1 MGEVRKSSSRNAAI
15 AELLTDGE
23 KLKNFYRFA
32 AQNPHIELYDACQII
47 LARPDAGVC
56 FSFEDWNI
64 MGRRIQSG
72 SKGIPYCDREKNRL
86 FVFDAND
93 TYGEKRYIRESYP
106 IKRLFTGFGFLNN
119 KEPSE
124 EAGSNYE
131 KVLFKV
137 KLYLKRNTYI
147 VSDKGDDNLLAE
159 GIAYSLYCR
168 TGFPKPN
175 GIELHGLPWG
185 VKENADFFKQV
196 YITAAYI
203 LDAVEEANLIKQSEV
218 EEIDDTEEETIT
230 DELIIPPIEPTEV
243 EAVEDTKKEWEKS
256 PSPLYKLY
264 MMTQE
269 KYPNAVTLMRVGDF
283 YEVMGENAKIV
294 ADELD
299 IILTSRDVGLD
310 ERIPMCGFP
319 YHVADEYTE
328 KILKTHS
335 VVIVDGG
342 EEKYICSYA
351 EAVDQSEQESMM
363 PIVTDS
369 KPNKKISETQDKR
382 SIKETKEKQPSKDKP
397 ISQRKRKEKPQPTL
411 FDILSPQ
418 EKPREEQ
425 LIEWGLQYGSGV
437 AHGKYRIYEMY
448 QSNPSEGEFSEFLKK
463 EYGYSYGAHFVD
475 RELITSSKGLNL
487 SFLDGVRAEDN
498 VSVSLTWQQIAF
510 GISDLIDEEMYL
522 TIEEREAYN
531 RYYSERHGS
540 DEERIKAIADDAIHY
555 FTNRNKSGEQS
566 LFFSWL
572 YADYLYLVNHSEE
585 IAAEL
590 NTRTELESAKID
602 KDKIELK
609 FTNVFAVDR
618 FRELSSEDREFLE
631 GYQKRLMREP
641 ENSPWAEVQ
650 SCTIIA
656 NGIYSV
662 STAGH
667 GGIMISSELA
677 SYILS
682 SEALQA
688 SDRSC
693 GGYYCYEEDCDA
705 CIPLRELYDKGILN
719 NAHDYFSH
727 YRAQSDRPEAI
738 DGQVPLNLA
747 TEEERT
753 SFFEIWNKTIDE
765 SLSRWNREYWHAHER
780 GAAQPNAAEHESRAE
795 NTALNAVF
803 DQSELGGA
811 KSRFKGNMNAIKL
824 MNRLCLEKRAATD
837 EERKVLAKYVGWG
850 GLAQAFDETN
860 KQWSKEYAELKSLL
874 SSEDYEYAKRS
885 VLNAHY
891 TSKEVID
898 GMYAALERFGVKGNN
913 RILEPA
919 MGTGNFFG
927 CMPRCISDGAE
938 LYGVELDSLTGKI
951 AQKLYP
957 QANVQIKGFEETS
970 FPNDYFDIVVSNVPF
985 GGYGVYDSEYAQ
997 HKFLIHDYF
1006 IAKSIDKVRANGLVA
1021 VITSKGTLD
1030 KLNPTV
1036 RRYLAE
1042 RAELVG
1048 AIRLPNTAFKKSAN
1062 TEVVTDILFF
1072 HKRETKMEVTPEN
1085 TEWLTTG
1092 KTEEGYEVNNYF
1104 LCHPEMVLG
1113 RFAKEQGLYGGENI
1127 TVKSDG
1133 RELSEAIMKAV
1144 ATLPMGFYENPKHR
1158 SKATTAEIAV
1168 DHNVKPLCYK
1178 AENGRLYVRLG
1189 DQMKEQPVPD
1199 FPLNAYERICGM
1211 IEIREELHRILDM
1224 QTAGCTD
1231 EELLRGQSSLGR
1243 KYDLFVKRF
1252 GLLNSPI
1259 NVKLFRDD
1267 GDSALVFAC
1276 ETLTE
1281 DKKSAKKADIFTKR
1295 TIRPYTAVQETRDC
1309 LEALQICRNECGSV
1323 DIEYIE
1329 NLTKKDYATVL
1340 TELGNTVFRNPE
1352 KVTEGNRYSGFETS
1366 EEYLSGYVV
1375 KKLET
1380 ARRYAQENP
1389 AAYDRNV
1396 KALETIQPPP
1406 IPASDIYVNI
1416 GASWVESFYYRDF
1429 LGEILGIPRYYL
1441 KDLKITFN
1449 CYDGS
1454 WEVARSDDVR
1464 KYAGIK
1470 ATEVYGTHR
1479 ANAFRIF
1486 EDCLNQRDT
1495 TICDTVQTAEGQKKY
1510 VVNQSETLSARERQ
1524 HKMQDEFKDWIF
1536 STPDRREDLERTYN
1550 RLFNQIRLPKF
1561 DGSYLKFPN
1570 MNPYIQLYPH
1580 QVNAVQRILTNGS
1593 TLDPHRVGYGK
1604 TFTMVAAIMKLRQ
1617 YGLAKK
1623 PMIVV
1628 PNHLIGQWSGEFRQL
1643 YANAKLLIAEKEDL
1657 EQNRRKIFVSKAAM
1671 GDWDAIII
1679 AQSAF
1684 AKIPVSKERQRRK
1697 IEQEIEDIEN
1707 SIRDR
1712 KEKYDHTSVKN
1723 LERIKKSR
1731 EAALKRLMDD
1741 KTKDTVLT
1749 FENLGVDY
1757 LFVDESDAYKNL
1769 FLFTKMNNV
1778 SGLSNAASRRASD
1791 MKLKC
1796 EYLNELHGGDK
1807 GVVFATG
1814 TPISNSLCELY
1825 TLQRYLR
1832 QNALNELGLQY
1843 FDSWAANF
1851 AEKTTALELAPSGQG
1866 YRTRTRFS
1874 KFKNLPELM
1883 TLYAEFADLLPEG
1896 TVKLDIPE
1904 TEKKIITLKPSE
1916 SVIEL
1921 TQQIAARAD
1930 RVYQGGVDPHED
1942 NMLKITSD
1950 GKKLALDPRCLD
1962 LFAADEAGNKLNACA
1977 AQVYEYWKQTEKFQ
1991 GTQLVFCDLAT
2002 PKQMFES
2009 YECGKNFDAYNELKC
2024 KLVEKGIP
2032 QEQIAYIH
2040 EAKKDNEKLNLFN
2053 KVNAGKIRILL
2064 GSTEKCGA
2072 GTNVQK
2078 RLKAIHHLD
2087 APYRPRDLIQRNGR
2101 GVRQGNMN
2109 KSVAICTYV
2118 MERTFDSYSYQ
2129 ILENKQRF
2137 ISQIEHG
2144 EVTQREEEDIDEATL
2159 SYAEL
2164 KAITSANPKIKRKM
2178 EVDLEV
2184 SKLQTLEREYKKT
2197 LYSLQDRIRRDY
2209 PDEIDRQELYLSH
2222 IREDIKRIKANYT
2235 PETFLI
2241 NVQGKTYTDRTAGG
2255 RALMEALHGSDYKTE
2270 VAEYGGFTIRLNPPE
2285 MLETERTITLKGA
2298 GEYRL
2303 SIGLSESGNLTRLDN
2318 FLSGF
2323 SLREEQ
2329 VLEKLKQINDNLETA
2344 KLEVSKP
2351 FEHKE
2356 RLAELLHE
2364 QAELNAE
2371 LDLNKRE
2378 EIVLGGEEESETAGG
2393 EAYYR
2398 NLPEQTEIFK
2408 GSFLEEE
2415 FDETVS
2421 ESTKKIDKEE
2431 RMSKKKQEETEAYY
2445 INPLLKGQTNVEA
2458 HEFDKYFPHLK
2469 DGKKLYLEHY
2479 MDGWYVE
2486 TILGGQELI
2495 EELKKALQADNGQIL
2510 IRNLSWEYKT
2520 PVTSLDEINKGEIDG
2535 ISVTVPESEKQ
2546 DNDSAIPEL
2555 LPDYTLTQQDMY
2567 EYGYKWSKMLPLR
2580 KEKAEQLYKAGAT
2593 IYVLGEDNRERLARE
2608 NSDFLNKKGMYGIK
2622 KEDWRAF
2629 LKTDSAREYLY
2640 ARLLF
2645 LEATKKAVSDM
2656 LGGGL
2661 WQEKFGIEEK
2671 TLARYFSEEKVC
2683 SFERLK
2689 PYVSDLMDEFSDIDD
2704 KLLKRN
2710 GKTQDDFITDIKSF
2724 LPPIE
2729 ERIGNP
2735 MLTVIDRRESS
2746 FHKDNAAFLKGYTL
2760 LYSETFDNWY
2770 VLDDNEPKD
2779 EYGREMQ
2786 RGDKATKYAIL
2797 AYYTSME
2804 DKFHEFASENRAR
2817 IYYHEMEEKKRRL
2830 IEAEETDRDS
2840 QNKER
2845 ENGMNKDKEM
2855 EHGAIPAMS
2864 TKNIS
2869 YNPADDL
2876 VGIDE
2881 VRENMREVVERKA
2894 QARAPVY
2901 LKSIEY
2907 AINHHEYE
2915 GYQASL
2921 EESRNCVQDIS
2932 EKIRENYSN
2941 NILHTGY
2948 EMQIVNSYGLDRVRY
2963 VLATIIR
2970 NNDRDERYSREN
2982 KMWAKTI
2989 SIAEDEAER
2998 KMIYTSVHSGLLDLF
3013 TNHIRQLEKE
3023 LTDEKTGKYFTQ
3035 TAQGYKVLDME
3046 KDNEGRNI
3054 AIVQR
3059 RDDYFVAIR
3068 YDPKDGMWAQG
3079 IYNFP
3084 TREEAEQYRKE
3095 HYGRIELSKEIFEKS
3110 APPNLQV
3117 NRITINVAKSALIK
3131 RFEKHSYFR
3140 MPQNGEY
3147 VGYTYNVYNNKI
3159 RDAEKKSDKPEDFA
3173 GRGYEFSMRENE
3185 TIKLKNRDGE
3195 EKVITVEM
3203 FREIVGGATDK
3214 DYETRRDYEG
3224 KKWFGIS
3231 VPKEAMQTMYD
3242 KVTLFVLPNTMK
3254 TDPFGYYLHNEF
3266 IEEDTNSDDGR
3277 LFLRLPEDYKI
3288 SAKNKTTATKT
3299 ELTAFELYQI
3309 CHNTKAEDYHFKRKE
3324 EEKVVIDREKVSFL
3338 IPQRAKIA
3346 VYDKVTLLKLPKGE
3360 YTGFVCYVPNEYIQ
3374 TDGTGLR
3381 LTLPQDFILKLSNKQ
3396 TNEKIDLS
3404 TEQFKT
3410 EMNGKTDAEY
3420 GTSYQAPSETKS
3432 GKFAEQEYTF
3442 RKSIPDELKNR
3453 PNWTAVRTRKN
3464 EAGGTEEYI
3473 IDCHTGKPAGADNP
3487 ATWTDFESA
3496 CAYANENGCTTL
3508 AYALDGKDGICCIEL
3523 PLCKKK
3529 DGTYTELARNILQFA
3544 PKTYCEN
3551 TEDKQGLRVL
3561 GTTLGMDLRSFSKDG
3576 DLKFYQNSQF
3586 LVLTCDG
3593 AGYQRLYGFDTLQ
3606 MKEILESKCAKRSA
3620 WQGAGKGVEGLAI
3633 MSDRETVEKAIASKH
3648 GETFKVLY
3656 DGQNLYGE
3664 PSRNDM
3670 SFMRRLAF
3678 WCNGDQEKMLRIFA
3692 TSKLYCP
3699 EKVPDYYENMA
3710 ITATE
3715 KNKQI
3720 IRPKETVIK
3729 KTQNF
3734 PTNGK
3739 G

>member
-1 MGEVRKSSSRNAAI
+1 MGEVRKLASRKAAI
-15 AELLTDGE
+15 AELLADGE

-47 LARPDAGVC
+47 LARPDASVC
-56 FSFEDWNI
+56 FSFEDWNA

-86 FVFDAND
+86 FVFDADD

-106 IKRLFTGFGFLNN
+106 VKRLLTGFDFLNN
-119 KEPSE
+119 KEQSE
-124 EAGSNYE
+124 EAESNYE

-137 KLYLKRNTYI
+137 KLYLKRNPYI
-147 VSDKGDDNLLAE
+147 VSDKGDNNLFAE

-175 GIELHGLPWG
+175 GIELHGLPWS

-203 LDAVEEANLIKQSEV
+203 LDAVEEANLLKQSEV
-218 EEIDDTEEETIT
+218 KKIDDTEEETIT
-230 DELIIPPIEPTEV
+230 DEPVISPVEPTEE

-283 YEVMGENAKIV
+283 YEVMGENAKAV
-294 ADELD
+294 AAELD
-299 IILTSRDVGLD
+299 LILTSRDVGLD

-319 YHVADEYTE
+319 YHVTDEYTE
-328 KILKTHS
+328 KILKIHS
-335 VVIVDGG
+335 VVVMEDG
-342 EEKYICSYA
+342 EEKYICSCA
-351 EAVDQSEQESMM
+351 EAVDQSEQETMLSIATE
-363 PIVTDS
+363 PKPSKKVSEATDKQAS
-369 KPNKKISETQDKR
+369 AET
-382 SIKETKEKQPSKDKP
+382 EKNHPSKDKP

-418 EKPREEQ
+418 GKPREEQ

-437 AHGKYRIYEMY
+437 AHGKYRIYETY
-448 QSNPSEGEFSEFLKK
+448 QSDPSEGEFIEFLKQ
-463 EYGYSYGAHFVD
+463 EYGFSYGAHFVD
-475 RELITSSKGLNL
+475 RELTASSKGLTL
-487 SFLDGVRAEDN
+487 SSLDGERPEDT
-498 VSVSLTWQQIAF
+498 VSVTLTWKQVALGIA
-510 GISDLIDEEMYL
+510 DLIDEEKYF
-522 TIEEREAYN
+522 TAEEREEYK

-540 DEERIKAIADDAIHY
+540 DEERIEAIADDAIYY
-555 FTNRNKSGEQS
+555 FTSRNKSGEQS

-572 YADYLYLVNHSEE
+572 YADYLYFVNHGEA

-602 KDKIELK
+602 GDRIELK
-609 FTNVFAVDR
+609 FANGSAIDR
-618 FRELSSEDREFLE
+618 FRELSSEDKAFFER
-631 GYQKRLMREP
+631 YQARTLQEP
-641 ENSPWAEVQ
+641 RNSPWGEVQ
-650 SCTIIA
+650 TCRVIA
-656 NGIYSV
+656 DGIYEV

-667 GGIMISSELA
+667 GGIMISTELA
-677 SYILS
+677 SHILS
-682 SEALQA
+682 PEAL
-688 SDRSC
+688 RKGVC
-693 GGYYCYEEDCDA
+693 EGGYYCYEEDCDA
-705 CIPLRELYDKGILN
+705 CIPLRELYDKGILKQN
-719 NAHDYFSH
+719 NGYFAHYLVKSEN
-727 YRAQSDRPEAI
+727 PESKNGKIPFAK
-738 DGQVPLNLA
+738 A
-747 TEEERT
+747 TETEKT
-753 SFFEIWNKTIDE
+753 DFIQWWNKTIDE
-765 SLSRWNREYWHAHER
+765 SLAGWNGEYWRAHEH
-780 GAAQPNAAEHESRAE
+780 GEAQPNAAEHEAQAE
-795 NTALNAVF
+795 NTDLNAVF

-811 KSRFKGNMNAIKL
+811 KSRFKGNMDAIRL
-824 MNRLCLEKRAATD
+824 MNRLYLENRDATD

-860 KQWSKEYAELKSLL
+860 KQWSKEYTELKSLL
-874 SSEDYEYAKRS
+874 PAEDYEYAKRS

-927 CMPRCISDGAE
+927 YMPQSISDGAE

-957 QANVQIKGFEETS
+957 QVNVQIKGFEETS

-997 HKFLIHDYF
+997 YKFLIHDYF

-1048 AIRLPNTAFKKSAN
+1048 AIRLPKTAFKKSAN

-1072 HKRETKMEVTPEN
+1072 RKREAKIEVTPEN

-1092 KTEEGYEVNNYF
+1092 KTKEGYEVNNYF
-1104 LCHPEMVLG
+1104 LFHPEMVLG
-1113 RFAKEQGLYGGENI
+1113 TFAKEHGLYGGEDV

-1133 RELSEAIMKAV
+1133 RELSEAITEAV
-1144 ATLPMGFYENPKHR
+1144 TTLPMGFYENPEHR
-1158 SKATTAEIAV
+1158 TKASEAELAV
-1168 DHNVKPLCYK
+1168 DYNVKPLCYK
-1178 AENGRLYVRLG
+1178 AEAGKLYIRIG
-1189 DQMKEQPVPD
+1189 DKMEERKVPD
-1199 FPLNAYERICGM
+1199 SPTNAYERISGM

-1231 EELLRGQSSLGR
+1231 EELLRGQWSLGK

-1252 GLLNSPI
+1252 GFLNSPI

-1276 ETLTE
+1276 ETLSE

-1295 TIRPYTAVQETRDC
+1295 TIRPYTAVQETSDC

-1340 TELGNTVFRNPE
+1340 SDLGNTVFRNPE

-1389 AAYDRNV
+1389 AAYERNV
-1396 KALETIQPPP
+1396 KALEAVQPTP

-1416 GASWVESFYYRDF
+1416 GASWVDSAYYREF
-1429 LGEILGIPRYYL
+1429 IGEILGIPRYYL
-1441 KDLKITFN
+1441 KGLKITFN
-1449 CYDGS
+1449 RYDGA
-1454 WEVARSDDVR
+1454 WEVDRSDDVR

-1524 HKMQDEFKDWIF
+1524 HKMQDEFRVWIF
-1536 STPDRREDLERTYN
+1536 STPERREDLERTYN

-1604 TFTMVAAIMKLRQ
+1604 TFTIVAAIMKLRQ

-1657 EQNRRKIFVSKAAM
+1657 EQSRRKMFVSKAAM

-1778 SGLSNAASRRASD
+1778 SGISNAASRRASD

-1904 TEKKIITLKPSE
+1904 AEKKIITLKPSE

-1921 TQQIAARAD
+1921 TRQIAERAD
-1930 RVYQGGVDPHED
+1930 RVYQGIVDPHED
-1942 NMLKITSD
+1942 NMLKIASD

-1977 AQVYEYWKQTEKFQ
+1977 AEVYEYWKQTEEFQ

-2002 PKQMFES
+2002 PKQTFES

-2040 EAKKDNEKLNLFN
+2040 EAKNDNEKLNLFN

-2144 EVTQREEEDIDEATL
+2144 EVTQREGEDIDEATL

-2222 IREDIKRIKANYT
+2222 IREDIKRIKANYI

-2241 NVQGKTYTDRTAGG
+2241 NVQGKIYTDKTAGG
-2255 RALMEALHGSDYKTE
+2255 RALMEALHGSDCRTE

-2285 MLETERTITLKGA
+2285 LIETERTITLKGA

-2323 SLREEQ
+2323 SFREEQ

-2356 RLAELLHE
+2356 RLSELLRE

-2378 EIVLGGEEESETAGG
+2378 EIVLGGEEESEMVGG

-2408 GSFLEEE
+2408 ESFPEEE

-2421 ESTKKIDKEE
+2421 EITEETDKEE

-2445 INPLLKGQTNVEA
+2445 INPLLKGKTNVEV

-2486 TILGGQELI
+2486 TILSGQELI
-2495 EELKKALQADNGQIL
+2495 EELKKALQADNGQRL
-2510 IRNLSWEYKT
+2510 LRNLSWEYKT
-2520 PVTSLDEINKGEIDG
+2520 PTATLEEINKGEIAG
-2535 ISVTVPESEKQ
+2535 ISVTAPAAEKQ
-2546 DNDSAIPEL
+2546 DNDSAISEL

-2593 IYVLGEDNRERLARE
+2593 IYVLGEDNRERPARG
-2608 NSDFLNKKGMYGIK
+2608 NNDFLNKKGVYGIK

-2645 LEATKKAVSDM
+2645 LEATKKAVSEM

-2661 WQEKFGIEEK
+2661 GQDKFGVEEEAITK
-2671 TLARYFSEEKVC
+2671 YFSNGKVC
-2683 SFERLK
+2683 SLERLK
-2689 PYVSDLMDEFSDIDD
+2689 PYVSDLMDEFSDMDES
-2704 KLLKRN
+2704 LLKKY
-2710 GKTQDDFITDIKSF
+2710 GKTQDEFISDIKSF

-2729 ERIGNP
+2729 ERIENP

-2746 FHKDNAAFLKGYTL
+2746 FHKDNAAFPQGYTL
-2760 LYSETFDNWY
+2760 LHSETFDNWY
-2770 VLDDNEPKD
+2770 VLDDNAPKD

-2786 RGDKATKYAIL
+2786 KGDKATKYAIL
-2797 AYYTSME
+2797 AYYTSWE

-2817 IYYHEMEEKKRRL
+2817 IYYREMEEKKRRL
-2830 IEAEETDRDS
+2830 IEAEETDRTS

-2845 ENGMNKDKEM
+2845 EEGMNKDKDKEM
-2855 EHGAIPAMS
+2855 EHK
-2864 TKNIS
+2864 TT
-2869 YNPADDL
+2869 DDL

-2881 VRENMREVVERKA
+2881 IRENMREVVERKA
-2894 QARAPVY
+2894 QTRVPVY

-2915 GYQASL
+2915 GYRASL
-2921 EESRNCVQDIS
+2921 EESRNCVHDIA

-2948 EMQIVNSYGLDRVRY
+2948 ETQIVDNYGLARVKY
-2963 VLATIIR
+2963 VLATIIQ
-2970 NNDRDERYSREN
+2970 NNDWDERYSRTN
-2982 KMWAKTI
+2982 KAWAKTI
-2989 SIAEDEAER
+2989 PIAEDESER
-2998 KMIYTSVHSGLLDLF
+2998 KRIYTSVHSGLLDLF
-3013 TNHIRQLEKE
+3013 TKHIRQLEKE
-3023 LTDEKTGKYFTQ
+3023 LTAEKTGTYHTQ
-3035 TAQGYKVLDME
+3035 TAQGYKVLNME

-3054 AIVQR
+3054 AVVQR

-3068 YDPKDGMWAQG
+3068 YDPKDGTWAQG
-3079 IYNFP
+3079 IYDFP
-3084 TREEAEQYRKE
+3084 TREEAERYRKE
-3095 HYGRIELSKEIFEKS
+3095 HYGRGELSKGIFEKS

-3117 NRITINVAKSALIK
+3117 NHITISVAKSALIK

-3140 MPQNGEY
+3140 MPQTGEY
-3147 VGYTYNVYNNKI
+3147 AGYTYNVYNHKI
-3159 RDAEKKSDKPEDFA
+3159 REAEKRSDKPEDFA
-3173 GRGYEFSMRENE
+3173 GPGYEFSMRENE

-3195 EKVITVEM
+3195 EKIITAEA
-3203 FREIVGGATDK
+3203 FRELVGDATDK

-3231 VPKEAMQTMYD
+3231 LPKEAMQKMYE
-3242 KVTLFVLPNTMK
+3242 KVTLFVLPKTMK
-3254 TDPFGYYLHNEF
+3254 TEPFGYYLLNEF
-3266 IEEDTNSDDGR
+3266 IEEDSNSDDGR
-3277 LFLRLPEDYKI
+3277 IFIRLPEDYKI
-3288 SAKNKTTATKT
+3288 NAKNKTTGEKM
-3299 ELTAFELYQI
+3299 ELTAFELYQS
-3309 CHNTKAEDYHFKRKE
+3309 CRNTKAEDYHFKRKE
-3324 EEKVVIDREKVSFL
+3324 EEKAVIDGEKVSFL

-3346 VYDKVTLLKLPKGE
+3346 AYEKVTLLKLPKGE

-3374 TDGTGLR
+3374 TDGTGFR
-3381 LTLPQDFILKLSNKQ
+3381 LTLPQNFILKLSNKQ

-3404 TEQFKT
+3404 TEQFMT

-3432 GKFAEQEYTF
+3432 DKFAEQEYTF
-3442 RKSIPDELKNR
+3442 RKSIPDELKKR
-3453 PNWTAVRTRKN
+3453 PNWTAVRIRKN
-3464 EAGGTEEYI
+3464 DAVGTEEYI
-3473 IDCHTGKPAGADNP
+3473 IGCHTGKPAEAGNP

-3496 CAYANENGCTTL
+3496 CVYAKENGCAAL

-3523 PLCKKK
+3523 PLCKDK
-3529 DGTYTELARNILQFA
+3529 DGTYTELAQNIFRAA

-3551 TEDKQGLRVL
+3551 TGDKQGLRVL
-3561 GTTLGMDLRSFSKDG
+3561 GTTQGMDLRSFSKDG
-3576 DLKFYQNSQF
+3576 DLKFYRNAKF
-3586 LVLTCDG
+3586 LVLTCEG
-3593 AGYQRLYGFDTLQ
+3593 AGYQRLCSFDTPQ

-3620 WQGAGKGVEGLAI
+3620 WQGAGKGVEGLTV
-3633 MSDRETVEKAIASKH
+3633 MSDRETAEKAIASKH
-3648 GETFKVLY
+3648 GETFKALY

-3664 PSRNDM
+3664 PFRNDM

-3715 KNKQI
+3715 KNKQGI
-3720 IRPKETVIK
+3720 PPKAAEKSKSEENFYDGNEGNK
-3729 KTQNF
+3729 KRL
-3734 PTNGK
+3734 
-3739 G
+3739 

>member
-1 MGEVRKSSSRNAAI
+1 MGEVRKLASRKAAI
-15 AELLTDGE
+15 AELLADGE

-47 LARPDAGVC
+47 LARPDASVC
-56 FSFEDWNI
+56 FSFEDWNA

-86 FVFDAND
+86 FVFDADD

-106 IKRLFTGFGFLNN
+106 VKRLLTGFDFLNN
-119 KEPSE
+119 KEQSE
-124 EAGSNYE
+124 EAESNYE

-137 KLYLKRNTYI
+137 KLYLKRNPYI
-147 VSDKGDDNLLAE
+147 VSDKGDNNLFAE

-175 GIELHGLPWG
+175 GIELHGLPWS

-203 LDAVEEANLIKQSEV
+203 LDAVEEANLLKQSEV
-218 EEIDDTEEETIT
+218 KKIDDTEEETIT
-230 DELIIPPIEPTEV
+230 DEPVISPVEPTEE

-283 YEVMGENAKIV
+283 YEVMGENAKAV
-294 ADELD
+294 AAELD
-299 IILTSRDVGLD
+299 LILTSRDVGLD

-319 YHVADEYTE
+319 YHVTDEYTE
-328 KILKTHS
+328 KILKIHS
-335 VVIVDGG
+335 VVVMEDG
-342 EEKYICSYA
+342 EEKYICSCA
-351 EAVDQSEQESMM
+351 EAVDQSEQETMLSIATE
-363 PIVTDS
+363 PKPSKKVSEATDKQAS
-369 KPNKKISETQDKR
+369 AET
-382 SIKETKEKQPSKDKP
+382 EKNHPSKDKP

-418 EKPREEQ
+418 GKPREEQ

-437 AHGKYRIYEMY
+437 AHGKYRIYETY
-448 QSNPSEGEFSEFLKK
+448 QSDPSEGEFIEFLKQ
-463 EYGYSYGAHFVD
+463 EYGFSYGAHFVD
-475 RELITSSKGLNL
+475 RELTASSKGLTL
-487 SFLDGVRAEDN
+487 SSLDGERPEDT
-498 VSVSLTWQQIAF
+498 VSVTLTWKQVALGIA
-510 GISDLIDEEMYL
+510 DLIDEEKYF
-522 TIEEREAYN
+522 TAEEREEYK

-540 DEERIKAIADDAIHY
+540 DEERIEAIADDAIYY
-555 FTNRNKSGEQS
+555 FTSRNKSGEQS

-572 YADYLYLVNHSEE
+572 YADYLYFVNHGEA

-602 KDKIELK
+602 GDRIELK
-609 FTNVFAVDR
+609 FANGSAIDR
-618 FRELSSEDREFLE
+618 FRELSSEDKAFFER
-631 GYQKRLMREP
+631 YQARTLQEP
-641 ENSPWAEVQ
+641 RNSPWGEVQ
-650 SCTIIA
+650 TCRVIA
-656 NGIYSV
+656 DGIYEV

-667 GGIMISSELA
+667 GGIMISTELA
-677 SYILS
+677 SHILS
-682 SEALQA
+682 PEAL
-688 SDRSC
+688 RKGVC
-693 GGYYCYEEDCDA
+693 EGGYYCYEEDCDA
-705 CIPLRELYDKGILN
+705 CIPLRELYDKGILKQN
-719 NAHDYFSH
+719 NGYFAHYLVKSEN
-727 YRAQSDRPEAI
+727 PESKNGKIPFAK
-738 DGQVPLNLA
+738 A
-747 TEEERT
+747 TETEKT
-753 SFFEIWNKTIDE
+753 DFIQWWNKTIDE
-765 SLSRWNREYWHAHER
+765 SLAGWNGEYWRAHEH
-780 GAAQPNAAEHESRAE
+780 GEAQPNAAEHEAQAE
-795 NTALNAVF
+795 NTDLNAVF

-811 KSRFKGNMNAIKL
+811 KSRFKGNMDAIRL
-824 MNRLCLEKRAATD
+824 MNRLYLENRDATD

-860 KQWSKEYAELKSLL
+860 KQWSKEYTELKSLL
-874 SSEDYEYAKRS
+874 PAEDYEYAKRS

-927 CMPRCISDGAE
+927 YMPQSISDGAE

-957 QANVQIKGFEETS
+957 QVNVQIKGFEETS

-997 HKFLIHDYF
+997 YKFLIHDYF

-1048 AIRLPNTAFKKSAN
+1048 AIRLPKTAFKKSAN

-1072 HKRETKMEVTPEN
+1072 RKREAKIEVTPEN

-1092 KTEEGYEVNNYF
+1092 KTKEGYEVNNYF
-1104 LCHPEMVLG
+1104 LFHPEMVLG
-1113 RFAKEQGLYGGENI
+1113 TFAKEHGLYGGEDV

-1133 RELSEAIMKAV
+1133 RELSEAITEAV
-1144 ATLPMGFYENPKHR
+1144 TTLPMGFYENPEHR
-1158 SKATTAEIAV
+1158 TKASEAELAV
-1168 DHNVKPLCYK
+1168 DYNVKPLCYK
-1178 AENGRLYVRLG
+1178 AEAGKLYIRIG
-1189 DQMKEQPVPD
+1189 DKMEERKVPD
-1199 FPLNAYERICGM
+1199 SPTNAYERISGM

-1231 EELLRGQSSLGR
+1231 EELLRGQWSLGK

-1252 GLLNSPI
+1252 GFLNSPI

-1276 ETLTE
+1276 ETLSE

-1295 TIRPYTAVQETRDC
+1295 TIRPYTAVQETSDC

-1340 TELGNTVFRNPE
+1340 SDLGNTVFRNPE

-1389 AAYDRNV
+1389 AAYERNV
-1396 KALETIQPPP
+1396 KALEAVQPTP

-1416 GASWVESFYYRDF
+1416 GASWVDSAYYCDF
-1429 LGEILGIPRYYL
+1429 LGEKLGIPRYYL
-1441 KDLKITFN
+1441 KGLKITFN
-1449 CYDGS
+1449 RYDGS
-1454 WEVARSDDVR
+1454 WEVERSDDVR

-1495 TICDTVQTAEGQKKY
+1495 TICDTVQTADGQKKY

-1524 HKMQDEFKDWIF
+1524 HKMQDEFRDWIF
-1536 STPDRREDLERTYN
+1536 STPERREDLERTYN

-1604 TFTMVAAIMKLRQ
+1604 TFTIVAAIMKLRQ

-1657 EQNRRKIFVSKAAM
+1657 EQSRRKMFVSKAAM

-1778 SGLSNAASRRASD
+1778 SGISNAASRRASD

-1904 TEKKIITLKPSE
+1904 AEKKIITLKPSE

-1921 TQQIAARAD
+1921 TRQIAERAD
-1930 RVYQGGVDPHED
+1930 RVYQGIVDPHED
-1942 NMLKITSD
+1942 NMLKIASD

-1977 AQVYEYWKQTEKFQ
+1977 AEVYEYWKQTEEFQ

-2002 PKQMFES
+2002 PKQTFES

-2040 EAKKDNEKLNLFN
+2040 EAKNDNEKLNLFN

-2144 EVTQREEEDIDEATL
+2144 EVTQREGEDIDEATL

-2222 IREDIKRIKANYT
+2222 IREDIKRIKANYI

-2241 NVQGKTYTDRTAGG
+2241 NVQGKIYTDKTAGG
-2255 RALMEALHGSDYKTE
+2255 RALMEALHGSDCRTE

-2285 MLETERTITLKGA
+2285 LIETERTITLKGA

-2323 SLREEQ
+2323 SFREEQ

-2356 RLAELLHE
+2356 RLSELLRE

-2378 EIVLGGEEESETAGG
+2378 EIVLGGEEESEMVGG

-2408 GSFLEEE
+2408 ESFPEEE

-2421 ESTKKIDKEE
+2421 EITEETDKEE

-2445 INPLLKGQTNVEA
+2445 INPLLKGKTNVEV

-2486 TILGGQELI
+2486 TILSGQELI
-2495 EELKKALQADNGQIL
+2495 EELKKALQADNGQRL
-2510 IRNLSWEYKT
+2510 LRNLSWEYKT
-2520 PVTSLDEINKGEIDG
+2520 PTATLEEINKGEIAG
-2535 ISVTVPESEKQ
+2535 ISVTAPAAEKQ
-2546 DNDSAIPEL
+2546 DNDSAISEL

-2593 IYVLGEDNRERLARE
+2593 IYVLGEDNRERPARG
-2608 NSDFLNKKGMYGIK
+2608 NNDFLNKKGVYGIK

-2645 LEATKKAVSDM
+2645 LEATKKAVSEM

-2661 WQEKFGIEEK
+2661 GQDKFGVEEEAITK
-2671 TLARYFSEEKVC
+2671 YFSNGKVC
-2683 SFERLK
+2683 SLERLK
-2689 PYVSDLMDEFSDIDD
+2689 PYVSDLMDEFSDMDES
-2704 KLLKRN
+2704 LLKKY
-2710 GKTQDDFITDIKSF
+2710 GKTQDEFISDIKSF

-2729 ERIGNP
+2729 ERIENP

-2746 FHKDNAAFLKGYTL
+2746 FHKDNAAFPQGYTL
-2760 LYSETFDNWY
+2760 LHSETFDNWY
-2770 VLDDNEPKD
+2770 VLDDNAPKD

-2786 RGDKATKYAIL
+2786 KGDKATKYAIL
-2797 AYYTSME
+2797 AYYTSWE

-2817 IYYHEMEEKKRRL
+2817 IYYREMEEKKRRL
-2830 IEAEETDRDS
+2830 IEAEETDRTS

-2845 ENGMNKDKEM
+2845 EEGMNKDKDKEM
-2855 EHGAIPAMS
+2855 EHK
-2864 TKNIS
+2864 TT
-2869 YNPADDL
+2869 DDL

-2881 VRENMREVVERKA
+2881 IRENMREVVERKA
-2894 QARAPVY
+2894 QTRVPVY

-2915 GYQASL
+2915 GYRASL
-2921 EESRNCVQDIS
+2921 EESRNCVHDIA

-2948 EMQIVNSYGLDRVRY
+2948 ETQIVDNYGLARVKY
-2963 VLATIIR
+2963 VLATIIQ
-2970 NNDRDERYSREN
+2970 NNDWDERYSRTN
-2982 KMWAKTI
+2982 KAWAKTI
-2989 SIAEDEAER
+2989 PIAEDESER
-2998 KMIYTSVHSGLLDLF
+2998 KRIYTSVHSGLLDLF
-3013 TNHIRQLEKE
+3013 TKHIRQLEKE
-3023 LTDEKTGKYFTQ
+3023 LTAEKTGTYHTQ
-3035 TAQGYKVLDME
+3035 TAQGYKVLNME

-3054 AIVQR
+3054 AVVQR

-3068 YDPKDGMWAQG
+3068 YDPKDGTWAQG
-3079 IYNFP
+3079 IYDFP
-3084 TREEAEQYRKE
+3084 TREEAERYRKE
-3095 HYGRIELSKEIFEKS
+3095 HYGRGELSKGIFEKS

-3117 NRITINVAKSALIK
+3117 NHITISVAKSALIK

-3140 MPQNGEY
+3140 MPQTGEY
-3147 VGYTYNVYNNKI
+3147 AGYTYNVYNHKI
-3159 RDAEKKSDKPEDFA
+3159 REAEKRSDKPEDFA
-3173 GRGYEFSMRENE
+3173 GPGYEFSMRENE

-3195 EKVITVEM
+3195 EKIITAEA
-3203 FREIVGGATDK
+3203 FRELVGDATDK

-3231 VPKEAMQTMYD
+3231 LPKEAMQKMYE
-3242 KVTLFVLPNTMK
+3242 KVTLFVLPKTMK
-3254 TDPFGYYLHNEF
+3254 TEPFGYYLLNEF
-3266 IEEDTNSDDGR
+3266 IEEDSNSDDGR
-3277 LFLRLPEDYKI
+3277 IFIRLPEDYKI
-3288 SAKNKTTATKT
+3288 NAKNKTTGEKM
-3299 ELTAFELYQI
+3299 ELTAFELYQS
-3309 CHNTKAEDYHFKRKE
+3309 CRNTKAEDYHFKRKE
-3324 EEKVVIDREKVSFL
+3324 EEKAVIDGEKVSFL

-3346 VYDKVTLLKLPKGE
+3346 AYEKVTLLKLPKGE

-3374 TDGTGLR
+3374 TDGTGFR
-3381 LTLPQDFILKLSNKQ
+3381 LTLPQNFILKLSNKQ

-3404 TEQFKT
+3404 TEQFMT

-3432 GKFAEQEYTF
+3432 DKFAEQEYTF
-3442 RKSIPDELKNR
+3442 RKSIPDELKKR
-3453 PNWTAVRTRKN
+3453 PNWTAVRIRKN
-3464 EAGGTEEYI
+3464 DAVGTEEYI
-3473 IDCHTGKPAGADNP
+3473 IGCHTGKPAEAGNP

-3496 CAYANENGCTTL
+3496 CVYAKENGCAAL

-3523 PLCKKK
+3523 PLCKDK
-3529 DGTYTELARNILQFA
+3529 DGTYTELAQNIFRAA

-3551 TEDKQGLRVL
+3551 TGDKQGLRVL
-3561 GTTLGMDLRSFSKDG
+3561 GTTQGMDLRSFSKDG
-3576 DLKFYQNSQF
+3576 DLKFYRNAKF
-3586 LVLTCDG
+3586 LVLTCEG
-3593 AGYQRLYGFDTLQ
+3593 AGYQRLCSFDTPQ

-3620 WQGAGKGVEGLAI
+3620 WQGAGKGVEGLTV
-3633 MSDRETVEKAIASKH
+3633 MSDRETAEKAIASKH
-3648 GETFKVLY
+3648 GETFKALY

-3664 PSRNDM
+3664 PFRNDM

-3715 KNKQI
+3715 KNKQGI
-3720 IRPKETVIK
+3720 PPKAAEKSKSEENFYDGNEGNK
-3729 KTQNF
+3729 KRL
-3734 PTNGK
+3734 
-3739 G
+3739 

>member
-1 MGEVRKSSSRNAAI
+1 MGEVRKLASRKAAI
-15 AELLTDGE
+15 AELLADGE

-47 LARPDAGVC
+47 LARPDASVC
-56 FSFEDWNI
+56 FSFEDWNA

-86 FVFDAND
+86 FVFDADD

-106 IKRLFTGFGFLNN
+106 VKRLLTGFDFLNN
-119 KEPSE
+119 KEQSE
-124 EAGSNYE
+124 EAESNYE

-137 KLYLKRNTYI
+137 KLYLKRNPYI
-147 VSDKGDDNLLAE
+147 VSDKGDNNLFAE

-175 GIELHGLPWG
+175 GIELHGLPWS

-203 LDAVEEANLIKQSEV
+203 LDAVEEANLLKQSEV
-218 EEIDDTEEETIT
+218 KKIDDTEEETIT
-230 DELIIPPIEPTEV
+230 DEPVISPVEPTEE

-283 YEVMGENAKIV
+283 YEVMGENAKAV
-294 ADELD
+294 AAELD
-299 IILTSRDVGLD
+299 LILTSRDVGLD

-319 YHVADEYTE
+319 YHVTDEYTE
-328 KILKTHS
+328 KILKIHS
-335 VVIVDGG
+335 VVVMEDG
-342 EEKYICSYA
+342 EEKYICSCA
-351 EAVDQSEQESMM
+351 EAVDQSEQETMLSIATE
-363 PIVTDS
+363 PKPSKKVSEATDKQAS
-369 KPNKKISETQDKR
+369 AET
-382 SIKETKEKQPSKDKP
+382 EKNHPSKDKP

-418 EKPREEQ
+418 GKPREEQ

-437 AHGKYRIYEMY
+437 AHGKYRIYETY
-448 QSNPSEGEFSEFLKK
+448 QSDPSEGEFIEFLKQ
-463 EYGYSYGAHFVD
+463 EYGFSYGAHFVD
-475 RELITSSKGLNL
+475 RELTASSKGLTL
-487 SFLDGVRAEDN
+487 SSLDGERPEDT
-498 VSVSLTWQQIAF
+498 VSVTLTWKQVALGIA
-510 GISDLIDEEMYL
+510 DLIDEEKYF
-522 TIEEREAYN
+522 TAEEREEYK

-540 DEERIKAIADDAIHY
+540 DEERIEAIADDAIYY
-555 FTNRNKSGEQS
+555 FTSRNKSGEQS

-572 YADYLYLVNHSEE
+572 YADYLYFVNHGEA

-602 KDKIELK
+602 GDRIELK
-609 FTNVFAVDR
+609 FANGSAIDR
-618 FRELSSEDREFLE
+618 FRELSSEDKAFFER
-631 GYQKRLMREP
+631 YQARTLQEP
-641 ENSPWAEVQ
+641 RNSPWGEVQ
-650 SCTIIA
+650 TCRVIA
-656 NGIYSV
+656 DGIYEV

-667 GGIMISSELA
+667 GGIMISTELA
-677 SYILS
+677 SHILS
-682 SEALQA
+682 PEAL
-688 SDRSC
+688 RKGVC
-693 GGYYCYEEDCDA
+693 EGGYYCYEEDCDA
-705 CIPLRELYDKGILN
+705 CIPLRELYDKGILKQN
-719 NAHDYFSH
+719 NGYFAHYLVKSEN
-727 YRAQSDRPEAI
+727 PESKNGKIPFAK
-738 DGQVPLNLA
+738 A
-747 TEEERT
+747 TETEKT
-753 SFFEIWNKTIDE
+753 DFIQWWNKTIDE
-765 SLSRWNREYWHAHER
+765 SLAGWNGEYWRAHEH
-780 GAAQPNAAEHESRAE
+780 GEAQPNAAEHEAQAE
-795 NTALNAVF
+795 NTDLNAVF

-811 KSRFKGNMNAIKL
+811 KSRFKGNMDAIRL
-824 MNRLCLEKRAATD
+824 MNRLYLENRDATD

-860 KQWSKEYAELKSLL
+860 KQWSKEYTELKSLL
-874 SSEDYEYAKRS
+874 PAEDYEYAKRS

-927 CMPRCISDGAE
+927 YMPQSISDGAE

-957 QANVQIKGFEETS
+957 QVNVQIKGFEETS

-997 HKFLIHDYF
+997 YKFLIHDYF

-1048 AIRLPNTAFKKSAN
+1048 AIRLPKTAFKKSAN

-1072 HKRETKMEVTPEN
+1072 RKREAKIEVTPEN

-1092 KTEEGYEVNNYF
+1092 KTKEGYEVNNYF
-1104 LCHPEMVLG
+1104 LFHPEMVLG
-1113 RFAKEQGLYGGENI
+1113 TFAKEHGLYGGEDV

-1133 RELSEAIMKAV
+1133 RELSEAITEAV
-1144 ATLPMGFYENPKHR
+1144 TTLPMGFYENPEHR
-1158 SKATTAEIAV
+1158 TKASEAELAV
-1168 DHNVKPLCYK
+1168 DYNVKPLCYK
-1178 AENGRLYVRLG
+1178 AEAGKLYIRIG
-1189 DQMKEQPVPD
+1189 DKMEERKVPD
-1199 FPLNAYERICGM
+1199 SPTNAYERISGM

-1231 EELLRGQSSLGR
+1231 EELLRGQWSLGK

-1252 GLLNSPI
+1252 RFLNSPI

-1276 ETLTE
+1276 ETLSE

-1295 TIRPYTAVQETRDC
+1295 TIRPYTAVQETSDC

-1340 TELGNTVFRNPE
+1340 SDLGNTVFRNPE

-1389 AAYDRNV
+1389 AAYERNV
-1396 KALETIQPPP
+1396 KALEAVQPTP

-1416 GASWVESFYYRDF
+1416 GASWVDSAYYREF
-1429 LGEILGIPRYYL
+1429 IGEILGIPRYYL
-1441 KDLKITFN
+1441 KGLKITFN
-1449 CYDGS
+1449 RYDGA
-1454 WEVARSDDVR
+1454 WEVDRSDDVR

-1524 HKMQDEFKDWIF
+1524 HKMQDEFRVWIF
-1536 STPDRREDLERTYN
+1536 STPERREDLERTYN

-1604 TFTMVAAIMKLRQ
+1604 TFTIVAAIMKLRQ

-1657 EQNRRKIFVSKAAM
+1657 EQSRRKMFVSKAAM

-1778 SGLSNAASRRASD
+1778 SGISNAASRRASD

-1904 TEKKIITLKPSE
+1904 AEKKIITLKPSE

-1921 TQQIAARAD
+1921 TRQIAERAD
-1930 RVYQGGVDPHED
+1930 RVYQGIVDPHED
-1942 NMLKITSD
+1942 NMLKIASD

-1977 AQVYEYWKQTEKFQ
+1977 AEVYEYWKQTEEFQ

-2002 PKQMFES
+2002 PKQTFES

-2040 EAKKDNEKLNLFN
+2040 EAKNDNEKLNLFN

-2144 EVTQREEEDIDEATL
+2144 EVTQREGEDIDEATL

-2222 IREDIKRIKANYT
+2222 IREDIKRIKANYI

-2241 NVQGKTYTDRTAGG
+2241 NVQGKIYTDKTAGG
-2255 RALMEALHGSDYKTE
+2255 RALMEALHGSDCRTE

-2285 MLETERTITLKGA
+2285 LIETERTITLKGA

-2323 SLREEQ
+2323 SFREEQ

-2356 RLAELLHE
+2356 RLSELLRE

-2378 EIVLGGEEESETAGG
+2378 EIVLGGEEESEMVGG

-2408 GSFLEEE
+2408 ESFPEEE

-2421 ESTKKIDKEE
+2421 EITEETDKEE

-2445 INPLLKGQTNVEA
+2445 INPLLKGKTNVEV

-2486 TILGGQELI
+2486 TILSGQELI
-2495 EELKKALQADNGQIL
+2495 EELKKALQADNGQRL
-2510 IRNLSWEYKT
+2510 LRNLSWEYKT
-2520 PVTSLDEINKGEIDG
+2520 PTATLEEINKGEIAG
-2535 ISVTVPESEKQ
+2535 ISVTAPAAEKQ
-2546 DNDSAIPEL
+2546 DNDSAISEL

-2593 IYVLGEDNRERLARE
+2593 IYVLGEDNRERPARG
-2608 NSDFLNKKGMYGIK
+2608 NNDFLNKKGVYGIK

-2645 LEATKKAVSDM
+2645 LEATKKAVSEM

-2661 WQEKFGIEEK
+2661 GQDKFGVEEEAITK
-2671 TLARYFSEEKVC
+2671 YFSNGKVC
-2683 SFERLK
+2683 SLERLK
-2689 PYVSDLMDEFSDIDD
+2689 PYVSDLMDEFSDMDES
-2704 KLLKRN
+2704 LLKKY
-2710 GKTQDDFITDIKSF
+2710 GKTQDEFISDIKSF

-2729 ERIGNP
+2729 ERIENP

-2746 FHKDNAAFLKGYTL
+2746 FHKDNAAFPQGYTL
-2760 LYSETFDNWY
+2760 LHSETFDNWY
-2770 VLDDNEPKD
+2770 VLDDNAPKD

-2786 RGDKATKYAIL
+2786 KGDKATKYAIL
-2797 AYYTSME
+2797 AYYTSWE

-2817 IYYHEMEEKKRRL
+2817 IYYREMEEKKRRL
-2830 IEAEETDRDS
+2830 IEAEETDRTS

-2845 ENGMNKDKEM
+2845 EEGMNKDKDKEM
-2855 EHGAIPAMS
+2855 EHK
-2864 TKNIS
+2864 TT
-2869 YNPADDL
+2869 DDL

-2881 VRENMREVVERKA
+2881 IRENMREVVERKA
-2894 QARAPVY
+2894 QTRVPVY

-2915 GYQASL
+2915 GYRASL
-2921 EESRNCVQDIS
+2921 EESRNCVHDIA

-2948 EMQIVNSYGLDRVRY
+2948 ETQIVDNYGLARVKY
-2963 VLATIIR
+2963 VLATIIQ
-2970 NNDRDERYSREN
+2970 NNDWDERYSRTN
-2982 KMWAKTI
+2982 KAWAKTI
-2989 SIAEDEAER
+2989 PIAEDESER
-2998 KMIYTSVHSGLLDLF
+2998 KRIYTSVHSGLLDLF
-3013 TNHIRQLEKE
+3013 TKHIRQLEKE
-3023 LTDEKTGKYFTQ
+3023 LTAEKTGTYHTQ
-3035 TAQGYKVLDME
+3035 TAQGYKVLNME

-3054 AIVQR
+3054 AVVQR

-3068 YDPKDGMWAQG
+3068 YDPKDGTWAQG
-3079 IYNFP
+3079 IYDFP
-3084 TREEAEQYRKE
+3084 TREEAERYRKE
-3095 HYGRIELSKEIFEKS
+3095 HYGRGELSKGIFEKS

-3117 NRITINVAKSALIK
+3117 NHITISVAKSALIK

-3140 MPQNGEY
+3140 MPQTGEY
-3147 VGYTYNVYNNKI
+3147 AGYTYNVYNHKI
-3159 RDAEKKSDKPEDFA
+3159 REAEKRSDKPEDFA
-3173 GRGYEFSMRENE
+3173 GPGYEFSMRENE

-3195 EKVITVEM
+3195 EKIITAEA
-3203 FREIVGGATDK
+3203 FRELVGDATDK

-3231 VPKEAMQTMYD
+3231 LPKEAMQKMYE
-3242 KVTLFVLPNTMK
+3242 KVTLFVLPKTMK
-3254 TDPFGYYLHNEF
+3254 TEPFGYYLLNEF
-3266 IEEDTNSDDGR
+3266 IEEDSNSDDGR
-3277 LFLRLPEDYKI
+3277 IFIRLPEDYKI
-3288 SAKNKTTATKT
+3288 NAKNKTTGEKM
-3299 ELTAFELYQI
+3299 ELTAFELYQS
-3309 CHNTKAEDYHFKRKE
+3309 CRNTKAEDYHFKRKE
-3324 EEKVVIDREKVSFL
+3324 EEKAVIDGEKVSFL

-3346 VYDKVTLLKLPKGE
+3346 AYEKVTLLKLPKGE

-3374 TDGTGLR
+3374 TDGTGFR
-3381 LTLPQDFILKLSNKQ
+3381 LTLPQNFILKLSNKQ

-3404 TEQFKT
+3404 TEQFMT

-3432 GKFAEQEYTF
+3432 DKFAEQEYTF
-3442 RKSIPDELKNR
+3442 RKSIPDELKKR
-3453 PNWTAVRTRKN
+3453 PNWTAVRIRKN
-3464 EAGGTEEYI
+3464 DAVGTEEYI
-3473 IDCHTGKPAGADNP
+3473 IGCHTGKPAEAGNP

-3496 CAYANENGCTTL
+3496 CVYAKENGCAAL

-3523 PLCKKK
+3523 PLCKDK
-3529 DGTYTELARNILQFA
+3529 DGTYTELAQNIFRAA

-3551 TEDKQGLRVL
+3551 TGDKQGLRVL
-3561 GTTLGMDLRSFSKDG
+3561 GTTQGMDLRSFSKDG
-3576 DLKFYQNSQF
+3576 DLKFYRNAKF
-3586 LVLTCDG
+3586 LVLTCEG
-3593 AGYQRLYGFDTLQ
+3593 AGYQRLCSFDTPQ

-3620 WQGAGKGVEGLAI
+3620 WQGAGKGVEGLTV
-3633 MSDRETVEKAIASKH
+3633 MSDRETAEKAIDSKH
-3648 GETFKVLY
+3648 GETFKALY

-3664 PSRNDM
+3664 PFRNDM

-3715 KNKQI
+3715 KNKQGI
-3720 IRPKETVIK
+3720 PPKAAEKSKSEENFYDGNEGNK
-3729 KTQNF
+3729 KRL
-3734 PTNGK
+3734 
-3739 G
+3739 

>member
-1 MGEVRKSSSRNAAI
+1 MGEVRKLASRKAAI
-15 AELLTDGE
+15 AELLADGE

-47 LARPDAGVC
+47 LARPDASVC
-56 FSFEDWNI
+56 FSFEDWNA

-86 FVFDAND
+86 FVFDADD

-106 IKRLFTGFGFLNN
+106 VKRLLTGFDFLNN
-119 KEPSE
+119 KEQSE
-124 EAGSNYE
+124 EAESNYE

-137 KLYLKRNTYI
+137 KLYLKRNPYI
-147 VSDKGDDNLLAE
+147 VSDKGDNNLFAE

-175 GIELHGLPWG
+175 GIELHGLPWS

-203 LDAVEEANLIKQSEV
+203 LDAVEEANLLKQSEV
-218 EEIDDTEEETIT
+218 KKIDDTEEETIT
-230 DELIIPPIEPTEV
+230 DEPVISPVEPTEE

-283 YEVMGENAKIV
+283 YEVMGENAKAV
-294 ADELD
+294 AAELD
-299 IILTSRDVGLD
+299 LILTSRDVGLD

-319 YHVADEYTE
+319 YHVTDEYTE
-328 KILKTHS
+328 KILKIHS
-335 VVIVDGG
+335 VVVMEDG
-342 EEKYICSYA
+342 EEKYICSCA
-351 EAVDQSEQESMM
+351 EAVDQSEQETMLSIATE
-363 PIVTDS
+363 PKPSKKVSEATDKQAS
-369 KPNKKISETQDKR
+369 AET
-382 SIKETKEKQPSKDKP
+382 EKNHPSKDKP

-418 EKPREEQ
+418 GKPREEQ

-437 AHGKYRIYEMY
+437 AHGKYRIYETY
-448 QSNPSEGEFSEFLKK
+448 QSDPSEGEFIEFLKQ
-463 EYGYSYGAHFVD
+463 EYGFSYGAHFVD
-475 RELITSSKGLNL
+475 RELTASSKGLTL
-487 SFLDGVRAEDN
+487 SSLDGERPEDT
-498 VSVSLTWQQIAF
+498 VSVTLTWKQVALGIA
-510 GISDLIDEEMYL
+510 DLIDEEKYF
-522 TIEEREAYN
+522 TAEEREEYK

-540 DEERIKAIADDAIHY
+540 DEERIEAIADDAIYY
-555 FTNRNKSGEQS
+555 FTSRNKSGEQS

-572 YADYLYLVNHSEE
+572 YADYLYFVNHGEA

-602 KDKIELK
+602 GDRIELK
-609 FTNVFAVDR
+609 FANGSAIDR
-618 FRELSSEDREFLE
+618 FRELSSEDKAFFER
-631 GYQKRLMREP
+631 YQARTLQEP
-641 ENSPWAEVQ
+641 RNSPWGEVQ
-650 SCTIIA
+650 TCRVIA
-656 NGIYSV
+656 DGIYEV

-667 GGIMISSELA
+667 GGIMISTELA
-677 SYILS
+677 SHILS
-682 SEALQA
+682 PEAL
-688 SDRSC
+688 RKGVC
-693 GGYYCYEEDCDA
+693 EGGYYCYEEDCDA
-705 CIPLRELYDKGILN
+705 CIPLRELYDKGILKQN
-719 NAHDYFSH
+719 NGYFAHYLVKSEN
-727 YRAQSDRPEAI
+727 PESKNGKIPFAK
-738 DGQVPLNLA
+738 A
-747 TEEERT
+747 TETEKT
-753 SFFEIWNKTIDE
+753 DFIQWWNKTIDE
-765 SLSRWNREYWHAHER
+765 SLAGWNGEYWRAHEH
-780 GAAQPNAAEHESRAE
+780 GEAQPNAAEHEAQAE
-795 NTALNAVF
+795 NTDLNAVF

-811 KSRFKGNMNAIKL
+811 KSRFKGNMDAIRL
-824 MNRLCLEKRAATD
+824 MNRLYLENRDATD

-860 KQWSKEYAELKSLL
+860 KQWSKEYTELKSLL
-874 SSEDYEYAKRS
+874 PAEDYEYAKRS

-927 CMPRCISDGAE
+927 YMPQSISDGAE

-957 QANVQIKGFEETS
+957 QVNVQIKGFEETS

-997 HKFLIHDYF
+997 YKFLIHDYF

-1048 AIRLPNTAFKKSAN
+1048 AIRLPKTAFKKSAN

-1072 HKRETKMEVTPEN
+1072 RKREAKIEVTPEN

-1092 KTEEGYEVNNYF
+1092 KTKEGYEVNNYF
-1104 LCHPEMVLG
+1104 LFHPEMVLG
-1113 RFAKEQGLYGGENI
+1113 TFAKEHGLYGGEDV

-1133 RELSEAIMKAV
+1133 RELSEAITEAV
-1144 ATLPMGFYENPKHR
+1144 TTLPMGFYENPEHR
-1158 SKATTAEIAV
+1158 TKASEAELAV
-1168 DHNVKPLCYK
+1168 DYNVKPLCYK
-1178 AENGRLYVRLG
+1178 AEAGKLYIRIG
-1189 DQMKEQPVPD
+1189 DKMEERKVPD
-1199 FPLNAYERICGM
+1199 SPTNAYERISGM

-1231 EELLRGQSSLGR
+1231 EELLRGQWSLGK

-1252 GLLNSPI
+1252 GFLNSPI

-1276 ETLTE
+1276 ETLSE

-1295 TIRPYTAVQETRDC
+1295 TIRPYTAVQETSDC

-1340 TELGNTVFRNPE
+1340 SDLGNTVFRNPE

-1389 AAYDRNV
+1389 AAYERNV
-1396 KALETIQPPP
+1396 KALEAVQPTP

-1416 GASWVESFYYRDF
+1416 GASWVDSAYYREF
-1429 LGEILGIPRYYL
+1429 IGEILGIPRYYL
-1441 KDLKITFN
+1441 KGLKITFN
-1449 CYDGS
+1449 RYDGA
-1454 WEVARSDDVR
+1454 WEVDRSDDVR

-1524 HKMQDEFKDWIF
+1524 HKMQDEFRDWIF
-1536 STPDRREDLERTYN
+1536 STPERREDLERTYN

-1604 TFTMVAAIMKLRQ
+1604 TFTIVAAIMKLRQ

-1657 EQNRRKIFVSKAAM
+1657 EQSRRKIFVSKAAM

-1778 SGLSNAASRRASD
+1778 SGISNAASRRASD

-1904 TEKKIITLKPSE
+1904 AEKKIITLKPSE

-1921 TQQIAARAD
+1921 TRQIAERAD
-1930 RVYQGGVDPHED
+1930 RVYQGIVDPHED
-1942 NMLKITSD
+1942 NMLKIASD

-1977 AQVYEYWKQTEKFQ
+1977 AEVYEYWKQTEEFQ

-2002 PKQMFES
+2002 PKQTFES

-2040 EAKKDNEKLNLFN
+2040 EAKNDNEKLNLFN

-2144 EVTQREEEDIDEATL
+2144 EVTQREGEDIDEATL

-2222 IREDIKRIKANYT
+2222 IREDIKRIKANYI

-2241 NVQGKTYTDRTAGG
+2241 NVQGKIYTDKTAGG
-2255 RALMEALHGSDYKTE
+2255 RALMEALHGSDCRTE

-2285 MLETERTITLKGA
+2285 LIETERTITLKGA

-2323 SLREEQ
+2323 SFREEQ

-2356 RLAELLHE
+2356 RLSELLRE

-2378 EIVLGGEEESETAGG
+2378 EIVLGGEEESEMVGG

-2408 GSFLEEE
+2408 ESFPEEE

-2421 ESTKKIDKEE
+2421 EITEETDKEE

-2445 INPLLKGQTNVEA
+2445 INPLLKGKTNVEV

-2486 TILGGQELI
+2486 TILSGQELI
-2495 EELKKALQADNGQIL
+2495 EELKKALQADNGQRL
-2510 IRNLSWEYKT
+2510 LRNLSWEYKT
-2520 PVTSLDEINKGEIDG
+2520 PTATLEEINKGEIAG
-2535 ISVTVPESEKQ
+2535 ISVTAPAAEKQ
-2546 DNDSAIPEL
+2546 DNDSAISEL

-2608 NSDFLNKKGMYGIK
+2608 NNDFLNKKGVYGIK

-2645 LEATKKAVSDM
+2645 CEATKKAVSEM

-2661 WQEKFGIEEK
+2661 GQDKFGVEEEAITK
-2671 TLARYFSEEKVC
+2671 YFSNGKVC
-2683 SFERLK
+2683 SLERLK
-2689 PYVSDLMDEFSDIDD
+2689 PYVSDLMDEFSDMDES
-2704 KLLKRN
+2704 LLKKY
-2710 GKTQDDFITDIKSF
+2710 GKTQDEFISDIKSF

-2729 ERIGNP
+2729 ERIENP

-2746 FHKDNAAFLKGYTL
+2746 FHKDNAAFPQGYTL
-2760 LYSETFDNWY
+2760 LHSETFDNWY
-2770 VLDDNEPKD
+2770 VLDDNAPKD

-2786 RGDKATKYAIL
+2786 KGDKATKYAIL
-2797 AYYTSME
+2797 AYYTSWE

-2817 IYYHEMEEKKRRL
+2817 IYYREMEEKKRRL
-2830 IEAEETDRDS
+2830 IEAEETDRTS

-2845 ENGMNKDKEM
+2845 EEGMNKDKDKEM
-2855 EHGAIPAMS
+2855 EHK
-2864 TKNIS
+2864 TT
-2869 YNPADDL
+2869 DDL

-2881 VRENMREVVERKA
+2881 IRENMREVVERKA
-2894 QARAPVY
+2894 QTRVPVY

-2915 GYQASL
+2915 GYRASL
-2921 EESRNCVQDIS
+2921 EESRNCVHDIA

-2948 EMQIVNSYGLDRVRY
+2948 ETQIVDNYGLARVKY
-2963 VLATIIR
+2963 VLATIIQ
-2970 NNDRDERYSREN
+2970 NNDWDERYSRTN
-2982 KMWAKTI
+2982 KAWAKTI
-2989 SIAEDEAER
+2989 PIAEDESER
-2998 KMIYTSVHSGLLDLF
+2998 KRIYTSVHSGLLDLF
-3013 TNHIRQLEKE
+3013 TKHIRQLEKE
-3023 LTDEKTGKYFTQ
+3023 LTAEKTGTYHTQ
-3035 TAQGYKVLDME
+3035 TAQGYKVLNME

-3054 AIVQR
+3054 AVVQR

-3068 YDPKDGMWAQG
+3068 YDPKDGTWAQG
-3079 IYNFP
+3079 IYDFP
-3084 TREEAEQYRKE
+3084 TREEAERYRKE
-3095 HYGRIELSKEIFEKS
+3095 HYGRGELSKGIFEKS

-3117 NRITINVAKSALIK
+3117 NHITISVAKSALIK

-3140 MPQNGEY
+3140 MPQTGEY
-3147 VGYTYNVYNNKI
+3147 AGYTYNVYNHKI
-3159 RDAEKKSDKPEDFA
+3159 REAEKRSDKPEDFA
-3173 GRGYEFSMRENE
+3173 GPGYEFSMRENE

-3195 EKVITVEM
+3195 EKIITAEA
-3203 FREIVGGATDK
+3203 FRELVGDATDK

-3231 VPKEAMQTMYD
+3231 LPKEAMQKMYE
-3242 KVTLFVLPNTMK
+3242 KVTLFVLPKTMK
-3254 TDPFGYYLHNEF
+3254 TEPFGYYLLNEF
-3266 IEEDTNSDDGR
+3266 IEEDSNSDDGR
-3277 LFLRLPEDYKI
+3277 IFIRLPEDYKI
-3288 SAKNKTTATKT
+3288 NAKNKTTGEKM
-3299 ELTAFELYQI
+3299 ELTAFELYQS
-3309 CHNTKAEDYHFKRKE
+3309 CRNTKAEDYHFKRKE
-3324 EEKVVIDREKVSFL
+3324 EEKAVIDGEKVSFL

-3346 VYDKVTLLKLPKGE
+3346 AYEKVTLLKLPKGE

-3396 TNEKIDLS
+3396 TSEKIDLS
-3404 TEQFKT
+3404 TEQFMK

-3420 GTSYQAPSETKS
+3420 GISYQAPSETKS
-3432 GKFAEQEYTF
+3432 DKFAEQEYTF
-3442 RKSIPDELKNR
+3442 RKSIPDELKKR
-3453 PNWTAVRTRKN
+3453 PNWTAVRIRKN
-3464 EAGGTEEYI
+3464 DAVGTEEYI
-3473 IDCHTGKPAGADNP
+3473 IGCHTGKPAEAGNP

-3496 CAYANENGCTTL
+3496 CVYAKENGCAAL

-3523 PLCKKK
+3523 PLCKDK
-3529 DGTYTELARNILQFA
+3529 DGTYTELAQNIFRAA

-3551 TEDKQGLRVL
+3551 TGDKQGLRVL
-3561 GTTLGMDLRSFSKDG
+3561 GTTQGMDLRSFSKDG
-3576 DLKFYQNSQF
+3576 DLKFYRNAKF
-3586 LVLTCDG
+3586 LVLTCEG
-3593 AGYQRLYGFDTLQ
+3593 AGYQRLCSFDTPQ

-3620 WQGAGKGVEGLAI
+3620 WQGAGKGVEGLTV
-3633 MSDRETVEKAIASKH
+3633 MSDRETAEKAIASKH
-3648 GETFKVLY
+3648 GETFKALY

-3664 PSRNDM
+3664 PFRNDM

-3715 KNKQI
+3715 KNKQGI
-3720 IRPKETVIK
+3720 PPKAAEKSKSEENFYDGNEGNK
-3729 KTQNF
+3729 KRL
-3734 PTNGK
+3734 
-3739 G
+3739 

>member
-1 MGEVRKSSSRNAAI
+1 MGEVRKLASRKAAI
-15 AELLTDGE
+15 AELLADGE

-47 LARPDAGVC
+47 LARPDASVC
-56 FSFEDWNI
+56 FSFEDWNA

-86 FVFDAND
+86 FVFDADD

-106 IKRLFTGFGFLNN
+106 VKRLLTGFDFLNN
-119 KEPSE
+119 KEQSE
-124 EAGSNYE
+124 EAESNYE

-137 KLYLKRNTYI
+137 KLYLKRNPYI
-147 VSDKGDDNLLAE
+147 VSDKGDNNLFAE

-175 GIELHGLPWG
+175 GIELHGLPWS

-203 LDAVEEANLIKQSEV
+203 LDAVEEANLLKQSEV
-218 EEIDDTEEETIT
+218 KKIDDTEEETIT
-230 DELIIPPIEPTEV
+230 DEPVISPVEPTEE

-283 YEVMGENAKIV
+283 YEVMGENAKAV
-294 ADELD
+294 AAELD
-299 IILTSRDVGLD
+299 LILTSRDVGLD

-319 YHVADEYTE
+319 YHVTDEYTE
-328 KILKTHS
+328 KILKIHS
-335 VVIVDGG
+335 VVVMEDG
-342 EEKYICSYA
+342 EEKYICSCA
-351 EAVDQSEQESMM
+351 EAVDQSEQETMLSIATE
-363 PIVTDS
+363 PKPSKKVSEATDKQAS
-369 KPNKKISETQDKR
+369 AET
-382 SIKETKEKQPSKDKP
+382 EKNHPSKDKP

-418 EKPREEQ
+418 GKPREEQ

-437 AHGKYRIYEMY
+437 AHGKYRIYETY
-448 QSNPSEGEFSEFLKK
+448 QSDPSEGEFIEFLKQ
-463 EYGYSYGAHFVD
+463 EYGFSYGAHFVD
-475 RELITSSKGLNL
+475 RELTASSKGLTL
-487 SFLDGVRAEDN
+487 SSLDGERPEDT
-498 VSVSLTWQQIAF
+498 VSVTLTWKQVALGIA
-510 GISDLIDEEMYL
+510 DLIDEEKYF
-522 TIEEREAYN
+522 TAEEREEYK

-540 DEERIKAIADDAIHY
+540 DEERIEAIADDAIYY
-555 FTNRNKSGEQS
+555 FTSRNKSGEQS

-572 YADYLYLVNHSEE
+572 YADYLYFVNHGEA

-602 KDKIELK
+602 GDRIELK
-609 FTNVFAVDR
+609 FANGSAIDR
-618 FRELSSEDREFLE
+618 FRELSSEDKAFFER
-631 GYQKRLMREP
+631 YQARTLQEP
-641 ENSPWAEVQ
+641 RNSPWGEVQ
-650 SCTIIA
+650 TCRVIA
-656 NGIYSV
+656 DGIYEV

-667 GGIMISSELA
+667 GGIMISTELA
-677 SYILS
+677 SHILS
-682 SEALQA
+682 PEAL
-688 SDRSC
+688 RKGVC
-693 GGYYCYEEDCDA
+693 EGGYYCYEEDCDA
-705 CIPLRELYDKGILN
+705 CIPLRELYDKGILKQN
-719 NAHDYFSH
+719 NGYFAHYLVKSEN
-727 YRAQSDRPEAI
+727 PESKNGKIPFAK
-738 DGQVPLNLA
+738 A
-747 TEEERT
+747 TETEKT
-753 SFFEIWNKTIDE
+753 DFIQWWNKTIDE
-765 SLSRWNREYWHAHER
+765 SLAGWNGEYWRAHEH
-780 GAAQPNAAEHESRAE
+780 GEAQPNAAEHEAQAE
-795 NTALNAVF
+795 NTDLNAVF

-811 KSRFKGNMNAIKL
+811 KSRFKGNMDAIRL
-824 MNRLCLEKRAATD
+824 MNRLYLENRDATD

-860 KQWSKEYAELKSLL
+860 KQWSKEYTELKSLL
-874 SSEDYEYAKRS
+874 PAEDYEYAKRS

-927 CMPRCISDGAE
+927 YMPQSISDGAE

-957 QANVQIKGFEETS
+957 QVNVQIKGFEETS

-997 HKFLIHDYF
+997 YKFLIHDYF

-1048 AIRLPNTAFKKSAN
+1048 AIRLPKTAFKKSAN

-1072 HKRETKMEVTPEN
+1072 RKREAKIEVTPEN

-1092 KTEEGYEVNNYF
+1092 KTKEGYEVNNYF
-1104 LCHPEMVLG
+1104 LFHPEMVLG
-1113 RFAKEQGLYGGENI
+1113 TFAKEHGLYGGEDV

-1133 RELSEAIMKAV
+1133 RELSEAITEAV
-1144 ATLPMGFYENPKHR
+1144 TTLPMGFYENPEHR
-1158 SKATTAEIAV
+1158 TKASEAELAV
-1168 DHNVKPLCYK
+1168 DYNVKPLCYK
-1178 AENGRLYVRLG
+1178 AEAGKLYIRIG
-1189 DQMKEQPVPD
+1189 DKMEERKVPD
-1199 FPLNAYERICGM
+1199 SPTNAYERISGM

-1231 EELLRGQSSLGR
+1231 EELLRGQWSLGK

-1252 GLLNSPI
+1252 GFLNSPI

-1276 ETLTE
+1276 ETLSE

-1295 TIRPYTAVQETRDC
+1295 TIRPYTAVQETSDC

-1340 TELGNTVFRNPE
+1340 SDLGNTVFRNPE

-1389 AAYDRNV
+1389 AAYERNV
-1396 KALETIQPPP
+1396 KALEAVQPTP

-1416 GASWVESFYYRDF
+1416 GASWVDSAYYREF
-1429 LGEILGIPRYYL
+1429 IGEILGIPRYYL
-1441 KDLKITFN
+1441 KGLKITFN
-1449 CYDGS
+1449 RYDGA
-1454 WEVARSDDVR
+1454 WEVDRSDDVR

-1495 TICDTVQTAEGQKKY
+1495 TICDTVQTADGQKKY

-1524 HKMQDEFKDWIF
+1524 HKMQDEFRDWIF
-1536 STPDRREDLERTYN
+1536 STPERREDLERTYN

-1604 TFTMVAAIMKLRQ
+1604 TFTIVAAIMKLRQ

-1657 EQNRRKIFVSKAAM
+1657 EQSRRKIFVSKAAM

-1778 SGLSNAASRRASD
+1778 SGISNAASRRASD

-1796 EYLNELHGGDK
+1796 EYLNDLHGGDK

-1904 TEKKIITLKPSE
+1904 AEKKIITLKPSE

-1921 TQQIAARAD
+1921 TRQIAARAD
-1930 RVYQGGVDPHED
+1930 RVYQGIVDPHED

-1977 AQVYEYWKQTEKFQ
+1977 AEVYEYWKQTEEFQ

-2002 PKQMFES
+2002 PKQTFES

-2040 EAKKDNEKLNLFN
+2040 EAKNDNEKLNLFN

-2144 EVTQREEEDIDEATL
+2144 EVTQREGEDIDEATL

-2222 IREDIKRIKANYT
+2222 IREDIKRIKANYI

-2241 NVQGKTYTDRTAGG
+2241 NVQGKIYTDKTAGG
-2255 RALMEALHGSDYKTE
+2255 RALMEALHGSDCRTE

-2285 MLETERTITLKGA
+2285 LIETERTITLKGA

-2323 SLREEQ
+2323 SFREEQ

-2356 RLAELLHE
+2356 RLSELLRE

-2378 EIVLGGEEESETAGG
+2378 EIVLGGEEESEMVGG

-2408 GSFLEEE
+2408 ESFPEEE

-2421 ESTKKIDKEE
+2421 EITEETDKEE

-2445 INPLLKGQTNVEA
+2445 INPLLKGKTNVEV

-2486 TILGGQELI
+2486 TILSGQELI
-2495 EELKKALQADNGQIL
+2495 EELKKALQADNGQRL
-2510 IRNLSWEYKT
+2510 LRNLSWEYKT
-2520 PVTSLDEINKGEIDG
+2520 PTATLEEINKGEIAG
-2535 ISVTVPESEKQ
+2535 ISVTAPAAEKQ
-2546 DNDSAIPEL
+2546 DNDSAISEL

-2593 IYVLGEDNRERLARE
+2593 IYVLGEDNRERPARG
-2608 NSDFLNKKGMYGIK
+2608 NNDFLNKKGVYGIK

-2645 LEATKKAVSDM
+2645 LEATKKAVSEM

-2661 WQEKFGIEEK
+2661 GQDKFGVEEEAITK
-2671 TLARYFSEEKVC
+2671 YFSNGKVC
-2683 SFERLK
+2683 SLERLK
-2689 PYVSDLMDEFSDIDD
+2689 PYVSDLMDEFSDMDES
-2704 KLLKRN
+2704 LLKKY
-2710 GKTQDDFITDIKSF
+2710 GKTQDEFISDIKSF

-2729 ERIGNP
+2729 ERIENP

-2746 FHKDNAAFLKGYTL
+2746 FHKDNAAFPQGYTL
-2760 LYSETFDNWY
+2760 LHSETFDNWY
-2770 VLDDNEPKD
+2770 VLDDNAPKD

-2786 RGDKATKYAIL
+2786 KGDKATKYAIL
-2797 AYYTSME
+2797 AYYTSWE

-2817 IYYHEMEEKKRRL
+2817 IYYREMEEKKRRL
-2830 IEAEETDRDS
+2830 IEAEETDRTS

-2845 ENGMNKDKEM
+2845 EEGMNKDKDKEM
-2855 EHGAIPAMS
+2855 EHK
-2864 TKNIS
+2864 TT
-2869 YNPADDL
+2869 DDL

-2881 VRENMREVVERKA
+2881 IRENMREVVERKA
-2894 QARAPVY
+2894 QTRVPVY

-2915 GYQASL
+2915 GYRASL
-2921 EESRNCVQDIS
+2921 EESRNCVHDIA

-2948 EMQIVNSYGLDRVRY
+2948 ETQIVDNYGLARVKY
-2963 VLATIIR
+2963 VLATIIQ
-2970 NNDRDERYSREN
+2970 NNDWDERYSRTN
-2982 KMWAKTI
+2982 KAWAKTI
-2989 SIAEDEAER
+2989 PIAEDESER
-2998 KMIYTSVHSGLLDLF
+2998 KRIYTSVHSGLLDLF
-3013 TNHIRQLEKE
+3013 TKHIRQLEKE
-3023 LTDEKTGKYFTQ
+3023 LTAEKTGTYHTQ
-3035 TAQGYKVLDME
+3035 TAQGYKVLNME

-3054 AIVQR
+3054 AVVQR

-3068 YDPKDGMWAQG
+3068 YDPKDGTWAQG
-3079 IYNFP
+3079 IYDFP
-3084 TREEAEQYRKE
+3084 TREEAERYRKE
-3095 HYGRIELSKEIFEKS
+3095 HYGRGELSKGIFEKS

-3117 NRITINVAKSALIK
+3117 NHITISVAKSALIK

-3140 MPQNGEY
+3140 MPQTGEY
-3147 VGYTYNVYNNKI
+3147 AGYTYNVYNHKI
-3159 RDAEKKSDKPEDFA
+3159 REAEKRSDKPEDFA
-3173 GRGYEFSMRENE
+3173 GPGYEFSMRENE

-3195 EKVITVEM
+3195 EKIITAEA
-3203 FREIVGGATDK
+3203 FRELVGDATDK

-3231 VPKEAMQTMYD
+3231 LPKEAMQKMYE
-3242 KVTLFVLPNTMK
+3242 KVTLFVLPKTMK
-3254 TDPFGYYLHNEF
+3254 TEPFGYYLLNEF
-3266 IEEDTNSDDGR
+3266 IEEDSNSDDGR
-3277 LFLRLPEDYKI
+3277 IFIRLPEDYKI
-3288 SAKNKTTATKT
+3288 NAKNKTTGEKM
-3299 ELTAFELYQI
+3299 ELTAFELYQS
-3309 CHNTKAEDYHFKRKE
+3309 CRNTKAEDYHFKRKE
-3324 EEKVVIDREKVSFL
+3324 EEKAVIDGEKVSFL

-3346 VYDKVTLLKLPKGE
+3346 AYEKVTLLKLPKGE

-3374 TDGTGLR
+3374 TDGTGFR
-3381 LTLPQDFILKLSNKQ
+3381 LTLPQNFILKLSNKQ

-3404 TEQFKT
+3404 TEQFMT

-3432 GKFAEQEYTF
+3432 DKFAEQEYTF
-3442 RKSIPDELKNR
+3442 RKSIPDELKKR
-3453 PNWTAVRTRKN
+3453 PNWTAVRIRKN
-3464 EAGGTEEYI
+3464 DAVGTEEYI
-3473 IDCHTGKPAGADNP
+3473 IGCHTGKPAEAGNP

-3496 CAYANENGCTTL
+3496 CVYAKENGCAAL

-3523 PLCKKK
+3523 PLCKDK
-3529 DGTYTELARNILQFA
+3529 DGTYTELAQNIFRAA

-3551 TEDKQGLRVL
+3551 TGDKQGLRVL
-3561 GTTLGMDLRSFSKDG
+3561 GTTQGMDLRSFSKDG
-3576 DLKFYQNSQF
+3576 DLKFYRNAKF
-3586 LVLTCDG
+3586 LVLTCEG
-3593 AGYQRLYGFDTLQ
+3593 AGYQRLCSFDTPQ

-3620 WQGAGKGVEGLAI
+3620 WQGAGKGVEGLTV
-3633 MSDRETVEKAIASKH
+3633 MSDRETAEKAIASKH
-3648 GETFKVLY
+3648 GETFKALY

-3664 PSRNDM
+3664 PFRNDM

-3715 KNKQI
+3715 KNKQGI
-3720 IRPKETVIK
+3720 PPKAAEKSKSEENFYDGNEGNK
-3729 KTQNF
+3729 KRL
-3734 PTNGK
+3734 
-3739 G
+3739 

>member
-1 MGEVRKSSSRNAAI
+1 MGEVKKSASRNAAI
-15 AELLTDGE
+15 AELLADGE

-56 FSFEDWNI
+56 FSFEDWNA

-86 FVFDAND
+86 FVFDADD

-106 IKRLFTGFGFLNN
+106 VKRLLTGFDFLNN
-119 KEPSE
+119 KEQSE
-124 EAGSNYE
+124 EAESNYE
-131 KVLFKV
+131 KVLIKV
-137 KLYLKRNTYI
+137 KLYLKRNPYI
-147 VSDKGDDNLLAE
+147 VSDKGVDKLFAE

-175 GIELHGLPWG
+175 GIELHGLPWS

-196 YITAAYI
+196 YITSAYI
-203 LDAVEEANLIKQSEV
+203 LDSVEEANLIKQSEV
-218 EEIDDTEEETIT
+218 KEIDDTEEETIT
-230 DELIIPPIEPTEV
+230 DEPVIPPIEPTEA

-283 YEVMGENAKIV
+283 YEVMGENAKTV
-294 ADELD
+294 AAELD
-299 IILTSRDVGLD
+299 LILTSRDVGLD

-319 YHVADEYTE
+319 YHVTDEYIE
-328 KILKTHS
+328 KILENHS
-335 VVIVDGG
+335 VVVMEDG
-342 EEKYICSYA
+342 EEKHIRSHA
-351 EAVDQSEQESMM
+351 EVVDQSEKEPTLS
-363 PIVTDS
+363 IVAEPKPSKEVAEATDKQAS
-369 KPNKKISETQDKR
+369 AETEK
-382 SIKETKEKQPSKDKP
+382 KQPSKDKP
-397 ISQRKRKEKPQPTL
+397 ISRRKRKEKPQPTL

-425 LIEWGLQYGSGV
+425 LIEWGLQYGSGMS
-437 AHGKYRIYEMY
+437 HGKYRIYETY
-448 QSNPSEGEFSEFLKK
+448 QSNPSEGAFIEFLKQ
-463 EYGYSYGAHFVD
+463 EYGFSYGAHFVD
-475 RELITSSKGLNL
+475 RELTASSKGLTL
-487 SFLDGVRAEDN
+487 SFLDGERPEDT
-498 VSVSLTWQQIAF
+498 VSVTLTWKQVALGIA
-510 GISDLIDEEMYL
+510 DLIDEEKYF
-522 TIEEREAYN
+522 TAEEREEYN

-555 FTNRNKSGEQS
+555 FTSRNKSGEQS

-572 YADYLYLVNHSEE
+572 YADYLYFVNHSEE
-585 IAAEL
+585 ITAEL

-602 KDKIELK
+602 GDRIELK
-609 FTNVFAVDR
+609 FANGSAVDR
-618 FRELSSEDREFLE
+618 FRELSSEDKAFFER
-631 GYQKRLMREP
+631 YQARTLQEP
-641 ENSPWAEVQ
+641 RNSPWGEVQ
-650 SCTIIA
+650 TCRVIA
-656 NGIYSV
+656 NGIYEV

-667 GGIMISSELA
+667 GGIMISTELA
-677 SYILS
+677 PHILS
-682 SEALQA
+682 PEALQK
-688 SDRSC
+688 DIRE

-705 CIPLRELYDKGILN
+705 CIPLRELYDKGILKQN
-719 NAHDYFSH
+719 NGYFAHYLVKSEN
-727 YRAQSDRPEAI
+727 PESKN
-738 DGQVPLNLA
+738 GKVPFDKATA
-747 TEEERT
+747 TEKTE
-753 SFFEIWNKTIDE
+753 FIQWWNKSLDE
-765 SLSRWNREYWHAHER
+765 SLAGWNGEYWRAHEH
-780 GAAQPNAAEHESRAE
+780 GEAQPNAAEHEAQAE
-795 NTALNAVF
+795 NTDLNAVF

-811 KSRFKGNMNAIKL
+811 KSRFKGNMDAIRL
-824 MNRLCLEKRAATD
+824 MNRLYLENRDATD

-860 KQWSKEYAELKSLL
+860 KQWSKEYTELKSLL
-874 SSEDYEYAKRS
+874 PAEDYEYAKRS

-927 CMPRCISDGAE
+927 YMPQSISDGAE

-957 QANVQIKGFEETS
+957 QVNVQIKGFEETS

-997 HKFLIHDYF
+997 YKFLIHDYF

-1048 AIRLPNTAFKKSAN
+1048 AIRLPKTAFKKSAN

-1072 HKRETKMEVTPEN
+1072 RKREAKIEVTPEN

-1092 KTEEGYEVNNYF
+1092 KTKEGYEVNNYF
-1104 LCHPEMVLG
+1104 LFHPEMVLG
-1113 RFAKEQGLYGGENI
+1113 TFAKEHGLYGGEDV

-1133 RELSEAIMKAV
+1133 RELSEAITEAV
-1144 ATLPMGFYENPKHR
+1144 TTLPMGFYENPEHR
-1158 SKATTAEIAV
+1158 TKASEAELAV
-1168 DHNVKPLCYK
+1168 DYNVKPLCYK
-1178 AENGRLYVRLG
+1178 AEAGKLYIRIG
-1189 DQMKEQPVPD
+1189 DKMEERKVPD
-1199 FPLNAYERICGM
+1199 SPTNAYERISGM

-1231 EELLRGQSSLGR
+1231 EELLRGQWSLGK

-1252 GLLNSPI
+1252 GFLNSPI

-1276 ETLTE
+1276 ETLSE

-1295 TIRPYTAVQETRDC
+1295 TIRPYTAVQETSDC

-1340 TELGNTVFRNPE
+1340 SDLGNTVFRNPE

-1389 AAYDRNV
+1389 AAYERNV
-1396 KALETIQPPP
+1396 KALEAVQPTP

-1416 GASWVESFYYRDF
+1416 GASWVDSAYYCDF
-1429 LGEILGIPRYYL
+1429 LGEKLGIPRYYL
-1441 KDLKITFN
+1441 KGLKITFN
-1449 CYDGS
+1449 RYDGS
-1454 WEVARSDDVR
+1454 WEVERSDDVR

-1495 TICDTVQTAEGQKKY
+1495 TICDTVQTADGQKKY

-1524 HKMQDEFKDWIF
+1524 HKMQDEFRDWIF
-1536 STPDRREDLERTYN
+1536 STPERREDLERTYN

-1604 TFTMVAAIMKLRQ
+1604 TFTIVAAIMKLRQ

-1657 EQNRRKIFVSKAAM
+1657 EQSRRKIFVSKAAM

-1778 SGLSNAASRRASD
+1778 SGISNAASRRASD

-1796 EYLNELHGGDK
+1796 EYLNDLHGGDK

-1904 TEKKIITLKPSE
+1904 AEKKIITLKPSE

-1921 TQQIAARAD
+1921 TRQIAARAD
-1930 RVYQGGVDPHED
+1930 RVYQGIVDPHED

-1977 AQVYEYWKQTEKFQ
+1977 AEVYEYWKQTEEFQ

-2002 PKQMFES
+2002 PKQTFES

-2040 EAKKDNEKLNLFN
+2040 EAKNDNEKLNLFN

-2144 EVTQREEEDIDEATL
+2144 EVTQREGEDIDEATL

-2222 IREDIKRIKANYT
+2222 IREDIKRIKANYI

-2241 NVQGKTYTDRTAGG
+2241 NVQGKIYTDKTAGG
-2255 RALMEALHGSDYKTE
+2255 RALMEALHGSDCRTE

-2285 MLETERTITLKGA
+2285 LIETERTITLKGA

-2323 SLREEQ
+2323 SFREEQ

-2356 RLAELLHE
+2356 RLSELLRE

-2378 EIVLGGEEESETAGG
+2378 EIVLGGEEESEMVGG

-2408 GSFLEEE
+2408 ESFPEEE

-2421 ESTKKIDKEE
+2421 EITEETDKEE

-2445 INPLLKGQTNVEA
+2445 INPLLKGKTNVEV

-2486 TILGGQELI
+2486 TILSGQELI
-2495 EELKKALQADNGQIL
+2495 EELKKALQADNGQRL
-2510 IRNLSWEYKT
+2510 LRNLSWEYKT
-2520 PVTSLDEINKGEIDG
+2520 PTATLEEINKGEIAG
-2535 ISVTVPESEKQ
+2535 ISVTAPAAEKQ
-2546 DNDSAIPEL
+2546 DNDSAISEL

-2593 IYVLGEDNRERLARE
+2593 IYVLGEDNRERPARG
-2608 NSDFLNKKGMYGIK
+2608 NNDFLNKKGVYGIK

-2645 LEATKKAVSDM
+2645 LEATKKAVSEM

-2661 WQEKFGIEEK
+2661 GQDKFGVEEEAITK
-2671 TLARYFSEEKVC
+2671 YFSNGKVC
-2683 SFERLK
+2683 SLERLK
-2689 PYVSDLMDEFSDIDD
+2689 PYVSDLMDEFSDMDES
-2704 KLLKRN
+2704 LLKKY
-2710 GKTQDDFITDIKSF
+2710 GKTQDEFISDIKSF

-2729 ERIGNP
+2729 ERIENP

-2746 FHKDNAAFLKGYTL
+2746 FHKDNAAFPQGYTL
-2760 LYSETFDNWY
+2760 LHSETFDNWY
-2770 VLDDNEPKD
+2770 VLDDNAPKD

-2786 RGDKATKYAIL
+2786 KGDKATKYAIL
-2797 AYYTSME
+2797 AYYTSWE

-2817 IYYHEMEEKKRRL
+2817 IYYREMEEKKRRL
-2830 IEAEETDRDS
+2830 IEAEETDRTS

-2845 ENGMNKDKEM
+2845 EEGMNKDKDKEM
-2855 EHGAIPAMS
+2855 EHK
-2864 TKNIS
+2864 TT
-2869 YNPADDL
+2869 DDL

-2881 VRENMREVVERKA
+2881 IRENMREVVERKA
-2894 QARAPVY
+2894 QTRVPVY

-2915 GYQASL
+2915 GYRASL
-2921 EESRNCVQDIS
+2921 EESRNCVHDIA

-2948 EMQIVNSYGLDRVRY
+2948 ETQIVDNYGLARVKY
-2963 VLATIIR
+2963 VLATIIQ
-2970 NNDRDERYSREN
+2970 NNDWDERYSRTN
-2982 KMWAKTI
+2982 KAWAKTI
-2989 SIAEDEAER
+2989 PIAEDESER
-2998 KMIYTSVHSGLLDLF
+2998 KRIYTSVHSGLLDLF
-3013 TNHIRQLEKE
+3013 TKHIRQLEKE
-3023 LTDEKTGKYFTQ
+3023 LTAEKTGTYHTQ
-3035 TAQGYKVLDME
+3035 TAQGYKVLNME

-3054 AIVQR
+3054 AVVQR

-3068 YDPKDGMWAQG
+3068 YDPKDGTWAQG
-3079 IYNFP
+3079 IYDFP
-3084 TREEAEQYRKE
+3084 TREEAERYRKE
-3095 HYGRIELSKEIFEKS
+3095 HYGRGELSKGIFEKS

-3117 NRITINVAKSALIK
+3117 NHITISVAKSALIK

-3140 MPQNGEY
+3140 MPQTGEY
-3147 VGYTYNVYNNKI
+3147 AGYTYNVYNHKI
-3159 RDAEKKSDKPEDFA
+3159 REAEKRSDKPEDFA
-3173 GRGYEFSMRENE
+3173 GPGYEFSMRENE

-3195 EKVITVEM
+3195 EKIITAEA
-3203 FREIVGGATDK
+3203 FRELVGDATDK

-3231 VPKEAMQTMYD
+3231 LPKEAMQKMYE
-3242 KVTLFVLPNTMK
+3242 KVTLFVLPKTMK
-3254 TDPFGYYLHNEF
+3254 TEPFGYYLLNEF
-3266 IEEDTNSDDGR
+3266 IEEDSNSDDGR
-3277 LFLRLPEDYKI
+3277 IFIRLPEDYKI
-3288 SAKNKTTATKT
+3288 NAKNKTTGEKM
-3299 ELTAFELYQI
+3299 ELTAFELYQS
-3309 CHNTKAEDYHFKRKE
+3309 CRNTKAEDYHFKRKE
-3324 EEKVVIDREKVSFL
+3324 EEKAVIDGEKVSFL

-3346 VYDKVTLLKLPKGE
+3346 AYEKVTLLKLPKGE

-3374 TDGTGLR
+3374 TDGTGFR
-3381 LTLPQDFILKLSNKQ
+3381 LTLPQNFILKLSNKQ

-3404 TEQFKT
+3404 TEQFMT

-3432 GKFAEQEYTF
+3432 DKFAEQEYTF
-3442 RKSIPDELKNR
+3442 RKSIPDELKKR
-3453 PNWTAVRTRKN
+3453 PNWTAVRIRKN
-3464 EAGGTEEYI
+3464 DAVGTEEYI
-3473 IDCHTGKPAGADNP
+3473 IGCHTGKPAEAGNP

-3496 CAYANENGCTTL
+3496 CVYAKENGCAAL

-3523 PLCKKK
+3523 PLCKDK
-3529 DGTYTELARNILQFA
+3529 DGTYTELAQNIFRAA

-3551 TEDKQGLRVL
+3551 TGDKQGLRVL
-3561 GTTLGMDLRSFSKDG
+3561 GTTQGMDLRSFSKDG
-3576 DLKFYQNSQF
+3576 DLKFYRNAKF
-3586 LVLTCDG
+3586 LVLTCEG
-3593 AGYQRLYGFDTLQ
+3593 AGYQRLCSFDTPQ

-3620 WQGAGKGVEGLAI
+3620 WQGAGKGVEGLTV
-3633 MSDRETVEKAIASKH
+3633 MSDRETAEKAIASKH
-3648 GETFKVLY
+3648 GETFKALY

-3664 PSRNDM
+3664 PFRNDM

-3715 KNKQI
+3715 KNKQGI
-3720 IRPKETVIK
+3720 PPKAAEKSKSEENFYDGNEGNK
-3729 KTQNF
+3729 KRL
-3734 PTNGK
+3734 
-3739 G
+3739 

>member
-1 MGEVRKSSSRNAAI
+1 MGEVRKLASRKAAI
-15 AELLTDGE
+15 AELLADGE

-47 LARPDAGVC
+47 LARPDASVC
-56 FSFEDWNI
+56 FSFEDWNA

-86 FVFDAND
+86 FVFDADD

-106 IKRLFTGFGFLNN
+106 VKRLLTGFDFLNN
-119 KEPSE
+119 KEQSE
-124 EAGSNYE
+124 EAESNYE

-137 KLYLKRNTYI
+137 KLYLKRNPYI
-147 VSDKGDDNLLAE
+147 VSDKGDNNLFAE

-175 GIELHGLPWG
+175 GIELHGLPWS

-203 LDAVEEANLIKQSEV
+203 LDAVEEANLLKQSEV
-218 EEIDDTEEETIT
+218 KKIDDTEEETIT
-230 DELIIPPIEPTEV
+230 DEPVISPVEPTEE

-283 YEVMGENAKIV
+283 YEVMGENAKAV
-294 ADELD
+294 AAELD
-299 IILTSRDVGLD
+299 LILTSRDVGLD

-319 YHVADEYTE
+319 YHVTDEYTE
-328 KILKTHS
+328 KILKIHS
-335 VVIVDGG
+335 VVVMEDG
-342 EEKYICSYA
+342 EEKYICSCA
-351 EAVDQSEQESMM
+351 EAVDQSEQETMLSIATE
-363 PIVTDS
+363 PKPSKKVSEATDKQAS
-369 KPNKKISETQDKR
+369 AET
-382 SIKETKEKQPSKDKP
+382 EKNHPSKDKP

-418 EKPREEQ
+418 GKPREEQ

-437 AHGKYRIYEMY
+437 AHGKYRIYETY
-448 QSNPSEGEFSEFLKK
+448 QSDPSEGEFIEFLKQ
-463 EYGYSYGAHFVD
+463 EYGFSYGAHFVD
-475 RELITSSKGLNL
+475 RELTASSKGLTL
-487 SFLDGVRAEDN
+487 SSLDGERPEDT
-498 VSVSLTWQQIAF
+498 VSVTLTWKQVALGIA
-510 GISDLIDEEMYL
+510 DLIDEEKYF
-522 TIEEREAYN
+522 TAEEREEYK

-540 DEERIKAIADDAIHY
+540 DEERIEAIADDAIYY
-555 FTNRNKSGEQS
+555 FTSRNKSGEQS

-572 YADYLYLVNHSEE
+572 YADYLYFVNHGEA

-602 KDKIELK
+602 GDRIELK
-609 FTNVFAVDR
+609 FANGSAIDR
-618 FRELSSEDREFLE
+618 FRELSSEDKAFFER
-631 GYQKRLMREP
+631 YQARTLQEP
-641 ENSPWAEVQ
+641 RNSPWGEVQ
-650 SCTIIA
+650 TCRVIA
-656 NGIYSV
+656 DGIYEV

-667 GGIMISSELA
+667 GGIMISTELA
-677 SYILS
+677 SHILS
-682 SEALQA
+682 PEAL
-688 SDRSC
+688 RKGVC
-693 GGYYCYEEDCDA
+693 EGGYYCYEEDCDA
-705 CIPLRELYDKGILN
+705 CIPLRELYDKGILKQN
-719 NAHDYFSH
+719 NGYFAHYLVKSEN
-727 YRAQSDRPEAI
+727 PESKNGKIPFAK
-738 DGQVPLNLA
+738 A
-747 TEEERT
+747 TETEKT
-753 SFFEIWNKTIDE
+753 DFIQWWNKTIDE
-765 SLSRWNREYWHAHER
+765 SLAGWNGEYWRAHEH
-780 GAAQPNAAEHESRAE
+780 GEAQPNAAEHEAQAE
-795 NTALNAVF
+795 NTDLNAVF

-811 KSRFKGNMNAIKL
+811 KSRFKGNMDAIRL
-824 MNRLCLEKRAATD
+824 MNRLYLENRDATD

-860 KQWSKEYAELKSLL
+860 KQWSKEYTELKSLL
-874 SSEDYEYAKRS
+874 PAEDYEYAKRS

-927 CMPRCISDGAE
+927 YMPQSISDGAE

-957 QANVQIKGFEETS
+957 QVNVQIKGFEETS

-997 HKFLIHDYF
+997 YKFLIHDYF

-1048 AIRLPNTAFKKSAN
+1048 AIRLPKTAFKKSAN

-1072 HKRETKMEVTPEN
+1072 RKREAKIEVTPEN

-1092 KTEEGYEVNNYF
+1092 KTKEGYEVNNYF
-1104 LCHPEMVLG
+1104 LFHPEMVLG
-1113 RFAKEQGLYGGENI
+1113 TFAKEHGLYGGEDV

-1133 RELSEAIMKAV
+1133 RELSEAITEAV
-1144 ATLPMGFYENPKHR
+1144 TTLPMGFYENPEHR
-1158 SKATTAEIAV
+1158 TKASEAELAV
-1168 DHNVKPLCYK
+1168 DYNVKPLCYK
-1178 AENGRLYVRLG
+1178 AEAGKLYIRIG
-1189 DQMKEQPVPD
+1189 DKMEERKVPD
-1199 FPLNAYERICGM
+1199 SPTNAYERISGM

-1231 EELLRGQSSLGR
+1231 EELLRGQWSLGK

-1252 GLLNSPI
+1252 GFLNSPI

-1276 ETLTE
+1276 ETLSE

-1295 TIRPYTAVQETRDC
+1295 TIRPYTAVQETSDC

-1340 TELGNTVFRNPE
+1340 SDLGNTVFRNPE

-1389 AAYDRNV
+1389 AAYERNV
-1396 KALETIQPPP
+1396 KALEAVQPTP

-1416 GASWVESFYYRDF
+1416 GASWVDSAYYCDF
-1429 LGEILGIPRYYL
+1429 LGEKLGIPRYYL
-1441 KDLKITFN
+1441 KGLKITFN
-1449 CYDGS
+1449 RYDGS
-1454 WEVARSDDVR
+1454 WEVERSDDVR

-1495 TICDTVQTAEGQKKY
+1495 TICDTVQTADGQKKY

-1524 HKMQDEFKDWIF
+1524 HKMQDEFRVWIF
-1536 STPDRREDLERTYN
+1536 STPERREDLERTYN

-1604 TFTMVAAIMKLRQ
+1604 TFTIVAAIMKLRQ

-1657 EQNRRKIFVSKAAM
+1657 EQSRRKIFVSKAAM

-1778 SGLSNAASRRASD
+1778 SGISNAASRRASD

-1904 TEKKIITLKPSE
+1904 AEKKIITLKPSE

-1921 TQQIAARAD
+1921 TRQIAERAD
-1930 RVYQGGVDPHED
+1930 RVYQGIVDPHED
-1942 NMLKITSD
+1942 NMLKIASD

-1977 AQVYEYWKQTEKFQ
+1977 AEVYEYWKQTEEFQ

-2002 PKQMFES
+2002 PKQTFES

-2040 EAKKDNEKLNLFN
+2040 EAKNDNEKLNLFN

-2144 EVTQREEEDIDEATL
+2144 EVTQREGEDIDEATL

-2222 IREDIKRIKANYT
+2222 IREDIKRIKANYI

-2241 NVQGKTYTDRTAGG
+2241 NVQGKIYTDKTAGG
-2255 RALMEALHGSDYKTE
+2255 RALMEALHGSDCRTE

-2285 MLETERTITLKGA
+2285 LIETERTITLKGA

-2323 SLREEQ
+2323 SFREEQ

-2356 RLAELLHE
+2356 RLSELLRE

-2378 EIVLGGEEESETAGG
+2378 EIVLGGEEESEMVGG

-2408 GSFLEEE
+2408 ESFPEEE

-2421 ESTKKIDKEE
+2421 EITEETDKEE

-2445 INPLLKGQTNVEA
+2445 INPLLKGKTNVEV

-2486 TILGGQELI
+2486 TILSGQELI
-2495 EELKKALQADNGQIL
+2495 EELKKALQADNGQRL
-2510 IRNLSWEYKT
+2510 LRNLSWEYKT
-2520 PVTSLDEINKGEIDG
+2520 PTATLEEINKGEIAG
-2535 ISVTVPESEKQ
+2535 ISVTAPAAEKQ
-2546 DNDSAIPEL
+2546 DNDSAISEL

-2593 IYVLGEDNRERLARE
+2593 IYVLGEDNRERPARG
-2608 NSDFLNKKGMYGIK
+2608 NNDFLNKKGVYGIK

-2645 LEATKKAVSDM
+2645 LEATKKAVSEM

-2661 WQEKFGIEEK
+2661 GQDKFGVEEEAITK
-2671 TLARYFSEEKVC
+2671 YFSNGKVC
-2683 SFERLK
+2683 SLERLK
-2689 PYVSDLMDEFSDIDD
+2689 PYVSDLMDEFSDMDES
-2704 KLLKRN
+2704 LLKKY
-2710 GKTQDDFITDIKSF
+2710 GKTQDEFISDIKSF

-2729 ERIGNP
+2729 ERIENP

-2746 FHKDNAAFLKGYTL
+2746 FHKDNAAFPQGYTL
-2760 LYSETFDNWY
+2760 LHSETFDNWY
-2770 VLDDNEPKD
+2770 VLDDNAPKD

-2786 RGDKATKYAIL
+2786 KGDKATKYAIL
-2797 AYYTSME
+2797 AYYTSWE

-2817 IYYHEMEEKKRRL
+2817 IYYREMEEKKRRL
-2830 IEAEETDRDS
+2830 IEAEETDRTS

-2845 ENGMNKDKEM
+2845 EEGMNKDKDKEM
-2855 EHGAIPAMS
+2855 EHK
-2864 TKNIS
+2864 TT
-2869 YNPADDL
+2869 DDL

-2881 VRENMREVVERKA
+2881 IRENMREVVERKA
-2894 QARAPVY
+2894 QTRVPVY

-2915 GYQASL
+2915 GYRASL
-2921 EESRNCVQDIS
+2921 EESRNCVHDIA

-2948 EMQIVNSYGLDRVRY
+2948 ETQIVDNYGLARVKY
-2963 VLATIIR
+2963 VLATIIQ
-2970 NNDRDERYSREN
+2970 NNDWDERYSRTN
-2982 KMWAKTI
+2982 KAWAKTI
-2989 SIAEDEAER
+2989 PIAEDESER
-2998 KMIYTSVHSGLLDLF
+2998 KRIYTSVHSGLLDLF
-3013 TNHIRQLEKE
+3013 TKHIRQLEKE
-3023 LTDEKTGKYFTQ
+3023 LTAEKTGTYHTQ
-3035 TAQGYKVLDME
+3035 TAQGYKVLNME

-3054 AIVQR
+3054 AVVQR

-3068 YDPKDGMWAQG
+3068 YDPKDGTWAQG
-3079 IYNFP
+3079 IYDFP
-3084 TREEAEQYRKE
+3084 TREEAERYRKE
-3095 HYGRIELSKEIFEKS
+3095 HYGRGELSKGIFEKS

-3117 NRITINVAKSALIK
+3117 NHITISVAKSALIK

-3140 MPQNGEY
+3140 MPQTGEY
-3147 VGYTYNVYNNKI
+3147 AGYTYNVYNHKI
-3159 RDAEKKSDKPEDFA
+3159 REAEKRSDKPEDFA
-3173 GRGYEFSMRENE
+3173 GPGYEFSMRENE

-3195 EKVITVEM
+3195 EKIITAEA
-3203 FREIVGGATDK
+3203 FRELVGDATDK

-3231 VPKEAMQTMYD
+3231 LPKEAMQKMYE
-3242 KVTLFVLPNTMK
+3242 KVTLFVLPKTMK
-3254 TDPFGYYLHNEF
+3254 TEPFGYYLLNEF
-3266 IEEDTNSDDGR
+3266 IEEDSNSDDGR
-3277 LFLRLPEDYKI
+3277 IFIRLPEDYKI
-3288 SAKNKTTATKT
+3288 NAKNKTTGEKM
-3299 ELTAFELYQI
+3299 ELTAFELYQS
-3309 CHNTKAEDYHFKRKE
+3309 CRNTKAEDYHFKRKE
-3324 EEKVVIDREKVSFL
+3324 EEKAVIDGEKVSFL

-3346 VYDKVTLLKLPKGE
+3346 AYEKVTLLKLPKGE

-3374 TDGTGLR
+3374 TDGTGFR
-3381 LTLPQDFILKLSNKQ
+3381 LTLPQNFILKLSNKQ

-3404 TEQFKT
+3404 TEQFMT

-3432 GKFAEQEYTF
+3432 DKFAEQEYTF
-3442 RKSIPDELKNR
+3442 RKSIPDELKKR
-3453 PNWTAVRTRKN
+3453 PNWTAVRIRKN
-3464 EAGGTEEYI
+3464 DAVGTEEYI
-3473 IDCHTGKPAGADNP
+3473 IGCHTGKPAEAGNP

-3496 CAYANENGCTTL
+3496 CVYAKENGCAAL

-3523 PLCKKK
+3523 PLCKDK
-3529 DGTYTELARNILQFA
+3529 DGTYTELAQNIFRAA

-3551 TEDKQGLRVL
+3551 TGDKQGLRVL
-3561 GTTLGMDLRSFSKDG
+3561 GTTQGMDLRSFSKDG
-3576 DLKFYQNSQF
+3576 DLKFYRNAKF
-3586 LVLTCDG
+3586 LVLTCEG
-3593 AGYQRLYGFDTLQ
+3593 AGYQRLCSFDTPQ

-3620 WQGAGKGVEGLAI
+3620 WQGAGKGVEGLTV
-3633 MSDRETVEKAIASKH
+3633 MSDRETAEKAIASKH
-3648 GETFKVLY
+3648 GETFKALY

-3664 PSRNDM
+3664 PFRNDM

-3715 KNKQI
+3715 KNKQGI
-3720 IRPKETVIK
+3720 PPKAAEKSKSEENFYDGNEGNK
-3729 KTQNF
+3729 KRL
-3734 PTNGK
+3734 
-3739 G
+3739 

>member
-1 MGEVRKSSSRNAAI
+1 MGEVRKLASRKAAI
-15 AELLTDGE
+15 AELLADGE

-47 LARPDAGVC
+47 LARPDASVC
-56 FSFEDWNI
+56 FSFEDWNA

-86 FVFDAND
+86 FVFDADD

-106 IKRLFTGFGFLNN
+106 VKRLLTGFDFLNN
-119 KEPSE
+119 KEQSE
-124 EAGSNYE
+124 EAESNYE

-137 KLYLKRNTYI
+137 KLYLKRNPYI
-147 VSDKGDDNLLAE
+147 VSDKGDNNLFAE

-175 GIELHGLPWG
+175 GIELHGLPWS

-203 LDAVEEANLIKQSEV
+203 LDAVEEANLLKQSEV
-218 EEIDDTEEETIT
+218 KKIDDTEEETIT
-230 DELIIPPIEPTEV
+230 DEPVISPVEPTEE

-283 YEVMGENAKIV
+283 YEVMGENAKAV
-294 ADELD
+294 AAELD
-299 IILTSRDVGLD
+299 LILTSRDVGLD

-319 YHVADEYTE
+319 YHVTDEYTE
-328 KILKTHS
+328 KILKIHS
-335 VVIVDGG
+335 VVVMEDG
-342 EEKYICSYA
+342 EEKYICSCA
-351 EAVDQSEQESMM
+351 EAVDQSEQETMLSIATE
-363 PIVTDS
+363 PKPSKKVSEATDKQAS
-369 KPNKKISETQDKR
+369 AET
-382 SIKETKEKQPSKDKP
+382 EKNHPSKDKP

-418 EKPREEQ
+418 GKPREEQ

-437 AHGKYRIYEMY
+437 AHGKYRIYETY
-448 QSNPSEGEFSEFLKK
+448 QSDPSEGEFIEFLKQ
-463 EYGYSYGAHFVD
+463 EYGFSYGAHFVD
-475 RELITSSKGLNL
+475 RELTASSKGLTL
-487 SFLDGVRAEDN
+487 SSLDGERPEDT
-498 VSVSLTWQQIAF
+498 VSVTLTWKQVALGIA
-510 GISDLIDEEMYL
+510 DLIDEEKYF
-522 TIEEREAYN
+522 TAEEREEYK

-540 DEERIKAIADDAIHY
+540 DEERIKAIADDAIYY
-555 FTNRNKSGEQS
+555 FTSRNKSGEQS

-572 YADYLYLVNHSEE
+572 YADYLYFVNHGEA

-602 KDKIELK
+602 GDRIELK
-609 FTNVFAVDR
+609 FANGSAIDR
-618 FRELSSEDREFLE
+618 FRELSSEDKAFFER
-631 GYQKRLMREP
+631 YQARTLQEP
-641 ENSPWAEVQ
+641 RNSPWGEVQ
-650 SCTIIA
+650 TCRVIA
-656 NGIYSV
+656 DGIYEV

-667 GGIMISSELA
+667 GGIMISTELA
-677 SYILS
+677 SHILS
-682 SEALQA
+682 PEAL
-688 SDRSC
+688 RKGVC
-693 GGYYCYEEDCDA
+693 EGGYYCYEEDCDA
-705 CIPLRELYDKGILN
+705 CIPLRELYDKGILKQN
-719 NAHDYFSH
+719 NGYFAHYLVKSEN
-727 YRAQSDRPEAI
+727 PESKNGKIPFAK
-738 DGQVPLNLA
+738 A
-747 TEEERT
+747 TETEKT
-753 SFFEIWNKTIDE
+753 DFIQWWNKTIDE
-765 SLSRWNREYWHAHER
+765 SLAGWNGEYWRAHEH
-780 GAAQPNAAEHESRAE
+780 GEAQPNAAEHEAQAE
-795 NTALNAVF
+795 NTDLNAVF

-811 KSRFKGNMNAIKL
+811 KSRFKGNMDAIRL
-824 MNRLCLEKRAATD
+824 MNRLYLENRDATD

-860 KQWSKEYAELKSLL
+860 KQWSKEYTELKSLL
-874 SSEDYEYAKRS
+874 PAEDYEYAKRS

-927 CMPRCISDGAE
+927 YMPQSISDGAE

-957 QANVQIKGFEETS
+957 QVNVQIKGFEETS

-997 HKFLIHDYF
+997 YKFLIHDYF

-1048 AIRLPNTAFKKSAN
+1048 AIRLPKTAFKKSAN

-1072 HKRETKMEVTPEN
+1072 RKREAKIEVTPEN

-1092 KTEEGYEVNNYF
+1092 KTKEGYEVNNYF
-1104 LCHPEMVLG
+1104 LFHPEMVLG
-1113 RFAKEQGLYGGENI
+1113 TFAKEHGLYGGEDV

-1133 RELSEAIMKAV
+1133 RELSEAITEAV
-1144 ATLPMGFYENPKHR
+1144 TTLPMGFYENPEHR
-1158 SKATTAEIAV
+1158 TKASEAELAV
-1168 DHNVKPLCYK
+1168 DYNVKPLCYK
-1178 AENGRLYVRLG
+1178 AEAGKLYIRIG
-1189 DQMKEQPVPD
+1189 DKMEERKVPD
-1199 FPLNAYERICGM
+1199 SPTNAYERISGM

-1231 EELLRGQSSLGR
+1231 EELLRGQWSLGK

-1252 GLLNSPI
+1252 GFLNSPI

-1276 ETLTE
+1276 ETLSE

-1295 TIRPYTAVQETRDC
+1295 TIRPYTAVQETSDC

-1340 TELGNTVFRNPE
+1340 SDLGNTVFRNPE

-1389 AAYDRNV
+1389 AAYERNV
-1396 KALETIQPPP
+1396 KALEAVQPTP

-1416 GASWVESFYYRDF
+1416 GASWVDSAYYREF
-1429 LGEILGIPRYYL
+1429 IGEILGIPRYYL
-1441 KDLKITFN
+1441 KGLKITFN
-1449 CYDGS
+1449 RYDGA
-1454 WEVARSDDVR
+1454 WEVDRSDDVR

-1524 HKMQDEFKDWIF
+1524 HKMQDEFRVWIF
-1536 STPDRREDLERTYN
+1536 STPERREDLERTYN

-1570 MNPYIQLYPH
+1570 MNTYIQLYPH

-1604 TFTMVAAIMKLRQ
+1604 TFTIVAAIMKLRQ

-1657 EQNRRKIFVSKAAM
+1657 EQSRRKMFVSKAAM

-1778 SGLSNAASRRASD
+1778 SGISNAASRRASD

-1796 EYLNELHGGDK
+1796 EYLNELHVGDK

-1904 TEKKIITLKPSE
+1904 AEKKIITLKPSE

-1921 TQQIAARAD
+1921 TRQIAERAD
-1930 RVYQGGVDPHED
+1930 RVYQGIVDPHED
-1942 NMLKITSD
+1942 NMLKIASD

-1977 AQVYEYWKQTEKFQ
+1977 AEVYEYWKQTEEFQ

-2002 PKQMFES
+2002 PKQTFES

-2040 EAKKDNEKLNLFN
+2040 EAKNDNEKLNLFN

-2144 EVTQREEEDIDEATL
+2144 EVTQREGEDIDEATL

-2222 IREDIKRIKANYT
+2222 IREDIKRIKANYI

-2241 NVQGKTYTDRTAGG
+2241 NVQGKIYTDKTAGG
-2255 RALMEALHGSDYKTE
+2255 RALMEALHGSDCRTE

-2285 MLETERTITLKGA
+2285 LIETERTITLKGA

-2323 SLREEQ
+2323 SFREEQ

-2356 RLAELLHE
+2356 RLSELLRE

-2378 EIVLGGEEESETAGG
+2378 EIVLGGEEESEMVGG

-2408 GSFLEEE
+2408 ESFPEEE

-2421 ESTKKIDKEE
+2421 EITEETDKEE

-2445 INPLLKGQTNVEA
+2445 INPLLKGKTNVEV

-2486 TILGGQELI
+2486 TILSGQELI
-2495 EELKKALQADNGQIL
+2495 EELKKALQADNGQRL
-2510 IRNLSWEYKT
+2510 LRNLSWEYKT
-2520 PVTSLDEINKGEIDG
+2520 PTATLEEINKGEIAG
-2535 ISVTVPESEKQ
+2535 ISVTAPAAEKQ
-2546 DNDSAIPEL
+2546 DNDSAISEL

-2593 IYVLGEDNRERLARE
+2593 IYVLGEDNRERPARG
-2608 NSDFLNKKGMYGIK
+2608 NNDFLNKKGVYGIK

-2645 LEATKKAVSDM
+2645 LEATKKAVSEM

-2661 WQEKFGIEEK
+2661 GQDKFGVEEEAITK
-2671 TLARYFSEEKVC
+2671 YFSNGKVC
-2683 SFERLK
+2683 SLERLK
-2689 PYVSDLMDEFSDIDD
+2689 PYVSDLMDEFSDMDES
-2704 KLLKRN
+2704 LLKKY
-2710 GKTQDDFITDIKSF
+2710 GKTQDEFISDIKSF

-2729 ERIGNP
+2729 ERIENP

-2746 FHKDNAAFLKGYTL
+2746 FHKDNAAFPQGYTL
-2760 LYSETFDNWY
+2760 LHSETFDNWY
-2770 VLDDNEPKD
+2770 VLDDNAPKD

-2786 RGDKATKYAIL
+2786 KGDKATKYAIL
-2797 AYYTSME
+2797 AYYTSWE

-2817 IYYHEMEEKKRRL
+2817 IYYREMEEKKRRL
-2830 IEAEETDRDS
+2830 IEAEETDRTS

-2845 ENGMNKDKEM
+2845 EEGMNKDKDKEM
-2855 EHGAIPAMS
+2855 EHK
-2864 TKNIS
+2864 TT
-2869 YNPADDL
+2869 DDL

-2881 VRENMREVVERKA
+2881 IRENMREVVERKA
-2894 QARAPVY
+2894 QTRVPVY

-2915 GYQASL
+2915 GYRASL
-2921 EESRNCVQDIS
+2921 EESRNCVHDIA

-2948 EMQIVNSYGLDRVRY
+2948 EMQIVNSYGLERVRY

-2982 KMWAKTI
+2982 KAWAKTI
-2989 SIAEDEAER
+2989 SIAEDDEER
-2998 KMIYTSVHSGLLDLF
+2998 KEIYTSVHSGLLDLF
-3013 TNHIRQLEKE
+3013 TKHIRQLEKE
-3023 LTDEKTGKYFTQ
+3023 LTAEKTGTYHTQ
-3035 TAQGYKVLDME
+3035 TAQGYKVLNME

-3054 AIVQR
+3054 AVVQR

-3068 YDPKDGMWAQG
+3068 YDPKDGTWAQG
-3079 IYNFP
+3079 IYDFP
-3084 TREEAEQYRKE
+3084 TREEAERYRKE
-3095 HYGRIELSKEIFEKS
+3095 HYGRGELSKGIFEKS

-3117 NRITINVAKSALIK
+3117 NHITISVAKSALIK

-3140 MPQNGEY
+3140 MPQTGEY
-3147 VGYTYNVYNNKI
+3147 AGYTYNVYNHKI
-3159 RDAEKKSDKPEDFA
+3159 REAEKRSDKPEDFA
-3173 GRGYEFSMRENE
+3173 GPGYEFSMRENE

-3195 EKVITVEM
+3195 EKIITAEA
-3203 FREIVGGATDK
+3203 FRELVGDATDK

-3231 VPKEAMQTMYD
+3231 LPKEAMQKMYE
-3242 KVTLFVLPNTMK
+3242 KVTLFVLPKTMK
-3254 TDPFGYYLHNEF
+3254 TEPFGYYLLNEF
-3266 IEEDTNSDDGR
+3266 IEEDSNSDDGR
-3277 LFLRLPEDYKI
+3277 IFIRLPEDYKI
-3288 SAKNKTTATKT
+3288 NAKNKTTGEKM
-3299 ELTAFELYQI
+3299 ELTAFELYQS
-3309 CHNTKAEDYHFKRKE
+3309 CRNTKAEDYHFKRKE
-3324 EEKVVIDREKVSFL
+3324 EEKAVIDGEKVSFL

-3346 VYDKVTLLKLPKGE
+3346 AYEKVTLLKLPKGE

-3374 TDGTGLR
+3374 TDGTGFR
-3381 LTLPQDFILKLSNKQ
+3381 LTLPQNFILKLSNKQ

-3404 TEQFKT
+3404 TEQFMT

-3432 GKFAEQEYTF
+3432 DKFAEQEYTF
-3442 RKSIPDELKNR
+3442 RKSIPDELKKR
-3453 PNWTAVRTRKN
+3453 PNWTAVRIRKN
-3464 EAGGTEEYI
+3464 DAVGTEEYI
-3473 IDCHTGKPAGADNP
+3473 IGCHTGKPAEAGNP

-3496 CAYANENGCTTL
+3496 CVYAKENGCAAL

-3523 PLCKKK
+3523 PLCKDK
-3529 DGTYTELARNILQFA
+3529 DGTYTELAQNIFRAA

-3551 TEDKQGLRVL
+3551 TGDKQGLRVL
-3561 GTTLGMDLRSFSKDG
+3561 GTTQGMDLRSFSKDG
-3576 DLKFYQNSQF
+3576 DLKFYRNAKF
-3586 LVLTCDG
+3586 LVLTCEG
-3593 AGYQRLYGFDTLQ
+3593 AGYQRLCSFDTPQ

-3620 WQGAGKGVEGLAI
+3620 WQGAGKGVEGLTV
-3633 MSDRETVEKAIASKH
+3633 MSDRETAEKAIASKH
-3648 GETFKVLY
+3648 GETFKALY

-3664 PSRNDM
+3664 PFRNDM

-3715 KNKQI
+3715 KNKQGI
-3720 IRPKETVIK
+3720 PPKAAEKSKSEENFYDGNEGNK
-3729 KTQNF
+3729 KRL
-3734 PTNGK
+3734 
-3739 G
+3739 

>member
-1 MGEVRKSSSRNAAI
+1 MGEVRKLASRKAAI
-15 AELLTDGE
+15 AELLADGE

-47 LARPDAGVC
+47 LARPDASVC
-56 FSFEDWNI
+56 FSFEDWNA

-86 FVFDAND
+86 FVFDADD

-106 IKRLFTGFGFLNN
+106 VKRLLTGFDFLNN
-119 KEPSE
+119 KEQSE
-124 EAGSNYE
+124 EAESNYE

-137 KLYLKRNTYI
+137 KLYLKRNPYI
-147 VSDKGDDNLLAE
+147 VSDKGDNNLFAE

-175 GIELHGLPWG
+175 GIELHGLPWS

-203 LDAVEEANLIKQSEV
+203 LDAVEEANLLKQSEV
-218 EEIDDTEEETIT
+218 KKIDDTEEETIT
-230 DELIIPPIEPTEV
+230 DEPVISPVEPTEE

-283 YEVMGENAKIV
+283 YEVMGENAKAV
-294 ADELD
+294 AAELD
-299 IILTSRDVGLD
+299 LILTSRDVGLD

-319 YHVADEYTE
+319 YHVTDEYTE
-328 KILKTHS
+328 KILKIHS
-335 VVIVDGG
+335 VVVMEDG
-342 EEKYICSYA
+342 EEKYICSCA
-351 EAVDQSEQESMM
+351 EAVDQSEQETMLSIATE
-363 PIVTDS
+363 PKPSKKVSEATDKQAS
-369 KPNKKISETQDKR
+369 AET
-382 SIKETKEKQPSKDKP
+382 EKNHPSKDKP

-418 EKPREEQ
+418 GKPREEQ

-437 AHGKYRIYEMY
+437 AHGKYRIYETY
-448 QSNPSEGEFSEFLKK
+448 QSDPSEGEFIEFLKQ
-463 EYGYSYGAHFVD
+463 EYGFSYGAHFVD
-475 RELITSSKGLNL
+475 RELTASSKGLTL
-487 SFLDGVRAEDN
+487 SSLDGERPEDT
-498 VSVSLTWQQIAF
+498 VSVTLTWKQVALGIA
-510 GISDLIDEEMYL
+510 DLIDEEKYF
-522 TIEEREAYN
+522 TAEEREEYK

-540 DEERIKAIADDAIHY
+540 DEERIEAIADDAIYY
-555 FTNRNKSGEQS
+555 FTSRNKSGEQS

-572 YADYLYLVNHSEE
+572 YADYLYFVNHGEA

-602 KDKIELK
+602 GDRIELK
-609 FTNVFAVDR
+609 FANGSAIDR
-618 FRELSSEDREFLE
+618 FRELSSEDKAFFER
-631 GYQKRLMREP
+631 YQARTLQEP
-641 ENSPWAEVQ
+641 RNSPWGEVQ
-650 SCTIIA
+650 TCRVIA
-656 NGIYSV
+656 DGIYEV

-667 GGIMISSELA
+667 GGIMISTELA
-677 SYILS
+677 SHILS
-682 SEALQA
+682 PEAL
-688 SDRSC
+688 RKGVC
-693 GGYYCYEEDCDA
+693 EGGYYCYEEDCDA
-705 CIPLRELYDKGILN
+705 CIPLRELYDKGILKQN
-719 NAHDYFSH
+719 NGYFAHYLVKSEN
-727 YRAQSDRPEAI
+727 PESKNGKIPFAK
-738 DGQVPLNLA
+738 A
-747 TEEERT
+747 TETEKT
-753 SFFEIWNKTIDE
+753 DFIQWWNKTIDE
-765 SLSRWNREYWHAHER
+765 SLAGWNGEYWRAHEH
-780 GAAQPNAAEHESRAE
+780 GEAQPNAAEHEAQAE
-795 NTALNAVF
+795 NTDLNAVF

-811 KSRFKGNMNAIKL
+811 KSRFKGNMDAIRL
-824 MNRLCLEKRAATD
+824 MNRLYLENRDATD

-860 KQWSKEYAELKSLL
+860 KQWSKEYTELKSLL
-874 SSEDYEYAKRS
+874 PAEDYEYAKRS

-927 CMPRCISDGAE
+927 YMPQSISDGAE

-957 QANVQIKGFEETS
+957 QVNVQIKGFEETS

-997 HKFLIHDYF
+997 YKFLIHDYF

-1048 AIRLPNTAFKKSAN
+1048 AIRLPKTAFKKSAN

-1072 HKRETKMEVTPEN
+1072 RKREAKIEVTPEN

-1092 KTEEGYEVNNYF
+1092 KTKEGYEVNNYF
-1104 LCHPEMVLG
+1104 LFHPEMVLG
-1113 RFAKEQGLYGGENI
+1113 TFAKEHGLYGGEDV

-1133 RELSEAIMKAV
+1133 RELSEAITEAV
-1144 ATLPMGFYENPKHR
+1144 TTLPMGFYENPEHR
-1158 SKATTAEIAV
+1158 TKASEAELAV
-1168 DHNVKPLCYK
+1168 DYNVKPLCYK
-1178 AENGRLYVRLG
+1178 AEAGKLYIRIG
-1189 DQMKEQPVPD
+1189 DKMEERKVPD
-1199 FPLNAYERICGM
+1199 SPTNAYERISGM

-1231 EELLRGQSSLGR
+1231 EELLRGQWSLGK

-1252 GLLNSPI
+1252 GFLNSPI

-1276 ETLTE
+1276 ETLSE

-1295 TIRPYTAVQETRDC
+1295 TIRPYTAVQETSDC

-1340 TELGNTVFRNPE
+1340 SDLGNTVFRNPE

-1389 AAYDRNV
+1389 AAYERNV
-1396 KALETIQPPP
+1396 KALEAVQPTP

-1416 GASWVESFYYRDF
+1416 GASWVDSAYYCDF
-1429 LGEILGIPRYYL
+1429 LGEKLGIPRYYL
-1441 KDLKITFN
+1441 KGLKITFN
-1449 CYDGS
+1449 RYDGS
-1454 WEVARSDDVR
+1454 WEVERSDDVR

-1495 TICDTVQTAEGQKKY
+1495 TICDTVQTADGQKKY

-1524 HKMQDEFKDWIF
+1524 HKMQDEFRVWIF
-1536 STPDRREDLERTYN
+1536 STPERREDLERTYN

-1604 TFTMVAAIMKLRQ
+1604 TFTIVAAIMKLRQ

-1657 EQNRRKIFVSKAAM
+1657 EQSRRKIFVSKAAM

-1778 SGLSNAASRRASD
+1778 SGISNAASRRASD

-1796 EYLNELHGGDK
+1796 EYLNDLHGGDK

-1904 TEKKIITLKPSE
+1904 AEKKIITLKPSE

-1921 TQQIAARAD
+1921 TRQIAARAD
-1930 RVYQGGVDPHED
+1930 RVYQGIVDPHED

-1977 AQVYEYWKQTEKFQ
+1977 AEVYEYWKQTEEFQ

-2002 PKQMFES
+2002 PKQTFES

-2040 EAKKDNEKLNLFN
+2040 EAKNDNEKLNLFN

-2144 EVTQREEEDIDEATL
+2144 EVTQREGEDIDEATL

-2222 IREDIKRIKANYT
+2222 IREDIKRIKANYI

-2241 NVQGKTYTDRTAGG
+2241 NVQGKIYTDKTAGG
-2255 RALMEALHGSDYKTE
+2255 RALMEALHGSDCRTE

-2285 MLETERTITLKGA
+2285 LIETERTITLKGA

-2323 SLREEQ
+2323 SFREEQ

-2356 RLAELLHE
+2356 RLSELLRE

-2378 EIVLGGEEESETAGG
+2378 EIVLGGEEESEMVGG

-2408 GSFLEEE
+2408 ESFPEEE

-2421 ESTKKIDKEE
+2421 EITEETDKEE

-2445 INPLLKGQTNVEA
+2445 INPLLKGKTNVEV

-2486 TILGGQELI
+2486 TILSGQELI
-2495 EELKKALQADNGQIL
+2495 EELKKALQADNGQRL
-2510 IRNLSWEYKT
+2510 LRNLSWEYKT
-2520 PVTSLDEINKGEIDG
+2520 PTATLEEINKGEIAG
-2535 ISVTVPESEKQ
+2535 ISVTAPAAEKQ
-2546 DNDSAIPEL
+2546 DNDSAISEL

-2593 IYVLGEDNRERLARE
+2593 IYVLGEDNRERPARG
-2608 NSDFLNKKGMYGIK
+2608 NNDFLNKKGVYGIK

-2645 LEATKKAVSDM
+2645 LEATKKAVSEM

-2661 WQEKFGIEEK
+2661 GQDKFGVEEEAITK
-2671 TLARYFSEEKVC
+2671 YFSNGKVC
-2683 SFERLK
+2683 SLERLK
-2689 PYVSDLMDEFSDIDD
+2689 PYVSDLMDEFSDMDES
-2704 KLLKRN
+2704 LLKKY
-2710 GKTQDDFITDIKSF
+2710 GKTQDEFISDIKSF

-2729 ERIGNP
+2729 ERIENP

-2746 FHKDNAAFLKGYTL
+2746 FHKDNAAFPQGYTL
-2760 LYSETFDNWY
+2760 LHSETFDNWY
-2770 VLDDNEPKD
+2770 VLDDNAPKD

-2786 RGDKATKYAIL
+2786 KGDKATKYAIL
-2797 AYYTSME
+2797 AYYTSWE

-2817 IYYHEMEEKKRRL
+2817 IYYREMEEKKRRL
-2830 IEAEETDRDS
+2830 IEAEETDRTS

-2845 ENGMNKDKEM
+2845 EEGMNKDKDKEM
-2855 EHGAIPAMS
+2855 EHK
-2864 TKNIS
+2864 TT
-2869 YNPADDL
+2869 DDL

-2881 VRENMREVVERKA
+2881 IRENMREVVERKA
-2894 QARAPVY
+2894 QTRVPVY

-2915 GYQASL
+2915 GYRASL
-2921 EESRNCVQDIS
+2921 EESRNCVHDIA

-2948 EMQIVNSYGLDRVRY
+2948 ETQIVDNYGLARVKY
-2963 VLATIIR
+2963 VLATIIQ
-2970 NNDRDERYSREN
+2970 NNDWDERYSRTN
-2982 KMWAKTI
+2982 KAWAKTI
-2989 SIAEDEAER
+2989 PIAEDESER
-2998 KMIYTSVHSGLLDLF
+2998 KRIYTSVHSGLLDLF
-3013 TNHIRQLEKE
+3013 TKHIRQLEKE
-3023 LTDEKTGKYFTQ
+3023 LTAEKTGTYHTQ
-3035 TAQGYKVLDME
+3035 TAQGYKVLNME

-3054 AIVQR
+3054 AVVQR

-3068 YDPKDGMWAQG
+3068 YDPKDGTWAQG
-3079 IYNFP
+3079 IYDFP
-3084 TREEAEQYRKE
+3084 TREEAERYRKE
-3095 HYGRIELSKEIFEKS
+3095 HYGRGELSKGIFEKS

-3117 NRITINVAKSALIK
+3117 NHITISVAKSALIK

-3140 MPQNGEY
+3140 MPQTGEY
-3147 VGYTYNVYNNKI
+3147 AGYTYNVYNHKI
-3159 RDAEKKSDKPEDFA
+3159 REAEKRSDKPEDFA
-3173 GRGYEFSMRENE
+3173 GPGYEFSMRENE

-3195 EKVITVEM
+3195 EKIITAEA
-3203 FREIVGGATDK
+3203 FRELVGDATDK

-3231 VPKEAMQTMYD
+3231 LPKEAMQKMYE
-3242 KVTLFVLPNTMK
+3242 KVTLFVLPKTMK
-3254 TDPFGYYLHNEF
+3254 TEPFGYYLLNEF
-3266 IEEDTNSDDGR
+3266 IEEDSNSDDGR
-3277 LFLRLPEDYKI
+3277 IFIRLPEDYKI
-3288 SAKNKTTATKT
+3288 NAKNKTTGEKM
-3299 ELTAFELYQI
+3299 ELTAFELYQS
-3309 CHNTKAEDYHFKRKE
+3309 CRNTKAEDYHFKRKE
-3324 EEKVVIDREKVSFL
+3324 EEKAVIDGEKVSFL

-3346 VYDKVTLLKLPKGE
+3346 AYEKVTLLKLPKGE

-3374 TDGTGLR
+3374 TDGTGFR
-3381 LTLPQDFILKLSNKQ
+3381 LTLPQNFILKLSNKQ

-3404 TEQFKT
+3404 TEQFMT

-3432 GKFAEQEYTF
+3432 DKFAEQEYTF
-3442 RKSIPDELKNR
+3442 RKSIPDELKKR
-3453 PNWTAVRTRKN
+3453 PNWTAVRIRKN
-3464 EAGGTEEYI
+3464 DAVGTEEYI
-3473 IDCHTGKPAGADNP
+3473 IGCHTGKPAEAGNP

-3496 CAYANENGCTTL
+3496 CVYAKENGCAAL

-3523 PLCKKK
+3523 PLCKDK
-3529 DGTYTELARNILQFA
+3529 DGTYTELAQNIFRAA

-3551 TEDKQGLRVL
+3551 TGDKQGLRVL
-3561 GTTLGMDLRSFSKDG
+3561 GTTQGMDLRSFSKDG
-3576 DLKFYQNSQF
+3576 DLKFYRNAKF
-3586 LVLTCDG
+3586 LVLTCEG
-3593 AGYQRLYGFDTLQ
+3593 AGYQRLCSFDTPQ

-3620 WQGAGKGVEGLAI
+3620 WQGAGKGVEGLTV
-3633 MSDRETVEKAIASKH
+3633 MSDRETAEKAIASKH
-3648 GETFKVLY
+3648 GETFKALY

-3664 PSRNDM
+3664 PFRNDM

-3715 KNKQI
+3715 KNKQGI
-3720 IRPKETVIK
+3720 PPKAAEKSKSEENFYDGNEGNK
-3729 KTQNF
+3729 KRL
-3734 PTNGK
+3734 
-3739 G
+3739 

>member
-1 MGEVRKSSSRNAAI
+1 MGEVRKLASRKAAI
-15 AELLTDGE
+15 AELLADGE

-47 LARPDAGVC
+47 LARPDASVC
-56 FSFEDWNI
+56 FSFEDWNA

-86 FVFDAND
+86 FVFDADD

-106 IKRLFTGFGFLNN
+106 VKRLLTGFDFLNN
-119 KEPSE
+119 KEQSE
-124 EAGSNYE
+124 EAESNYE

-137 KLYLKRNTYI
+137 KLYLKRNPYI
-147 VSDKGDDNLLAE
+147 VSDKGDNNLFAE

-175 GIELHGLPWG
+175 GIELHGLPWS

-203 LDAVEEANLIKQSEV
+203 LDAVEEANLLKQSEV
-218 EEIDDTEEETIT
+218 KKIDDTEEETIT
-230 DELIIPPIEPTEV
+230 DEPVISPVEPTEE

-283 YEVMGENAKIV
+283 YEVMGENAKAV
-294 ADELD
+294 AAELD
-299 IILTSRDVGLD
+299 LILTSRDVGLD

-319 YHVADEYTE
+319 YHVTDEYTE
-328 KILKTHS
+328 KILKIHS
-335 VVIVDGG
+335 VVVMEDG
-342 EEKYICSYA
+342 EEKYICSCA
-351 EAVDQSEQESMM
+351 EAVDQSEQETMLSIATE
-363 PIVTDS
+363 PKPSKKVSEATDKQAS
-369 KPNKKISETQDKR
+369 AET
-382 SIKETKEKQPSKDKP
+382 EKNHPSKDKP

-418 EKPREEQ
+418 GKPREEQ

-437 AHGKYRIYEMY
+437 AHGKYRIYETY
-448 QSNPSEGEFSEFLKK
+448 QSDPSEGEFIEFLKQ
-463 EYGYSYGAHFVD
+463 EYGFSYGAHFVD
-475 RELITSSKGLNL
+475 RELTASSKGLTL
-487 SFLDGVRAEDN
+487 SSLDGERPEDT
-498 VSVSLTWQQIAF
+498 VSVTLTWKQVALGIA
-510 GISDLIDEEMYL
+510 DLIDEEKYF
-522 TIEEREAYN
+522 TAEEREEYK

-540 DEERIKAIADDAIHY
+540 DEERIEAIADDAIYY
-555 FTNRNKSGEQS
+555 FTSRNKSGEQS

-572 YADYLYLVNHSEE
+572 YADYLYFVNHGEA

-602 KDKIELK
+602 GDRIELK
-609 FTNVFAVDR
+609 FANGSAIDR
-618 FRELSSEDREFLE
+618 FRELSSEDKAFFER
-631 GYQKRLMREP
+631 YQARTLQEP
-641 ENSPWAEVQ
+641 RNSPWGEVQ
-650 SCTIIA
+650 TCRVIA
-656 NGIYSV
+656 DGIYEV

-667 GGIMISSELA
+667 GGIMISTELA
-677 SYILS
+677 SHILS
-682 SEALQA
+682 PEAL
-688 SDRSC
+688 RKGVC
-693 GGYYCYEEDCDA
+693 EGGYYCYEEDCDA
-705 CIPLRELYDKGILN
+705 CIPLRELYDKGILKQN
-719 NAHDYFSH
+719 NGYFAHYLVKSEN
-727 YRAQSDRPEAI
+727 PESKNGKIPFAK
-738 DGQVPLNLA
+738 A
-747 TEEERT
+747 TETEKT
-753 SFFEIWNKTIDE
+753 DFIQWWNKTIDE
-765 SLSRWNREYWHAHER
+765 SLAGWNGEYWRAHEH
-780 GAAQPNAAEHESRAE
+780 GEAQPNAAEHEAQAE
-795 NTALNAVF
+795 NTDLNAVF

-811 KSRFKGNMNAIKL
+811 KSRFKGNMDAIRL
-824 MNRLCLEKRAATD
+824 MNRLYLENRDATD

-860 KQWSKEYAELKSLL
+860 KQWSKEYTELKSLL
-874 SSEDYEYAKRS
+874 PAEDYEYAKRS

-927 CMPRCISDGAE
+927 YMPQSISDGAE

-957 QANVQIKGFEETS
+957 QVNVQIKGFEETS

-997 HKFLIHDYF
+997 YKFLIHDYF

-1048 AIRLPNTAFKKSAN
+1048 AIRLPKTAFKKSAN

-1072 HKRETKMEVTPEN
+1072 RKREAKIEVTPEN

-1092 KTEEGYEVNNYF
+1092 KTKEGYEVNNYF
-1104 LCHPEMVLG
+1104 LFHPEMVLG
-1113 RFAKEQGLYGGENI
+1113 TFAKEHGLYGGEDV

-1133 RELSEAIMKAV
+1133 RELSEAITEAV
-1144 ATLPMGFYENPKHR
+1144 TTLPMGFYENPEHR
-1158 SKATTAEIAV
+1158 TKASEAELAV
-1168 DHNVKPLCYK
+1168 DYNVKPLCYK
-1178 AENGRLYVRLG
+1178 AEAGKLYIRIG
-1189 DQMKEQPVPD
+1189 DKMEERKVPD
-1199 FPLNAYERICGM
+1199 SPTNAYERISGM

-1231 EELLRGQSSLGR
+1231 EELLRGQWSLGK

-1252 GLLNSPI
+1252 GFLNSPI

-1276 ETLTE
+1276 ETLSE

-1295 TIRPYTAVQETRDC
+1295 TIRPYTAVQETSDC

-1340 TELGNTVFRNPE
+1340 SDLGNTVFRNPE

-1389 AAYDRNV
+1389 AAYERNV
-1396 KALETIQPPP
+1396 KALEAVQPTP

-1416 GASWVESFYYRDF
+1416 GASWVDSAYYREF
-1429 LGEILGIPRYYL
+1429 IGEILGIPRYYL
-1441 KDLKITFN
+1441 KGLKITFN
-1449 CYDGS
+1449 RYDGA
-1454 WEVARSDDVR
+1454 WEVDRSDDVR

-1495 TICDTVQTAEGQKKY
+1495 TICDTVQTADGQKKY

-1524 HKMQDEFKDWIF
+1524 HKMQDEFRDWIF
-1536 STPDRREDLERTYN
+1536 STPERREDLERTYN

-1604 TFTMVAAIMKLRQ
+1604 TFTIVAAIMKLRQ

-1657 EQNRRKIFVSKAAM
+1657 EQSRRKIFVSKAAM

-1778 SGLSNAASRRASD
+1778 SGISNAASRRASD

-1904 TEKKIITLKPSE
+1904 AEKKIITLKPSE

-1921 TQQIAARAD
+1921 TRQIAERAD
-1930 RVYQGGVDPHED
+1930 RVYQGIVDPHED
-1942 NMLKITSD
+1942 NMLKIASD

-1977 AQVYEYWKQTEKFQ
+1977 AEVYEYWKQTEEFQ

-2002 PKQMFES
+2002 PKQTFES

-2040 EAKKDNEKLNLFN
+2040 EAKNDNEKLNLFN

-2144 EVTQREEEDIDEATL
+2144 EVTQREGEDIDEATL

-2222 IREDIKRIKANYT
+2222 IREDIKRIKANYI

-2241 NVQGKTYTDRTAGG
+2241 NVQGKIYTDKTAGG
-2255 RALMEALHGSDYKTE
+2255 RALMEALHGSDCRTE

-2285 MLETERTITLKGA
+2285 LIETERTITLKGA

-2323 SLREEQ
+2323 SFREEQ

-2356 RLAELLHE
+2356 RLSELLRE

-2378 EIVLGGEEESETAGG
+2378 EIVLGGEEESEMVGG

-2408 GSFLEEE
+2408 ESFPEEE

-2421 ESTKKIDKEE
+2421 EITEETDKEE

-2445 INPLLKGQTNVEA
+2445 INPLLKGKTNVEV

-2486 TILGGQELI
+2486 TILSGQELI
-2495 EELKKALQADNGQIL
+2495 EELKKALQADNGQRL
-2510 IRNLSWEYKT
+2510 LRNLSWEYKT
-2520 PVTSLDEINKGEIDG
+2520 PTATLEEINKGEIAG
-2535 ISVTVPESEKQ
+2535 ISVTAPAAEKQ
-2546 DNDSAIPEL
+2546 DNDSAISEL

-2593 IYVLGEDNRERLARE
+2593 IYVLGEDNRERPARG
-2608 NSDFLNKKGMYGIK
+2608 NNDFLNKKGVYGIK

-2645 LEATKKAVSDM
+2645 LEATKKAVSEM

-2661 WQEKFGIEEK
+2661 GQDKFGVEEEAITK
-2671 TLARYFSEEKVC
+2671 YFSNGKVC
-2683 SFERLK
+2683 SLERLK
-2689 PYVSDLMDEFSDIDD
+2689 PYVSDLMDEFSDMDES
-2704 KLLKRN
+2704 LLKKY
-2710 GKTQDDFITDIKSF
+2710 GKTQDEFISDIKSF

-2729 ERIGNP
+2729 ERIENP

-2746 FHKDNAAFLKGYTL
+2746 FHKDNAAFPQGYTL
-2760 LYSETFDNWY
+2760 LHSETFDNWY
-2770 VLDDNEPKD
+2770 VLDDNAPKD

-2786 RGDKATKYAIL
+2786 KGDKATKYAIL
-2797 AYYTSME
+2797 AYYTSWE

-2817 IYYHEMEEKKRRL
+2817 IYYREMEEKKRRL
-2830 IEAEETDRDS
+2830 IEAEETDRTS

-2845 ENGMNKDKEM
+2845 EEGMNKDKDKEM
-2855 EHGAIPAMS
+2855 EHK
-2864 TKNIS
+2864 TT
-2869 YNPADDL
+2869 DDL

-2881 VRENMREVVERKA
+2881 IRENMREVVERKA
-2894 QARAPVY
+2894 QTRVPVY

-2915 GYQASL
+2915 GYRASL
-2921 EESRNCVQDIS
+2921 EESRNCVHDIA

-2948 EMQIVNSYGLDRVRY
+2948 ETQIVDNYGLARVKY
-2963 VLATIIR
+2963 VLATIIQ
-2970 NNDRDERYSREN
+2970 NNDWDERYSRTN
-2982 KMWAKTI
+2982 KAWAKTI
-2989 SIAEDEAER
+2989 PIAEDESER
-2998 KMIYTSVHSGLLDLF
+2998 KRIYTSVHSGLLDLF
-3013 TNHIRQLEKE
+3013 TKHIRQLEKE
-3023 LTDEKTGKYFTQ
+3023 LTAEKTGTYHTQ
-3035 TAQGYKVLDME
+3035 TAQGYKVLNME

-3054 AIVQR
+3054 AVVQR

-3068 YDPKDGMWAQG
+3068 YDPKDGTWAQG
-3079 IYNFP
+3079 IYDFP
-3084 TREEAEQYRKE
+3084 TREEAERYRKE
-3095 HYGRIELSKEIFEKS
+3095 HYGRGELSKGIFEKS

-3117 NRITINVAKSALIK
+3117 NHITISVAKSALIK

-3140 MPQNGEY
+3140 MPQTGEY
-3147 VGYTYNVYNNKI
+3147 AGYTYNVYNHKI
-3159 RDAEKKSDKPEDFA
+3159 REAEKRSDKPEDFA
-3173 GRGYEFSMRENE
+3173 GPGYEFSMRENE

-3195 EKVITVEM
+3195 EKIITAEA
-3203 FREIVGGATDK
+3203 FRELVGDATDK

-3231 VPKEAMQTMYD
+3231 LPKEAMQKMYE
-3242 KVTLFVLPNTMK
+3242 KVTLFVLPKTMK
-3254 TDPFGYYLHNEF
+3254 TEPFGYYLLNEF
-3266 IEEDTNSDDGR
+3266 IEEDSNSDDGR
-3277 LFLRLPEDYKI
+3277 IFIRLPEDYKI
-3288 SAKNKTTATKT
+3288 NAKNKTTGEKM
-3299 ELTAFELYQI
+3299 ELTAFELYQS
-3309 CHNTKAEDYHFKRKE
+3309 CRNTKAEDYHFKRKE
-3324 EEKVVIDREKVSFL
+3324 EEKAVIDGEKVSFL

-3346 VYDKVTLLKLPKGE
+3346 AYEKVTLLKLPKGE

-3374 TDGTGLR
+3374 TDGTGFR
-3381 LTLPQDFILKLSNKQ
+3381 LTLPQNFILKLSNKQ

-3404 TEQFKT
+3404 TEQFMT

-3432 GKFAEQEYTF
+3432 DKFAEQEYTF
-3442 RKSIPDELKNR
+3442 RKSIPDELKKR
-3453 PNWTAVRTRKN
+3453 PNWTAVRIRKN
-3464 EAGGTEEYI
+3464 DAVGTEEYI
-3473 IDCHTGKPAGADNP
+3473 IGCHTGKPAEAGNP

-3496 CAYANENGCTTL
+3496 CVYAKENGCAAL

-3523 PLCKKK
+3523 PLCKDK
-3529 DGTYTELARNILQFA
+3529 DGTYTELAQNIFRAA

-3551 TEDKQGLRVL
+3551 TGDKQGLRVL
-3561 GTTLGMDLRSFSKDG
+3561 GTTQGMDLRSFSKDG
-3576 DLKFYQNSQF
+3576 DLKFYRNAKF
-3586 LVLTCDG
+3586 LVLTCEG
-3593 AGYQRLYGFDTLQ
+3593 AGYQRLCSFDTPQ

-3620 WQGAGKGVEGLAI
+3620 WQGAGKGVEGLTV
-3633 MSDRETVEKAIASKH
+3633 MSDRETAEKAIASKH
-3648 GETFKVLY
+3648 GETFKALY

-3664 PSRNDM
+3664 PFRNDM

-3715 KNKQI
+3715 KNKQGI
-3720 IRPKETVIK
+3720 PPKAAEKSKSEENFYDGNEGNK
-3729 KTQNF
+3729 KRL
-3734 PTNGK
+3734 
-3739 G
+3739 

>member
-1 MGEVRKSSSRNAAI
+1 MGEVRKLASRKAAI
-15 AELLTDGE
+15 AELLADGE

-47 LARPDAGVC
+47 LARPDASVC
-56 FSFEDWNI
+56 FSFEDWNA

-86 FVFDAND
+86 FVFDADD

-106 IKRLFTGFGFLNN
+106 VKRLLTGFDFLNN
-119 KEPSE
+119 KEQSE
-124 EAGSNYE
+124 EAESNYE

-137 KLYLKRNTYI
+137 KLYLKRNPYI
-147 VSDKGDDNLLAE
+147 VSDKGDNNLFAE

-175 GIELHGLPWG
+175 GIELHGLPWS

-203 LDAVEEANLIKQSEV
+203 LDAVEEANLLKQSEV
-218 EEIDDTEEETIT
+218 KKIDDTEEETIT
-230 DELIIPPIEPTEV
+230 DEPFISPVEPTEE

-283 YEVMGENAKIV
+283 YEVMGENAKAV
-294 ADELD
+294 AAELD
-299 IILTSRDVGLD
+299 LILTSRDVGLD

-319 YHVADEYTE
+319 YHVTDEYTE
-328 KILKTHS
+328 KILKIHS
-335 VVIVDGG
+335 VVVMEDG
-342 EEKYICSYA
+342 EEKYICSCA
-351 EAVDQSEQESMM
+351 EAVDQSEQETMLSIATE
-363 PIVTDS
+363 PKPSKKVSEATDKQAS
-369 KPNKKISETQDKR
+369 AET
-382 SIKETKEKQPSKDKP
+382 EKNHPSKDKP

-418 EKPREEQ
+418 GKPREEQ

-437 AHGKYRIYEMY
+437 AHGKYRIYETY
-448 QSNPSEGEFSEFLKK
+448 QSDPSEGEFIEFLKQ
-463 EYGYSYGAHFVD
+463 EYGFSYGAHFVD
-475 RELITSSKGLNL
+475 RELTASSKGLTL
-487 SFLDGVRAEDN
+487 SSLDGERPEDT
-498 VSVSLTWQQIAF
+498 VSVTLTWKQVALGIA
-510 GISDLIDEEMYL
+510 DLIDEEKYF
-522 TIEEREAYN
+522 TAEEREEYK

-540 DEERIKAIADDAIHY
+540 DEERIEAIADDAIYY
-555 FTNRNKSGEQS
+555 FTSRNKSGEQS

-572 YADYLYLVNHSEE
+572 YADYLYFVNHGEA

-602 KDKIELK
+602 GDRIELK
-609 FTNVFAVDR
+609 FANGSAIDR
-618 FRELSSEDREFLE
+618 FRELSSEDKAFFER
-631 GYQKRLMREP
+631 YQARTLQEP
-641 ENSPWAEVQ
+641 RNSPWGEVQ
-650 SCTIIA
+650 TCRVIA
-656 NGIYSV
+656 DGIYEV

-667 GGIMISSELA
+667 GGIMISTELA
-677 SYILS
+677 SHILS
-682 SEALQA
+682 PEAL
-688 SDRSC
+688 RKGVC
-693 GGYYCYEEDCDA
+693 EGGYYCYEEDCDA
-705 CIPLRELYDKGILN
+705 CIPLRELYDKGILKQN
-719 NAHDYFSH
+719 NGYFAHYLVKSEN
-727 YRAQSDRPEAI
+727 PESKNGKIPFAK
-738 DGQVPLNLA
+738 A
-747 TEEERT
+747 TETEKT
-753 SFFEIWNKTIDE
+753 DFIQWWNKTIDE
-765 SLSRWNREYWHAHER
+765 SLAGWNGEYWRAHEH
-780 GAAQPNAAEHESRAE
+780 GEAQPNAAEHEAQAE
-795 NTALNAVF
+795 NTDLNAVF

-811 KSRFKGNMNAIKL
+811 KSRFKGNMDAIRL
-824 MNRLCLEKRAATD
+824 MNRLYLENRDATD

-860 KQWSKEYAELKSLL
+860 KQWSKEYTELKSLL
-874 SSEDYEYAKRS
+874 PAEDYEYAKRS

-927 CMPRCISDGAE
+927 YMPQSISDGAE

-957 QANVQIKGFEETS
+957 QVNVQIKGFEETS

-997 HKFLIHDYF
+997 YKFLIHDYF

-1048 AIRLPNTAFKKSAN
+1048 AIRLPKTAFKKSAN

-1072 HKRETKMEVTPEN
+1072 RKREAKIEVTPEN

-1092 KTEEGYEVNNYF
+1092 KTKEGYEVNNYF
-1104 LCHPEMVLG
+1104 LFHPEMVLG
-1113 RFAKEQGLYGGENI
+1113 TFAKEHGLYGGEDV

-1133 RELSEAIMKAV
+1133 RELSEAITEAV
-1144 ATLPMGFYENPKHR
+1144 TTLPMGFYENPEHR
-1158 SKATTAEIAV
+1158 TKASEAELAV
-1168 DHNVKPLCYK
+1168 DYNVKPLCYK
-1178 AENGRLYVRLG
+1178 AEAGKLYIRIG
-1189 DQMKEQPVPD
+1189 DKMEERKVPD
-1199 FPLNAYERICGM
+1199 SPTNAYERISGM

-1231 EELLRGQSSLGR
+1231 EELLRGQWSLGK

-1252 GLLNSPI
+1252 GFLNSPI

-1276 ETLTE
+1276 ETLSE

-1295 TIRPYTAVQETRDC
+1295 TIRPYTAVQETSDC

-1340 TELGNTVFRNPE
+1340 SDLGNTVFRNPE

-1389 AAYDRNV
+1389 AAYERNV
-1396 KALETIQPPP
+1396 KALEAVQPTP

-1416 GASWVESFYYRDF
+1416 GASWVDSAYYREF
-1429 LGEILGIPRYYL
+1429 IGEILGIPRYYL
-1441 KDLKITFN
+1441 KGLKITFN
-1449 CYDGS
+1449 RYDGA
-1454 WEVARSDDVR
+1454 WEVDRSDDVR

-1524 HKMQDEFKDWIF
+1524 HKMQDEFRVWIF
-1536 STPDRREDLERTYN
+1536 STPERREDLERTYN

-1604 TFTMVAAIMKLRQ
+1604 TFTIVAAIMKLRQ

-1657 EQNRRKIFVSKAAM
+1657 EQSRRKMFVSKAAM

-1778 SGLSNAASRRASD
+1778 SGISNAASRRASD

-1904 TEKKIITLKPSE
+1904 AEKKIITLKPSE

-1921 TQQIAARAD
+1921 TRQIAERAD
-1930 RVYQGGVDPHED
+1930 RVYQGIVDPHED
-1942 NMLKITSD
+1942 NMLKIASD

-1977 AQVYEYWKQTEKFQ
+1977 AEVYEYWKQTEEFQ

-2002 PKQMFES
+2002 PKQTFES

-2040 EAKKDNEKLNLFN
+2040 EAKNDNEKLNLFN

-2144 EVTQREEEDIDEATL
+2144 EVTQREGEDIDEATL

-2222 IREDIKRIKANYT
+2222 IREDIKRIKANYI

-2241 NVQGKTYTDRTAGG
+2241 NVQGKIYTDKTAGG
-2255 RALMEALHGSDYKTE
+2255 RALMEALHGSDCRTE

-2285 MLETERTITLKGA
+2285 LIETERTITLKGA

-2323 SLREEQ
+2323 SFREEQ

-2356 RLAELLHE
+2356 RLSELLRE

-2378 EIVLGGEEESETAGG
+2378 EIVLGGEEESEMVGG

-2408 GSFLEEE
+2408 ESFPEEE

-2421 ESTKKIDKEE
+2421 EITEETDKEE

-2445 INPLLKGQTNVEA
+2445 INPLLKGKTNVEV

-2486 TILGGQELI
+2486 TILSGQELI
-2495 EELKKALQADNGQIL
+2495 EELKKALQADNGQRL
-2510 IRNLSWEYKT
+2510 LRNLSWEYKT
-2520 PVTSLDEINKGEIDG
+2520 PTATLEEINKGEIAG
-2535 ISVTVPESEKQ
+2535 ISVTAPAAEKQ
-2546 DNDSAIPEL
+2546 DNDSAISEL

-2593 IYVLGEDNRERLARE
+2593 IYVLGEDNRERPARG
-2608 NSDFLNKKGMYGIK
+2608 NNDFLNKKGVYGIK

-2645 LEATKKAVSDM
+2645 LEATKKAVSEM

-2661 WQEKFGIEEK
+2661 GQDKFGVEEEAITK
-2671 TLARYFSEEKVC
+2671 YFSNGKVC
-2683 SFERLK
+2683 SLERLK
-2689 PYVSDLMDEFSDIDD
+2689 PYVSDLMDEFSDMDES
-2704 KLLKRN
+2704 LLKKY
-2710 GKTQDDFITDIKSF
+2710 GKTQDEFISDIKSF

-2729 ERIGNP
+2729 ERIENP

-2746 FHKDNAAFLKGYTL
+2746 FHKDNAAFPQGYTL
-2760 LYSETFDNWY
+2760 LHSETFDNWY
-2770 VLDDNEPKD
+2770 VLDDNAPKD

-2786 RGDKATKYAIL
+2786 KGDKATKYAIL
-2797 AYYTSME
+2797 AYYTSWE

-2817 IYYHEMEEKKRRL
+2817 IYYREMEEKKRRL
-2830 IEAEETDRDS
+2830 IEAEETDRTS

-2845 ENGMNKDKEM
+2845 EEGMNKDKDKEM
-2855 EHGAIPAMS
+2855 EHK
-2864 TKNIS
+2864 TT
-2869 YNPADDL
+2869 DDL

-2881 VRENMREVVERKA
+2881 IRENMREVVERKA
-2894 QARAPVY
+2894 QTRVPVY

-2915 GYQASL
+2915 GYRASL
-2921 EESRNCVQDIS
+2921 EESRNCVHDIA

-2948 EMQIVNSYGLDRVRY
+2948 ETQIVDNYGLARVKY
-2963 VLATIIR
+2963 VLATIIQ
-2970 NNDRDERYSREN
+2970 NNDWDERYSRTN
-2982 KMWAKTI
+2982 KAWAKTI
-2989 SIAEDEAER
+2989 PIAEDESER
-2998 KMIYTSVHSGLLDLF
+2998 KRIYTSVHSGLLDLF
-3013 TNHIRQLEKE
+3013 TKHIRQLEKE
-3023 LTDEKTGKYFTQ
+3023 LTAEKTGTYHTQ
-3035 TAQGYKVLDME
+3035 TAQGYKVLNME

-3054 AIVQR
+3054 AVVQR

-3068 YDPKDGMWAQG
+3068 YDPKDGTWAQG
-3079 IYNFP
+3079 IYDFP
-3084 TREEAEQYRKE
+3084 TREEAERYRKE
-3095 HYGRIELSKEIFEKS
+3095 HYGRGELSKGIFEKS

-3117 NRITINVAKSALIK
+3117 NHITISVAKSALIK

-3140 MPQNGEY
+3140 MPQTGEY
-3147 VGYTYNVYNNKI
+3147 AGYTYNVYNHKI
-3159 RDAEKKSDKPEDFA
+3159 REAEKRSDKPEDFA
-3173 GRGYEFSMRENE
+3173 GPGYEFSMRENE

-3195 EKVITVEM
+3195 EKIITAEA
-3203 FREIVGGATDK
+3203 FRELVGDATDK

-3231 VPKEAMQTMYD
+3231 LPKEAMQKMYE
-3242 KVTLFVLPNTMK
+3242 KVTLFVLPKTMK
-3254 TDPFGYYLHNEF
+3254 TEPFGYYLLNEF
-3266 IEEDTNSDDGR
+3266 IEEDSNSDDGR
-3277 LFLRLPEDYKI
+3277 IFIRLPEDYKI
-3288 SAKNKTTATKT
+3288 NAKNKTTGEKM
-3299 ELTAFELYQI
+3299 ELTAFELYQS
-3309 CHNTKAEDYHFKRKE
+3309 CRNTKAEDYHFKRKE
-3324 EEKVVIDREKVSFL
+3324 EEKAVIDGEKVSFL

-3346 VYDKVTLLKLPKGE
+3346 AYEKVTLLKLPKGE

-3374 TDGTGLR
+3374 TDGTGFR
-3381 LTLPQDFILKLSNKQ
+3381 LTLPQNFILKLSNKQ

-3404 TEQFKT
+3404 TEQFMT

-3432 GKFAEQEYTF
+3432 DKFAEQEYTF
-3442 RKSIPDELKNR
+3442 RKSIPDELKKR
-3453 PNWTAVRTRKN
+3453 PNWTAVRIRKN
-3464 EAGGTEEYI
+3464 DAVGTEEYI
-3473 IDCHTGKPAGADNP
+3473 IGCHTGKPAEAGNP

-3496 CAYANENGCTTL
+3496 CVYAKENGCAAL

-3523 PLCKKK
+3523 PLCKDK
-3529 DGTYTELARNILQFA
+3529 DGTYTELAQNIFRAA

-3551 TEDKQGLRVL
+3551 TGDKQGLRVL
-3561 GTTLGMDLRSFSKDG
+3561 GTTQGMDLRSFSKDG
-3576 DLKFYQNSQF
+3576 DLKFYRNAKF
-3586 LVLTCDG
+3586 LVLTCEG
-3593 AGYQRLYGFDTLQ
+3593 AGYQRLCSFDTPQ

-3620 WQGAGKGVEGLAI
+3620 WQGAGKGVEGLTV
-3633 MSDRETVEKAIASKH
+3633 MSDRETAEKAIASKH
-3648 GETFKVLY
+3648 GETFKALY

-3664 PSRNDM
+3664 PFRNDM

-3715 KNKQI
+3715 KNKQGI
-3720 IRPKETVIK
+3720 PPKAAEKSKSEENFYDGNEGNK
-3729 KTQNF
+3729 KRL
-3734 PTNGK
+3734 
-3739 G
+3739 

>member
-1 MGEVRKSSSRNAAI
+1 MGEVRKLASRKAAI
-15 AELLTDGE
+15 AELLADGE

-47 LARPDAGVC
+47 LARPDASVC
-56 FSFEDWNI
+56 FSFEDWNA

-86 FVFDAND
+86 FVFDADD

-106 IKRLFTGFGFLNN
+106 VKRLLTGFDFLNN
-119 KEPSE
+119 KEQSE
-124 EAGSNYE
+124 EAESNYE

-137 KLYLKRNTYI
+137 KLYLKRNPYI
-147 VSDKGDDNLLAE
+147 VSDKGDNNLFAE

-175 GIELHGLPWG
+175 GIELHGLPWS

-203 LDAVEEANLIKQSEV
+203 LDAVEEANLLKQSEV
-218 EEIDDTEEETIT
+218 KKIDDTEEETIT
-230 DELIIPPIEPTEV
+230 DEPVISPVEPTEE

-283 YEVMGENAKIV
+283 YEVMGENAKAV
-294 ADELD
+294 AAELD
-299 IILTSRDVGLD
+299 LILTSRDVGLD

-319 YHVADEYTE
+319 YHVTDEYTE
-328 KILKTHS
+328 KILKIHS
-335 VVIVDGG
+335 VVVMEDG
-342 EEKYICSYA
+342 EEKYICSCA
-351 EAVDQSEQESMM
+351 EAVDQSEQETMLSIATE
-363 PIVTDS
+363 PKPSKKVSEATDKQAS
-369 KPNKKISETQDKR
+369 AET
-382 SIKETKEKQPSKDKP
+382 EKNHPSKDKP

-418 EKPREEQ
+418 GKPREEQ

-437 AHGKYRIYEMY
+437 AHGKYRIYETY
-448 QSNPSEGEFSEFLKK
+448 QSDPSEGEFIEFLKQ
-463 EYGYSYGAHFVD
+463 EYGFSYGAHFVD
-475 RELITSSKGLNL
+475 RELTASSKGLTL
-487 SFLDGVRAEDN
+487 SSLDGERPEDT
-498 VSVSLTWQQIAF
+498 VSVTLTWKQVALGIA
-510 GISDLIDEEMYL
+510 DLIDEEKYF
-522 TIEEREAYN
+522 TAEEREEYK

-540 DEERIKAIADDAIHY
+540 DEERIEAIADDAIYY
-555 FTNRNKSGEQS
+555 FTSRNKSGEQS

-572 YADYLYLVNHSEE
+572 YADYLYFVNHGEA

-602 KDKIELK
+602 GDRIELK
-609 FTNVFAVDR
+609 FANGSAIDR
-618 FRELSSEDREFLE
+618 FRELSSEDKAFFER
-631 GYQKRLMREP
+631 YQARTLQEP
-641 ENSPWAEVQ
+641 RNSPWGEVQ
-650 SCTIIA
+650 TCRVIA
-656 NGIYSV
+656 DGIYEV

-667 GGIMISSELA
+667 GGIMISTELA
-677 SYILS
+677 SHILS
-682 SEALQA
+682 PEAL
-688 SDRSC
+688 RKGVC
-693 GGYYCYEEDCDA
+693 EGGYYCYEEDCDA
-705 CIPLRELYDKGILN
+705 CIPLRELYDKGILKQN
-719 NAHDYFSH
+719 NGYFAHYLVKSEN
-727 YRAQSDRPEAI
+727 PESKNGKIPFAK
-738 DGQVPLNLA
+738 A
-747 TEEERT
+747 TETEKT
-753 SFFEIWNKTIDE
+753 DFIQWWNKTIDE
-765 SLSRWNREYWHAHER
+765 SLAGWNGEYWRAHEH
-780 GAAQPNAAEHESRAE
+780 GEAQPNAAEHEAQAE
-795 NTALNAVF
+795 NTDLNAVF

-811 KSRFKGNMNAIKL
+811 KSRFKGNMDAIRL
-824 MNRLCLEKRAATD
+824 MNRLYLENRDATD

-860 KQWSKEYAELKSLL
+860 KQWSKEYTELKSLL
-874 SSEDYEYAKRS
+874 PAEDYEYAKRS

-927 CMPRCISDGAE
+927 YMPQSISDGAE

-957 QANVQIKGFEETS
+957 QVNVQIKGFEETS

-997 HKFLIHDYF
+997 YKFLIHDYF

-1048 AIRLPNTAFKKSAN
+1048 AIRLPKTAFKKSAN

-1072 HKRETKMEVTPEN
+1072 RKREAKIEVTPEN

-1092 KTEEGYEVNNYF
+1092 KTKEGYEVNNYF
-1104 LCHPEMVLG
+1104 LFHPEMVLG
-1113 RFAKEQGLYGGENI
+1113 TFAKEHGLYGGEDV

-1133 RELSEAIMKAV
+1133 RELSEAITEAV
-1144 ATLPMGFYENPKHR
+1144 TTLPMGFYENPEHR
-1158 SKATTAEIAV
+1158 TKASEAELAV
-1168 DHNVKPLCYK
+1168 DYNVKPLCYK
-1178 AENGRLYVRLG
+1178 AEAGKLYIRIG
-1189 DQMKEQPVPD
+1189 DKMEERKVPD
-1199 FPLNAYERICGM
+1199 SPTNAYERISGM

-1231 EELLRGQSSLGR
+1231 EELLRGQWSLGK

-1252 GLLNSPI
+1252 GFLNSPI

-1276 ETLTE
+1276 ETLSE

-1295 TIRPYTAVQETRDC
+1295 TIRPYTAVQETSDC

-1340 TELGNTVFRNPE
+1340 SDLGNTVFRNPE

-1389 AAYDRNV
+1389 AAYERNV
-1396 KALETIQPPP
+1396 KALEAVQPTP

-1416 GASWVESFYYRDF
+1416 GASWVDSAYYREF
-1429 LGEILGIPRYYL
+1429 IGEILGIPRYYL
-1441 KDLKITFN
+1441 KGLKITFN
-1449 CYDGS
+1449 RYDGA
-1454 WEVARSDDVR
+1454 WEVERSDDVR

-1495 TICDTVQTAEGQKKY
+1495 TICDTVQTADGQKKY

-1524 HKMQDEFKDWIF
+1524 HKMQDEFRVWIF
-1536 STPDRREDLERTYN
+1536 STPERREDLERTYN

-1604 TFTMVAAIMKLRQ
+1604 TFTIVAAIMKLRQ

-1657 EQNRRKIFVSKAAM
+1657 EQSRRKMFVSKAAM

-1778 SGLSNAASRRASD
+1778 SGISNAASRRASD

-1904 TEKKIITLKPSE
+1904 AEKKIITLKPSE

-1921 TQQIAARAD
+1921 TRQIAERAD
-1930 RVYQGGVDPHED
+1930 RVYQGIVDPHED
-1942 NMLKITSD
+1942 NMLKIASD

-1977 AQVYEYWKQTEKFQ
+1977 AEVYEYWKQTEEFQ

-2002 PKQMFES
+2002 PKQTFES

-2040 EAKKDNEKLNLFN
+2040 EAKNDNEKLNLFN

-2144 EVTQREEEDIDEATL
+2144 EVTQREGEDIDEATL

-2222 IREDIKRIKANYT
+2222 IREDIKRIKANYI

-2241 NVQGKTYTDRTAGG
+2241 NVQGKIYTDKTAGG
-2255 RALMEALHGSDYKTE
+2255 RALMEALHGSDCRTE

-2285 MLETERTITLKGA
+2285 LIETERTITLKGA

-2323 SLREEQ
+2323 SFREEQ

-2356 RLAELLHE
+2356 RLSELLRE

-2378 EIVLGGEEESETAGG
+2378 EIVLGGEEESEMVGG

-2408 GSFLEEE
+2408 ESFPEEE

-2421 ESTKKIDKEE
+2421 EITEETDKEE

-2445 INPLLKGQTNVEA
+2445 INPLLKGKTNVEV

-2486 TILGGQELI
+2486 TILSGQELI
-2495 EELKKALQADNGQIL
+2495 EELKKALQADNGQRL
-2510 IRNLSWEYKT
+2510 LRNLSWEYKT
-2520 PVTSLDEINKGEIDG
+2520 PTATLEEINKGEIAG
-2535 ISVTVPESEKQ
+2535 ISVTAPAAEKQ
-2546 DNDSAIPEL
+2546 DNDSAISEL

-2593 IYVLGEDNRERLARE
+2593 IYVLGEDNRERPARG
-2608 NSDFLNKKGMYGIK
+2608 NNDFLNKKGVYGIK

-2645 LEATKKAVSDM
+2645 LEATKKAVSEM

-2661 WQEKFGIEEK
+2661 GQDKFGVEEEAITK
-2671 TLARYFSEEKVC
+2671 YFSNGKVC
-2683 SFERLK
+2683 SLERLK
-2689 PYVSDLMDEFSDIDD
+2689 PYVSDLMDEFSDMDES
-2704 KLLKRN
+2704 LLKKY
-2710 GKTQDDFITDIKSF
+2710 GKTQDEFISDIKSF

-2729 ERIGNP
+2729 ERIENP

-2746 FHKDNAAFLKGYTL
+2746 FHKDNAAFPQGYTL
-2760 LYSETFDNWY
+2760 LHSETFDNWY
-2770 VLDDNEPKD
+2770 VLDDNAPKD

-2786 RGDKATKYAIL
+2786 KGDKATKYAIL
-2797 AYYTSME
+2797 AYYTSWE

-2817 IYYHEMEEKKRRL
+2817 IYYREMEEKKRRL
-2830 IEAEETDRDS
+2830 IEAEETDRTS

-2845 ENGMNKDKEM
+2845 EEGMNKDKDKEM
-2855 EHGAIPAMS
+2855 EHK
-2864 TKNIS
+2864 TT
-2869 YNPADDL
+2869 DDL

-2881 VRENMREVVERKA
+2881 IRENMREVVERKA
-2894 QARAPVY
+2894 QTRVPVY

-2915 GYQASL
+2915 GYRASL
-2921 EESRNCVQDIS
+2921 EESRNCVHDIA

-2948 EMQIVNSYGLDRVRY
+2948 ETQIVDNYGLARVKY
-2963 VLATIIR
+2963 VLATIIQ
-2970 NNDRDERYSREN
+2970 NNDWDERYSRTN
-2982 KMWAKTI
+2982 KAWAKTI
-2989 SIAEDEAER
+2989 PIAEDESER
-2998 KMIYTSVHSGLLDLF
+2998 KRIYTSVHSGLLDLF
-3013 TNHIRQLEKE
+3013 TKHIRQLEKE
-3023 LTDEKTGKYFTQ
+3023 LTAEKTGTYHTQ
-3035 TAQGYKVLDME
+3035 TAQGYKVLNME

-3054 AIVQR
+3054 AVVQR

-3068 YDPKDGMWAQG
+3068 YDPKDGTWAQG
-3079 IYNFP
+3079 IYDFP
-3084 TREEAEQYRKE
+3084 TREEAERYRKE
-3095 HYGRIELSKEIFEKS
+3095 HYGRGELSKGIFEKS

-3117 NRITINVAKSALIK
+3117 NHITISVAKSALIK

-3140 MPQNGEY
+3140 MPQTGEY
-3147 VGYTYNVYNNKI
+3147 AGYTYNVYNHKI
-3159 RDAEKKSDKPEDFA
+3159 REAEKRSDKPEDFA
-3173 GRGYEFSMRENE
+3173 GPGYEFSMRENE

-3195 EKVITVEM
+3195 EKIITAEA
-3203 FREIVGGATDK
+3203 FRELVGDATDK

-3231 VPKEAMQTMYD
+3231 LPKEAMQKMYE
-3242 KVTLFVLPNTMK
+3242 KVTLFVLPKTMK
-3254 TDPFGYYLHNEF
+3254 TEPFGYYLLNEF
-3266 IEEDTNSDDGR
+3266 IEEDSNSDDGR
-3277 LFLRLPEDYKI
+3277 IFIRLPEDYKI
-3288 SAKNKTTATKT
+3288 NAKNKTTGEKM
-3299 ELTAFELYQI
+3299 ELTAFELYQS
-3309 CHNTKAEDYHFKRKE
+3309 CRNTKAEDYHFKRKE
-3324 EEKVVIDREKVSFL
+3324 EEKAVIDGEKVSFL

-3346 VYDKVTLLKLPKGE
+3346 AYEKVTLLKLPKGE

-3374 TDGTGLR
+3374 TDGTGFR
-3381 LTLPQDFILKLSNKQ
+3381 LTLPQNFILKLSNKQ

-3404 TEQFKT
+3404 TEQFMT

-3432 GKFAEQEYTF
+3432 DKFAEQEYTF
-3442 RKSIPDELKNR
+3442 RKSIPDELKKR
-3453 PNWTAVRTRKN
+3453 PNWTAVRIRKN
-3464 EAGGTEEYI
+3464 DAVGTEEYI
-3473 IDCHTGKPAGADNP
+3473 IGCHTGKPAEAGNP

-3496 CAYANENGCTTL
+3496 CVYAKENGCAAL

-3523 PLCKKK
+3523 PLCKDK
-3529 DGTYTELARNILQFA
+3529 DGTYTELAQNIFRAA

-3551 TEDKQGLRVL
+3551 TGDKQGLRVL
-3561 GTTLGMDLRSFSKDG
+3561 GTTQGMDLRSFSKDG
-3576 DLKFYQNSQF
+3576 DLKFYRNAKF
-3586 LVLTCDG
+3586 LVLTCEG
-3593 AGYQRLYGFDTLQ
+3593 AGYQRLCSFDTPQ

-3620 WQGAGKGVEGLAI
+3620 WQGAGKGVEGLTV
-3633 MSDRETVEKAIASKH
+3633 MSDRETAEKAIASKH
-3648 GETFKVLY
+3648 GETFKALY

-3664 PSRNDM
+3664 PFRNDM

-3715 KNKQI
+3715 KNKQGI
-3720 IRPKETVIK
+3720 PPKAAEKSKSEENFYDGNEGNK
-3729 KTQNF
+3729 KRL
-3734 PTNGK
+3734 
-3739 G
+3739 

>member
-1 MGEVRKSSSRNAAI
+1 MGEVRKLASRKAAI
-15 AELLTDGE
+15 AELLADGE

-47 LARPDAGVC
+47 LARPDASVC
-56 FSFEDWNI
+56 FSFEDWNA

-86 FVFDAND
+86 FVFDADD

-106 IKRLFTGFGFLNN
+106 VKRLLTGFDFLNN
-119 KEPSE
+119 KEQSE
-124 EAGSNYE
+124 EAESNYE

-137 KLYLKRNTYI
+137 KLYLKRNPYI
-147 VSDKGDDNLLAE
+147 VSDKGDNNLFAE

-175 GIELHGLPWG
+175 GIELHGLPWS

-203 LDAVEEANLIKQSEV
+203 LDAVEEANLLKQSEV
-218 EEIDDTEEETIT
+218 KKIDDTEEETIT
-230 DELIIPPIEPTEV
+230 DEPVISPVEPTEE

-283 YEVMGENAKIV
+283 YEVMGENAKAV
-294 ADELD
+294 AAELD
-299 IILTSRDVGLD
+299 LILTSRDVGLD

-319 YHVADEYTE
+319 YHVTDEYTE
-328 KILKTHS
+328 KILKIHS
-335 VVIVDGG
+335 VVVMEDG
-342 EEKYICSYA
+342 EEKYICSCA
-351 EAVDQSEQESMM
+351 EAVDQSEQETMLSIATE
-363 PIVTDS
+363 PKPSKKVSEATDKQAS
-369 KPNKKISETQDKR
+369 AET
-382 SIKETKEKQPSKDKP
+382 EKNHPSKDKP

-418 EKPREEQ
+418 GKPREEQ

-437 AHGKYRIYEMY
+437 AHGKYRIYETY
-448 QSNPSEGEFSEFLKK
+448 QSDPSEGEFIEFLKQ
-463 EYGYSYGAHFVD
+463 EYGFSYGAHFVD
-475 RELITSSKGLNL
+475 RELTASSKGLTL
-487 SFLDGVRAEDN
+487 SSLDGERPEDT
-498 VSVSLTWQQIAF
+498 VSVTLTWKQVALGIA
-510 GISDLIDEEMYL
+510 DLIDEEKYF
-522 TIEEREAYN
+522 TAEEREEYK

-540 DEERIKAIADDAIHY
+540 DEERIEAIADDAIYY
-555 FTNRNKSGEQS
+555 FTSRNKSGEQS

-572 YADYLYLVNHSEE
+572 YADYLYFVNHGEA

-602 KDKIELK
+602 GDRIELK
-609 FTNVFAVDR
+609 FANGSAIDR
-618 FRELSSEDREFLE
+618 FRELSSEDKAFFER
-631 GYQKRLMREP
+631 YQARTLQEP
-641 ENSPWAEVQ
+641 RNSPWGEVQ
-650 SCTIIA
+650 TCRVIA
-656 NGIYSV
+656 DGIYEV

-667 GGIMISSELA
+667 GGIMISTELA
-677 SYILS
+677 SHILS
-682 SEALQA
+682 PEAL
-688 SDRSC
+688 RKGVC
-693 GGYYCYEEDCDA
+693 EGGYYCYEEDCDA
-705 CIPLRELYDKGILN
+705 CIPLRELYDKGILKQN
-719 NAHDYFSH
+719 NGYFAHYLVKSEN
-727 YRAQSDRPEAI
+727 PESKNGKIPFAK
-738 DGQVPLNLA
+738 A
-747 TEEERT
+747 TETEKT
-753 SFFEIWNKTIDE
+753 DFIQWWNKTIDE
-765 SLSRWNREYWHAHER
+765 SLAGWNGEYWRAHEH
-780 GAAQPNAAEHESRAE
+780 GEAQPNAAEHEAQAE
-795 NTALNAVF
+795 NTDLNAVF

-811 KSRFKGNMNAIKL
+811 KSRFKGNMDAIRL
-824 MNRLCLEKRAATD
+824 MNRLYLENRDATD

-860 KQWSKEYAELKSLL
+860 KQWSKEYTELKSLL
-874 SSEDYEYAKRS
+874 PAEDYEYAKRS

-927 CMPRCISDGAE
+927 YMPQSISDGAE

-957 QANVQIKGFEETS
+957 QVNVQIKGFEETS

-997 HKFLIHDYF
+997 YKFLIHDYF

-1048 AIRLPNTAFKKSAN
+1048 AIRLPKTAFKKSAN

-1072 HKRETKMEVTPEN
+1072 RKREAKIEVTPEN

-1092 KTEEGYEVNNYF
+1092 KTKEGYEVNNYF
-1104 LCHPEMVLG
+1104 LFHPEMVLG
-1113 RFAKEQGLYGGENI
+1113 TFAKEHGLYGGEDV

-1133 RELSEAIMKAV
+1133 RELSEAITEAV
-1144 ATLPMGFYENPKHR
+1144 TTLPMGFYENPEHR
-1158 SKATTAEIAV
+1158 TKASEAELAV
-1168 DHNVKPLCYK
+1168 DYNVKPLCYK
-1178 AENGRLYVRLG
+1178 AEAGKLYIRIG
-1189 DQMKEQPVPD
+1189 DKMEERKVPD
-1199 FPLNAYERICGM
+1199 SPTNAYERISGM

-1231 EELLRGQSSLGR
+1231 EELLRGQWSLGK

-1252 GLLNSPI
+1252 GFLNSPI

-1276 ETLTE
+1276 ETLSE

-1295 TIRPYTAVQETRDC
+1295 TIRPYTAVQETSDC

-1340 TELGNTVFRNPE
+1340 SDLGNTVFRNPE

-1389 AAYDRNV
+1389 AAYERNV
-1396 KALETIQPPP
+1396 KALEAVQPTP

-1416 GASWVESFYYRDF
+1416 GASWVDSAYYCDF
-1429 LGEILGIPRYYL
+1429 LGEKLGIPRYYL
-1441 KDLKITFN
+1441 KGLKITFN
-1449 CYDGS
+1449 RYDGS
-1454 WEVARSDDVR
+1454 WEVERSDDVR

-1495 TICDTVQTAEGQKKY
+1495 TICDTVQTADGQKKY

-1524 HKMQDEFKDWIF
+1524 HKMQDEFRDWIF
-1536 STPDRREDLERTYN
+1536 STPERREDLERTYN

-1604 TFTMVAAIMKLRQ
+1604 TFTIVAAIMKLRQ

-1657 EQNRRKIFVSKAAM
+1657 EQSRRKIFVSKAAM

-1778 SGLSNAASRRASD
+1778 SGISNAASRRASD

-1796 EYLNELHGGDK
+1796 EYLNDLHGGDK

-1904 TEKKIITLKPSE
+1904 AEKKIITLKPSE

-1921 TQQIAARAD
+1921 TRQIAARAD
-1930 RVYQGGVDPHED
+1930 RVYQGIVDPHED

-1977 AQVYEYWKQTEKFQ
+1977 AEVYEYWKQTEEFQ

-2002 PKQMFES
+2002 PKQTFES

-2040 EAKKDNEKLNLFN
+2040 EAKNDNEKLNLFN

-2144 EVTQREEEDIDEATL
+2144 EVTQREGEDIDEATL

-2222 IREDIKRIKANYT
+2222 IREDIKRIKANYI

-2241 NVQGKTYTDRTAGG
+2241 NVQGKIYTDKTAGG
-2255 RALMEALHGSDYKTE
+2255 RALMEALHGSDCRTE

-2285 MLETERTITLKGA
+2285 LIETERTITLKGA

-2323 SLREEQ
+2323 SFREEQ

-2356 RLAELLHE
+2356 RLSELLRE

-2378 EIVLGGEEESETAGG
+2378 EIVLGGEEESEMVGG

-2408 GSFLEEE
+2408 ESFPEEE

-2421 ESTKKIDKEE
+2421 EITEETDKEE

-2445 INPLLKGQTNVEA
+2445 INPLLKGKTNVEV

-2486 TILGGQELI
+2486 TILSGQELI
-2495 EELKKALQADNGQIL
+2495 EELKKALQADNGQRL
-2510 IRNLSWEYKT
+2510 LRNLSWEYKT
-2520 PVTSLDEINKGEIDG
+2520 PTATLEEINKGEIAG
-2535 ISVTVPESEKQ
+2535 ISVTAPAAEKQ
-2546 DNDSAIPEL
+2546 DNDSAISEL

-2593 IYVLGEDNRERLARE
+2593 IYVLGEDNRERPARG
-2608 NSDFLNKKGMYGIK
+2608 NNDFLNKKGVYGIK

-2645 LEATKKAVSDM
+2645 LEATKKAVSEM

-2661 WQEKFGIEEK
+2661 GQDKFGVEEEAITK
-2671 TLARYFSEEKVC
+2671 YFSNGKVC
-2683 SFERLK
+2683 SLERLK
-2689 PYVSDLMDEFSDIDD
+2689 PYVSDLMDEFSDMDES
-2704 KLLKRN
+2704 LLKKY
-2710 GKTQDDFITDIKSF
+2710 GKTQDEFISDIKSF

-2729 ERIGNP
+2729 ERIENP

-2746 FHKDNAAFLKGYTL
+2746 FHKDNAAFPQGYTL
-2760 LYSETFDNWY
+2760 LHSETFDNWY
-2770 VLDDNEPKD
+2770 VLDDNAPKD

-2786 RGDKATKYAIL
+2786 KGDKATKYAIL
-2797 AYYTSME
+2797 AYYTSWE

-2817 IYYHEMEEKKRRL
+2817 IYYREMEEKKRRL
-2830 IEAEETDRDS
+2830 IEAEETDRTS

-2845 ENGMNKDKEM
+2845 EEGMNKDKDKEM
-2855 EHGAIPAMS
+2855 EHK
-2864 TKNIS
+2864 TT
-2869 YNPADDL
+2869 DDL

-2881 VRENMREVVERKA
+2881 IRENMREVVERKA
-2894 QARAPVY
+2894 QTRVPVY

-2915 GYQASL
+2915 GYRASL
-2921 EESRNCVQDIS
+2921 EESRNCVHDIA

-2948 EMQIVNSYGLDRVRY
+2948 ETQIVDNYGLARVKY
-2963 VLATIIR
+2963 VLATIIQ
-2970 NNDRDERYSREN
+2970 NNDWDERYSRTN
-2982 KMWAKTI
+2982 KAWAKTI
-2989 SIAEDEAER
+2989 PIAEDESER
-2998 KMIYTSVHSGLLDLF
+2998 KRIYTSVHSGLLDLF
-3013 TNHIRQLEKE
+3013 TKHIRQLEKE
-3023 LTDEKTGKYFTQ
+3023 LTAEKTGTYHTQ
-3035 TAQGYKVLDME
+3035 TAQGYKVLNME

-3054 AIVQR
+3054 AVVQR

-3068 YDPKDGMWAQG
+3068 YDPKDGTWAQG
-3079 IYNFP
+3079 IYDFP
-3084 TREEAEQYRKE
+3084 TREEAERYRKE
-3095 HYGRIELSKEIFEKS
+3095 HYGRGELSKGIFEKS

-3117 NRITINVAKSALIK
+3117 NHITISVAKSALIK

-3140 MPQNGEY
+3140 MPQTGEY
-3147 VGYTYNVYNNKI
+3147 AGYTYNVYNHKI
-3159 RDAEKKSDKPEDFA
+3159 REAEKRSDKPEDFA
-3173 GRGYEFSMRENE
+3173 GPGYEFSMRENE

-3195 EKVITVEM
+3195 EKIITAEA
-3203 FREIVGGATDK
+3203 FRELVGDATDK

-3231 VPKEAMQTMYD
+3231 LPKEAMQKMYE
-3242 KVTLFVLPNTMK
+3242 KVTLFVLPKTMK
-3254 TDPFGYYLHNEF
+3254 TEPFGYYLLNEF
-3266 IEEDTNSDDGR
+3266 IEEDSNSDDGR
-3277 LFLRLPEDYKI
+3277 IFIRLPEDYKI
-3288 SAKNKTTATKT
+3288 NAKNKTTGEKM
-3299 ELTAFELYQI
+3299 ELTAFELYQS
-3309 CHNTKAEDYHFKRKE
+3309 CRNTKAEDYHFKRKE
-3324 EEKVVIDREKVSFL
+3324 EEKAVIDGEKVSFL

-3346 VYDKVTLLKLPKGE
+3346 AYEKVTLLKLPKGE

-3374 TDGTGLR
+3374 TDGTGFR
-3381 LTLPQDFILKLSNKQ
+3381 LTLPQNFILKLSNKQ

-3404 TEQFKT
+3404 TEQFMT

-3432 GKFAEQEYTF
+3432 DKFAEQEYTF
-3442 RKSIPDELKNR
+3442 RKSIPDELKKR
-3453 PNWTAVRTRKN
+3453 PNWTAVRIRKN
-3464 EAGGTEEYI
+3464 DAVGTEEYI
-3473 IDCHTGKPAGADNP
+3473 IGCHTGKPAEAGNP

-3496 CAYANENGCTTL
+3496 CVYAKENGCAAL

-3523 PLCKKK
+3523 PLCKDK
-3529 DGTYTELARNILQFA
+3529 DGTYTELAQNIFRAA

-3551 TEDKQGLRVL
+3551 TGDKQGLRVL
-3561 GTTLGMDLRSFSKDG
+3561 GTTQGMDLRSFSKDG
-3576 DLKFYQNSQF
+3576 DLKFYRNAKF
-3586 LVLTCDG
+3586 LVLTCEG
-3593 AGYQRLYGFDTLQ
+3593 AGYQRLCSFDTPQ

-3620 WQGAGKGVEGLAI
+3620 WQGAGKGVEGLTV
-3633 MSDRETVEKAIASKH
+3633 MSDRETAEKAIASKH
-3648 GETFKVLY
+3648 GETFKALY

-3664 PSRNDM
+3664 PFRNDM

-3715 KNKQI
+3715 KNKQGI
-3720 IRPKETVIK
+3720 PPKAAEKSKSEENFYDGNEGNK
-3729 KTQNF
+3729 KRL
-3734 PTNGK
+3734 
-3739 G
+3739 

>member
-1 MGEVRKSSSRNAAI
+1 MGEVKKSASRNAAI
-15 AELLTDGE
+15 AELLADGE

-56 FSFEDWNI
+56 FSFEDWNA

-86 FVFDAND
+86 FVFDADD

-106 IKRLFTGFGFLNN
+106 VKRLLTGFDFLNN
-119 KEPSE
+119 KEQSE
-124 EAGSNYE
+124 EAESNYE

-137 KLYLKRNTYI
+137 KLYLKRNPYI
-147 VSDKGDDNLLAE
+147 VSDKGDNNLFAE

-175 GIELHGLPWG
+175 GIELHGLPWS

-203 LDAVEEANLIKQSEV
+203 LDAVEEANLLKQSEV
-218 EEIDDTEEETIT
+218 KKIDDTEEETIT
-230 DELIIPPIEPTEV
+230 DEPVISPVEPTEE

-283 YEVMGENAKIV
+283 YEVMGENAKAV
-294 ADELD
+294 AAELD
-299 IILTSRDVGLD
+299 LILTSRDVGLD

-319 YHVADEYTE
+319 YHVTDEYTE
-328 KILKTHS
+328 KILKIHS
-335 VVIVDGG
+335 VVVMEDG
-342 EEKYICSYA
+342 EEKYICSCA
-351 EAVDQSEQESMM
+351 EAVDQSEQETMLSIATE
-363 PIVTDS
+363 PKPSKKVSEATDKQAS
-369 KPNKKISETQDKR
+369 AET
-382 SIKETKEKQPSKDKP
+382 EKNHPSKDKP

-418 EKPREEQ
+418 GKPREEQ

-437 AHGKYRIYEMY
+437 AHGKYRIYETY
-448 QSNPSEGEFSEFLKK
+448 QSDPSEGEFIEFLKQ
-463 EYGYSYGAHFVD
+463 EYGFSYGAHFVD
-475 RELITSSKGLNL
+475 RELTASSKGLTL
-487 SFLDGVRAEDN
+487 SSLDGERPEDT
-498 VSVSLTWQQIAF
+498 VSVTLTWKQVALGIA
-510 GISDLIDEEMYL
+510 DLIDEEKYF
-522 TIEEREAYN
+522 TAEEREEYK

-540 DEERIKAIADDAIHY
+540 DEERIEAIADDAIYY
-555 FTNRNKSGEQS
+555 FTSRNKSGEQS

-572 YADYLYLVNHSEE
+572 YADYLYFVNHGEA

-602 KDKIELK
+602 GDRIELK
-609 FTNVFAVDR
+609 FANGSAIDR
-618 FRELSSEDREFLE
+618 FRELSSEDKAFFER
-631 GYQKRLMREP
+631 YQARTLQEP
-641 ENSPWAEVQ
+641 RNSPWGEVQ
-650 SCTIIA
+650 TCRVIA
-656 NGIYSV
+656 DGIYEV

-667 GGIMISSELA
+667 GGIMISTELA
-677 SYILS
+677 SHILS
-682 SEALQA
+682 PEAL
-688 SDRSC
+688 RKGVC
-693 GGYYCYEEDCDA
+693 EGGYYCYEEDCDA
-705 CIPLRELYDKGILN
+705 CIPLRELYDKGILKQN
-719 NAHDYFSH
+719 NGYFAHYLVKSEN
-727 YRAQSDRPEAI
+727 PESKNGKIPFAK
-738 DGQVPLNLA
+738 A
-747 TEEERT
+747 TETEKT
-753 SFFEIWNKTIDE
+753 DFIQWWNKTIDE
-765 SLSRWNREYWHAHER
+765 SLAGWNGEYWRAHEH
-780 GAAQPNAAEHESRAE
+780 GEAQPNAAEHEAQAE
-795 NTALNAVF
+795 NTDLNAVF

-811 KSRFKGNMNAIKL
+811 KSRFKGNMDAIRL
-824 MNRLCLEKRAATD
+824 MNRLYLENRDATD

-860 KQWSKEYAELKSLL
+860 KQWSKEYTELKSLL
-874 SSEDYEYAKRS
+874 PAEDYEYAKRS

-927 CMPRCISDGAE
+927 YMPQSISDGAE

-957 QANVQIKGFEETS
+957 QVNVQIKGFEETS

-997 HKFLIHDYF
+997 YKFLIHDYF

-1048 AIRLPNTAFKKSAN
+1048 AIRLPKTAFKKSAN

-1072 HKRETKMEVTPEN
+1072 RKREAKIEVTPEN

-1092 KTEEGYEVNNYF
+1092 KTKEGYEVNNYF
-1104 LCHPEMVLG
+1104 LFHPEMVLG
-1113 RFAKEQGLYGGENI
+1113 TFAKEHGLYGGEDV

-1133 RELSEAIMKAV
+1133 RELSEAITEAV
-1144 ATLPMGFYENPKHR
+1144 TTLPMGFYENPEHR
-1158 SKATTAEIAV
+1158 TKASEAELAV
-1168 DHNVKPLCYK
+1168 DYNVKPLCYK
-1178 AENGRLYVRLG
+1178 AEAGKLYIRIG
-1189 DQMKEQPVPD
+1189 DKMEERKVPD
-1199 FPLNAYERICGM
+1199 SPTNAYERISGM

-1231 EELLRGQSSLGR
+1231 EELLRGQWSLGK

-1252 GLLNSPI
+1252 GFLNSPI

-1276 ETLTE
+1276 ETLSE

-1295 TIRPYTAVQETRDC
+1295 TIRPYTAVQETSDC

-1340 TELGNTVFRNPE
+1340 SDLGNTVFRNPE

-1389 AAYDRNV
+1389 AAYERNV
-1396 KALETIQPPP
+1396 KALEAVQPTP

-1416 GASWVESFYYRDF
+1416 GASWVDSAYYREF
-1429 LGEILGIPRYYL
+1429 IGEILGIPRYYL
-1441 KDLKITFN
+1441 KGLKITFN
-1449 CYDGS
+1449 RYDGA
-1454 WEVARSDDVR
+1454 WEVDRSDDVR

-1524 HKMQDEFKDWIF
+1524 HKMQDEFRVWIF
-1536 STPDRREDLERTYN
+1536 STPERREDLERTYN

-1604 TFTMVAAIMKLRQ
+1604 TFTIVAAIMKLRQ

-1657 EQNRRKIFVSKAAM
+1657 EQSRRKMFVSKAAM

-1778 SGLSNAASRRASD
+1778 SGISNAASRRASD

-1904 TEKKIITLKPSE
+1904 AEKKIITLKPSE

-1921 TQQIAARAD
+1921 TRQIAERAD
-1930 RVYQGGVDPHED
+1930 RVYQGIVDPHED
-1942 NMLKITSD
+1942 NMLKIASD

-1977 AQVYEYWKQTEKFQ
+1977 AEVYEYWKQTEEFQ

-2002 PKQMFES
+2002 PKQTFES

-2040 EAKKDNEKLNLFN
+2040 EAKNDNEKLNLFN

-2144 EVTQREEEDIDEATL
+2144 EVTQREGEDIDEATL

-2222 IREDIKRIKANYT
+2222 IREDIKRIKANYI

-2241 NVQGKTYTDRTAGG
+2241 NVQGKIYTDKTAGG
-2255 RALMEALHGSDYKTE
+2255 RALMEALHGSDCRTE

-2285 MLETERTITLKGA
+2285 LIETERTITLKGA

-2323 SLREEQ
+2323 SFREEQ

-2356 RLAELLHE
+2356 RLSELLRE

-2378 EIVLGGEEESETAGG
+2378 EIVLGGEEESEMVGG

-2408 GSFLEEE
+2408 ESFPEEE

-2421 ESTKKIDKEE
+2421 EITEETDKEE

-2445 INPLLKGQTNVEA
+2445 INPLLKGKTNVEV

-2486 TILGGQELI
+2486 TILSGQELI
-2495 EELKKALQADNGQIL
+2495 EELKKALQADNGQRL
-2510 IRNLSWEYKT
+2510 LRNLSWEYKT
-2520 PVTSLDEINKGEIDG
+2520 PTATLEEINKGEIAG
-2535 ISVTVPESEKQ
+2535 ISVTAPAAEKQ
-2546 DNDSAIPEL
+2546 DNDSAISEL

-2593 IYVLGEDNRERLARE
+2593 IYVLGEDNRERPARG
-2608 NSDFLNKKGMYGIK
+2608 NNDFLNKKGVYGIK

-2645 LEATKKAVSDM
+2645 LEATKKAVSEM

-2661 WQEKFGIEEK
+2661 GQDKFGVEEEAITK
-2671 TLARYFSEEKVC
+2671 YFSNGKVC
-2683 SFERLK
+2683 SLERLK
-2689 PYVSDLMDEFSDIDD
+2689 PYVSDLMDEFSDMDES
-2704 KLLKRN
+2704 LLKKY
-2710 GKTQDDFITDIKSF
+2710 GKTQDEFISDIKSF

-2729 ERIGNP
+2729 ERIENP

-2746 FHKDNAAFLKGYTL
+2746 FHKDNAAFPQGYTL
-2760 LYSETFDNWY
+2760 LHSETFDNWY
-2770 VLDDNEPKD
+2770 VLDDNAPKD

-2786 RGDKATKYAIL
+2786 KGDKATKYAIL
-2797 AYYTSME
+2797 AYYTSWE

-2817 IYYHEMEEKKRRL
+2817 IYYREMEEKKRRL
-2830 IEAEETDRDS
+2830 IEAEETDRTS

-2845 ENGMNKDKEM
+2845 EEGMNKDKDKEM
-2855 EHGAIPAMS
+2855 EHK
-2864 TKNIS
+2864 TT
-2869 YNPADDL
+2869 DDL

-2881 VRENMREVVERKA
+2881 IRENMREVVERKA
-2894 QARAPVY
+2894 QTRVPVY

-2915 GYQASL
+2915 GYRASL
-2921 EESRNCVQDIS
+2921 EESRNCVHDIA

-2948 EMQIVNSYGLDRVRY
+2948 ETQIVDNYGLARVKY
-2963 VLATIIR
+2963 VLATIIQ
-2970 NNDRDERYSREN
+2970 NNDWDERYSRTN
-2982 KMWAKTI
+2982 KAWAKTI
-2989 SIAEDEAER
+2989 PIAEDESER
-2998 KMIYTSVHSGLLDLF
+2998 KRIYTSVHSGLLDLF
-3013 TNHIRQLEKE
+3013 TKHIRQLEKE
-3023 LTDEKTGKYFTQ
+3023 LTAEKTGTYHTQ
-3035 TAQGYKVLDME
+3035 TAQGYKVLNME

-3054 AIVQR
+3054 AVVQR

-3068 YDPKDGMWAQG
+3068 YDPKDGTWAQG
-3079 IYNFP
+3079 IYDFP
-3084 TREEAEQYRKE
+3084 TREEAERYRKE
-3095 HYGRIELSKEIFEKS
+3095 HYGRGELSKGIFEKS

-3117 NRITINVAKSALIK
+3117 NHITISVAKSALIK

-3140 MPQNGEY
+3140 MPQTGEY
-3147 VGYTYNVYNNKI
+3147 AGYTYNVYNHKI
-3159 RDAEKKSDKPEDFA
+3159 REAEKRSDKPEDFA
-3173 GRGYEFSMRENE
+3173 GPGYEFSMRENE

-3195 EKVITVEM
+3195 EKIITAEA
-3203 FREIVGGATDK
+3203 FRELVGDATDK

-3231 VPKEAMQTMYD
+3231 LPKEAMQKMYE
-3242 KVTLFVLPNTMK
+3242 KVTLFVLPKTMK
-3254 TDPFGYYLHNEF
+3254 TEPFGYYLLNEF
-3266 IEEDTNSDDGR
+3266 IEEDSNSDDGR
-3277 LFLRLPEDYKI
+3277 IFIRLPEDYKI
-3288 SAKNKTTATKT
+3288 NAKNKTTGEKM
-3299 ELTAFELYQI
+3299 ELTAFELYQS
-3309 CHNTKAEDYHFKRKE
+3309 CRNTKAEDYHFKRKE
-3324 EEKVVIDREKVSFL
+3324 EEKAVIDGEKVSFL

-3346 VYDKVTLLKLPKGE
+3346 AYEKVTLLKLPKGE

-3374 TDGTGLR
+3374 TDGTGFR
-3381 LTLPQDFILKLSNKQ
+3381 LTLPQNFILKLSNKQ

-3404 TEQFKT
+3404 TEQFMT

-3432 GKFAEQEYTF
+3432 DKFAEQEYTF
-3442 RKSIPDELKNR
+3442 RKSIPDELKKR
-3453 PNWTAVRTRKN
+3453 PNWTAVRIRKN
-3464 EAGGTEEYI
+3464 DAVGTEEYI
-3473 IDCHTGKPAGADNP
+3473 IGCHTGKPAEAGNP

-3496 CAYANENGCTTL
+3496 CVYAKENGCAAL

-3523 PLCKKK
+3523 PLCKDK
-3529 DGTYTELARNILQFA
+3529 DGTYTELAQNIFRAA

-3551 TEDKQGLRVL
+3551 TGDKQGLRVL
-3561 GTTLGMDLRSFSKDG
+3561 GTTQGMDLRSFSKDG
-3576 DLKFYQNSQF
+3576 DLKFYRNAKF
-3586 LVLTCDG
+3586 LVLTCEG
-3593 AGYQRLYGFDTLQ
+3593 AGYQRLCSFDTPQ

-3620 WQGAGKGVEGLAI
+3620 WQGAGKGVEGLTV
-3633 MSDRETVEKAIASKH
+3633 MSDRETAEKAIASKH
-3648 GETFKVLY
+3648 GETFKALY

-3664 PSRNDM
+3664 PFRNDM

-3715 KNKQI
+3715 KNKQGI
-3720 IRPKETVIK
+3720 PPKAAEKSKSEENFYDGNEGNK
-3729 KTQNF
+3729 KRL
-3734 PTNGK
+3734 
-3739 G
+3739 

>member
-1 MGEVRKSSSRNAAI
+1 
-15 AELLTDGE
+15 
-23 KLKNFYRFA
+23 
-32 AQNPHIELYDACQII
+32 
-47 LARPDAGVC
+47 
-56 FSFEDWNI
+56 
-64 MGRRIQSG
+64 
-72 SKGIPYCDREKNRL
+72 
-86 FVFDAND
+86 
-93 TYGEKRYIRESYP
+93 
-106 IKRLFTGFGFLNN
+106 
-119 KEPSE
+119 
-124 EAGSNYE
+124 
-131 KVLFKV
+131 
-137 KLYLKRNTYI
+137 
-147 VSDKGDDNLLAE
+147 
-159 GIAYSLYCR
+159 
-168 TGFPKPN
+168 
-175 GIELHGLPWG
+175 
-185 VKENADFFKQV
+185 
-196 YITAAYI
+196 
-203 LDAVEEANLIKQSEV
+203 
-218 EEIDDTEEETIT
+218 
-230 DELIIPPIEPTEV
+230 
-243 EAVEDTKKEWEKS
+243 
-256 PSPLYKLY
+256 
-264 MMTQE
+264 
-269 KYPNAVTLMRVGDF
+269 
-283 YEVMGENAKIV
+283 
-294 ADELD
+294 
-299 IILTSRDVGLD
+299 
-310 ERIPMCGFP
+310 
-319 YHVADEYTE
+319 
-328 KILKTHS
+328 
-335 VVIVDGG
+335 
-342 EEKYICSYA
+342 
-351 EAVDQSEQESMM
+351 
-363 PIVTDS
+363 
-369 KPNKKISETQDKR
+369 
-382 SIKETKEKQPSKDKP
+382 
-397 ISQRKRKEKPQPTL
+397 
-411 FDILSPQ
+411 
-418 EKPREEQ
+418 
-425 LIEWGLQYGSGV
+425 
-437 AHGKYRIYEMY
+437 
-448 QSNPSEGEFSEFLKK
+448 
-463 EYGYSYGAHFVD
+463 
-475 RELITSSKGLNL
+475 
-487 SFLDGVRAEDN
+487 
-498 VSVSLTWQQIAF
+498 
-510 GISDLIDEEMYL
+510 
-522 TIEEREAYN
+522 
-531 RYYSERHGS
+531 
-540 DEERIKAIADDAIHY
+540 
-555 FTNRNKSGEQS
+555 
-566 LFFSWL
+566 
-572 YADYLYLVNHSEE
+572 
-585 IAAEL
+585 
-590 NTRTELESAKID
+590 
-602 KDKIELK
+602 
-609 FTNVFAVDR
+609 
-618 FRELSSEDREFLE
+618 
-631 GYQKRLMREP
+631 
-641 ENSPWAEVQ
+641 
-650 SCTIIA
+650 
-656 NGIYSV
+656 
-662 STAGH
+662 
-667 GGIMISSELA
+667 
-677 SYILS
+677 
-682 SEALQA
+682 
-688 SDRSC
+688 
-693 GGYYCYEEDCDA
+693 
-705 CIPLRELYDKGILN
+705 
-719 NAHDYFSH
+719 
-727 YRAQSDRPEAI
+727 
-738 DGQVPLNLA
+738 
-747 TEEERT
+747 
-753 SFFEIWNKTIDE
+753 
-765 SLSRWNREYWHAHER
+765 
-780 GAAQPNAAEHESRAE
+780 
-795 NTALNAVF
+795 
-803 DQSELGGA
+803 
-811 KSRFKGNMNAIKL
+811 
-824 MNRLCLEKRAATD
+824 
-837 EERKVLAKYVGWG
+837 
-850 GLAQAFDETN
+850 
-860 KQWSKEYAELKSLL
+860 
-874 SSEDYEYAKRS
+874 
-885 VLNAHY
+885 
-891 TSKEVID
+891 
-898 GMYAALERFGVKGNN
+898 
-913 RILEPA
+913 
-919 MGTGNFFG
+919 
-927 CMPRCISDGAE
+927 
-938 LYGVELDSLTGKI
+938 
-951 AQKLYP
+951 
-957 QANVQIKGFEETS
+957 
-970 FPNDYFDIVVSNVPF
+970 
-985 GGYGVYDSEYAQ
+985 
-997 HKFLIHDYF
+997 
-1006 IAKSIDKVRANGLVA
+1006 
-1021 VITSKGTLD
+1021 
-1030 KLNPTV
+1030 
-1036 RRYLAE
+1036 
-1042 RAELVG
+1042 
-1048 AIRLPNTAFKKSAN
+1048 
-1062 TEVVTDILFF
+1062 
-1072 HKRETKMEVTPEN
+1072 
-1085 TEWLTTG
+1085 
-1092 KTEEGYEVNNYF
+1092 
-1104 LCHPEMVLG
+1104 
-1113 RFAKEQGLYGGENI
+1113 
-1127 TVKSDG
+1127 
-1133 RELSEAIMKAV
+1133 
-1144 ATLPMGFYENPKHR
+1144 
-1158 SKATTAEIAV
+1158 
-1168 DHNVKPLCYK
+1168 
-1178 AENGRLYVRLG
+1178 
-1189 DQMKEQPVPD
+1189 
-1199 FPLNAYERICGM
+1199 M

-1231 EELLRGQSSLGR
+1231 EELLRGQWSLGK

-1276 ETLTE
+1276 ETLSE

-1295 TIRPYTAVQETRDC
+1295 TIRPYTAVQETSDC

-1340 TELGNTVFRNPE
+1340 SELGNTVFRNPE

-1389 AAYDRNV
+1389 AAYERNV
-1396 KALETIQPPP
+1396 KALEAVQPLP

-1416 GASWVESFYYRDF
+1416 GASWVDSAYYCDF

-1441 KDLKITFN
+1441 KDLKIIFN
-1449 CYDGS
+1449 RYDGS
-1454 WEVARSDDVR
+1454 WEVTRSDDVR
-1464 KYAGIK
+1464 KHAGIK

-1495 TICDTVQTAEGQKKY
+1495 TICDTVQTADGQKKY

-1524 HKMQDEFKDWIF
+1524 HKMQDEFRDWIF
-1536 STPDRREDLERTYN
+1536 STPERREDLERTYN

-1604 TFTMVAAIMKLRQ
+1604 TFTIVAAIMKLRQ

-1657 EQNRRKIFVSKAAM
+1657 EQSRRKMFVSKAAM

-1778 SGLSNAASRRASD
+1778 SGISNAASRRASD

-1796 EYLNELHGGDK
+1796 EYLNDLHGGDK

-1904 TEKKIITLKPSE
+1904 AEKKIITLKPSE

-1921 TQQIAARAD
+1921 TRQIAARAD
-1930 RVYQGGVDPHED
+1930 RVYQGIVDPHED

-1977 AQVYEYWKQTEKFQ
+1977 AEVYEYWKQTEEFQ

-2002 PKQMFES
+2002 PKQTFES

-2040 EAKKDNEKLNLFN
+2040 EAKNDNEKLNLFN

-2144 EVTQREEEDIDEATL
+2144 EVTQREGEDIDEATL

-2197 LYSLQDRIRRDY
+2197 LYSLQDRIRRYY

-2222 IREDIKRIKANYT
+2222 IREDIKRIKANYI

-2241 NVQGKTYTDRTAGG
+2241 NVQGKIYTDKTAGG
-2255 RALMEALHGSDYKTE
+2255 RALMEALHGSDCRTE

-2285 MLETERTITLKGA
+2285 LIETERTITLKGA

-2323 SLREEQ
+2323 SFREEQ

-2356 RLAELLHE
+2356 RLSELLRE

-2378 EIVLGGEEESETAGG
+2378 EIVLGGEESETAGG

-2398 NLPEQTEIFK
+2398 NLPEQTEIFE

-2421 ESTKKIDKEE
+2421 EITEETDKEE

-2445 INPLLKGQTNVEA
+2445 INPLLKGKTNVEV

-2486 TILGGQELI
+2486 TILSGQELI
-2495 EELKKALQADNGQIL
+2495 EELKKALQADNGQRL
-2510 IRNLSWEYKT
+2510 LRNLSWEYKT
-2520 PVTSLDEINKGEIDG
+2520 PTTTLEEINKGEIAG
-2535 ISVTVPESEKQ
+2535 ISVTDPAAEKNERE
-2546 DNDSAIPEL
+2546 NDDTAIPEL

-2608 NSDFLNKKGMYGIK
+2608 NNDFLNKKGVYGIK

-2645 LEATKKAVSDM
+2645 CEATKKAVSEM

-2661 WQEKFGIEEK
+2661 GQDKFGVEEEAITK
-2671 TLARYFSEEKVC
+2671 YFSNGKVC
-2683 SFERLK
+2683 SLERLK
-2689 PYVSDLMDEFSDIDD
+2689 PYVSDLMDEFSDMDES
-2704 KLLKRN
+2704 LLKKY
-2710 GKTQDDFITDIKSF
+2710 GKTQDEFISDIKNF

-2735 MLTVIDRRESS
+2735 MLTIIDRRESS
-2746 FHKDNAAFLKGYTL
+2746 FHKDNVAFPQGYTL
-2760 LYSETFDNWY
+2760 LHSETFDNWY

-2786 RGDKATKYAIL
+2786 KGDKATKYAIL
-2797 AYYTSME
+2797 AYYTSWE

-2817 IYYHEMEEKKRRL
+2817 IYYREMEEKKRRL
-2830 IEAEETDRDS
+2830 KEAEETDRTS

-2845 ENGMNKDKEM
+2845 ELTTEQESNAQAQEEKIPYNPNNVFEYGGYRFIPYRNFTTEEKYDDAKEISRRVRSDPEMGLCASGGKESKCDYSNDSFYEKSPLKECDVFICLENGKLYVPARNELFEYPEDISRDQQIERLYSTLNYIAAPILEQIYQKKKEIVGKRVKMEFGAFINAQNKKSPAELLRKSEIDKSKFYIDLNEFF
-2855 EHGAIPAMS
+2855 EHGAKDFLGNNQYTALYEDETQILSRLYDDCLATDSVNLHNDEDILNIISDYNWKQHGQIMEWERGYVDDQARYFGKNENNTAFYYFPNLNRDSLFAIKERADKYIIAALTCTLPNEQLEEYHINLLTMDRDIMLDDLAS
-2864 TKNIS
+2864 TK
-2869 YNPADDL
+2869 
-2876 VGIDE
+2876 
-2881 VRENMREVVERKA
+2881 VRENMQAAVEKQA
-2894 QARAPVY
+2894 QIRCSTKTPIY

-2907 AINHHEYE
+2907 AVNHNEYE
-2915 GYQASL
+2915 SFRKSL
-2921 EESRNCVQDIS
+2921 EESRNCIHEIT
-2932 EKIRENYSN
+2932 EKIHENYSD

-2948 EMQIVNSYGLDRVRY
+2948 ETQIVDNYGLARVKY
-2963 VLATIIR
+2963 VLATIIQ
-2970 NNDRDERYSREN
+2970 NNDWDERYSRTN
-2982 KMWAKTI
+2982 KAWAKTI
-2989 SIAEDEAER
+2989 PIAEDESER
-2998 KMIYTSVHSGLLDLF
+2998 KRIYTSVHSGLLDLF
-3013 TNHIRQLEKE
+3013 THHIRQIEKE
-3023 LTDEKTGKYFTQ
+3023 LTDEKTGNYLTR
-3035 TAQGYKVLDME
+3035 TAQGYKVLDIE
-3046 KDNEGRNI
+3046 KDSEGRNI
-3054 AIVQR
+3054 AIIQR
-3059 RDDYFVAIR
+3059 QDDYFVGIR
-3068 YDPKDGMWAQG
+3068 YDPKNGTWAQG
-3079 IYNFP
+3079 LYAFP
-3084 TREEAEQYRKE
+3084 TREKAEQHRKE
-3095 HYGRIELSKEIFEKS
+3095 YYGRIELSKELLEKS
-3110 APPNLQV
+3110 PPSKPQAS
-3117 NRITINVAKSALIK
+3117 RITVSVAKSALIK

-3147 VGYTYNVYNNKI
+3147 AGYTYNVYNNKI
-3159 RDAEKKSDKPEDFA
+3159 REDAQKTDKPEGFA

-3195 EKVITVEM
+3195 EKVITAET
-3203 FREIVGGATDK
+3203 FRELVGGATDK
-3214 DYETRRDYEG
+3214 DYETRQDYEG

-3231 VPKEAMQTMYD
+3231 VPKEAMQKMYE

-3254 TDPFGYYLHNEF
+3254 TEPFGYYLLNEF
-3266 IEEDTNSDDGR
+3266 IEEDSNSDDGR
-3277 LFLRLPEDYKI
+3277 IFIRLPEDYKI
-3288 SAKNKTTATKT
+3288 NAKNKTTGEKT
-3299 ELTAFELYQI
+3299 ELTAFELYQS
-3309 CHNTKAEDYHFKRKE
+3309 CRNTKAEDYHFKRM
-3324 EEKVVIDREKVSFL
+3324 EEKALTDTEKVSFL
-3338 IPQRAKIA
+3338 IPKRAKIA
-3346 VYDKVTLLKLPKGE
+3346 AYDKVTLLKLPKGE

-3396 TNEKIDLS
+3396 TSEKIDLS
-3404 TEQFKT
+3404 TEQFMK

-3420 GTSYQAPSETKS
+3420 GISYQAPSETKS
-3432 GKFAEQEYTF
+3432 DKFAEQEYTF
-3442 RKSIPDELKNR
+3442 RKSIPEELKNR
-3453 PNWTAVRTRKN
+3453 PNWTAVRIRKN
-3464 EAGGTEEYI
+3464 EAVGTEEYI
-3473 IDCHTGKPAGADNP
+3473 IDCHTGKPAEADNP
-3487 ATWTDFESA
+3487 TTWTDFESA
-3496 CAYANENGCTTL
+3496 CVYAKENGCAAL

-3523 PLCKKK
+3523 PLCKDK
-3529 DGTYTELARNILQFA
+3529 DGTYTELAQNIFRAA

-3551 TEDKQGLRVL
+3551 IDDTHGLRLL
-3561 GTTLGMDLRSFSKDG
+3561 GTTQGMDLRSFSKDG

-3593 AGYQRLYGFDTLQ
+3593 VGFQRLCSFDVPQ

-3620 WQGAGKGVEGLAI
+3620 WQGAGKGVEGLAV

-3648 GETFKVLY
+3648 GETFKALY
-3656 DGQNLYGE
+3656 EGQDLYGE

-3692 TSKLYCP
+3692 TSKLYRL
-3699 EKVPDYYENMA
+3699 EKSPDYYENIA

-3715 KNKQI
+3715 KNKES

-3729 KTQNF
+3729 KPQNF
-3734 PTNGK
+3734 PTDGK
-3739 G
+3739 GKGGINMDNKDRWNIPEIYIPKGYELEDMLETDAQGYELGEPMETGEVRVRFEENGAERRNV

>member
-1 MGEVRKSSSRNAAI
+1 MGEVRKLASRKAAI
-15 AELLTDGE
+15 AELLADGE

-47 LARPDAGVC
+47 LARPDASVC
-56 FSFEDWNI
+56 FSFEDWNA

-86 FVFDAND
+86 FVFDADD

-106 IKRLFTGFGFLNN
+106 VKRLLTGFDFLNN
-119 KEPSE
+119 KEQSE
-124 EAGSNYE
+124 EAESNYE

-137 KLYLKRNTYI
+137 KLYLKRNPYI
-147 VSDKGDDNLLAE
+147 VSDKGDNNLFAE

-175 GIELHGLPWG
+175 GIELHGLPWS

-203 LDAVEEANLIKQSEV
+203 LDAVEEANLLKQSEV
-218 EEIDDTEEETIT
+218 KKIDDTEEETIT
-230 DELIIPPIEPTEV
+230 DEPVISPVEPTEE

-283 YEVMGENAKIV
+283 YEVMGENAKAV
-294 ADELD
+294 AAELD
-299 IILTSRDVGLD
+299 LILTSRDVGLD

-319 YHVADEYTE
+319 YHVTDEYTE
-328 KILKTHS
+328 KILKIHS
-335 VVIVDGG
+335 VVVMEDG
-342 EEKYICSYA
+342 EEKYICSCA
-351 EAVDQSEQESMM
+351 EAVDQSEQETMLSIATE
-363 PIVTDS
+363 PKPSKKVSEATDKQAS
-369 KPNKKISETQDKR
+369 AET
-382 SIKETKEKQPSKDKP
+382 EKNHPSKDKP

-418 EKPREEQ
+418 GKPREEQ

-437 AHGKYRIYEMY
+437 AHGKYRIYETY
-448 QSNPSEGEFSEFLKK
+448 QSDPSEGEFIEFLKQ
-463 EYGYSYGAHFVD
+463 EYGFSYGAHFVD
-475 RELITSSKGLNL
+475 RELTASSKGLTL
-487 SFLDGVRAEDN
+487 SSLDGERPEDT
-498 VSVSLTWQQIAF
+498 VSVTLTWKQVALGIA
-510 GISDLIDEEMYL
+510 DLIDEEKYF
-522 TIEEREAYN
+522 TAEEREEYK

-540 DEERIKAIADDAIHY
+540 DEERIEAIADDAIYY
-555 FTNRNKSGEQS
+555 FTSRNKSGEQS

-572 YADYLYLVNHSEE
+572 YADYLYFVNHGEA

-602 KDKIELK
+602 GDRIELK
-609 FTNVFAVDR
+609 FANGSAVDR
-618 FRELSSEDREFLE
+618 FRELSSEDKAFFER
-631 GYQKRLMREP
+631 YQARTLQEP
-641 ENSPWAEVQ
+641 RNSPWGEVQ
-650 SCTIIA
+650 TCRVIA
-656 NGIYSV
+656 NGIYEV

-667 GGIMISSELA
+667 GGIMISTELA
-677 SYILS
+677 PHILS
-682 SEALQA
+682 PEALQK
-688 SDRSC
+688 DIRE

-705 CIPLRELYDKGILN
+705 CIPLRELYDKGILKQN
-719 NAHDYFSH
+719 NGYFAHYLVKSEN
-727 YRAQSDRPEAI
+727 PESKNGKIPFAK
-738 DGQVPLNLA
+738 A
-747 TEEERT
+747 TETEKT
-753 SFFEIWNKTIDE
+753 DFIQWWNKTIDE
-765 SLSRWNREYWHAHER
+765 SLAGWNGEYWRAHEH
-780 GAAQPNAAEHESRAE
+780 GEAQPNAAEHEAQAE
-795 NTALNAVF
+795 NTDLNAVF

-811 KSRFKGNMNAIKL
+811 KSRFKGNMDAIRL
-824 MNRLCLEKRAATD
+824 MNRLYLENRDATD

-860 KQWSKEYAELKSLL
+860 KQWSKEYTELKSLL
-874 SSEDYEYAKRS
+874 PAEDYEYAKRS

-927 CMPRCISDGAE
+927 YMPQSISDGAE

-957 QANVQIKGFEETS
+957 QVNVQIKGFEETS

-997 HKFLIHDYF
+997 YKFLIHDYF

-1048 AIRLPNTAFKKSAN
+1048 AIRLPKTAFKKSAN

-1072 HKRETKMEVTPEN
+1072 RKREAKIEVTPEN

-1092 KTEEGYEVNNYF
+1092 KTKEGYEVNNYF
-1104 LCHPEMVLG
+1104 LFHPEMVLG
-1113 RFAKEQGLYGGENI
+1113 TFVQEQGLYGGENI

-1133 RELSEAIMKAV
+1133 RELSEAITEAV
-1144 ATLPMGFYENPKHR
+1144 ATLPMGFYENPEHR
-1158 SKATTAEIAV
+1158 TKASDAELAV
-1168 DHNVKPLCYK
+1168 DYNVKPLCYK
-1178 AENGRLYVRLG
+1178 AEAGKLYIRIG
-1189 DQMKEQPVPD
+1189 DKMEERKVPD
-1199 FPLNAYERICGM
+1199 SPTNAYERISGM

-1231 EELLRGQSSLGR
+1231 EELLRGQWSLGK

-1276 ETLTE
+1276 ETLSE

-1295 TIRPYTAVQETRDC
+1295 TIRPYTAVQETSDC

-1340 TELGNTVFRNPE
+1340 SDLGNTVFRNPE

-1389 AAYDRNV
+1389 AAYERNV
-1396 KALETIQPPP
+1396 KALEAVQPTP

-1416 GASWVESFYYRDF
+1416 GASWVDSAYYCDF

-1441 KDLKITFN
+1441 KGLKITFN
-1449 CYDGS
+1449 RYDGS
-1454 WEVARSDDVR
+1454 WEVERSDDVR

-1495 TICDTVQTAEGQKKY
+1495 TICDTVQTADGQKKY

-1524 HKMQDEFKDWIF
+1524 HKMQDEFRVWIF
-1536 STPDRREDLERTYN
+1536 STPERREDLERTYN

-1604 TFTMVAAIMKLRQ
+1604 TFTIVAAIMKLRQ

-1657 EQNRRKIFVSKAAM
+1657 EQSRRKMFVSKAAM

-1778 SGLSNAASRRASD
+1778 SGISNAASRRASD

-1796 EYLNELHGGDK
+1796 EYLNDLHGGDK

-1904 TEKKIITLKPSE
+1904 AEKKIITLKPSE

-1921 TQQIAARAD
+1921 TRQIAARAD
-1930 RVYQGGVDPHED
+1930 RVYQGIVDPHED

-1977 AQVYEYWKQTEKFQ
+1977 AEVYEYWKQTEEFQ

-2002 PKQMFES
+2002 PKQTFES

-2040 EAKKDNEKLNLFN
+2040 EAKNDNEKLNLFN

-2144 EVTQREEEDIDEATL
+2144 EVTQREGEDIDEATL

-2197 LYSLQDRIRRDY
+2197 LYSLQDRIRRYY

-2222 IREDIKRIKANYT
+2222 IREDIKRIKANYI

-2241 NVQGKTYTDRTAGG
+2241 NVQGKIYTDKTAGG
-2255 RALMEALHGSDYKTE
+2255 RALMEALHGSDCRTE

-2285 MLETERTITLKGA
+2285 LIETERTITLKGA

-2323 SLREEQ
+2323 SFREEQ

-2356 RLAELLHE
+2356 RLSELLRE

-2378 EIVLGGEEESETAGG
+2378 EIVLGGEEESEMVGG

-2408 GSFLEEE
+2408 ESFPEEE

-2421 ESTKKIDKEE
+2421 EITEETDKEE

-2445 INPLLKGQTNVEA
+2445 INPLLKGKTNVEV

-2486 TILGGQELI
+2486 TILSGQELI
-2495 EELKKALQADNGQIL
+2495 EELKKALQADNGQRL
-2510 IRNLSWEYKT
+2510 LRNLSWEYKT
-2520 PVTSLDEINKGEIDG
+2520 PTATLEEINKGEIAG
-2535 ISVTVPESEKQ
+2535 ISVTAPAAEKQ
-2546 DNDSAIPEL
+2546 DNDSAISEL

-2608 NSDFLNKKGMYGIK
+2608 NNDFLNKKGVYGIK

-2645 LEATKKAVSDM
+2645 CEATKKAVSEM

-2661 WQEKFGIEEK
+2661 GQDKFGVEEEAITK
-2671 TLARYFSEEKVC
+2671 YFSNGKVC
-2683 SFERLK
+2683 SLERLK
-2689 PYVSDLMDEFSDIDD
+2689 PYVSDLMDEFSDMDES
-2704 KLLKRN
+2704 LLKKY
-2710 GKTQDDFITDIKSF
+2710 GKTQDEFISDIKNF

-2735 MLTVIDRRESS
+2735 MLTIIDRRESS
-2746 FHKDNAAFLKGYTL
+2746 FHKDNVAFPQGYTL
-2760 LYSETFDNWY
+2760 LHSETFDNWY

-2786 RGDKATKYAIL
+2786 KGDKATKYAIL
-2797 AYYTSME
+2797 AYYTSWE

-2817 IYYHEMEEKKRRL
+2817 IYYREMEEKKRRL
-2830 IEAEETDRDS
+2830 IEAEETDRTS

-2845 ENGMNKDKEM
+2845 EEGMNKDKDKEM
-2855 EHGAIPAMS
+2855 EHK
-2864 TKNIS
+2864 TT
-2869 YNPADDL
+2869 DDL

-2881 VRENMREVVERKA
+2881 IRENMREVVERKA
-2894 QARAPVY
+2894 QTRVPVY

-2915 GYQASL
+2915 GYRASL
-2921 EESRNCVQDIS
+2921 EESRNCVHDIA

-2948 EMQIVNSYGLDRVRY
+2948 ETQIVDNYGLARVKY
-2963 VLATIIR
+2963 VLATIIQ
-2970 NNDRDERYSREN
+2970 NNDWDERYSRTN
-2982 KMWAKTI
+2982 KAWAKTI
-2989 SIAEDEAER
+2989 PIAEDESER
-2998 KMIYTSVHSGLLDLF
+2998 KRIYTSVHSGLLDLF
-3013 TNHIRQLEKE
+3013 TKHIRQLEKE
-3023 LTDEKTGKYFTQ
+3023 LTAEKTGTYHTQ
-3035 TAQGYKVLDME
+3035 TAQGYKVLNME

-3054 AIVQR
+3054 AVVQR

-3068 YDPKDGMWAQG
+3068 YDPKDGTWAQG
-3079 IYNFP
+3079 IYDFP
-3084 TREEAEQYRKE
+3084 TREEAERYRKE
-3095 HYGRIELSKEIFEKS
+3095 HYGRGELSKGIFEKS

-3117 NRITINVAKSALIK
+3117 NHITISVAKSALIK

-3140 MPQNGEY
+3140 MPQTGEY
-3147 VGYTYNVYNNKI
+3147 AGYTYNVYNHKI
-3159 RDAEKKSDKPEDFA
+3159 REAEKRSDKPEDFA
-3173 GRGYEFSMRENE
+3173 GPGYEFSMRENE

-3195 EKVITVEM
+3195 EKIITAEA
-3203 FREIVGGATDK
+3203 FRELVGDATDK

-3231 VPKEAMQTMYD
+3231 LPKEAMQKMYE
-3242 KVTLFVLPNTMK
+3242 KVTLFVLPKTMK
-3254 TDPFGYYLHNEF
+3254 TEPFGYYLLNEF
-3266 IEEDTNSDDGR
+3266 IEEDSNSDDGR
-3277 LFLRLPEDYKI
+3277 IFIRLPEDYKI
-3288 SAKNKTTATKT
+3288 NAKNKTTGEKT
-3299 ELTAFELYQI
+3299 ELTAFELYQS
-3309 CHNTKAEDYHFKRKE
+3309 CRNTKAEDYHFKRM
-3324 EEKVVIDREKVSFL
+3324 EEKALTDTEKVSFL
-3338 IPQRAKIA
+3338 IPKRAKIA
-3346 VYDKVTLLKLPKGE
+3346 AYDKVTLLKLPKGE

-3374 TDGTGLR
+3374 TDGTGFR
-3381 LTLPQDFILKLSNKQ
+3381 LTLPQNFILKLSNKQ

-3404 TEQFKT
+3404 TEQFMT

-3432 GKFAEQEYTF
+3432 DKFAEQEYTF
-3442 RKSIPDELKNR
+3442 RKSIPEELKNR
-3453 PNWTAVRTRKN
+3453 PNWTAVRIRKN
-3464 EAGGTEEYI
+3464 EAVGTEEYI
-3473 IDCHTGKPAGADNP
+3473 IDCHTGKPAEADNP
-3487 ATWTDFESA
+3487 TTWTDFESA
-3496 CAYANENGCTTL
+3496 CVYAKENGCAAL

-3523 PLCKKK
+3523 PLCKDK
-3529 DGTYTELARNILQFA
+3529 DGTYTELAQNIFRAA

-3551 TEDKQGLRVL
+3551 TGDKQGLRVL
-3561 GTTLGMDLRSFSKDG
+3561 GTTQGMDLRSFSKDG
-3576 DLKFYQNSQF
+3576 DLKFYRNAKF
-3586 LVLTCDG
+3586 LVLTCEG
-3593 AGYQRLYGFDTLQ
+3593 AGYQRLCSFDTPQ

-3620 WQGAGKGVEGLAI
+3620 WQGAGKGVEGLTV
-3633 MSDRETVEKAIASKH
+3633 MSDRETAEKAIASKH
-3648 GETFKVLY
+3648 GETFKALY

-3664 PSRNDM
+3664 PFRNDM

-3715 KNKQI
+3715 KNKQGI
-3720 IRPKETVIK
+3720 PPKAAEKSKSEENFYDGNEGNK
-3729 KTQNF
+3729 KRL
-3734 PTNGK
+3734 
-3739 G
+3739 

>member
-1 MGEVRKSSSRNAAI
+1 MGEVRKLASRKAAI
-15 AELLTDGE
+15 AELLADGE

-47 LARPDAGVC
+47 LARPDASVC
-56 FSFEDWNI
+56 FSFEDWNA

-86 FVFDAND
+86 FVFDADD

-106 IKRLFTGFGFLNN
+106 VKRLLTGFDFLNN
-119 KEPSE
+119 KEQSE
-124 EAGSNYE
+124 EAESNYE

-137 KLYLKRNTYI
+137 KLYLKRNPYI
-147 VSDKGDDNLLAE
+147 VSDKGDNNLFAE

-175 GIELHGLPWG
+175 GIELHGLPWS

-203 LDAVEEANLIKQSEV
+203 LDAVEEANLLKQSEV
-218 EEIDDTEEETIT
+218 KKIDDTEEETIT
-230 DELIIPPIEPTEV
+230 DEPVISPVEPTEE

-283 YEVMGENAKIV
+283 YEVMGENAKAV
-294 ADELD
+294 AAELD
-299 IILTSRDVGLD
+299 LILTSRDVGLD

-319 YHVADEYTE
+319 YHVTDEYTE
-328 KILKTHS
+328 KILKIHS
-335 VVIVDGG
+335 VVVMEDG
-342 EEKYICSYA
+342 EEKYICSCA
-351 EAVDQSEQESMM
+351 EAVDQSEQETMLSIATE
-363 PIVTDS
+363 PKPSKKVSEATDKQAS
-369 KPNKKISETQDKR
+369 AET
-382 SIKETKEKQPSKDKP
+382 EKNHPSKDKP

-418 EKPREEQ
+418 GKPREEQ

-437 AHGKYRIYEMY
+437 AHGKYRIYETY
-448 QSNPSEGEFSEFLKK
+448 QSDPSEGEFIEFLKQ
-463 EYGYSYGAHFVD
+463 EYGFSYGAHFVD
-475 RELITSSKGLNL
+475 RELTASSKGLTL
-487 SFLDGVRAEDN
+487 SSLDGERPEDT
-498 VSVSLTWQQIAF
+498 VSVTLTWKQVALGIA
-510 GISDLIDEEMYL
+510 DLIDEEKYF
-522 TIEEREAYN
+522 TAEEREEYK

-540 DEERIKAIADDAIHY
+540 DEERIEAIADDAIYY
-555 FTNRNKSGEQS
+555 FTSRNKSGEQS

-572 YADYLYLVNHSEE
+572 YADYLYFVNHGEA

-602 KDKIELK
+602 GDRIELK
-609 FTNVFAVDR
+609 FANGSAIDR
-618 FRELSSEDREFLE
+618 FRELSSEDKAFFER
-631 GYQKRLMREP
+631 YQARTLQEP
-641 ENSPWAEVQ
+641 RNSPWGEVQ
-650 SCTIIA
+650 TCRVIA
-656 NGIYSV
+656 DGIYEV

-667 GGIMISSELA
+667 GGIMISTELA
-677 SYILS
+677 SHILS
-682 SEALQA
+682 PEAL
-688 SDRSC
+688 RKGVC
-693 GGYYCYEEDCDA
+693 EGGYYCYEEDCDA
-705 CIPLRELYDKGILN
+705 CIPLRELYDKGILKQN
-719 NAHDYFSH
+719 NGYFAHYLVKSEN
-727 YRAQSDRPEAI
+727 PESKNGKIPFAK
-738 DGQVPLNLA
+738 A
-747 TEEERT
+747 TETEKT
-753 SFFEIWNKTIDE
+753 DFIQWWNKTIDE
-765 SLSRWNREYWHAHER
+765 SLAGWNGEYWRAHEH
-780 GAAQPNAAEHESRAE
+780 GEAQPNAAEHEAQAE
-795 NTALNAVF
+795 NTDLNAVF

-811 KSRFKGNMNAIKL
+811 KSRFKGNMDAIRL
-824 MNRLCLEKRAATD
+824 MNRLYLENRDATD

-860 KQWSKEYAELKSLL
+860 KQWSKEYTELKSLL
-874 SSEDYEYAKRS
+874 PAEDYEYAKRS

-927 CMPRCISDGAE
+927 YMPQSISDGAE

-957 QANVQIKGFEETS
+957 QVNVQIKGFEETS

-997 HKFLIHDYF
+997 YKFLIHDYF

-1048 AIRLPNTAFKKSAN
+1048 AIRLPKTAFKKSAN

-1072 HKRETKMEVTPEN
+1072 RKREAKIEVTPEN

-1092 KTEEGYEVNNYF
+1092 KTKEGYEVNNYF
-1104 LCHPEMVLG
+1104 LFHPEMVLG
-1113 RFAKEQGLYGGENI
+1113 TFAKEHGLYGGEDV

-1133 RELSEAIMKAV
+1133 RELSEAITEAV
-1144 ATLPMGFYENPKHR
+1144 TTLPMGFYENPEHR
-1158 SKATTAEIAV
+1158 TKASEAELAV
-1168 DHNVKPLCYK
+1168 DYNVKPLCYK
-1178 AENGRLYVRLG
+1178 AEAGKLYIRIG
-1189 DQMKEQPVPD
+1189 DKMEERKVPD
-1199 FPLNAYERICGM
+1199 SPTNAYERISGM

-1231 EELLRGQSSLGR
+1231 EELLRGQWSLGK

-1252 GLLNSPI
+1252 GFLNSPI

-1276 ETLTE
+1276 ETLSE

-1295 TIRPYTAVQETRDC
+1295 TIRPYTAVQETSDC

-1340 TELGNTVFRNPE
+1340 SDLGNTVFRNPE

-1389 AAYDRNV
+1389 AAYERNV
-1396 KALETIQPPP
+1396 KALEAVQPTP

-1416 GASWVESFYYRDF
+1416 GASWVDSAYYCDF
-1429 LGEILGIPRYYL
+1429 LGEKLGIPRYYL
-1441 KDLKITFN
+1441 KGLKITFN
-1449 CYDGS
+1449 RYDGS
-1454 WEVARSDDVR
+1454 WEVERSDDVR

-1495 TICDTVQTAEGQKKY
+1495 TICDTVQTADGQKKY

-1524 HKMQDEFKDWIF
+1524 HKMQDEFRDWIF
-1536 STPDRREDLERTYN
+1536 STPERREDLERTYN

-1604 TFTMVAAIMKLRQ
+1604 TFTIVAAIMKLRQ

-1657 EQNRRKIFVSKAAM
+1657 EQSRRKIFVSKAAM

-1778 SGLSNAASRRASD
+1778 SGISNAASRRASD

-1904 TEKKIITLKPSE
+1904 AEKKIITLKPSE

-1921 TQQIAARAD
+1921 TRQIAERAD
-1930 RVYQGGVDPHED
+1930 RVYQGIVDPHED
-1942 NMLKITSD
+1942 NMLKIASD

-1977 AQVYEYWKQTEKFQ
+1977 AEVYEYWKQTEEFQ

-2002 PKQMFES
+2002 PKQTFES

-2040 EAKKDNEKLNLFN
+2040 EAKNDNEKLNLFN

-2144 EVTQREEEDIDEATL
+2144 EVTQREGEDIDEATL

-2222 IREDIKRIKANYT
+2222 IREDIKRIKANYI

-2241 NVQGKTYTDRTAGG
+2241 NVQGKIYTDKTAGG
-2255 RALMEALHGSDYKTE
+2255 RALMEALHGSDCRTE

-2285 MLETERTITLKGA
+2285 LIETERTITLKGA

-2323 SLREEQ
+2323 SFREEQ

-2356 RLAELLHE
+2356 RLSELLRE

-2378 EIVLGGEEESETAGG
+2378 EIVLGGEEESEMVGG

-2408 GSFLEEE
+2408 ESFPEEE

-2421 ESTKKIDKEE
+2421 EITEETDKEE

-2445 INPLLKGQTNVEA
+2445 INPLLKGKTNVEV

-2486 TILGGQELI
+2486 TILSGQELI
-2495 EELKKALQADNGQIL
+2495 EELKKALQADNGQRL
-2510 IRNLSWEYKT
+2510 LRNLSWEYKT
-2520 PVTSLDEINKGEIDG
+2520 PTATLEEINKGEIAG
-2535 ISVTVPESEKQ
+2535 ISVTAPAAEKQ
-2546 DNDSAIPEL
+2546 DNDSAISEL

-2593 IYVLGEDNRERLARE
+2593 IYVLGEDNRERPARG
-2608 NSDFLNKKGMYGIK
+2608 NNDFLNKKGVYGIK

-2645 LEATKKAVSDM
+2645 LEATKKAVSEM

-2661 WQEKFGIEEK
+2661 GQDKFGVEEEAITK
-2671 TLARYFSEEKVC
+2671 YFSNGKVC
-2683 SFERLK
+2683 SLERLK
-2689 PYVSDLMDEFSDIDD
+2689 PYVSDLMDEFSDMDES
-2704 KLLKRN
+2704 LLKKY
-2710 GKTQDDFITDIKSF
+2710 GKTQDEFISDIKSF

-2729 ERIGNP
+2729 ERIENP

-2746 FHKDNAAFLKGYTL
+2746 FHKDNAAFPQGYTL
-2760 LYSETFDNWY
+2760 LHSETFDNWY
-2770 VLDDNEPKD
+2770 VLDDNAPKD

-2786 RGDKATKYAIL
+2786 KGDKATKYAIL
-2797 AYYTSME
+2797 AYYTSWE

-2817 IYYHEMEEKKRRL
+2817 IYYREMEEKKRRL
-2830 IEAEETDRDS
+2830 IEAEETDRTS

-2845 ENGMNKDKEM
+2845 EEGMNKDKDKEM
-2855 EHGAIPAMS
+2855 EHK
-2864 TKNIS
+2864 TT
-2869 YNPADDL
+2869 DDL

-2881 VRENMREVVERKA
+2881 IRENMREVVERKA
-2894 QARAPVY
+2894 QTRVPVY

-2915 GYQASL
+2915 GYRASL
-2921 EESRNCVQDIS
+2921 EESRNCVHDIA

-2948 EMQIVNSYGLDRVRY
+2948 EMQIVNSYGLERVRY

-2982 KMWAKTI
+2982 KAWAKTI
-2989 SIAEDEAER
+2989 SIAEDDEER
-2998 KMIYTSVHSGLLDLF
+2998 KEIYTSVHSGLLDLF
-3013 TNHIRQLEKE
+3013 TKHIRQLEKE
-3023 LTDEKTGKYFTQ
+3023 LTAEKTGTYHTQ
-3035 TAQGYKVLDME
+3035 TAQGYKVLNME

-3054 AIVQR
+3054 AVVQR

-3068 YDPKDGMWAQG
+3068 YDPKDGTWAQG
-3079 IYNFP
+3079 IYDFP
-3084 TREEAEQYRKE
+3084 TREEAERYRKE
-3095 HYGRIELSKEIFEKS
+3095 HYGRGELSKGIFEKS

-3117 NRITINVAKSALIK
+3117 NHITISVAKSALIK

-3140 MPQNGEY
+3140 MPQTGEY
-3147 VGYTYNVYNNKI
+3147 AGYTYNVYNHKI
-3159 RDAEKKSDKPEDFA
+3159 REAEKRSDKPEDFA
-3173 GRGYEFSMRENE
+3173 GPGYEFSMRENE

-3195 EKVITVEM
+3195 EKIITAEA
-3203 FREIVGGATDK
+3203 FRELVGDATDK

-3231 VPKEAMQTMYD
+3231 LPKEAMQKMYE
-3242 KVTLFVLPNTMK
+3242 KVTLFVLPKTMK
-3254 TDPFGYYLHNEF
+3254 TEPFGYYLLNEF
-3266 IEEDTNSDDGR
+3266 IEEDSNSDDGR
-3277 LFLRLPEDYKI
+3277 IFIRLPEDYKI
-3288 SAKNKTTATKT
+3288 NAKNKTTGEKM
-3299 ELTAFELYQI
+3299 ELTAFELYQS
-3309 CHNTKAEDYHFKRKE
+3309 CRNTKAEDYHFKRKE
-3324 EEKVVIDREKVSFL
+3324 EEKAVIDGEKVSFL

-3346 VYDKVTLLKLPKGE
+3346 AYEKVTLLKLPKGE

-3374 TDGTGLR
+3374 TDGTGFR
-3381 LTLPQDFILKLSNKQ
+3381 LTLPQNFILKLSNKQ

-3404 TEQFKT
+3404 TEQFMT

-3432 GKFAEQEYTF
+3432 DKFAEQEYTF
-3442 RKSIPDELKNR
+3442 RKSIPDELKKR
-3453 PNWTAVRTRKN
+3453 PNWTAVRIRKN
-3464 EAGGTEEYI
+3464 DAVGTEEYI
-3473 IDCHTGKPAGADNP
+3473 IGCHTGKPAEAGNP

-3496 CAYANENGCTTL
+3496 CVYAKENGCAAL

-3523 PLCKKK
+3523 PLCKDK
-3529 DGTYTELARNILQFA
+3529 DGTYTELAQNIFRAA

-3551 TEDKQGLRVL
+3551 TGDKQGLRVL
-3561 GTTLGMDLRSFSKDG
+3561 GTTQGMDLRSFSKDG
-3576 DLKFYQNSQF
+3576 DLKFYRNAKF
-3586 LVLTCDG
+3586 LVLTCEG
-3593 AGYQRLYGFDTLQ
+3593 AGYQRLCSFDTPQ

-3620 WQGAGKGVEGLAI
+3620 WQGAGKGVEGLTV
-3633 MSDRETVEKAIASKH
+3633 MSDRETAEKAIASKH
-3648 GETFKVLY
+3648 GETFKALY

-3664 PSRNDM
+3664 PFRNDM

-3715 KNKQI
+3715 KNKQGI
-3720 IRPKETVIK
+3720 PPKAAEKSKSEENFYDGNEGNK
-3729 KTQNF
+3729 KRL
-3734 PTNGK
+3734 
-3739 G
+3739 

>member
-1 MGEVRKSSSRNAAI
+1 MGEVRKLASRKAAI
-15 AELLTDGE
+15 AELLADGE

-47 LARPDAGVC
+47 LARPDASVC
-56 FSFEDWNI
+56 FSFEDWNA

-86 FVFDAND
+86 FVFDADD

-106 IKRLFTGFGFLNN
+106 VKRLLTGFDFLNN
-119 KEPSE
+119 KEQSE
-124 EAGSNYE
+124 EAESNYE

-137 KLYLKRNTYI
+137 KLYLKRNPYI
-147 VSDKGDDNLLAE
+147 VSDKGDNNLFAE

-175 GIELHGLPWG
+175 GIELHGLPWS

-203 LDAVEEANLIKQSEV
+203 LDAVEEANLLKQSEV
-218 EEIDDTEEETIT
+218 KKIDDTEEETIT
-230 DELIIPPIEPTEV
+230 DEPVISPVEPTEE

-283 YEVMGENAKIV
+283 YEVMGENAKAV
-294 ADELD
+294 AAELD
-299 IILTSRDVGLD
+299 LILTSRDVGLD

-319 YHVADEYTE
+319 YHVTDEYTE
-328 KILKTHS
+328 KILKIHS
-335 VVIVDGG
+335 VVVMEDG
-342 EEKYICSYA
+342 EEKYICSCA
-351 EAVDQSEQESMM
+351 EAVDQSEQETMLSIATE
-363 PIVTDS
+363 PKPSKKVSEATDKQAS
-369 KPNKKISETQDKR
+369 AET
-382 SIKETKEKQPSKDKP
+382 EKNHPSKDKP

-418 EKPREEQ
+418 GKPREEQ

-437 AHGKYRIYEMY
+437 AHGKYRIYETY
-448 QSNPSEGEFSEFLKK
+448 QSDPSEGEFIEFLKQ
-463 EYGYSYGAHFVD
+463 EYGFSYGAHFVD
-475 RELITSSKGLNL
+475 RELTASSKGLTL
-487 SFLDGVRAEDN
+487 SSLDGERPEDT
-498 VSVSLTWQQIAF
+498 VSVTLTWKQVALGIA
-510 GISDLIDEEMYL
+510 DLIDEEKYF
-522 TIEEREAYN
+522 TAEEREEYK

-540 DEERIKAIADDAIHY
+540 DEERIKAIADDAIYY
-555 FTNRNKSGEQS
+555 FTSRNKSGEQS

-572 YADYLYLVNHSEE
+572 YADYLYFVNHGEA

-602 KDKIELK
+602 GDRIELK
-609 FTNVFAVDR
+609 FANGSAIDR
-618 FRELSSEDREFLE
+618 FRELSSEDKAFFER
-631 GYQKRLMREP
+631 YQARTLQEP
-641 ENSPWAEVQ
+641 RNSPWGEVQ
-650 SCTIIA
+650 TCRVIA
-656 NGIYSV
+656 DGIYEV

-667 GGIMISSELA
+667 GGIMISTELA
-677 SYILS
+677 SHILS
-682 SEALQA
+682 PEAL
-688 SDRSC
+688 RKGVC
-693 GGYYCYEEDCDA
+693 EGGYYCYEEDCDA
-705 CIPLRELYDKGILN
+705 CIPLRELYDKGILKQN
-719 NAHDYFSH
+719 NGYFAHYLVKSEN
-727 YRAQSDRPEAI
+727 PESKNGKIPFAK
-738 DGQVPLNLA
+738 A
-747 TEEERT
+747 TETEKT
-753 SFFEIWNKTIDE
+753 DFIQWWNKTIDE
-765 SLSRWNREYWHAHER
+765 SLAGWNGEYWRAHEH
-780 GAAQPNAAEHESRAE
+780 GEAQPNAAEHEAQAE
-795 NTALNAVF
+795 NTDLNAVF

-811 KSRFKGNMNAIKL
+811 KSRFKGNMDAIRL
-824 MNRLCLEKRAATD
+824 MNRLYLENRDATD

-860 KQWSKEYAELKSLL
+860 KQWSKEYTELKSLL
-874 SSEDYEYAKRS
+874 PAEDYEYAKRS

-927 CMPRCISDGAE
+927 YMPQSISDGAE

-957 QANVQIKGFEETS
+957 QVNVQIKGFEETS

-997 HKFLIHDYF
+997 YKFLIHDYF

-1048 AIRLPNTAFKKSAN
+1048 AIRLPKTAFKKSAN

-1072 HKRETKMEVTPEN
+1072 RKREAKIEVTPEN

-1092 KTEEGYEVNNYF
+1092 KTKEGYEVNNYF
-1104 LCHPEMVLG
+1104 LFHPEMVLG
-1113 RFAKEQGLYGGENI
+1113 TFAKEHGLYGGEDV

-1133 RELSEAIMKAV
+1133 RELSEAITEAV
-1144 ATLPMGFYENPKHR
+1144 TTLPMGFYENPEHR
-1158 SKATTAEIAV
+1158 TKASEAELAV
-1168 DHNVKPLCYK
+1168 DYNVKPLCYK
-1178 AENGRLYVRLG
+1178 AEAGKLYIRIG
-1189 DQMKEQPVPD
+1189 DKMEERKVPD
-1199 FPLNAYERICGM
+1199 SPTNAYERISGM

-1231 EELLRGQSSLGR
+1231 EELLRGQWSLGK

-1252 GLLNSPI
+1252 GFLNSPI

-1276 ETLTE
+1276 ETLSE

-1295 TIRPYTAVQETRDC
+1295 TIRPYTAVQETSDC

-1340 TELGNTVFRNPE
+1340 SDLGNTVFRNPE

-1389 AAYDRNV
+1389 AAYERNV
-1396 KALETIQPPP
+1396 KALEAVQPTP

-1416 GASWVESFYYRDF
+1416 GASWVDSAYYREF
-1429 LGEILGIPRYYL
+1429 IGEILGIPRYYL
-1441 KDLKITFN
+1441 KGLKITFN
-1449 CYDGS
+1449 RYDGA
-1454 WEVARSDDVR
+1454 WEVDRSDDVR

-1524 HKMQDEFKDWIF
+1524 HKMQDEFRVWIF
-1536 STPDRREDLERTYN
+1536 STPERREDLERTYN

-1604 TFTMVAAIMKLRQ
+1604 TFTIVAAIMKLRQ

-1657 EQNRRKIFVSKAAM
+1657 EQSRRKMFVSKAAM

-1778 SGLSNAASRRASD
+1778 SGISNAASRRASD

-1904 TEKKIITLKPSE
+1904 AEKKIITLKPSE

-1921 TQQIAARAD
+1921 TRQIAERAD
-1930 RVYQGGVDPHED
+1930 RVYQGIVDPHED
-1942 NMLKITSD
+1942 NMLKIASD

-1977 AQVYEYWKQTEKFQ
+1977 AEVYEYWKQTEEFQ

-2002 PKQMFES
+2002 PKQTFES

-2040 EAKKDNEKLNLFN
+2040 EAKNDNEKLNLFN

-2144 EVTQREEEDIDEATL
+2144 EVTQREGEDIDEATL

-2222 IREDIKRIKANYT
+2222 IREDIKRIKANYI

-2241 NVQGKTYTDRTAGG
+2241 NVQGKIYTDKTAGG
-2255 RALMEALHGSDYKTE
+2255 RALMEALHGSDCRTE

-2285 MLETERTITLKGA
+2285 LIETERTITLKGA

-2323 SLREEQ
+2323 SFREEQ

-2356 RLAELLHE
+2356 RLSELLRE

-2378 EIVLGGEEESETAGG
+2378 EIVLGGEEESEMVGG

-2408 GSFLEEE
+2408 ESFPEEE

-2421 ESTKKIDKEE
+2421 EITEETDKEE

-2445 INPLLKGQTNVEA
+2445 INPLLKGKTNVEV

-2486 TILGGQELI
+2486 TILSGQELI
-2495 EELKKALQADNGQIL
+2495 EELKKALQADNGQRL
-2510 IRNLSWEYKT
+2510 LRNLSWEYKT
-2520 PVTSLDEINKGEIDG
+2520 PTATLEEINKGEIAG
-2535 ISVTVPESEKQ
+2535 ISVTAPAAEKQ
-2546 DNDSAIPEL
+2546 DNDSAISEL

-2593 IYVLGEDNRERLARE
+2593 IYVLGEDNRERPARG
-2608 NSDFLNKKGMYGIK
+2608 NNDFLNKKGVYGIK

-2645 LEATKKAVSDM
+2645 LEATKKAVSEM

-2661 WQEKFGIEEK
+2661 GQDKFGVEEEAITK
-2671 TLARYFSEEKVC
+2671 YFSNGKVC
-2683 SFERLK
+2683 SLERLK
-2689 PYVSDLMDEFSDIDD
+2689 PYVSDLMDEFSDMDES
-2704 KLLKRN
+2704 LLKKY
-2710 GKTQDDFITDIKSF
+2710 GKTQDEFISDIKSF

-2729 ERIGNP
+2729 ERIENP

-2746 FHKDNAAFLKGYTL
+2746 FHKDNAAFPQGYTL
-2760 LYSETFDNWY
+2760 LHSETFDNWY
-2770 VLDDNEPKD
+2770 VLDDNAPKD

-2786 RGDKATKYAIL
+2786 KGDKATKYAIL
-2797 AYYTSME
+2797 AYYTSWE

-2817 IYYHEMEEKKRRL
+2817 IYYREMEEKKRRL
-2830 IEAEETDRDS
+2830 IEAEETDRTS

-2845 ENGMNKDKEM
+2845 EEGMNKDKDKEM
-2855 EHGAIPAMS
+2855 EHK
-2864 TKNIS
+2864 TT
-2869 YNPADDL
+2869 DDL

-2881 VRENMREVVERKA
+2881 IRENMREVVERKA
-2894 QARAPVY
+2894 QTRVPVY

-2915 GYQASL
+2915 GYRASL
-2921 EESRNCVQDIS
+2921 EESRNCVHDIA

-2948 EMQIVNSYGLDRVRY
+2948 EMQIVNSYGLERVRY

-2982 KMWAKTI
+2982 KAWAKTI
-2989 SIAEDEAER
+2989 SIAEDDEER
-2998 KMIYTSVHSGLLDLF
+2998 KEIYTSVHSGLLDLF
-3013 TNHIRQLEKE
+3013 TKHIRQLEKE
-3023 LTDEKTGKYFTQ
+3023 LTAEKTGTYHTQ
-3035 TAQGYKVLDME
+3035 TAQGYKVLNME

-3054 AIVQR
+3054 AVVQR

-3068 YDPKDGMWAQG
+3068 YDPKDGTWAQG
-3079 IYNFP
+3079 IYDFP
-3084 TREEAEQYRKE
+3084 TREEAERYRKE
-3095 HYGRIELSKEIFEKS
+3095 HYGRGELSKGIFEKS

-3117 NRITINVAKSALIK
+3117 NHITISVAKSALIK

-3140 MPQNGEY
+3140 MPQTGEY
-3147 VGYTYNVYNNKI
+3147 AGYTYNVYNHKI
-3159 RDAEKKSDKPEDFA
+3159 REAEKRSDKPEDFA
-3173 GRGYEFSMRENE
+3173 GPGYEFSMRENE

-3195 EKVITVEM
+3195 EKIITAEA
-3203 FREIVGGATDK
+3203 FRELVGDATDK

-3231 VPKEAMQTMYD
+3231 LPKEAMQKMYE
-3242 KVTLFVLPNTMK
+3242 KVTLFVLPKTMK
-3254 TDPFGYYLHNEF
+3254 TEPFGYYLLNEF
-3266 IEEDTNSDDGR
+3266 IEEDSNSDDGR
-3277 LFLRLPEDYKI
+3277 IFIRLPEDYKI
-3288 SAKNKTTATKT
+3288 NAKNKTTGEKM
-3299 ELTAFELYQI
+3299 ELTAFELYQS
-3309 CHNTKAEDYHFKRKE
+3309 CRNTKAEDYHFKRKE
-3324 EEKVVIDREKVSFL
+3324 EEKAVIDGEKVSFL

-3346 VYDKVTLLKLPKGE
+3346 AYEKVTLLKLPKGE

-3374 TDGTGLR
+3374 TDGTGFR
-3381 LTLPQDFILKLSNKQ
+3381 LTLPQNFILKLSNKQ

-3404 TEQFKT
+3404 TEQFMT

-3432 GKFAEQEYTF
+3432 DKFAEQEYTF
-3442 RKSIPDELKNR
+3442 RKSIPDELKKR
-3453 PNWTAVRTRKN
+3453 PNWTAVRIRKN
-3464 EAGGTEEYI
+3464 DAVGTEEYI
-3473 IDCHTGKPAGADNP
+3473 IGCHTGKPAEAGNP

-3496 CAYANENGCTTL
+3496 CVYAKENGCAAL

-3523 PLCKKK
+3523 PLCKDK
-3529 DGTYTELARNILQFA
+3529 DGTYTELAQNIFRAA

-3551 TEDKQGLRVL
+3551 TGDKQGLRVL
-3561 GTTLGMDLRSFSKDG
+3561 GTTQGMDLRSFSKDG
-3576 DLKFYQNSQF
+3576 DLKFYRNAKF
-3586 LVLTCDG
+3586 LVLTCEG
-3593 AGYQRLYGFDTLQ
+3593 AGYQRLCSFDTPQ

-3620 WQGAGKGVEGLAI
+3620 WQGAGKGVEGLTV
-3633 MSDRETVEKAIASKH
+3633 MSDRETAEKAIASKH
-3648 GETFKVLY
+3648 GETFKALY

-3664 PSRNDM
+3664 PFRNDM

-3715 KNKQI
+3715 KNKQGI
-3720 IRPKETVIK
+3720 PPKAAEKSKSEENFYDGNEGNK
-3729 KTQNF
+3729 KRL
-3734 PTNGK
+3734 
-3739 G
+3739 

>member
-1 MGEVRKSSSRNAAI
+1 MGEVKKSASRNAAI
-15 AELLTDGE
+15 AELLADGE

-56 FSFEDWNI
+56 FSFEDWNA

-86 FVFDAND
+86 FVFDADD

-106 IKRLFTGFGFLNN
+106 VKRLLTGFDFLNN
-119 KEPSE
+119 KEQSE
-124 EAGSNYE
+124 EAESNYE
-131 KVLFKV
+131 KVLIKV
-137 KLYLKRNTYI
+137 KLYLKRNPYI
-147 VSDKGDDNLLAE
+147 VSDKGVDKLFAE

-175 GIELHGLPWG
+175 GIELHGLPWS

-196 YITAAYI
+196 YITSAYI
-203 LDAVEEANLIKQSEV
+203 LDSVEEANLIKQSEV
-218 EEIDDTEEETIT
+218 KEIDDTEEETIT
-230 DELIIPPIEPTEV
+230 DEPVIPPIEPTEA

-283 YEVMGENAKIV
+283 YEVMGENAKTV
-294 ADELD
+294 AAELD
-299 IILTSRDVGLD
+299 LILTSRDVGLD

-319 YHVADEYTE
+319 YHVTDEYIE
-328 KILKTHS
+328 KILENHS
-335 VVIVDGG
+335 VVVMEDG
-342 EEKYICSYA
+342 EEKHIRSHA
-351 EAVDQSEQESMM
+351 EVVDQSEKEPTLS
-363 PIVTDS
+363 IVAEPKPSKEVAEATDKQAS
-369 KPNKKISETQDKR
+369 AETEK
-382 SIKETKEKQPSKDKP
+382 KQPSKDKP
-397 ISQRKRKEKPQPTL
+397 ISRRKRKEKPQPTL

-425 LIEWGLQYGSGV
+425 LIEWGLQYGSGMS
-437 AHGKYRIYEMY
+437 HGKYRIYETY
-448 QSNPSEGEFSEFLKK
+448 QSNPSEGAFIEFLKQ
-463 EYGYSYGAHFVD
+463 EYGFSYGAHFVD
-475 RELITSSKGLNL
+475 RELTASSKGLTL
-487 SFLDGVRAEDN
+487 SFLDGERPEDT
-498 VSVSLTWQQIAF
+498 VSVTLTWKQVALGIA
-510 GISDLIDEEMYL
+510 DLIDEEKYF
-522 TIEEREAYN
+522 TAEEREEYN

-555 FTNRNKSGEQS
+555 FTSRNKSGEQS

-572 YADYLYLVNHSEE
+572 YADYLYFVNHSEE
-585 IAAEL
+585 ITAEL

-602 KDKIELK
+602 GDRIELK
-609 FTNVFAVDR
+609 FANGSAVDR
-618 FRELSSEDREFLE
+618 FRELSSEDKAFFER
-631 GYQKRLMREP
+631 YQARTLQEP
-641 ENSPWAEVQ
+641 RNSPWGEVQ
-650 SCTIIA
+650 TCRVIA
-656 NGIYSV
+656 NGIYEV

-667 GGIMISSELA
+667 GGIMISTELA
-677 SYILS
+677 PHILS
-682 SEALQA
+682 PEALQK
-688 SDRSC
+688 DIRE

-705 CIPLRELYDKGILN
+705 CIPLRELYDKGILKQN
-719 NAHDYFSH
+719 NGYFAHYLVKSEN
-727 YRAQSDRPEAI
+727 PESKN
-738 DGQVPLNLA
+738 GKVPFDKATA
-747 TEEERT
+747 TEKTE
-753 SFFEIWNKTIDE
+753 FIQWWNKSLDE
-765 SLSRWNREYWHAHER
+765 SLAGWNGEYWQAHER
-780 GAAQPNAAEHESRAE
+780 GEFQPNAADHESRAE
-795 NTALNAVF
+795 STDLNAVF

-811 KSRFKGNMNAIKL
+811 KSRFKGNMDAIRL
-824 MNRLCLEKRAATD
+824 MNRLYLENREAAA

-850 GLAQAFDETN
+850 GLAQVFDETN

-874 SSEDYEYAKRS
+874 SAKDYEYAKRS

-927 CMPRCISDGAE
+927 YMPRSISDGAE

-957 QANVQIKGFEETS
+957 KANVQIKGFEETS
-970 FPNDYFDIVVSNVPF
+970 FPNDYFDIVISNVPF
-985 GGYGVYDSEYAQ
+985 GGYSVYDSEYAQ
-997 HKFLIHDYF
+997 YKFLIHDYF

-1048 AIRLPNTAFKKSAN
+1048 AIRLPNAAFKKSAN

-1072 HKRETKMEVTPEN
+1072 HKREAKIEVTPEN

-1092 KTEEGYEVNNYF
+1092 KTKEGYEVNNYF
-1104 LCHPEMVLG
+1104 LFHPEMVLG
-1113 RFAKEQGLYGGENI
+1113 TFVQEQGLYGGENI

-1133 RELSEAIMKAV
+1133 RELSEAITEAV
-1144 ATLPMGFYENPKHR
+1144 ATLPMGFYENPEHR
-1158 SKATTAEIAV
+1158 TKASDAELAV
-1168 DHNVKPLCYK
+1168 DYNVKPLCYK
-1178 AENGRLYVRLG
+1178 AEAGKLYIRIG
-1189 DQMKEQPVPD
+1189 DKMEERKVPD
-1199 FPLNAYERICGM
+1199 SPTNAYERISGM

-1231 EELLRGQSSLGR
+1231 EELLRGQWSLGK

-1276 ETLTE
+1276 ETLSE

-1295 TIRPYTAVQETRDC
+1295 TIRPYTAVQETSDC

-1340 TELGNTVFRNPE
+1340 SELGNTVFRNPE

-1389 AAYDRNV
+1389 AAYERNV
-1396 KALETIQPPP
+1396 KALEAVQPLP

-1416 GASWVESFYYRDF
+1416 GASWVDSAYYCDF

-1441 KDLKITFN
+1441 KDLKIIFN
-1449 CYDGS
+1449 RYDGS
-1454 WEVARSDDVR
+1454 WEVTRSDDVR
-1464 KYAGIK
+1464 KHAGIK

-1495 TICDTVQTAEGQKKY
+1495 TICDTVQTADGQKKY

-1524 HKMQDEFKDWIF
+1524 HKMQDEFRDWIF
-1536 STPDRREDLERTYN
+1536 STPERREDLERTYN

-1604 TFTMVAAIMKLRQ
+1604 TFTIVAAIMKLRQ

-1657 EQNRRKIFVSKAAM
+1657 EQSRRKMFVSKAAM

-1778 SGLSNAASRRASD
+1778 SGISNAASRRASD

-1904 TEKKIITLKPSE
+1904 AEKKIITLKPSE

-1921 TQQIAARAD
+1921 TRQIAERAD
-1930 RVYQGGVDPHED
+1930 RVYQGIVDPHED
-1942 NMLKITSD
+1942 NMLKIASD

-1977 AQVYEYWKQTEKFQ
+1977 AEVYEYWKQTEEFQ

-2002 PKQMFES
+2002 PKQTFES

-2040 EAKKDNEKLNLFN
+2040 EAKNDNEKLNLFN

-2144 EVTQREEEDIDEATL
+2144 EVTQREGEDIDEATL

-2222 IREDIKRIKANYT
+2222 IREDIKRIKANYI

-2241 NVQGKTYTDRTAGG
+2241 NVQGKIYTDKTAGG
-2255 RALMEALHGSDYKTE
+2255 RALMEALHGSDCRTE

-2285 MLETERTITLKGA
+2285 LIETERTITLKGA

-2323 SLREEQ
+2323 SFREEQ

-2356 RLAELLHE
+2356 RLSELLRE

-2378 EIVLGGEEESETAGG
+2378 EIVLGGEEESEMVGG

-2408 GSFLEEE
+2408 ESFPEEE

-2421 ESTKKIDKEE
+2421 EITEETDKEE

-2445 INPLLKGQTNVEA
+2445 INPLLKGKTNVEV

-2486 TILGGQELI
+2486 TILSGQELI
-2495 EELKKALQADNGQIL
+2495 EELKKALQADNGQRL
-2510 IRNLSWEYKT
+2510 LRNLSWEYKT
-2520 PVTSLDEINKGEIDG
+2520 PTATLEEINKGEIAG
-2535 ISVTVPESEKQ
+2535 ISVTAPAAEKQ
-2546 DNDSAIPEL
+2546 DNDSAISEL

-2593 IYVLGEDNRERLARE
+2593 IYVLGEDNRERPARG
-2608 NSDFLNKKGMYGIK
+2608 NNDFLNKKGVYGIK

-2645 LEATKKAVSDM
+2645 LEATKKAVSEM

-2661 WQEKFGIEEK
+2661 GQDKFGVEEEAITK
-2671 TLARYFSEEKVC
+2671 YFSNGKVC
-2683 SFERLK
+2683 SLERLK
-2689 PYVSDLMDEFSDIDD
+2689 PYVSDLMDEFSDMDES
-2704 KLLKRN
+2704 LLKKY
-2710 GKTQDDFITDIKSF
+2710 GKTQDEFISDIKSF

-2729 ERIGNP
+2729 ERIENP

-2746 FHKDNAAFLKGYTL
+2746 FHKDNAAFPQGYTL
-2760 LYSETFDNWY
+2760 LHSETFDNWY
-2770 VLDDNEPKD
+2770 VLDDNAPKD

-2786 RGDKATKYAIL
+2786 KGDKATKYAIL
-2797 AYYTSME
+2797 AYYTSWE

-2817 IYYHEMEEKKRRL
+2817 IYYREMEEKKRRL
-2830 IEAEETDRDS
+2830 IEAEETDRTS

-2845 ENGMNKDKEM
+2845 EEGMNKDKDKEM
-2855 EHGAIPAMS
+2855 EHK
-2864 TKNIS
+2864 TT
-2869 YNPADDL
+2869 DDL

-2881 VRENMREVVERKA
+2881 IRENMREVVERKA
-2894 QARAPVY
+2894 QTRVPVY

-2915 GYQASL
+2915 GYRASL
-2921 EESRNCVQDIS
+2921 EESRNCVHDIA

-2948 EMQIVNSYGLDRVRY
+2948 ETQIVDNYGLARVKY
-2963 VLATIIR
+2963 VLATIIQ
-2970 NNDRDERYSREN
+2970 NNDWDERYSRTN
-2982 KMWAKTI
+2982 KAWAKTI
-2989 SIAEDEAER
+2989 PIAEDESER
-2998 KMIYTSVHSGLLDLF
+2998 KRIYTSVHSGLLDLF
-3013 TNHIRQLEKE
+3013 TKHIRQLEKE
-3023 LTDEKTGKYFTQ
+3023 LTAEKTGTYHTQ
-3035 TAQGYKVLDME
+3035 TAQGYKVLNME

-3054 AIVQR
+3054 AVVQR

-3068 YDPKDGMWAQG
+3068 YDPKDGTWAQG
-3079 IYNFP
+3079 IYDFP
-3084 TREEAEQYRKE
+3084 TREEAERYRKE
-3095 HYGRIELSKEIFEKS
+3095 HYGRGELSKGIFEKS

-3117 NRITINVAKSALIK
+3117 NHITISVAKSALIK

-3140 MPQNGEY
+3140 MPQTGEY
-3147 VGYTYNVYNNKI
+3147 AGYTYNVYNHKI
-3159 RDAEKKSDKPEDFA
+3159 REAEKRSDKPEDFA
-3173 GRGYEFSMRENE
+3173 GPGYEFSMRENE

-3195 EKVITVEM
+3195 EKIITAEA
-3203 FREIVGGATDK
+3203 FRELVGDATDK

-3231 VPKEAMQTMYD
+3231 LPKEAMQKMYE
-3242 KVTLFVLPNTMK
+3242 KVTLFVLPKTMK
-3254 TDPFGYYLHNEF
+3254 TEPFGYYLLNEF
-3266 IEEDTNSDDGR
+3266 IEEDSNSDDGR
-3277 LFLRLPEDYKI
+3277 IFIRLPEDYKI
-3288 SAKNKTTATKT
+3288 NAKNKTTGEKM
-3299 ELTAFELYQI
+3299 ELTAFELYQS
-3309 CHNTKAEDYHFKRKE
+3309 CRNTKAEDYHFKRKE
-3324 EEKVVIDREKVSFL
+3324 EEKAVIDGEKVSFL

-3346 VYDKVTLLKLPKGE
+3346 AYEKVTLLKLPKGE

-3374 TDGTGLR
+3374 TDGTGFR
-3381 LTLPQDFILKLSNKQ
+3381 LTLPQNFILKLSNKQ

-3404 TEQFKT
+3404 TEQFMT

-3432 GKFAEQEYTF
+3432 DKFAEQEYTF
-3442 RKSIPDELKNR
+3442 RKSIPDELKKR
-3453 PNWTAVRTRKN
+3453 PNWTAVRIRKN
-3464 EAGGTEEYI
+3464 DAVGTEEYI
-3473 IDCHTGKPAGADNP
+3473 IGCHTGKPAEAGNP

-3496 CAYANENGCTTL
+3496 CVYAKENGCAAL

-3523 PLCKKK
+3523 PLCKDK
-3529 DGTYTELARNILQFA
+3529 DGTYTELAQNIFRAA

-3551 TEDKQGLRVL
+3551 TGDKQGLRVL
-3561 GTTLGMDLRSFSKDG
+3561 GTTQGMDLRSFSKDG
-3576 DLKFYQNSQF
+3576 DLKFYRNAKF
-3586 LVLTCDG
+3586 LVLTCEG
-3593 AGYQRLYGFDTLQ
+3593 AGYQRLCSFDTPQ

-3620 WQGAGKGVEGLAI
+3620 WQGAGKGVEGLTV
-3633 MSDRETVEKAIASKH
+3633 MSDRETAEKAIASKH
-3648 GETFKVLY
+3648 GETFKALY

-3664 PSRNDM
+3664 PFRNDM

-3715 KNKQI
+3715 KNKQGI
-3720 IRPKETVIK
+3720 PPKAAEKSKSEENFYDGNEGNK
-3729 KTQNF
+3729 KRL
-3734 PTNGK
+3734 
-3739 G
+3739 

>member
-1 MGEVRKSSSRNAAI
+1 MGEVRKLASRKAAI
-15 AELLTDGE
+15 AELLADGE

-47 LARPDAGVC
+47 LARPDASVC
-56 FSFEDWNI
+56 FSFEDWNA

-86 FVFDAND
+86 FVFDADD

-106 IKRLFTGFGFLNN
+106 VKRLLTGFDFLNN
-119 KEPSE
+119 KEQSE
-124 EAGSNYE
+124 EAESNYE

-137 KLYLKRNTYI
+137 KLYLKRNPYI
-147 VSDKGDDNLLAE
+147 VSDKGDNNLFAE

-175 GIELHGLPWG
+175 GIELHGLPWS

-203 LDAVEEANLIKQSEV
+203 LDAVEEANLLKQSEV
-218 EEIDDTEEETIT
+218 KKIDDTEEETIT
-230 DELIIPPIEPTEV
+230 DEPVISPVEPTEE

-283 YEVMGENAKIV
+283 YEVMGENAKAV
-294 ADELD
+294 AAELD
-299 IILTSRDVGLD
+299 LILTSRDVGLD

-319 YHVADEYTE
+319 YHVTDEYTE
-328 KILKTHS
+328 KILKIHS
-335 VVIVDGG
+335 VVVMEDG
-342 EEKYICSYA
+342 EEKYICSCA
-351 EAVDQSEQESMM
+351 EAVDQSEQETMLSIATE
-363 PIVTDS
+363 PKPSKKVSEATDKQAS
-369 KPNKKISETQDKR
+369 AET
-382 SIKETKEKQPSKDKP
+382 EKNHPSKDKP

-418 EKPREEQ
+418 GKPREEQ

-437 AHGKYRIYEMY
+437 AHGKYRIYETY
-448 QSNPSEGEFSEFLKK
+448 QSDPSEGEFIEFLKQ
-463 EYGYSYGAHFVD
+463 EYGFSYGAHFVD
-475 RELITSSKGLNL
+475 RELTASSKGLTL
-487 SFLDGVRAEDN
+487 SFLDGERPEDT
-498 VSVSLTWQQIAF
+498 VSVTLTWKQVALGIA
-510 GISDLIDEEMYL
+510 DLIDEEKYF
-522 TIEEREAYN
+522 TAEEREEYN

-555 FTNRNKSGEQS
+555 FTSRNKSGEQS

-572 YADYLYLVNHSEE
+572 YADYLYFVNHSEE
-585 IAAEL
+585 ITAEL

-602 KDKIELK
+602 GDRIELK
-609 FTNVFAVDR
+609 FANGSAVDR
-618 FRELSSEDREFLE
+618 FRELSSEDKAFFER
-631 GYQKRLMREP
+631 YQARTLQEP
-641 ENSPWAEVQ
+641 RNSPWGEVQ
-650 SCTIIA
+650 TCRVIA
-656 NGIYSV
+656 NGIYEV

-667 GGIMISSELA
+667 GGIMISTELA
-677 SYILS
+677 PHILS
-682 SEALQA
+682 PEALQK
-688 SDRSC
+688 DIRE

-705 CIPLRELYDKGILN
+705 CIPLRELYDKGILKQN
-719 NAHDYFSH
+719 NGYFAHYLVKSEN
-727 YRAQSDRPEAI
+727 PESKN
-738 DGQVPLNLA
+738 GKVPFDKATA
-747 TEEERT
+747 TEKTE
-753 SFFEIWNKTIDE
+753 FIQWWNKSLDE
-765 SLSRWNREYWHAHER
+765 SLAGWNGEYWQAHER
-780 GAAQPNAAEHESRAE
+780 GEFQPNAADHESRAE
-795 NTALNAVF
+795 STDLNAVF

-811 KSRFKGNMNAIKL
+811 KSRFKGNMDAIRL
-824 MNRLCLEKRAATD
+824 MNRLYLENREAAA

-850 GLAQAFDETN
+850 GLAQVFDETN

-874 SSEDYEYAKRS
+874 SAKDYEYAKRS

-927 CMPRCISDGAE
+927 YMPRSISDGAE

-957 QANVQIKGFEETS
+957 KANVQIKGFEETS
-970 FPNDYFDIVVSNVPF
+970 FPNDYFDIVISNVPF
-985 GGYGVYDSEYAQ
+985 GGYSVYDSEYAQ
-997 HKFLIHDYF
+997 YKFLIHDYF

-1048 AIRLPNTAFKKSAN
+1048 AIRLPNAAFKKSAN

-1072 HKRETKMEVTPEN
+1072 HKREAKIEVTPEN

-1092 KTEEGYEVNNYF
+1092 KTKEGYEVNNYF
-1104 LCHPEMVLG
+1104 LFHPEMVLG
-1113 RFAKEQGLYGGENI
+1113 TFVQEQGLYGGENI

-1133 RELSEAIMKAV
+1133 RELSEAITEAV
-1144 ATLPMGFYENPKHR
+1144 ATLPMGFYENPEHR
-1158 SKATTAEIAV
+1158 TKASDAELAV
-1168 DHNVKPLCYK
+1168 DYNVKPLCYK
-1178 AENGRLYVRLG
+1178 AEAGKLYIRIG
-1189 DQMKEQPVPD
+1189 DKMEERKVPD
-1199 FPLNAYERICGM
+1199 SPTNAYERISGM

-1231 EELLRGQSSLGR
+1231 EELLRGQWSLGK

-1276 ETLTE
+1276 ETLSE

-1295 TIRPYTAVQETRDC
+1295 TIRPYTAVQETSDC

-1340 TELGNTVFRNPE
+1340 SELGNTVFRNPE

-1389 AAYDRNV
+1389 AAYERNV
-1396 KALETIQPPP
+1396 KALEAVQPLP

-1416 GASWVESFYYRDF
+1416 GASWVDSAYYREF
-1429 LGEILGIPRYYL
+1429 IGEILGIPRYYL
-1441 KDLKITFN
+1441 KGLKITFN
-1449 CYDGS
+1449 RYDGA
-1454 WEVARSDDVR
+1454 WEVDRSDDVR

-1524 HKMQDEFKDWIF
+1524 HKMQDEFRVWIF
-1536 STPDRREDLERTYN
+1536 STPERREDLERTYN

-1604 TFTMVAAIMKLRQ
+1604 TFTIVAAIMKLRQ

-1657 EQNRRKIFVSKAAM
+1657 EQSRRKMFVSKAAM

-1778 SGLSNAASRRASD
+1778 SGISNAASRRASD

-1904 TEKKIITLKPSE
+1904 AEKKIITLKPSE

-1921 TQQIAARAD
+1921 TRQIAERAD
-1930 RVYQGGVDPHED
+1930 RVYQGIVDPHED
-1942 NMLKITSD
+1942 NMLKIASD

-1977 AQVYEYWKQTEKFQ
+1977 AEVYEYWKQTEEFQ

-2002 PKQMFES
+2002 PKQTFES

-2040 EAKKDNEKLNLFN
+2040 EAKNDNEKLNLFN

-2144 EVTQREEEDIDEATL
+2144 EVTQREGEDIDEATL

-2222 IREDIKRIKANYT
+2222 IREDIKRIKANYI

-2241 NVQGKTYTDRTAGG
+2241 NVQGKIYTDKTAGG
-2255 RALMEALHGSDYKTE
+2255 RALMEALHGSDCRTE

-2285 MLETERTITLKGA
+2285 LIETERTITLKGA

-2323 SLREEQ
+2323 SFREEQ

-2356 RLAELLHE
+2356 RLSELLRE

-2378 EIVLGGEEESETAGG
+2378 EIVLGGEEESEMVGG

-2408 GSFLEEE
+2408 ESFPEEE

-2421 ESTKKIDKEE
+2421 EITEETDKEE

-2445 INPLLKGQTNVEA
+2445 INPLLKGKTNVEV

-2486 TILGGQELI
+2486 TILSGQELI
-2495 EELKKALQADNGQIL
+2495 EELKKALQADNGQRL
-2510 IRNLSWEYKT
+2510 LRNLSWEYKT
-2520 PVTSLDEINKGEIDG
+2520 PTATLEEINKGEIAG
-2535 ISVTVPESEKQ
+2535 ISVTAPAAEKQ
-2546 DNDSAIPEL
+2546 DNDSAISEL

-2593 IYVLGEDNRERLARE
+2593 IYVLGEDNRERPARG
-2608 NSDFLNKKGMYGIK
+2608 NNDFLNKKGVYGIK

-2645 LEATKKAVSDM
+2645 LEATKKAVSEM

-2661 WQEKFGIEEK
+2661 GQDKFGVEEEAITK
-2671 TLARYFSEEKVC
+2671 YFSNGKVC
-2683 SFERLK
+2683 SLERLK
-2689 PYVSDLMDEFSDIDD
+2689 PYVSDLMDEFSDMDES
-2704 KLLKRN
+2704 LLKKY
-2710 GKTQDDFITDIKSF
+2710 GKTQDEFISDIKSF

-2729 ERIGNP
+2729 ERIENP

-2746 FHKDNAAFLKGYTL
+2746 FHKDNAAFPQGYTL
-2760 LYSETFDNWY
+2760 LHSETFDNWY
-2770 VLDDNEPKD
+2770 VLDDNAPKD

-2786 RGDKATKYAIL
+2786 KGDKATKYAIL
-2797 AYYTSME
+2797 AYYTSWE

-2817 IYYHEMEEKKRRL
+2817 IYYREMEEKKRRL
-2830 IEAEETDRDS
+2830 IEAEETDRTS

-2845 ENGMNKDKEM
+2845 EEGMNKDKDKEM
-2855 EHGAIPAMS
+2855 EHK
-2864 TKNIS
+2864 TT
-2869 YNPADDL
+2869 DDL

-2881 VRENMREVVERKA
+2881 IRENMREVVERKA
-2894 QARAPVY
+2894 QTRVPVY

-2915 GYQASL
+2915 GYRASL
-2921 EESRNCVQDIS
+2921 EESRNCVHDIA

-2948 EMQIVNSYGLDRVRY
+2948 ETQIVDNYGLARVKY
-2963 VLATIIR
+2963 VLATIIQ
-2970 NNDRDERYSREN
+2970 NNDWDERYSRTN
-2982 KMWAKTI
+2982 KAWAKTI
-2989 SIAEDEAER
+2989 PIAEDESER
-2998 KMIYTSVHSGLLDLF
+2998 KRIYTSVHSGLLDLF
-3013 TNHIRQLEKE
+3013 TKHIRQLEKE
-3023 LTDEKTGKYFTQ
+3023 LTAEKTGTYHTQ
-3035 TAQGYKVLDME
+3035 TAQGYKVLNME

-3054 AIVQR
+3054 AVVQR

-3068 YDPKDGMWAQG
+3068 YDPKDGTWAQG
-3079 IYNFP
+3079 IYDFP
-3084 TREEAEQYRKE
+3084 TREEAERYRKE
-3095 HYGRIELSKEIFEKS
+3095 HYGRGELSKGIFEKS

-3117 NRITINVAKSALIK
+3117 NHITISVAKSALIK

-3140 MPQNGEY
+3140 MPQTGEY
-3147 VGYTYNVYNNKI
+3147 AGYTYNVYNHKI
-3159 RDAEKKSDKPEDFA
+3159 REAEKRSDKPEDFA
-3173 GRGYEFSMRENE
+3173 GPGYEFSMRENE

-3195 EKVITVEM
+3195 EKIITAEA
-3203 FREIVGGATDK
+3203 FRELVGDATDK

-3231 VPKEAMQTMYD
+3231 LPKEAMQKMYE
-3242 KVTLFVLPNTMK
+3242 KVTLFVLPKTMK
-3254 TDPFGYYLHNEF
+3254 TEPFGYYLLNEF
-3266 IEEDTNSDDGR
+3266 IEEDSNSDDGR
-3277 LFLRLPEDYKI
+3277 IFIRLPEDYKI
-3288 SAKNKTTATKT
+3288 NAKNKTTGEKM
-3299 ELTAFELYQI
+3299 ELTAFELYQS
-3309 CHNTKAEDYHFKRKE
+3309 CRNTKAEDYHFKRKE
-3324 EEKVVIDREKVSFL
+3324 EEKAVIDGEKVSFL

-3346 VYDKVTLLKLPKGE
+3346 AYEKVTLLKLPKGE

-3374 TDGTGLR
+3374 TDGTGFR
-3381 LTLPQDFILKLSNKQ
+3381 LTLPQNFILKLSNKQ

-3404 TEQFKT
+3404 TEQFMT

-3432 GKFAEQEYTF
+3432 DKFAEQEYTF
-3442 RKSIPDELKNR
+3442 RKSIPDELKKR
-3453 PNWTAVRTRKN
+3453 PNWTAVRIRKN
-3464 EAGGTEEYI
+3464 DAVGTEEYI
-3473 IDCHTGKPAGADNP
+3473 IGCHTGKPAEAGNP

-3496 CAYANENGCTTL
+3496 CVYAKENGCAAL

-3523 PLCKKK
+3523 PLCKDK
-3529 DGTYTELARNILQFA
+3529 DGTYTELAQNIFRAA

-3551 TEDKQGLRVL
+3551 TGDKQGLRVL
-3561 GTTLGMDLRSFSKDG
+3561 GTTQGMDLRSFSKDG
-3576 DLKFYQNSQF
+3576 DLKFYRNAKF
-3586 LVLTCDG
+3586 LVLTCEG
-3593 AGYQRLYGFDTLQ
+3593 AGYQRLCSFDTPQ

-3620 WQGAGKGVEGLAI
+3620 WQGAGKGVEGLTV
-3633 MSDRETVEKAIASKH
+3633 MSDRETAEKAIASKH
-3648 GETFKVLY
+3648 GETFKALY

-3664 PSRNDM
+3664 PFRNDM

-3715 KNKQI
+3715 KNKQGI
-3720 IRPKETVIK
+3720 PPKAAEKSKSEENFYDGNEGNK
-3729 KTQNF
+3729 KRL
-3734 PTNGK
+3734 
-3739 G
+3739 

>member
-1 MGEVRKSSSRNAAI
+1 MGEVRKLASRKAAI
-15 AELLTDGE
+15 AELLADGE

-47 LARPDAGVC
+47 LARPDASVC
-56 FSFEDWNI
+56 FSFEDWNA

-86 FVFDAND
+86 FVFDADD

-106 IKRLFTGFGFLNN
+106 VKRLLTGFDFLNN
-119 KEPSE
+119 KEQSE
-124 EAGSNYE
+124 EAESNYE

-137 KLYLKRNTYI
+137 KLYLKRNPYI
-147 VSDKGDDNLLAE
+147 VSDKGDNNLFAE

-175 GIELHGLPWG
+175 GIELHGLPWS

-203 LDAVEEANLIKQSEV
+203 LDAVEEANLLKQSEV
-218 EEIDDTEEETIT
+218 KKIDDTEEETIT
-230 DELIIPPIEPTEV
+230 DEPVISPVEPTEE

-283 YEVMGENAKIV
+283 YEVMGENAKAV
-294 ADELD
+294 AAELD
-299 IILTSRDVGLD
+299 LILTSRDVGLD

-319 YHVADEYTE
+319 YHVTDEYTE
-328 KILKTHS
+328 KILKIHS
-335 VVIVDGG
+335 VVVMEDG
-342 EEKYICSYA
+342 EEKYICSCA
-351 EAVDQSEQESMM
+351 EAVDQSEQETMLSIATE
-363 PIVTDS
+363 PKPSKKVSEATDKQAS
-369 KPNKKISETQDKR
+369 AET
-382 SIKETKEKQPSKDKP
+382 EKNHPSKDKP

-418 EKPREEQ
+418 GKPREEQ

-437 AHGKYRIYEMY
+437 AHGKYRIYETY
-448 QSNPSEGEFSEFLKK
+448 QSDPSEGEFIEFLKQ
-463 EYGYSYGAHFVD
+463 EYGFSYGAHFVD
-475 RELITSSKGLNL
+475 RELTASSKGLTL
-487 SFLDGVRAEDN
+487 SSLDGERPEDT
-498 VSVSLTWQQIAF
+498 VSVTLTWKQVALGIA
-510 GISDLIDEEMYL
+510 DLIDEEKYF
-522 TIEEREAYN
+522 TAEEREEYK

-540 DEERIKAIADDAIHY
+540 DEERIEAIADDAIYY
-555 FTNRNKSGEQS
+555 FTSRNKSGEQS

-572 YADYLYLVNHSEE
+572 YADYLYFVNHGEA

-602 KDKIELK
+602 GDRIELK
-609 FTNVFAVDR
+609 FANGSAIDR
-618 FRELSSEDREFLE
+618 FRELSSEDKAFFEH
-631 GYQKRLMREP
+631 YQARTLQEP
-641 ENSPWAEVQ
+641 RNSPWGEVQ
-650 SCTIIA
+650 TCRVIA
-656 NGIYSV
+656 DGIYEV

-667 GGIMISSELA
+667 GGIMILSELA
-677 SYILS
+677 PHILS
-682 SEALQA
+682 PEALQKGIRE
-688 SDRSC
+688 S
-693 GGYYCYEEDCDA
+693 GYYCYEEDCDA
-705 CIPLRELYDKGILN
+705 CIPLRELYDKGILKQN
-719 NAHDYFSH
+719 NGYFAHYLVKSEN
-727 YRAQSDRPEAI
+727 PESKNGKIPFAK
-738 DGQVPLNLA
+738 A
-747 TEEERT
+747 TETEKT
-753 SFFEIWNKTIDE
+753 DFIQWWNETIDE
-765 SLSRWNREYWHAHER
+765 SLAGWNGEYWQAHEH
-780 GAAQPNAAEHESRAE
+780 GKAQPNAADHESRAE
-795 NTALNAVF
+795 NTDLNAVF

-811 KSRFKGNMNAIKL
+811 KSRFKGNMDAIRL
-824 MNRLCLEKRAATD
+824 MNRLYLENREAAA

-860 KQWSKEYAELKSLL
+860 KQWSKEYAELKGLL
-874 SSEDYEYAKRS
+874 SVKDYEYAKRS

-927 CMPRCISDGAE
+927 YMPRSISDGAE

-957 QANVQIKGFEETS
+957 KANVQIKGFEETS
-970 FPNDYFDIVVSNVPF
+970 FPNDYFDIVISNVPF
-985 GGYGVYDSEYAQ
+985 GGYSVYDSEYAQ
-997 HKFLIHDYF
+997 YKFLIHDYF

-1048 AIRLPNTAFKKSAN
+1048 AIRLPNAAFKKSAN

-1072 HKRETKMEVTPEN
+1072 RKREAKIEVTPEN

-1092 KTEEGYEVNNYF
+1092 KTKEGYEVNNYF
-1104 LCHPEMVLG
+1104 LRHPEMVLG
-1113 RFAKEQGLYGGENI
+1113 TFAKEQGLYGGENI

-1133 RELSEAIMKAV
+1133 RELIEAITEAV
-1144 ATLPMGFYENPKHR
+1144 ATLPMGFYENPEHR
-1158 SKATTAEIAV
+1158 TKASDAELAV
-1168 DHNVKPLCYK
+1168 DYNVKPLCYK
-1178 AENGRLYVRLG
+1178 AEAGKLYIRIG
-1189 DQMKEQPVPD
+1189 DKMEERKVPD
-1199 FPLNAYERICGM
+1199 SPTNAYERISGM

-1231 EELLRGQSSLGR
+1231 EELLRGQWSLGK

-1252 GLLNSPI
+1252 GFLNSPI

-1276 ETLTE
+1276 ETLSE

-1295 TIRPYTAVQETRDC
+1295 TIRPYTAVQETSDC

-1340 TELGNTVFRNPE
+1340 SDLGNTVFRNPE

-1389 AAYDRNV
+1389 AAYERNV
-1396 KALETIQPPP
+1396 KALEAVQPTP

-1416 GASWVESFYYRDF
+1416 GASWVDSAYYCDF
-1429 LGEILGIPRYYL
+1429 LGEKLGIPRYYL
-1441 KDLKITFN
+1441 KGLKITFN
-1449 CYDGS
+1449 RYDGS
-1454 WEVARSDDVR
+1454 WEVERSDDVR

-1495 TICDTVQTAEGQKKY
+1495 TICDTVQTADGQKKY

-1524 HKMQDEFKDWIF
+1524 HKMQDEFRDWIF
-1536 STPDRREDLERTYN
+1536 STPERREDLERTYN

-1604 TFTMVAAIMKLRQ
+1604 TFTIVAAIMKLRQ

-1657 EQNRRKIFVSKAAM
+1657 EQSRRKMFVSKAAM

-1778 SGLSNAASRRASD
+1778 SGISNAASRRASD

-1904 TEKKIITLKPSE
+1904 AEKKIITLKPSE

-1921 TQQIAARAD
+1921 TRQIAERAD
-1930 RVYQGGVDPHED
+1930 RVYQGIVDPHED
-1942 NMLKITSD
+1942 NMLKIASD

-1977 AQVYEYWKQTEKFQ
+1977 AEVYEYWKQTEEFQ

-2002 PKQMFES
+2002 PKQTFES

-2040 EAKKDNEKLNLFN
+2040 EAKNDNEKLNLFN

-2144 EVTQREEEDIDEATL
+2144 EVTQREGEDIDEATL

-2222 IREDIKRIKANYT
+2222 IREDIKRIKANYI

-2241 NVQGKTYTDRTAGG
+2241 NVQGKIYTDKTAGG
-2255 RALMEALHGSDYKTE
+2255 RALMEALHGSDCRTE

-2285 MLETERTITLKGA
+2285 LIETERTITLKGA

-2323 SLREEQ
+2323 SFREEQ

-2356 RLAELLHE
+2356 RLSELLRE

-2378 EIVLGGEEESETAGG
+2378 EIVLGGEEESEMVGG

-2408 GSFLEEE
+2408 ESFPEEE

-2421 ESTKKIDKEE
+2421 EITEETDKEE

-2445 INPLLKGQTNVEA
+2445 INPLLKGKTNVEV

-2486 TILGGQELI
+2486 TILSGQELI
-2495 EELKKALQADNGQIL
+2495 EELKKALQADNGQRL
-2510 IRNLSWEYKT
+2510 LRNLSWEYKT
-2520 PVTSLDEINKGEIDG
+2520 PTATLEEINKGEIAG
-2535 ISVTVPESEKQ
+2535 ISVTAPAAEKQ
-2546 DNDSAIPEL
+2546 DNDSAISEL

-2593 IYVLGEDNRERLARE
+2593 IYVLGEDNRERPARG
-2608 NSDFLNKKGMYGIK
+2608 NNDFLNKKGVYGIK

-2645 LEATKKAVSDM
+2645 LEATKKAVSEM

-2661 WQEKFGIEEK
+2661 GQDKFGVEEEAITK
-2671 TLARYFSEEKVC
+2671 YFSNGKVC
-2683 SFERLK
+2683 SLERLK
-2689 PYVSDLMDEFSDIDD
+2689 PYVSDLMDEFSDMDES
-2704 KLLKRN
+2704 LLKKY
-2710 GKTQDDFITDIKSF
+2710 GKTQDEFISDIKSF

-2729 ERIGNP
+2729 ERIENP

-2746 FHKDNAAFLKGYTL
+2746 FHKDNAAFPQGYTL
-2760 LYSETFDNWY
+2760 LHSETFDNWY
-2770 VLDDNEPKD
+2770 VLDDNAPKD

-2786 RGDKATKYAIL
+2786 KGDKATKYAIL
-2797 AYYTSME
+2797 AYYTSWE

-2817 IYYHEMEEKKRRL
+2817 IYYREMEEKKRRL
-2830 IEAEETDRDS
+2830 IEAEETDRTS

-2845 ENGMNKDKEM
+2845 EEGMNKDKDKEM
-2855 EHGAIPAMS
+2855 EHK
-2864 TKNIS
+2864 TT
-2869 YNPADDL
+2869 DDL

-2881 VRENMREVVERKA
+2881 IRENMREVVERKA
-2894 QARAPVY
+2894 QTRVPVY

-2915 GYQASL
+2915 GYRASL
-2921 EESRNCVQDIS
+2921 EESRNCVHDIA

-2948 EMQIVNSYGLDRVRY
+2948 EMQIVNSYGLERVRY

-2982 KMWAKTI
+2982 KAWAKTI
-2989 SIAEDEAER
+2989 SIAEDDEER
-2998 KMIYTSVHSGLLDLF
+2998 KEIYTSVHSGLLDLF
-3013 TNHIRQLEKE
+3013 TKHIRQLEKE
-3023 LTDEKTGKYFTQ
+3023 LTAEKTGTYHTQ
-3035 TAQGYKVLDME
+3035 TAQGYKVLNME

-3054 AIVQR
+3054 AVVQR

-3068 YDPKDGMWAQG
+3068 YDPKDGTWAQG
-3079 IYNFP
+3079 IYDFP
-3084 TREEAEQYRKE
+3084 TREEAERYRKE
-3095 HYGRIELSKEIFEKS
+3095 HYGRGELSKGIFEKS

-3117 NRITINVAKSALIK
+3117 NHITISVAKSALIK

-3140 MPQNGEY
+3140 MPQTGEY
-3147 VGYTYNVYNNKI
+3147 AGYTYNVYNHKI
-3159 RDAEKKSDKPEDFA
+3159 REAEKRSDKPEDFA
-3173 GRGYEFSMRENE
+3173 GPGYEFSMRENE

-3195 EKVITVEM
+3195 EKIITAEA
-3203 FREIVGGATDK
+3203 FRELVGDATDK

-3231 VPKEAMQTMYD
+3231 LPKEAMQKMYE
-3242 KVTLFVLPNTMK
+3242 KVTLFVLPKTMK
-3254 TDPFGYYLHNEF
+3254 TEPFGYYLLNEF
-3266 IEEDTNSDDGR
+3266 IEEDSNSDDGR
-3277 LFLRLPEDYKI
+3277 IFIRLPEDYKI
-3288 SAKNKTTATKT
+3288 NAKNKTTGEKM
-3299 ELTAFELYQI
+3299 ELTAFELYQS
-3309 CHNTKAEDYHFKRKE
+3309 CRNTKAEDYHFKRKE
-3324 EEKVVIDREKVSFL
+3324 EEKAVIDGEKVSFL

-3346 VYDKVTLLKLPKGE
+3346 AYEKVTLLKLPKGE

-3374 TDGTGLR
+3374 TDGTGFR
-3381 LTLPQDFILKLSNKQ
+3381 LTLPQNFILKLSNKQ

-3404 TEQFKT
+3404 TEQFMT

-3432 GKFAEQEYTF
+3432 DKFAEQEYTF
-3442 RKSIPDELKNR
+3442 RKSIPDELKKR
-3453 PNWTAVRTRKN
+3453 PNWTAVRIRKN
-3464 EAGGTEEYI
+3464 DAVGTEEYI
-3473 IDCHTGKPAGADNP
+3473 IGCHTGKPAEAGNP

-3496 CAYANENGCTTL
+3496 CVYAKENGCAAL

-3523 PLCKKK
+3523 PLCKDK
-3529 DGTYTELARNILQFA
+3529 DGTYTELAQNIFRAA

-3551 TEDKQGLRVL
+3551 TGDKQGLRVL
-3561 GTTLGMDLRSFSKDG
+3561 GTTQGMDLRSFSKDG
-3576 DLKFYQNSQF
+3576 DLKFYRNAKF
-3586 LVLTCDG
+3586 LVLTCEG
-3593 AGYQRLYGFDTLQ
+3593 AGYQRLCSFDTPQ

-3620 WQGAGKGVEGLAI
+3620 WQGAGKGVEGLTV
-3633 MSDRETVEKAIASKH
+3633 MSDRETAEKAIASKH
-3648 GETFKVLY
+3648 GETFKALY

-3664 PSRNDM
+3664 PFRNDM

-3715 KNKQI
+3715 KNKQGI
-3720 IRPKETVIK
+3720 PPKAAEKSKSEENFYDGNEGNK
-3729 KTQNF
+3729 KRL
-3734 PTNGK
+3734 
-3739 G
+3739 

>member
-1 MGEVRKSSSRNAAI
+1 MGEVRKLASRKAAI
-15 AELLTDGE
+15 AELLADGE

-47 LARPDAGVC
+47 LARPDASVC
-56 FSFEDWNI
+56 FSFEDWNA

-86 FVFDAND
+86 FVFDADD

-106 IKRLFTGFGFLNN
+106 VKRLLTGFDFLNN
-119 KEPSE
+119 KEQSE
-124 EAGSNYE
+124 EAESNYE

-137 KLYLKRNTYI
+137 KLYLKRNPYI
-147 VSDKGDDNLLAE
+147 VSDKGDNNLFAE

-175 GIELHGLPWG
+175 GIELHGLPWS

-203 LDAVEEANLIKQSEV
+203 LDAVEEANLLKQSEV
-218 EEIDDTEEETIT
+218 KKIDDTEEETIT
-230 DELIIPPIEPTEV
+230 DEPVISPVEPTEE

-283 YEVMGENAKIV
+283 YEVMGENAKAV
-294 ADELD
+294 AAELD
-299 IILTSRDVGLD
+299 LILTSRDVGLD

-319 YHVADEYTE
+319 YHVTDEYTE
-328 KILKTHS
+328 KILKIHS
-335 VVIVDGG
+335 VVVMEDG
-342 EEKYICSYA
+342 EEKYICSCA
-351 EAVDQSEQESMM
+351 EAVDQSEQETMLSIATE
-363 PIVTDS
+363 PKPSKKVSEATDKQAS
-369 KPNKKISETQDKR
+369 AET
-382 SIKETKEKQPSKDKP
+382 EKNHPSKDKP

-418 EKPREEQ
+418 GKPREEQ

-437 AHGKYRIYEMY
+437 AHGKYRIYETY
-448 QSNPSEGEFSEFLKK
+448 QSDPSEGEFIEFLKQ
-463 EYGYSYGAHFVD
+463 EYGFSYGAHFVD
-475 RELITSSKGLNL
+475 RELTASSKGLTL
-487 SFLDGVRAEDN
+487 SSLDGERPEDT
-498 VSVSLTWQQIAF
+498 VSVTLTWKQVALGIA
-510 GISDLIDEEMYL
+510 DLIDEEKYF
-522 TIEEREAYN
+522 TAEEREEYK

-540 DEERIKAIADDAIHY
+540 DEERIEAIADDAIYY
-555 FTNRNKSGEQS
+555 FTSRNKSGEQS

-572 YADYLYLVNHSEE
+572 YADYLYFVNHGEA

-602 KDKIELK
+602 GDRIELK
-609 FTNVFAVDR
+609 FANGSAIDR
-618 FRELSSEDREFLE
+618 FRELSSEDKAFFER
-631 GYQKRLMREP
+631 YQARTLQEP
-641 ENSPWAEVQ
+641 RNSPWGEVQ
-650 SCTIIA
+650 TCRVIA
-656 NGIYSV
+656 DGIYEV

-667 GGIMISSELA
+667 GGIMISTELA
-677 SYILS
+677 SHILS
-682 SEALQA
+682 PEAL
-688 SDRSC
+688 RKGVC
-693 GGYYCYEEDCDA
+693 EGGYYCYEEDCDA
-705 CIPLRELYDKGILN
+705 CIPLRELYDKGILKQN
-719 NAHDYFSH
+719 NGYFAHYLVKSEN
-727 YRAQSDRPEAI
+727 PESKNGKIPFAK
-738 DGQVPLNLA
+738 A
-747 TEEERT
+747 TETEKT
-753 SFFEIWNKTIDE
+753 DFIQWWNKTIDE
-765 SLSRWNREYWHAHER
+765 SLAGWNGEYWRAHEH
-780 GAAQPNAAEHESRAE
+780 GEAQPNAAEHEAQAE
-795 NTALNAVF
+795 NTDLNAVF

-811 KSRFKGNMNAIKL
+811 KSRFKGNMDAIRL
-824 MNRLCLEKRAATD
+824 MNRLYLENRDATD

-860 KQWSKEYAELKSLL
+860 KQWSKEYTELKSLL
-874 SSEDYEYAKRS
+874 PAEDYEYAKRS

-927 CMPRCISDGAE
+927 YMPQSISDGAE

-957 QANVQIKGFEETS
+957 QVNVQIKGFEETS

-997 HKFLIHDYF
+997 YKFLIHDYF

-1048 AIRLPNTAFKKSAN
+1048 AIRLPKTAFKKSAN

-1072 HKRETKMEVTPEN
+1072 RKREAKIEVTPEN

-1092 KTEEGYEVNNYF
+1092 KTKEGYEVNNYF
-1104 LCHPEMVLG
+1104 LFHPEMVLG
-1113 RFAKEQGLYGGENI
+1113 TFAKEHGLYGGEDV

-1133 RELSEAIMKAV
+1133 RELSEAITEAV
-1144 ATLPMGFYENPKHR
+1144 TTLPMGFYENPEHR
-1158 SKATTAEIAV
+1158 TKASEAELAV
-1168 DHNVKPLCYK
+1168 DYNVKPLCYK
-1178 AENGRLYVRLG
+1178 AEAGKLYIRIG
-1189 DQMKEQPVPD
+1189 DKMEERKVPD
-1199 FPLNAYERICGM
+1199 SPTNAYERISGM

-1231 EELLRGQSSLGR
+1231 EELLRGQWSLGK

-1252 GLLNSPI
+1252 GFLNSPI

-1276 ETLTE
+1276 ETLSE

-1295 TIRPYTAVQETRDC
+1295 TIRPYTAVQETSDC

-1340 TELGNTVFRNPE
+1340 SDLGNTVFRNPE

-1389 AAYDRNV
+1389 AAYERNV
-1396 KALETIQPPP
+1396 KALEAVQPTP

-1416 GASWVESFYYRDF
+1416 GASWVDSAYYREF
-1429 LGEILGIPRYYL
+1429 IGEILGIPRYYL
-1441 KDLKITFN
+1441 KGLKITFN
-1449 CYDGS
+1449 RYDGA
-1454 WEVARSDDVR
+1454 WEVDRSDDVR

-1524 HKMQDEFKDWIF
+1524 HKMQDEFRDWIF
-1536 STPDRREDLERTYN
+1536 STPERREDLERTYN

-1604 TFTMVAAIMKLRQ
+1604 TFTIVAAIMKLRQ

-1657 EQNRRKIFVSKAAM
+1657 EQSRRKIFVSKAAM

-1778 SGLSNAASRRASD
+1778 SGISNAASRRASD

-1904 TEKKIITLKPSE
+1904 AEKKIITLKPSE

-1921 TQQIAARAD
+1921 TRQIAERAD
-1930 RVYQGGVDPHED
+1930 RVYQGIVDPHED
-1942 NMLKITSD
+1942 NMLKIASD

-1977 AQVYEYWKQTEKFQ
+1977 AEVYEYWKQTEEFQ

-2002 PKQMFES
+2002 PKQTFES

-2040 EAKKDNEKLNLFN
+2040 EAKNDNEKLNLFN

-2144 EVTQREEEDIDEATL
+2144 EVTQREGEDIDEATL

-2222 IREDIKRIKANYT
+2222 IREDIKRIKANYI

-2241 NVQGKTYTDRTAGG
+2241 NVQGKIYTDKTAGG
-2255 RALMEALHGSDYKTE
+2255 RALMEALHGSDCRTE

-2285 MLETERTITLKGA
+2285 LIETERTITLKGA

-2323 SLREEQ
+2323 SFREEQ

-2356 RLAELLHE
+2356 RLSELLRE

-2378 EIVLGGEEESETAGG
+2378 EIVLGGEEESEMVGG

-2408 GSFLEEE
+2408 ESFPEEE

-2421 ESTKKIDKEE
+2421 EITEETDKEE

-2445 INPLLKGQTNVEA
+2445 INPLLKGKTNVEV

-2486 TILGGQELI
+2486 TILSGQELI
-2495 EELKKALQADNGQIL
+2495 EELKKALQADNGQRL
-2510 IRNLSWEYKT
+2510 LRNLSWEYKT
-2520 PVTSLDEINKGEIDG
+2520 PTATLEEINKGEIAG
-2535 ISVTVPESEKQ
+2535 ISVTAPAAEKQ
-2546 DNDSAIPEL
+2546 DNDSAISEL

-2593 IYVLGEDNRERLARE
+2593 IYVLGEDNRERPARG
-2608 NSDFLNKKGMYGIK
+2608 NNDFLNKKGVYGIK

-2645 LEATKKAVSDM
+2645 LEATKKAVSEM

-2661 WQEKFGIEEK
+2661 GQDKFGVEEEAITK
-2671 TLARYFSEEKVC
+2671 YFSNGKVC
-2683 SFERLK
+2683 SLERLK
-2689 PYVSDLMDEFSDIDD
+2689 PYVSDLMDEFSDMDES
-2704 KLLKRN
+2704 LLKKY
-2710 GKTQDDFITDIKSF
+2710 GKTQDEFISDIKSF

-2729 ERIGNP
+2729 ERIENP

-2746 FHKDNAAFLKGYTL
+2746 FHKDNAAFPQGYTL
-2760 LYSETFDNWY
+2760 LHSETFDNWY
-2770 VLDDNEPKD
+2770 VLDDNAPKD

-2786 RGDKATKYAIL
+2786 KGDKATKYAIL
-2797 AYYTSME
+2797 AYYTSWE

-2817 IYYHEMEEKKRRL
+2817 IYYREMEEKKRRL
-2830 IEAEETDRDS
+2830 IEAEETDRTS

-2845 ENGMNKDKEM
+2845 EEGMNKDKDKEM
-2855 EHGAIPAMS
+2855 EHK
-2864 TKNIS
+2864 TT
-2869 YNPADDL
+2869 DDL

-2881 VRENMREVVERKA
+2881 IRENMREVVERKA
-2894 QARAPVY
+2894 QTRVPVY

-2915 GYQASL
+2915 GYRASL
-2921 EESRNCVQDIS
+2921 EESRNCVHDIA

-2948 EMQIVNSYGLDRVRY
+2948 ETQIVDNYGLARVKY
-2963 VLATIIR
+2963 VLATIIQ
-2970 NNDRDERYSREN
+2970 NNDWDERYSRTN
-2982 KMWAKTI
+2982 KAWAKTI
-2989 SIAEDEAER
+2989 PIAEDESER
-2998 KMIYTSVHSGLLDLF
+2998 KRIYTSVHSGLLDLF
-3013 TNHIRQLEKE
+3013 TKHIRQLEKE
-3023 LTDEKTGKYFTQ
+3023 LTAEKTGTYHTQ
-3035 TAQGYKVLDME
+3035 TAQGYKVLNME

-3054 AIVQR
+3054 AVVQR

-3068 YDPKDGMWAQG
+3068 YDPKDGTWAQG
-3079 IYNFP
+3079 IYDFP
-3084 TREEAEQYRKE
+3084 TREEAERYRKE
-3095 HYGRIELSKEIFEKS
+3095 HYGRGELSKGIFEKS

-3117 NRITINVAKSALIK
+3117 NHITISVAKSALIK

-3140 MPQNGEY
+3140 MPQTGEY
-3147 VGYTYNVYNNKI
+3147 AGYTYNVYNHKI
-3159 RDAEKKSDKPEDFA
+3159 REAEKRSDKPEDFA
-3173 GRGYEFSMRENE
+3173 GPGYEFSMRENE

-3195 EKVITVEM
+3195 EKIITAEA
-3203 FREIVGGATDK
+3203 FRELVGDATDK

-3231 VPKEAMQTMYD
+3231 LPKEAMQKMYE
-3242 KVTLFVLPNTMK
+3242 KVTLFVLPKTMK
-3254 TDPFGYYLHNEF
+3254 TEPFGYYLLNEF
-3266 IEEDTNSDDGR
+3266 IEEDSNSDDGR
-3277 LFLRLPEDYKI
+3277 IFIRLPEDYKI
-3288 SAKNKTTATKT
+3288 NAKNKTTGEKM
-3299 ELTAFELYQI
+3299 ELTAFELYQS
-3309 CHNTKAEDYHFKRKE
+3309 CRNTKAEDYHFKRKE
-3324 EEKVVIDREKVSFL
+3324 EEKAVIDGEKVSFL

-3346 VYDKVTLLKLPKGE
+3346 AYEKVTLLKLPKGE

-3374 TDGTGLR
+3374 TDGTGFR
-3381 LTLPQDFILKLSNKQ
+3381 LTLPQNFILKLSNKQ

-3404 TEQFKT
+3404 TEQFMT

-3432 GKFAEQEYTF
+3432 DKFAEQEYTF
-3442 RKSIPDELKNR
+3442 RKSIPDELKKR
-3453 PNWTAVRTRKN
+3453 PNWTAVRIRKN
-3464 EAGGTEEYI
+3464 DAVGTEEYI
-3473 IDCHTGKPAGADNP
+3473 IGCHTGKPAEAGNP

-3496 CAYANENGCTTL
+3496 CVYAKENGCAAL

-3523 PLCKKK
+3523 PLCKDK
-3529 DGTYTELARNILQFA
+3529 DGTYTELAQNIFRAA

-3551 TEDKQGLRVL
+3551 TGDKQGLRVL
-3561 GTTLGMDLRSFSKDG
+3561 GTTQGMDLRSFSKDG
-3576 DLKFYQNSQF
+3576 DLKFYRNAKF
-3586 LVLTCDG
+3586 LVLTCEG
-3593 AGYQRLYGFDTLQ
+3593 AGYQRLCSFDTPQ

-3620 WQGAGKGVEGLAI
+3620 WQGAGKGVEGLTV
-3633 MSDRETVEKAIASKH
+3633 MSDRETAEKAIASKH
-3648 GETFKVLY
+3648 GETFKALY

-3664 PSRNDM
+3664 PFRNDM

-3715 KNKQI
+3715 KNKQGI
-3720 IRPKETVIK
+3720 PPKAAEKSKSEENFYDGNEGNK
-3729 KTQNF
+3729 KRL
-3734 PTNGK
+3734 
-3739 G
+3739 

>member
-1 MGEVRKSSSRNAAI
+1 MGEVKKSASRNAAI
-15 AELLTDGE
+15 AELLADGE

-56 FSFEDWNI
+56 FSFEDWNA

-86 FVFDAND
+86 FVFDADD

-106 IKRLFTGFGFLNN
+106 VKRLLTGFDFLNN
-119 KEPSE
+119 KEQSE
-124 EAGSNYE
+124 EAESNYE
-131 KVLFKV
+131 KVLIKV
-137 KLYLKRNTYI
+137 KLYLKRNPYI
-147 VSDKGDDNLLAE
+147 VSDKGVDKLFAE

-175 GIELHGLPWG
+175 GIELHGLPWS

-196 YITAAYI
+196 YITSAYI
-203 LDAVEEANLIKQSEV
+203 LDSVEEANLIKQSEV
-218 EEIDDTEEETIT
+218 KEIDDTEEETIT
-230 DELIIPPIEPTEV
+230 DEPVIPPIEPTEA

-283 YEVMGENAKIV
+283 YEVMGENAKTV
-294 ADELD
+294 AAELD
-299 IILTSRDVGLD
+299 LILTSRDVGLD

-319 YHVADEYTE
+319 YHVTDEYIE
-328 KILKTHS
+328 KILENHS
-335 VVIVDGG
+335 VVVMEDG
-342 EEKYICSYA
+342 EEKHIRSHA
-351 EAVDQSEQESMM
+351 EVVDQSEKEPTLS
-363 PIVTDS
+363 IVAEPKPSKEVAEATDKQAS
-369 KPNKKISETQDKR
+369 AETEK
-382 SIKETKEKQPSKDKP
+382 KQPSKDKP
-397 ISQRKRKEKPQPTL
+397 ISRRKRKEKPQPTL

-425 LIEWGLQYGSGV
+425 LIEWGLQYGSGMS
-437 AHGKYRIYEMY
+437 HGKYRIYETY
-448 QSNPSEGEFSEFLKK
+448 QSNPSEGAFIEFLKQ
-463 EYGYSYGAHFVD
+463 EYGFSYGAHFVD
-475 RELITSSKGLNL
+475 RELTASSKGLTL
-487 SFLDGVRAEDN
+487 SFLDGERPEDT
-498 VSVSLTWQQIAF
+498 VSVTLTWKQVALGIA
-510 GISDLIDEEMYL
+510 DLIDEEKYF
-522 TIEEREAYN
+522 TAEEREEYN

-555 FTNRNKSGEQS
+555 FTSRNKSGEQS

-572 YADYLYLVNHSEE
+572 YADYLYFVNHSEE
-585 IAAEL
+585 ITAEL

-602 KDKIELK
+602 GDRIELK
-609 FTNVFAVDR
+609 FANGSAVDR
-618 FRELSSEDREFLE
+618 FRELSSEDKAFFER
-631 GYQKRLMREP
+631 YQARTLQEP
-641 ENSPWAEVQ
+641 RNSPWGEVQ
-650 SCTIIA
+650 TCRVIA
-656 NGIYSV
+656 NGIYEV

-667 GGIMISSELA
+667 GGIMISTELA
-677 SYILS
+677 PHILS
-682 SEALQA
+682 PEALQK
-688 SDRSC
+688 DIRE

-705 CIPLRELYDKGILN
+705 CIPLRELYDKGILKQN
-719 NAHDYFSH
+719 NGYFAHYLVKSEN
-727 YRAQSDRPEAI
+727 PESKN
-738 DGQVPLNLA
+738 GKVPFDKATA
-747 TEEERT
+747 TEKTE
-753 SFFEIWNKTIDE
+753 FIQWWNKSLDE
-765 SLSRWNREYWHAHER
+765 SLAGWNGEYWQAHER
-780 GAAQPNAAEHESRAE
+780 GEFQPNAADHESRAE
-795 NTALNAVF
+795 STDLNAVF

-811 KSRFKGNMNAIKL
+811 KSRFKGNMDAIRL
-824 MNRLCLEKRAATD
+824 MNRLYLENREAAA

-850 GLAQAFDETN
+850 GLAQVFDETN

-874 SSEDYEYAKRS
+874 SAKDYEYAKRS

-927 CMPRCISDGAE
+927 YMPQSISDGAE

-957 QANVQIKGFEETS
+957 QVNVQIKGFEETS

-997 HKFLIHDYF
+997 YKFLIHDYF

-1048 AIRLPNTAFKKSAN
+1048 AIRLPKTAFKKSAN

-1072 HKRETKMEVTPEN
+1072 RKREAKIEVTPEN

-1092 KTEEGYEVNNYF
+1092 KTKEGYEVNNYF
-1104 LCHPEMVLG
+1104 LFHPEMVLG
-1113 RFAKEQGLYGGENI
+1113 TFAKEHGLYGGEDV

-1133 RELSEAIMKAV
+1133 RELSEAITEAV
-1144 ATLPMGFYENPKHR
+1144 TTLPMGFYENPEHR
-1158 SKATTAEIAV
+1158 TKASEAELAV
-1168 DHNVKPLCYK
+1168 DYNVKPLCYK
-1178 AENGRLYVRLG
+1178 AEAGKLYIRIG
-1189 DQMKEQPVPD
+1189 DKMEERKVPD
-1199 FPLNAYERICGM
+1199 SPTNAYERISGM

-1231 EELLRGQSSLGR
+1231 EELLRGQWSLGK

-1252 GLLNSPI
+1252 GFLNSPI

-1276 ETLTE
+1276 ETLSE

-1295 TIRPYTAVQETRDC
+1295 TIRPYTAVQETSDC

-1340 TELGNTVFRNPE
+1340 SDLGNTVFRNPE

-1389 AAYDRNV
+1389 AAYERNV
-1396 KALETIQPPP
+1396 KALEAVQPTP

-1416 GASWVESFYYRDF
+1416 GASWVDSAYYREF
-1429 LGEILGIPRYYL
+1429 IGEILGIPRYYL
-1441 KDLKITFN
+1441 KGLKITFN
-1449 CYDGS
+1449 RYDGA
-1454 WEVARSDDVR
+1454 WEVDRSDDVR

-1524 HKMQDEFKDWIF
+1524 HKMQDEFRVWIF
-1536 STPDRREDLERTYN
+1536 STPERREDLERTYN

-1604 TFTMVAAIMKLRQ
+1604 TFTIVAAIMKLRQ

-1657 EQNRRKIFVSKAAM
+1657 EQSRRKMFVSKAAM

-1778 SGLSNAASRRASD
+1778 SGISNAASRRASD

-1796 EYLNELHGGDK
+1796 EYLNDLHGGDK

-1904 TEKKIITLKPSE
+1904 AEKKIITLKPSE

-1921 TQQIAARAD
+1921 TRQIAARAD
-1930 RVYQGGVDPHED
+1930 RVYQGIVDPHED

-1977 AQVYEYWKQTEKFQ
+1977 AEVYEYWKQTEEFQ

-2002 PKQMFES
+2002 PKQTFES

-2040 EAKKDNEKLNLFN
+2040 EAKNDNEKLNLFN

-2144 EVTQREEEDIDEATL
+2144 EVTQREGEDIDEATL

-2222 IREDIKRIKANYT
+2222 IREDIKRIKANYI

-2241 NVQGKTYTDRTAGG
+2241 NVQGKIYTDKTAGG
-2255 RALMEALHGSDYKTE
+2255 RALMEALHGSDCRTE

-2285 MLETERTITLKGA
+2285 LIETERTITLKGA

-2323 SLREEQ
+2323 SFREEQ

-2356 RLAELLHE
+2356 RLSELLRE

-2378 EIVLGGEEESETAGG
+2378 EIVLGGEEESEMVGG

-2408 GSFLEEE
+2408 ESFPEEE

-2421 ESTKKIDKEE
+2421 EITEETDKEE

-2445 INPLLKGQTNVEA
+2445 INPLLKGKTNVEV

-2486 TILGGQELI
+2486 TILSGQELI
-2495 EELKKALQADNGQIL
+2495 EELKKALQADNGQRL
-2510 IRNLSWEYKT
+2510 LRNLSWEYKT
-2520 PVTSLDEINKGEIDG
+2520 PTATLEEINKGEIAG
-2535 ISVTVPESEKQ
+2535 ISVTAPAAEKQ
-2546 DNDSAIPEL
+2546 DNDSAISEL

-2593 IYVLGEDNRERLARE
+2593 IYVLGEDNRERPARG
-2608 NSDFLNKKGMYGIK
+2608 NNDFLNKKGVYGIK

-2645 LEATKKAVSDM
+2645 LEATKKAVSEM

-2661 WQEKFGIEEK
+2661 GQDKFGVEEEAITK
-2671 TLARYFSEEKVC
+2671 YFSNGKVC
-2683 SFERLK
+2683 SLERLK
-2689 PYVSDLMDEFSDIDD
+2689 PYVSDLMDEFSDMDQT
-2704 KLLKRN
+2704 LLKKY
-2710 GKTQDDFITDIKSF
+2710 GKTQDEFISDIKSF

-2729 ERIGNP
+2729 ERIENP

-2746 FHKDNAAFLKGYTL
+2746 FHKDNAAFPQGYTL
-2760 LYSETFDNWY
+2760 LHSETFDNWY
-2770 VLDDNEPKD
+2770 VLDDNAPKD

-2786 RGDKATKYAIL
+2786 KGDKATKYAIL
-2797 AYYTSME
+2797 AYYTSWE

-2817 IYYHEMEEKKRRL
+2817 IYYREMEEKKRRL
-2830 IEAEETDRDS
+2830 IEAEETDRTS

-2845 ENGMNKDKEM
+2845 EEGMNKDKDKEM
-2855 EHGAIPAMS
+2855 EHK
-2864 TKNIS
+2864 TT
-2869 YNPADDL
+2869 DDL

-2881 VRENMREVVERKA
+2881 IRENMREVVERKA
-2894 QARAPVY
+2894 QTRVPVY

-2915 GYQASL
+2915 GYRASL
-2921 EESRNCVQDIS
+2921 EESRNCVHDIA

-2948 EMQIVNSYGLDRVRY
+2948 ETQIVDNYGLARVKY
-2963 VLATIIR
+2963 VLATIIQ
-2970 NNDRDERYSREN
+2970 NNDWDERYSRTN
-2982 KMWAKTI
+2982 KAWAKTI
-2989 SIAEDEAER
+2989 PIAEDESER
-2998 KMIYTSVHSGLLDLF
+2998 KRIYTSVHSGLLDLF
-3013 TNHIRQLEKE
+3013 TKHIRQLEKE
-3023 LTDEKTGKYFTQ
+3023 LTAEKTGTYHTQ
-3035 TAQGYKVLDME
+3035 TAQGYKVLNME

-3054 AIVQR
+3054 AVVQR

-3068 YDPKDGMWAQG
+3068 YDPKDGTWAQG
-3079 IYNFP
+3079 IYDFP
-3084 TREEAEQYRKE
+3084 TREEAERYRKE
-3095 HYGRIELSKEIFEKS
+3095 HYGRGELSKGIFEKS

-3117 NRITINVAKSALIK
+3117 NHITISVAKSALIK

-3140 MPQNGEY
+3140 MPQTGEY
-3147 VGYTYNVYNNKI
+3147 AGYTYNVYNHKI
-3159 RDAEKKSDKPEDFA
+3159 REAEKRSDKPEDFA
-3173 GRGYEFSMRENE
+3173 GPGYEFSMRENE

-3195 EKVITVEM
+3195 EKIITAEA
-3203 FREIVGGATDK
+3203 FRELVGDATDK

-3231 VPKEAMQTMYD
+3231 LPKEAMQKMYE
-3242 KVTLFVLPNTMK
+3242 KVTLFVLPKTMK
-3254 TDPFGYYLHNEF
+3254 TEPFGYYLLNEF
-3266 IEEDTNSDDGR
+3266 IEEDSNSDDGR
-3277 LFLRLPEDYKI
+3277 IFIRLPEDYKI
-3288 SAKNKTTATKT
+3288 NAKNKTTGEKM
-3299 ELTAFELYQI
+3299 ELTAFELYQS
-3309 CHNTKAEDYHFKRKE
+3309 CRNTKAEDYHFKRKE
-3324 EEKVVIDREKVSFL
+3324 EEKAVIDGEKVSFL

-3346 VYDKVTLLKLPKGE
+3346 AYEKVTLLKLPKGE

-3374 TDGTGLR
+3374 TDGTGFR
-3381 LTLPQDFILKLSNKQ
+3381 LTLPQNFILKLSNKQ

-3404 TEQFKT
+3404 TEQFMT

-3432 GKFAEQEYTF
+3432 DKFAEQEYTF
-3442 RKSIPDELKNR
+3442 RKSIPDELKKR
-3453 PNWTAVRTRKN
+3453 PNWTAVRIRKN
-3464 EAGGTEEYI
+3464 DAVGTEEYI
-3473 IDCHTGKPAGADNP
+3473 IGCHTGKPAEAGNP

-3496 CAYANENGCTTL
+3496 CVYAKENGCAAL

-3523 PLCKKK
+3523 PLCKDK
-3529 DGTYTELARNILQFA
+3529 DGTYTELAQNIFRAA

-3551 TEDKQGLRVL
+3551 TGDKQGLRVL
-3561 GTTLGMDLRSFSKDG
+3561 GTTQGMDLRSFSKDG
-3576 DLKFYQNSQF
+3576 DLKFYRNAKF
-3586 LVLTCDG
+3586 LVLTCEG
-3593 AGYQRLYGFDTLQ
+3593 AGYQRLCSFDTPQ

-3620 WQGAGKGVEGLAI
+3620 WQGAGKGVEGLTV
-3633 MSDRETVEKAIASKH
+3633 MSDRETAEKAIASKH
-3648 GETFKVLY
+3648 GETFKALY

-3664 PSRNDM
+3664 PFRNDM

-3715 KNKQI
+3715 KNKQGI
-3720 IRPKETVIK
+3720 PPKAAEKSKSEENFYDGNEGNK
-3729 KTQNF
+3729 KRL
-3734 PTNGK
+3734 
-3739 G
+3739 

>member
-1 MGEVRKSSSRNAAI
+1 MGEVRKLASRKAAI
-15 AELLTDGE
+15 AELLADGE

-47 LARPDAGVC
+47 LARPDASVC
-56 FSFEDWNI
+56 FSFEDWNA

-86 FVFDAND
+86 FVFDADD

-106 IKRLFTGFGFLNN
+106 VKRLLTGFDFLNN
-119 KEPSE
+119 KEQSE
-124 EAGSNYE
+124 EAESNYE

-137 KLYLKRNTYI
+137 KLYLKRNPYI
-147 VSDKGDDNLLAE
+147 VSDKGDNNLFAE

-175 GIELHGLPWG
+175 GIELHGLPWS

-203 LDAVEEANLIKQSEV
+203 LDAVEEANLLKQSEV
-218 EEIDDTEEETIT
+218 KKIDDTEEETIT
-230 DELIIPPIEPTEV
+230 DEPVISPVEPTEE

-283 YEVMGENAKIV
+283 YEVMGENAKAV
-294 ADELD
+294 AAELD
-299 IILTSRDVGLD
+299 LILTSRDVGLD

-319 YHVADEYTE
+319 YHVTDEYTE
-328 KILKTHS
+328 KILKIHS
-335 VVIVDGG
+335 VVVMEDG
-342 EEKYICSYA
+342 EEKYICSCA
-351 EAVDQSEQESMM
+351 EAVDQSEQETMLSIATE
-363 PIVTDS
+363 PKPSKKVSEATDKQAS
-369 KPNKKISETQDKR
+369 AET
-382 SIKETKEKQPSKDKP
+382 EKNHPSKDKP

-418 EKPREEQ
+418 GKPREEQ

-437 AHGKYRIYEMY
+437 AHGKYRIYETY
-448 QSNPSEGEFSEFLKK
+448 QSDPSEGEFIEFLKQ
-463 EYGYSYGAHFVD
+463 EYGFSYGAHFVD
-475 RELITSSKGLNL
+475 RELTASSKGLTL
-487 SFLDGVRAEDN
+487 SSLDGERPEDT
-498 VSVSLTWQQIAF
+498 VSVTLTWKQVALGIA
-510 GISDLIDEEMYL
+510 DLIDEEKYF
-522 TIEEREAYN
+522 TAEEREEYK

-540 DEERIKAIADDAIHY
+540 DEERIEAIADDAIYY
-555 FTNRNKSGEQS
+555 FTSRNKSGEQS

-572 YADYLYLVNHSEE
+572 YADYLYFVNHGEA

-602 KDKIELK
+602 GDRIELK
-609 FTNVFAVDR
+609 FANGSAIDR
-618 FRELSSEDREFLE
+618 FRELSSEDKAFFER
-631 GYQKRLMREP
+631 YQARTLQEP
-641 ENSPWAEVQ
+641 RNSPWGEVQ
-650 SCTIIA
+650 TCRVIA
-656 NGIYSV
+656 DGIYEV

-667 GGIMISSELA
+667 GGIMISTELA
-677 SYILS
+677 SHILS
-682 SEALQA
+682 PEAL
-688 SDRSC
+688 RKGVC
-693 GGYYCYEEDCDA
+693 EGGYYCYEEDCDA
-705 CIPLRELYDKGILN
+705 CIPLRELYDKGILKQN
-719 NAHDYFSH
+719 NGYFAHYLVKSEN
-727 YRAQSDRPEAI
+727 PESKNGKIPFAK
-738 DGQVPLNLA
+738 A
-747 TEEERT
+747 TETEKT
-753 SFFEIWNKTIDE
+753 DFIQWWNKTIDE
-765 SLSRWNREYWHAHER
+765 SLAGWNGEYWRAHEH
-780 GAAQPNAAEHESRAE
+780 GEAQPNAAEHEAQAE
-795 NTALNAVF
+795 NTDLNAVF

-811 KSRFKGNMNAIKL
+811 KSRFKGNMDAIRL
-824 MNRLCLEKRAATD
+824 MNRLYLENRDATD

-860 KQWSKEYAELKSLL
+860 KQWSKEYTELKSLL
-874 SSEDYEYAKRS
+874 PAEDYEYAKRS

-927 CMPRCISDGAE
+927 YMPQSISDGAE

-957 QANVQIKGFEETS
+957 QVNVQIKGFEETS

-997 HKFLIHDYF
+997 YKFLIHDYF

-1048 AIRLPNTAFKKSAN
+1048 AIRLPKTAFKKSAN

-1072 HKRETKMEVTPEN
+1072 RKREAKIEVTPEN

-1092 KTEEGYEVNNYF
+1092 KTKEGYEVNNYF
-1104 LCHPEMVLG
+1104 LFHPEMVLG
-1113 RFAKEQGLYGGENI
+1113 TFAKEHGLYGGEDV

-1133 RELSEAIMKAV
+1133 RELSEAITEAV
-1144 ATLPMGFYENPKHR
+1144 TTLPMGFYENPEHR
-1158 SKATTAEIAV
+1158 TKASEAELAV
-1168 DHNVKPLCYK
+1168 DYNVKPLCYK
-1178 AENGRLYVRLG
+1178 AEAGKLYIRIG
-1189 DQMKEQPVPD
+1189 DKMEERKVPD
-1199 FPLNAYERICGM
+1199 SPTNAYERISGM

-1231 EELLRGQSSLGR
+1231 EELLRGQWSLGK

-1252 GLLNSPI
+1252 GFLNSPI

-1276 ETLTE
+1276 ETLSE

-1295 TIRPYTAVQETRDC
+1295 TIRPYTAVQETSDC

-1340 TELGNTVFRNPE
+1340 SDLGNTVFRNPE

-1389 AAYDRNV
+1389 AAYERNV
-1396 KALETIQPPP
+1396 KALEAVQPTP

-1416 GASWVESFYYRDF
+1416 GASWVDSAYYREF
-1429 LGEILGIPRYYL
+1429 IGEILGIPRYYL
-1441 KDLKITFN
+1441 KGLKITFN
-1449 CYDGS
+1449 RYDGA
-1454 WEVARSDDVR
+1454 WEVDRSDDVR

-1524 HKMQDEFKDWIF
+1524 HKMQDEFRVWIF
-1536 STPDRREDLERTYN
+1536 STPERREDLERTYN

-1604 TFTMVAAIMKLRQ
+1604 TFTIVAAIMKLRQ

-1657 EQNRRKIFVSKAAM
+1657 EQSRRKMFVSKAAM

-1778 SGLSNAASRRASD
+1778 SGISNAASRRASD

-1904 TEKKIITLKPSE
+1904 AEKKIITLKPSE

-1921 TQQIAARAD
+1921 TRQIAERAD
-1930 RVYQGGVDPHED
+1930 RVYQGIVDPHED
-1942 NMLKITSD
+1942 NMLKIASD

-1977 AQVYEYWKQTEKFQ
+1977 AEVYEYWKQTEEFQ

-2002 PKQMFES
+2002 PKQTFES

-2040 EAKKDNEKLNLFN
+2040 EAKNDNEKLNLFN

-2144 EVTQREEEDIDEATL
+2144 EVTQREGEDIDEATL

-2222 IREDIKRIKANYT
+2222 IREDIKRIKANYI

-2241 NVQGKTYTDRTAGG
+2241 NVQGKIYTDKTAGG
-2255 RALMEALHGSDYKTE
+2255 RALMEALHGSDCRTE

-2285 MLETERTITLKGA
+2285 LIETERTITLKGA

-2323 SLREEQ
+2323 SFREEQ

-2356 RLAELLHE
+2356 RLSELLRE

-2378 EIVLGGEEESETAGG
+2378 EIVLGGEEESEMVGG

-2408 GSFLEEE
+2408 ESFPEEE

-2421 ESTKKIDKEE
+2421 EITEETDKEE

-2445 INPLLKGQTNVEA
+2445 INPLLKGKTNVEV

-2486 TILGGQELI
+2486 TILSGQELI
-2495 EELKKALQADNGQIL
+2495 EELKKALQADNGQRL
-2510 IRNLSWEYKT
+2510 LRNLSWEYKT
-2520 PVTSLDEINKGEIDG
+2520 PTATLEEINKGEIAG
-2535 ISVTVPESEKQ
+2535 ISVTAPAAEKQ
-2546 DNDSAIPEL
+2546 DNDSAISEL

-2593 IYVLGEDNRERLARE
+2593 IYVLGEDNRERPARG
-2608 NSDFLNKKGMYGIK
+2608 NNDFLNKKGVYGIK

-2645 LEATKKAVSDM
+2645 LEATKKAVSEM

-2661 WQEKFGIEEK
+2661 GQDKFGVEEEAITK
-2671 TLARYFSEEKVC
+2671 YFSNGKVC
-2683 SFERLK
+2683 SLERLK
-2689 PYVSDLMDEFSDIDD
+2689 PYVSDLMDEFSDMDES
-2704 KLLKRN
+2704 LLKKY
-2710 GKTQDDFITDIKSF
+2710 GKTQDEFISDIKSF

-2729 ERIGNP
+2729 ERIENP

-2746 FHKDNAAFLKGYTL
+2746 FHKDNAAFPQGYTL
-2760 LYSETFDNWY
+2760 LHSETFDNWY
-2770 VLDDNEPKD
+2770 VLDDNAPKD

-2786 RGDKATKYAIL
+2786 KGDKATKYAIL
-2797 AYYTSME
+2797 AYYTSWE

-2817 IYYHEMEEKKRRL
+2817 IYYREMEEKKRRL
-2830 IEAEETDRDS
+2830 IEAEETDRTS

-2845 ENGMNKDKEM
+2845 EEGMNKDKDKEM
-2855 EHGAIPAMS
+2855 EHK
-2864 TKNIS
+2864 TT
-2869 YNPADDL
+2869 DDL

-2881 VRENMREVVERKA
+2881 IRENMREVVERKA
-2894 QARAPVY
+2894 QTRVPVY

-2915 GYQASL
+2915 GYRASL
-2921 EESRNCVQDIS
+2921 EESRNCVHDIA

-2948 EMQIVNSYGLDRVRY
+2948 ETQIVDNYGLARVKY
-2963 VLATIIR
+2963 VLATIIQ
-2970 NNDRDERYSREN
+2970 NNDWDERYSRTN
-2982 KMWAKTI
+2982 KAWAKTI
-2989 SIAEDEAER
+2989 PIAEDESER
-2998 KMIYTSVHSGLLDLF
+2998 KRIYTSVHSGLLDLF
-3013 TNHIRQLEKE
+3013 TKHIRQLEKE
-3023 LTDEKTGKYFTQ
+3023 LTAEKTGTYHTQ
-3035 TAQGYKVLDME
+3035 TAQGYKVLNME

-3054 AIVQR
+3054 AVVQR

-3068 YDPKDGMWAQG
+3068 YDPKDGTWAQG
-3079 IYNFP
+3079 IYDFP
-3084 TREEAEQYRKE
+3084 TREEAERYRKE
-3095 HYGRIELSKEIFEKS
+3095 HYGRGELSKGIFEKS

-3117 NRITINVAKSALIK
+3117 NHITISVAKSALIK

-3140 MPQNGEY
+3140 MPQTGEY
-3147 VGYTYNVYNNKI
+3147 AGYTYNVYNHKI
-3159 RDAEKKSDKPEDFA
+3159 REAEKRSDKPEDFA
-3173 GRGYEFSMRENE
+3173 GPGYEFSMRENE

-3195 EKVITVEM
+3195 EKIITAEA
-3203 FREIVGGATDK
+3203 FRELVGDATDK

-3231 VPKEAMQTMYD
+3231 LPKEAMQKMYE
-3242 KVTLFVLPNTMK
+3242 KVTLFVLPKTMK
-3254 TDPFGYYLHNEF
+3254 TEPFGYYLLNEF
-3266 IEEDTNSDDGR
+3266 IEEDSNSDDGR
-3277 LFLRLPEDYKI
+3277 IFIRLPEDYKI
-3288 SAKNKTTATKT
+3288 NAKNKTTGEKM
-3299 ELTAFELYQI
+3299 ELTAFELYQR
-3309 CHNTKAEDYHFKRKE
+3309 CRNTKAEDYHFKRKE
-3324 EEKVVIDREKVSFL
+3324 EEKAVIDGEKVSFL

-3346 VYDKVTLLKLPKGE
+3346 AYEKVTLLKLPKGE

-3374 TDGTGLR
+3374 TDGTGFR
-3381 LTLPQDFILKLSNKQ
+3381 LTLPQNFILKLSNKQ

-3404 TEQFKT
+3404 TEQFMT

-3432 GKFAEQEYTF
+3432 DKFAEQEYTF
-3442 RKSIPDELKNR
+3442 RKSIPDELKKR
-3453 PNWTAVRTRKN
+3453 PNWTAVRIRKN
-3464 EAGGTEEYI
+3464 DAVGTEEYI
-3473 IDCHTGKPAGADNP
+3473 IGCHTGKPAEAGNP

-3496 CAYANENGCTTL
+3496 CVYAKENGCAAL

-3523 PLCKKK
+3523 PLCKDK
-3529 DGTYTELARNILQFA
+3529 DGTYTELAQNIFRAA

-3551 TEDKQGLRVL
+3551 TGDKQGLRVL
-3561 GTTLGMDLRSFSKDG
+3561 GTTQGMDLRSFSKDG
-3576 DLKFYQNSQF
+3576 DLKFYRNAKF
-3586 LVLTCDG
+3586 LVLTCEG
-3593 AGYQRLYGFDTLQ
+3593 AGYQRLCSFDTPQ

-3620 WQGAGKGVEGLAI
+3620 WQGAGKGVEGLTV
-3633 MSDRETVEKAIASKH
+3633 MSDRETAEKAIASKH
-3648 GETFKVLY
+3648 GETFKALY

-3664 PSRNDM
+3664 PFRNDM

-3715 KNKQI
+3715 KNKQGI
-3720 IRPKETVIK
+3720 PPKAAEKSKSEENFYDGNEGNK
-3729 KTQNF
+3729 KRL
-3734 PTNGK
+3734 
-3739 G
+3739 

>member
-1 MGEVRKSSSRNAAI
+1 MGEVRKLASRKAAI
-15 AELLTDGE
+15 AELLADGE

-47 LARPDAGVC
+47 LARPDASVC
-56 FSFEDWNI
+56 FSFEDWNA

-86 FVFDAND
+86 FVFDADD

-106 IKRLFTGFGFLNN
+106 VKRLLTGFDFLNN
-119 KEPSE
+119 KEQSE
-124 EAGSNYE
+124 EAESNYE

-137 KLYLKRNTYI
+137 KLYLKRNPYI
-147 VSDKGDDNLLAE
+147 VSDKGDNNLFAE

-175 GIELHGLPWG
+175 GIELHGLPWS

-203 LDAVEEANLIKQSEV
+203 LDAVEEANLLKQSEV
-218 EEIDDTEEETIT
+218 KKIDDTEEETIT
-230 DELIIPPIEPTEV
+230 DEPVISPVEPTEE

-283 YEVMGENAKIV
+283 YEVMGENAKAV
-294 ADELD
+294 AAELD
-299 IILTSRDVGLD
+299 LILTSRDVGLD

-319 YHVADEYTE
+319 YHVTDEYTE
-328 KILKTHS
+328 KILKIHS
-335 VVIVDGG
+335 VVVMEDG
-342 EEKYICSYA
+342 EEKYICSCA
-351 EAVDQSEQESMM
+351 EAVDQSEQETMLSIATE
-363 PIVTDS
+363 PKPSKKVSEATDKQAS
-369 KPNKKISETQDKR
+369 AET
-382 SIKETKEKQPSKDKP
+382 EKNHPSKDKP

-418 EKPREEQ
+418 GKPREEQ

-437 AHGKYRIYEMY
+437 AHGKYRIYETY
-448 QSNPSEGEFSEFLKK
+448 QSDPSEGEFIEFLKQ
-463 EYGYSYGAHFVD
+463 EYGFSYGAHFVD
-475 RELITSSKGLNL
+475 RELTASSKGLTL
-487 SFLDGVRAEDN
+487 SSLDGERPEDT
-498 VSVSLTWQQIAF
+498 VSVTLTWKQVALGIA
-510 GISDLIDEEMYL
+510 DLIDEEKYF
-522 TIEEREAYN
+522 TAEEREEYK

-540 DEERIKAIADDAIHY
+540 DEERIEAIADDAIYY
-555 FTNRNKSGEQS
+555 FTSRNKSGEQS

-572 YADYLYLVNHSEE
+572 YADYLYFVNHGEA

-602 KDKIELK
+602 GDRIELK
-609 FTNVFAVDR
+609 FANGSAIDR
-618 FRELSSEDREFLE
+618 FRELSSEDKAFFER
-631 GYQKRLMREP
+631 YQARTLQEP
-641 ENSPWAEVQ
+641 RNSPWGEVQ
-650 SCTIIA
+650 TCRVIA
-656 NGIYSV
+656 DGIYEV

-667 GGIMISSELA
+667 GGIMISTELA
-677 SYILS
+677 SHILS
-682 SEALQA
+682 PEAL
-688 SDRSC
+688 RKGVC
-693 GGYYCYEEDCDA
+693 EGGYYCYEEDCDA
-705 CIPLRELYDKGILN
+705 CIPLRELYDKGILKQN
-719 NAHDYFSH
+719 NGYFAHYLVKSEN
-727 YRAQSDRPEAI
+727 PESKNGKIPFAK
-738 DGQVPLNLA
+738 A
-747 TEEERT
+747 TETEKT
-753 SFFEIWNKTIDE
+753 DFIQWWNKTIDE
-765 SLSRWNREYWHAHER
+765 SLAGWNGEYWRAHEH
-780 GAAQPNAAEHESRAE
+780 GEAQPNAAEHEAQAE
-795 NTALNAVF
+795 NTDLNAVF

-811 KSRFKGNMNAIKL
+811 KSRFKGNMDAIRL
-824 MNRLCLEKRAATD
+824 MNRLYLENRDATD

-860 KQWSKEYAELKSLL
+860 KQWSKEYTELKSLL
-874 SSEDYEYAKRS
+874 PAEDYEYAKRS

-927 CMPRCISDGAE
+927 YMPQSISDGAE

-957 QANVQIKGFEETS
+957 QVNVQIKGFEETS

-997 HKFLIHDYF
+997 YKFLIHDYF

-1048 AIRLPNTAFKKSAN
+1048 AIRLPKTAFKKSAN

-1072 HKRETKMEVTPEN
+1072 RKREAKIEVTPEN

-1092 KTEEGYEVNNYF
+1092 KTKEGYEVNNYF
-1104 LCHPEMVLG
+1104 LFHPEMVLG
-1113 RFAKEQGLYGGENI
+1113 TFAKEHGLYGGEDV

-1133 RELSEAIMKAV
+1133 RELSEAITEAV
-1144 ATLPMGFYENPKHR
+1144 TTLPMGFYENPEHR
-1158 SKATTAEIAV
+1158 TKASEAELAV
-1168 DHNVKPLCYK
+1168 DYNVKPLCYK
-1178 AENGRLYVRLG
+1178 AEAGKLYIRIG
-1189 DQMKEQPVPD
+1189 DKMEERKVPD
-1199 FPLNAYERICGM
+1199 SPTNAYERISGM

-1231 EELLRGQSSLGR
+1231 EELLRGQWSLGK

-1252 GLLNSPI
+1252 GFLNSPI

-1276 ETLTE
+1276 ETLSE

-1295 TIRPYTAVQETRDC
+1295 TIRPYTAVQETSDC

-1340 TELGNTVFRNPE
+1340 SDLGNTVFRNPE

-1389 AAYDRNV
+1389 AAYERNV
-1396 KALETIQPPP
+1396 KALEAVQPTP

-1416 GASWVESFYYRDF
+1416 GASWVDSAYYCDF
-1429 LGEILGIPRYYL
+1429 LGEKLGIPRYYL
-1441 KDLKITFN
+1441 KGLKITFN
-1449 CYDGS
+1449 RYDGS
-1454 WEVARSDDVR
+1454 WEVERSDDVR

-1524 HKMQDEFKDWIF
+1524 HKMQDEFRDWIF
-1536 STPDRREDLERTYN
+1536 STPERREDLERTYN

-1604 TFTMVAAIMKLRQ
+1604 TFTIVAAIMKLRQ

-1657 EQNRRKIFVSKAAM
+1657 EQSRRKIFVSKAAM

-1778 SGLSNAASRRASD
+1778 SGISNAASRRASD

-1904 TEKKIITLKPSE
+1904 AEKKIITLKPSE

-1921 TQQIAARAD
+1921 TRQIAERAD
-1930 RVYQGGVDPHED
+1930 RVYQGIVDPHED
-1942 NMLKITSD
+1942 NMLKIASD

-1977 AQVYEYWKQTEKFQ
+1977 AEVYEYWKQTEEFQ

-2002 PKQMFES
+2002 PKQTFES

-2040 EAKKDNEKLNLFN
+2040 EAKNDNEKLNLFN

-2144 EVTQREEEDIDEATL
+2144 EVTQREGEDIDEATL

-2222 IREDIKRIKANYT
+2222 IREDIKRIKANYI

-2241 NVQGKTYTDRTAGG
+2241 NVQGKIYTDKTAGG
-2255 RALMEALHGSDYKTE
+2255 RALMEALHGSDCRTE

-2285 MLETERTITLKGA
+2285 LIETERTITLKGA

-2323 SLREEQ
+2323 SFREEQ

-2356 RLAELLHE
+2356 RLSELLRE

-2378 EIVLGGEEESETAGG
+2378 EIVLGGEEESEMVGG

-2408 GSFLEEE
+2408 ESFPEEE

-2421 ESTKKIDKEE
+2421 EITEETDKEE

-2445 INPLLKGQTNVEA
+2445 INPLLKGKTNVEV

-2486 TILGGQELI
+2486 TILSGQELI
-2495 EELKKALQADNGQIL
+2495 EELKKALQADNGQRL
-2510 IRNLSWEYKT
+2510 LRNLSWEYKT
-2520 PVTSLDEINKGEIDG
+2520 PTATLEEINKGEIAG
-2535 ISVTVPESEKQ
+2535 ISVTAPAAEKQ
-2546 DNDSAIPEL
+2546 DNDSAISEL

-2593 IYVLGEDNRERLARE
+2593 IYVLGEDNRERPARG
-2608 NSDFLNKKGMYGIK
+2608 NNDFLNKKGVYGIK

-2645 LEATKKAVSDM
+2645 LEATKKAVSEM

-2661 WQEKFGIEEK
+2661 GQDKFGVEEEAITK
-2671 TLARYFSEEKVC
+2671 YFSNGKVC
-2683 SFERLK
+2683 SLERLK
-2689 PYVSDLMDEFSDIDD
+2689 PYVSDLMDEFSDMDES
-2704 KLLKRN
+2704 LLKKY
-2710 GKTQDDFITDIKSF
+2710 GKTQDEFISDIKSF

-2729 ERIGNP
+2729 ERIENP

-2746 FHKDNAAFLKGYTL
+2746 FHKDNAAFPQGYTL
-2760 LYSETFDNWY
+2760 LHSETFDNWY
-2770 VLDDNEPKD
+2770 VLDDNAPKD

-2786 RGDKATKYAIL
+2786 KGDKATKYAIL
-2797 AYYTSME
+2797 AYYTSWE

-2817 IYYHEMEEKKRRL
+2817 IYYREMEEKKRRL
-2830 IEAEETDRDS
+2830 IEAEETDRTS

-2845 ENGMNKDKEM
+2845 EEGMNKDKDKEM
-2855 EHGAIPAMS
+2855 EHK
-2864 TKNIS
+2864 TT
-2869 YNPADDL
+2869 DDL

-2881 VRENMREVVERKA
+2881 IRENMREVVERKA
-2894 QARAPVY
+2894 QTRVPVY

-2915 GYQASL
+2915 GYRASL
-2921 EESRNCVQDIS
+2921 EESRNCVHDIA

-2948 EMQIVNSYGLDRVRY
+2948 ETQIVDNYGLARVKY
-2963 VLATIIR
+2963 VLATIIQ
-2970 NNDRDERYSREN
+2970 NNDWDERYSRTN
-2982 KMWAKTI
+2982 KAWAKTI
-2989 SIAEDEAER
+2989 PIAEDESER
-2998 KMIYTSVHSGLLDLF
+2998 KRIYTSVHSGLLDLF
-3013 TNHIRQLEKE
+3013 TKHIRQLEKE
-3023 LTDEKTGKYFTQ
+3023 LTAEKTGTYHTQ
-3035 TAQGYKVLDME
+3035 TAQGYKVLNME

-3054 AIVQR
+3054 AVVQR

-3068 YDPKDGMWAQG
+3068 YDPKDGTWAQG
-3079 IYNFP
+3079 IYDFP
-3084 TREEAEQYRKE
+3084 TREEAERYRKE
-3095 HYGRIELSKEIFEKS
+3095 HYGRGELSKGIFEKS

-3117 NRITINVAKSALIK
+3117 NHITISVAKSALIK

-3140 MPQNGEY
+3140 MPQTGEY
-3147 VGYTYNVYNNKI
+3147 AGYTYNVYNHKI
-3159 RDAEKKSDKPEDFA
+3159 REAEKRSDKPEDFA
-3173 GRGYEFSMRENE
+3173 GPGYEFSMRENE

-3195 EKVITVEM
+3195 EKIITAEA
-3203 FREIVGGATDK
+3203 FRELVGDATDK

-3231 VPKEAMQTMYD
+3231 LPKEAMQKMYE
-3242 KVTLFVLPNTMK
+3242 KVTLFVLPKTMK
-3254 TDPFGYYLHNEF
+3254 TEPFGYYLLNEF
-3266 IEEDTNSDDGR
+3266 IEEDSNSDDGR
-3277 LFLRLPEDYKI
+3277 IFIRLPEDYKI
-3288 SAKNKTTATKT
+3288 NAKNKTTGEKM
-3299 ELTAFELYQI
+3299 ELTAFELYQS
-3309 CHNTKAEDYHFKRKE
+3309 CRNTKAEDYHFKRKE
-3324 EEKVVIDREKVSFL
+3324 EEKAVIDGEKVSFL

-3346 VYDKVTLLKLPKGE
+3346 AYEKVTLLKLPKGE

-3374 TDGTGLR
+3374 TDGTGFR
-3381 LTLPQDFILKLSNKQ
+3381 LTLPQNFILKLSNKQ

-3404 TEQFKT
+3404 TEQFMT

-3432 GKFAEQEYTF
+3432 DKFAEQEYTF
-3442 RKSIPDELKNR
+3442 RKSIPDELKKR
-3453 PNWTAVRTRKN
+3453 PNWTAVRIRKN
-3464 EAGGTEEYI
+3464 DAVGTEEYI
-3473 IDCHTGKPAGADNP
+3473 IGCHTGKPAEAGNP

-3496 CAYANENGCTTL
+3496 CVYAKENGCAAL

-3523 PLCKKK
+3523 PLCKDK
-3529 DGTYTELARNILQFA
+3529 DGTYTELAQNIFRAA

-3551 TEDKQGLRVL
+3551 TGDKQGLRVL
-3561 GTTLGMDLRSFSKDG
+3561 GTTQGMDLRSFSKDG
-3576 DLKFYQNSQF
+3576 DLKFYRNAKF
-3586 LVLTCDG
+3586 LVLTCEG
-3593 AGYQRLYGFDTLQ
+3593 AGYQRLCSFDTPQ

-3620 WQGAGKGVEGLAI
+3620 WQGAGKGVEGLTV
-3633 MSDRETVEKAIASKH
+3633 MSDRETAEKAIASKH
-3648 GETFKVLY
+3648 GETFKALY

-3664 PSRNDM
+3664 PFRNDM

-3715 KNKQI
+3715 KNKQGI
-3720 IRPKETVIK
+3720 PPKAAEKSKSEENFYDGNEGNK
-3729 KTQNF
+3729 KRL
-3734 PTNGK
+3734 
-3739 G
+3739 

>member
-1 MGEVRKSSSRNAAI
+1 MGEVRKLASRKAAI
-15 AELLTDGE
+15 AELLADGE

-47 LARPDAGVC
+47 LARPDASVC
-56 FSFEDWNI
+56 FSFEDWNA

-86 FVFDAND
+86 FVFDADD

-106 IKRLFTGFGFLNN
+106 VKRLLTGFDFLNN
-119 KEPSE
+119 KEQSE
-124 EAGSNYE
+124 EAESNYE

-137 KLYLKRNTYI
+137 KLYLKRNPYI
-147 VSDKGDDNLLAE
+147 VSDKGDNNLFAE

-175 GIELHGLPWG
+175 GIELHGLPWS

-203 LDAVEEANLIKQSEV
+203 LDAVEEANLLKQSEV
-218 EEIDDTEEETIT
+218 KKIDDTEEETIT
-230 DELIIPPIEPTEV
+230 DEPVISPVEPTEE

-283 YEVMGENAKIV
+283 YEVMGENAKAV
-294 ADELD
+294 AAELD
-299 IILTSRDVGLD
+299 LILTSRDVGLD

-319 YHVADEYTE
+319 YHVTDEYTE
-328 KILKTHS
+328 KILKIHS
-335 VVIVDGG
+335 VVVMEDG
-342 EEKYICSYA
+342 EEKYICSCA
-351 EAVDQSEQESMM
+351 EAVDQSEQETMLSIATE
-363 PIVTDS
+363 PKPSKKVSEATDKQAS
-369 KPNKKISETQDKR
+369 AET
-382 SIKETKEKQPSKDKP
+382 EKNHPSKDKP

-418 EKPREEQ
+418 GKPREEQ

-437 AHGKYRIYEMY
+437 AHGKYRIYETY
-448 QSNPSEGEFSEFLKK
+448 QSDPSEGEFIEFLKQ
-463 EYGYSYGAHFVD
+463 EYGFSYGAHFVD
-475 RELITSSKGLNL
+475 RELTASSKGLTL
-487 SFLDGVRAEDN
+487 SSLDGERPEDT
-498 VSVSLTWQQIAF
+498 VSVTLTWKQVALGIA
-510 GISDLIDEEMYL
+510 DLIDEEKYF
-522 TIEEREAYN
+522 TAEEREEYK

-540 DEERIKAIADDAIHY
+540 DEERIEAIADDAIYY
-555 FTNRNKSGEQS
+555 FTSRNKSGEQS

-572 YADYLYLVNHSEE
+572 YADYLYFVNHGEA

-602 KDKIELK
+602 GDRIELK
-609 FTNVFAVDR
+609 FANGSAIDR
-618 FRELSSEDREFLE
+618 FRELSSEDKAFFER
-631 GYQKRLMREP
+631 YQARTLQEP
-641 ENSPWAEVQ
+641 RNSPWGEVQ
-650 SCTIIA
+650 TCRVIA
-656 NGIYSV
+656 DGIYEV

-667 GGIMISSELA
+667 GGIMISTELA
-677 SYILS
+677 SHILS
-682 SEALQA
+682 PEAL
-688 SDRSC
+688 RKGVC
-693 GGYYCYEEDCDA
+693 EGGYYCYEEDCDA
-705 CIPLRELYDKGILN
+705 CIPLRELYDKGILKQN
-719 NAHDYFSH
+719 NGYFAHYLVKSEN
-727 YRAQSDRPEAI
+727 PESKNGKIPFAK
-738 DGQVPLNLA
+738 A
-747 TEEERT
+747 TETEKT
-753 SFFEIWNKTIDE
+753 DFIQWWNKTIDE
-765 SLSRWNREYWHAHER
+765 SLAGWNGEYWRAHEH
-780 GAAQPNAAEHESRAE
+780 GEAQPNAAEHEAQAE
-795 NTALNAVF
+795 NTDLNAVF

-811 KSRFKGNMNAIKL
+811 KSRFKGNMDAIRL
-824 MNRLCLEKRAATD
+824 MNRLYLENRDATD

-860 KQWSKEYAELKSLL
+860 KQWSKEYTELKSLL
-874 SSEDYEYAKRS
+874 PAEDYEYAKRS

-927 CMPRCISDGAE
+927 YMPQSISDGAE

-957 QANVQIKGFEETS
+957 QVNVQIKGFEETS

-997 HKFLIHDYF
+997 YKFLIHDYF

-1048 AIRLPNTAFKKSAN
+1048 AIRLPKTAFKKSAN

-1072 HKRETKMEVTPEN
+1072 RKREAKIEVTPEN

-1092 KTEEGYEVNNYF
+1092 KTKEGYEVNNYF
-1104 LCHPEMVLG
+1104 LFHPEMVLG
-1113 RFAKEQGLYGGENI
+1113 TFAKEHGLYGGEDV

-1133 RELSEAIMKAV
+1133 RELSEAITEAV
-1144 ATLPMGFYENPKHR
+1144 TTLPMGFYENPEHR
-1158 SKATTAEIAV
+1158 TKASEAELAV
-1168 DHNVKPLCYK
+1168 DYNVKPLCYK
-1178 AENGRLYVRLG
+1178 AEAGKLYIRIG
-1189 DQMKEQPVPD
+1189 DKMEERKVPD
-1199 FPLNAYERICGM
+1199 SPTNAYERISGM

-1231 EELLRGQSSLGR
+1231 EELLRGQWSLGK

-1252 GLLNSPI
+1252 GFLNSPI

-1276 ETLTE
+1276 ETLSE

-1295 TIRPYTAVQETRDC
+1295 TIRPYTAVQETSDC

-1340 TELGNTVFRNPE
+1340 SDLGNTVFRNPE

-1389 AAYDRNV
+1389 AAYERNV
-1396 KALETIQPPP
+1396 KALEAVQPTP

-1416 GASWVESFYYRDF
+1416 GASWVDSAYYREF
-1429 LGEILGIPRYYL
+1429 IGEILGIPRYYL
-1441 KDLKITFN
+1441 KGLKITFN
-1449 CYDGS
+1449 RYDGA
-1454 WEVARSDDVR
+1454 WEVERSDDVR

-1524 HKMQDEFKDWIF
+1524 HKMQDEFRVWIF
-1536 STPDRREDLERTYN
+1536 STPERREDLERTYN

-1604 TFTMVAAIMKLRQ
+1604 TFTIVAAIMKLRQ

-1657 EQNRRKIFVSKAAM
+1657 EQSRRKMFVSKAAM

-1778 SGLSNAASRRASD
+1778 SGISNAASRRASD

-1904 TEKKIITLKPSE
+1904 AEKKIITLKPSE

-1921 TQQIAARAD
+1921 TRQIAERAD
-1930 RVYQGGVDPHED
+1930 RVYQGIVDPHED
-1942 NMLKITSD
+1942 NMLKIASD

-1977 AQVYEYWKQTEKFQ
+1977 AEVYEYWKQTEEFQ

-2002 PKQMFES
+2002 PKQTFES

-2040 EAKKDNEKLNLFN
+2040 EAKNDNEKLNLFN

-2144 EVTQREEEDIDEATL
+2144 EVTQREGEDIDEATL

-2222 IREDIKRIKANYT
+2222 IREDIKRIKANYI

-2241 NVQGKTYTDRTAGG
+2241 NVQGKIYTDKTAGG
-2255 RALMEALHGSDYKTE
+2255 RALMEALHGSDCRTE

-2285 MLETERTITLKGA
+2285 LIETERTITLKGA

-2323 SLREEQ
+2323 SFREEQ

-2356 RLAELLHE
+2356 RLSELLRE

-2378 EIVLGGEEESETAGG
+2378 EIVLGGEEESEMVGG

-2408 GSFLEEE
+2408 ESFPEEE

-2421 ESTKKIDKEE
+2421 EITEETDKEE

-2445 INPLLKGQTNVEA
+2445 INPLLKGKTNVEV

-2486 TILGGQELI
+2486 TILSGQELI
-2495 EELKKALQADNGQIL
+2495 EELKKALQADNGQRL
-2510 IRNLSWEYKT
+2510 LRNLSWEYKT
-2520 PVTSLDEINKGEIDG
+2520 PTATLEEINKGEIAG
-2535 ISVTVPESEKQ
+2535 ISVTAPAAEKQ
-2546 DNDSAIPEL
+2546 DNDSAISEL

-2593 IYVLGEDNRERLARE
+2593 IYVLGEDNRERPARG
-2608 NSDFLNKKGMYGIK
+2608 NNDFLNKKGVYGIK

-2645 LEATKKAVSDM
+2645 LEATKKAVSEM

-2661 WQEKFGIEEK
+2661 GQDKFGVEEEAITK
-2671 TLARYFSEEKVC
+2671 YFSNGKVC
-2683 SFERLK
+2683 SLERLK
-2689 PYVSDLMDEFSDIDD
+2689 PYVSDLMDEFSDMDES
-2704 KLLKRN
+2704 LLKKY
-2710 GKTQDDFITDIKSF
+2710 GKTQDEFISDIKSF

-2729 ERIGNP
+2729 ERIENP

-2746 FHKDNAAFLKGYTL
+2746 FHKDNAAFPQGYTL
-2760 LYSETFDNWY
+2760 LHSETFDNWY
-2770 VLDDNEPKD
+2770 VLDDNAPKD

-2786 RGDKATKYAIL
+2786 KGDKATKYAIL
-2797 AYYTSME
+2797 AYYTSWE

-2817 IYYHEMEEKKRRL
+2817 IYYREMEEKKRRL
-2830 IEAEETDRDS
+2830 IEAEETDRTS

-2845 ENGMNKDKEM
+2845 EEGMNKDKDKEM
-2855 EHGAIPAMS
+2855 EHK
-2864 TKNIS
+2864 TT
-2869 YNPADDL
+2869 DDL

-2881 VRENMREVVERKA
+2881 IRENMREVVERKA
-2894 QARAPVY
+2894 QTRVPVY

-2915 GYQASL
+2915 GYRASL
-2921 EESRNCVQDIS
+2921 EESRNCVHDIA

-2948 EMQIVNSYGLDRVRY
+2948 ETQIVDNYGLARVKY
-2963 VLATIIR
+2963 VLATIIQ
-2970 NNDRDERYSREN
+2970 NNDWDERYSRTN
-2982 KMWAKTI
+2982 KAWAKTI
-2989 SIAEDEAER
+2989 PIAEDESER
-2998 KMIYTSVHSGLLDLF
+2998 KRIYTSVHSGLLDLF
-3013 TNHIRQLEKE
+3013 TKHIRQLEKE
-3023 LTDEKTGKYFTQ
+3023 LTAEKTGTYHTQ
-3035 TAQGYKVLDME
+3035 TAQGYKVLNME

-3054 AIVQR
+3054 AVVQR

-3068 YDPKDGMWAQG
+3068 YDPKDGTWAQG
-3079 IYNFP
+3079 IYDFP
-3084 TREEAEQYRKE
+3084 TREEAERYRKE
-3095 HYGRIELSKEIFEKS
+3095 HYGRGELSKGIFEKS

-3117 NRITINVAKSALIK
+3117 NHITISVAKSALIK

-3140 MPQNGEY
+3140 MPQTGEY
-3147 VGYTYNVYNNKI
+3147 AGYTYNVYNHKI
-3159 RDAEKKSDKPEDFA
+3159 REAEKRSDKPEDFA
-3173 GRGYEFSMRENE
+3173 GPGYEFSMRENE

-3195 EKVITVEM
+3195 EKIITAEA
-3203 FREIVGGATDK
+3203 FRELVGDATDK

-3231 VPKEAMQTMYD
+3231 LPKEAMQKMYE
-3242 KVTLFVLPNTMK
+3242 KVTLFVLPKTMK
-3254 TDPFGYYLHNEF
+3254 TEPFGYYLLNEF
-3266 IEEDTNSDDGR
+3266 IEEDSNSDDGR
-3277 LFLRLPEDYKI
+3277 IFIRLPEDYKI
-3288 SAKNKTTATKT
+3288 NAKNKTTGEKM
-3299 ELTAFELYQI
+3299 ELTAFELYQS
-3309 CHNTKAEDYHFKRKE
+3309 CRNTKAEDYHFKRKE
-3324 EEKVVIDREKVSFL
+3324 EEKAVIDGEKVSFL

-3346 VYDKVTLLKLPKGE
+3346 AYEKVTLLKLPKGE

-3374 TDGTGLR
+3374 TDGTGFR
-3381 LTLPQDFILKLSNKQ
+3381 LTLPQNFILKLSNKQ

-3404 TEQFKT
+3404 TEQFMT

-3432 GKFAEQEYTF
+3432 DKFAEQEYTF
-3442 RKSIPDELKNR
+3442 RKSIPDELKKR
-3453 PNWTAVRTRKN
+3453 PNWTAVRIRKN
-3464 EAGGTEEYI
+3464 DAVGTEEYI
-3473 IDCHTGKPAGADNP
+3473 IGCHTGKPAEAGNP

-3496 CAYANENGCTTL
+3496 CVYAKENGCAAL

-3523 PLCKKK
+3523 PLCKDK
-3529 DGTYTELARNILQFA
+3529 DGTYTELAQNIFRAA

-3551 TEDKQGLRVL
+3551 TGDKQGLRVL
-3561 GTTLGMDLRSFSKDG
+3561 GTTQGMDLRSFSKDG
-3576 DLKFYQNSQF
+3576 DLKFYRNAKF
-3586 LVLTCDG
+3586 LVLTCEG
-3593 AGYQRLYGFDTLQ
+3593 AGYQRLCSFDTPQ

-3620 WQGAGKGVEGLAI
+3620 WQGAGKGVEGLTV
-3633 MSDRETVEKAIASKH
+3633 MSDRETAEKAIASKH
-3648 GETFKVLY
+3648 GETFKALY

-3664 PSRNDM
+3664 PFRNDM

-3715 KNKQI
+3715 KNKQGI
-3720 IRPKETVIK
+3720 PPKAAEKSKSEENFYDGNEGNK
-3729 KTQNF
+3729 KRL
-3734 PTNGK
+3734 
-3739 G
+3739 

>member
-1 MGEVRKSSSRNAAI
+1 MGEVRKLASRKAAI
-15 AELLTDGE
+15 AELLADGE

-47 LARPDAGVC
+47 LARPDASVC
-56 FSFEDWNI
+56 FSFEDWNA

-86 FVFDAND
+86 FVFDADD

-106 IKRLFTGFGFLNN
+106 VKRLLTGFDFLNN
-119 KEPSE
+119 KEQSE
-124 EAGSNYE
+124 EAESNYE

-137 KLYLKRNTYI
+137 KLYLKRNPYI
-147 VSDKGDDNLLAE
+147 VSDKGDNNLFAE

-175 GIELHGLPWG
+175 GIELHGLPWS

-203 LDAVEEANLIKQSEV
+203 LDAVEEANLLKQSEV
-218 EEIDDTEEETIT
+218 KKIDDTEEETIT
-230 DELIIPPIEPTEV
+230 DEPVISPVEPTEE

-283 YEVMGENAKIV
+283 YEVMGENAKAV
-294 ADELD
+294 AAELD
-299 IILTSRDVGLD
+299 LILTSRDVGLD

-319 YHVADEYTE
+319 YHVTDEYTE
-328 KILKTHS
+328 KILKIHS
-335 VVIVDGG
+335 VVVMEDG
-342 EEKYICSYA
+342 EEKYICSCA
-351 EAVDQSEQESMM
+351 EAVDQSEQETMLSIATE
-363 PIVTDS
+363 PKPSKKVSEATDKQAS
-369 KPNKKISETQDKR
+369 AET
-382 SIKETKEKQPSKDKP
+382 EKNHPSKDKP

-418 EKPREEQ
+418 GKPREEQ

-437 AHGKYRIYEMY
+437 AHGKYRIYETY
-448 QSNPSEGEFSEFLKK
+448 QSDPSEGEFIEFLKQ
-463 EYGYSYGAHFVD
+463 EYGFSYGAHFVD
-475 RELITSSKGLNL
+475 RELTASSKGLTL
-487 SFLDGVRAEDN
+487 SSLDGERPEDT
-498 VSVSLTWQQIAF
+498 VSVTLTWKQVALGIA
-510 GISDLIDEEMYL
+510 DLIDEEKYF
-522 TIEEREAYN
+522 TAEEREEYK

-540 DEERIKAIADDAIHY
+540 DEERIEAIADDAIYY
-555 FTNRNKSGEQS
+555 FTSRNKSGEQS

-572 YADYLYLVNHSEE
+572 YADYLYFVNHGEA

-590 NTRTELESAKID
+590 NTRTERESAKID
-602 KDKIELK
+602 GDRIELK
-609 FTNVFAVDR
+609 FANGSAIDR
-618 FRELSSEDREFLE
+618 FRELSSEDKAFFER
-631 GYQKRLMREP
+631 YQARTLQEP
-641 ENSPWAEVQ
+641 RNSPWGEVQ
-650 SCTIIA
+650 TCRVIA
-656 NGIYSV
+656 DGIYEV

-667 GGIMISSELA
+667 GGIMISTELA
-677 SYILS
+677 SHILS
-682 SEALQA
+682 PEAL
-688 SDRSC
+688 RKGVC
-693 GGYYCYEEDCDA
+693 EGGYYCYEEDCDA
-705 CIPLRELYDKGILN
+705 CIPLRELYDKGILKQN
-719 NAHDYFSH
+719 NGYFAHYLVKSEN
-727 YRAQSDRPEAI
+727 PESKNGKIPFAK
-738 DGQVPLNLA
+738 A
-747 TEEERT
+747 TETEKT
-753 SFFEIWNKTIDE
+753 DFIQWWNKTIDE
-765 SLSRWNREYWHAHER
+765 SLAGWNGEYWRAHEH
-780 GAAQPNAAEHESRAE
+780 GEAQPNAAEHEAQAE
-795 NTALNAVF
+795 NTDLNAVF

-811 KSRFKGNMNAIKL
+811 KSRFKGNMDAIRL
-824 MNRLCLEKRAATD
+824 MNRLYLENRDATD

-860 KQWSKEYAELKSLL
+860 KQWSKEYTELKSLL
-874 SSEDYEYAKRS
+874 PAEDYEYAKRS

-927 CMPRCISDGAE
+927 YMPQSISDGAE

-957 QANVQIKGFEETS
+957 QVNVQIKGFEETS

-997 HKFLIHDYF
+997 YKFLIHDYF

-1048 AIRLPNTAFKKSAN
+1048 AIRLPKTAFKKSAN

-1072 HKRETKMEVTPEN
+1072 RKREAKIEVTPEN

-1092 KTEEGYEVNNYF
+1092 KTKEGYEVNNYF
-1104 LCHPEMVLG
+1104 LFHPEMVLG
-1113 RFAKEQGLYGGENI
+1113 TFAKEHGLYGGEDV

-1133 RELSEAIMKAV
+1133 RELSEAITEAV
-1144 ATLPMGFYENPKHR
+1144 TTLPMGFYENPEHR
-1158 SKATTAEIAV
+1158 TKASEAELAV
-1168 DHNVKPLCYK
+1168 DYNVKPLCYK
-1178 AENGRLYVRLG
+1178 AEAGKLYIRIG
-1189 DQMKEQPVPD
+1189 DKMEERKVPD
-1199 FPLNAYERICGM
+1199 SPTNAYERISGM

-1231 EELLRGQSSLGR
+1231 EELLRGQWSLGK

-1252 GLLNSPI
+1252 GFLNSPI

-1276 ETLTE
+1276 ETLSE

-1295 TIRPYTAVQETRDC
+1295 TIRPYTAVQETSDC

-1340 TELGNTVFRNPE
+1340 SDLGNTVFRNPE

-1389 AAYDRNV
+1389 AAYERNV
-1396 KALETIQPPP
+1396 KALEAVQPTP

-1416 GASWVESFYYRDF
+1416 GASWVDSAYYREF
-1429 LGEILGIPRYYL
+1429 IGEILGIPRYYL
-1441 KDLKITFN
+1441 KGLKITFN
-1449 CYDGS
+1449 RYDGA
-1454 WEVARSDDVR
+1454 WEVDRSDDVR

-1524 HKMQDEFKDWIF
+1524 HKMQDEFRVWIF
-1536 STPDRREDLERTYN
+1536 STPERREDLERTYN

-1604 TFTMVAAIMKLRQ
+1604 TFTIVAAIMKLRQ

-1657 EQNRRKIFVSKAAM
+1657 EQSRRKMFVSKAAM

-1778 SGLSNAASRRASD
+1778 SGISNAASRRASD

-1796 EYLNELHGGDK
+1796 EYLNDLHGGDK

-1904 TEKKIITLKPSE
+1904 AEKKIITLKPSE

-1921 TQQIAARAD
+1921 TRQIAARAD
-1930 RVYQGGVDPHED
+1930 RVYQGIVDPHED

-1977 AQVYEYWKQTEKFQ
+1977 AEVYEYWKQTEEFQ

-2002 PKQMFES
+2002 PKQTFES

-2040 EAKKDNEKLNLFN
+2040 EAKNDNEKLNLFN

-2144 EVTQREEEDIDEATL
+2144 EVTQREGEDIDEATL

-2222 IREDIKRIKANYT
+2222 IREDIKRIKANYI

-2241 NVQGKTYTDRTAGG
+2241 NVQGKIYTDKTAGG
-2255 RALMEALHGSDYKTE
+2255 RALMEALHGSDCRTE

-2285 MLETERTITLKGA
+2285 LIETERTITLKGA

-2323 SLREEQ
+2323 SFREEQ

-2356 RLAELLHE
+2356 RLSELLRE

-2378 EIVLGGEEESETAGG
+2378 EIVLGGEEESEMVGG

-2408 GSFLEEE
+2408 ESFPEEE

-2421 ESTKKIDKEE
+2421 EITEETDKEE

-2445 INPLLKGQTNVEA
+2445 INPLLKGKTNVEV

-2486 TILGGQELI
+2486 TILSGQELI
-2495 EELKKALQADNGQIL
+2495 EELKKALQADNGQRL
-2510 IRNLSWEYKT
+2510 LRNLSWEYKT
-2520 PVTSLDEINKGEIDG
+2520 PTATLEEINKGEIAG
-2535 ISVTVPESEKQ
+2535 ISVTAPAAEKQ
-2546 DNDSAIPEL
+2546 DNDSAISEL

-2593 IYVLGEDNRERLARE
+2593 IYVLGEDNRERPARG
-2608 NSDFLNKKGMYGIK
+2608 NNDFLNKKGVYGIK

-2645 LEATKKAVSDM
+2645 LEATKKAVSEM

-2661 WQEKFGIEEK
+2661 GQDKFGVEEEAITK
-2671 TLARYFSEEKVC
+2671 YFSNGKVC
-2683 SFERLK
+2683 SLERLK
-2689 PYVSDLMDEFSDIDD
+2689 PYVSDLMDEFSDMDES
-2704 KLLKRN
+2704 LLKKY
-2710 GKTQDDFITDIKSF
+2710 GKTQDEFISDIKSF

-2729 ERIGNP
+2729 ERIENP

-2746 FHKDNAAFLKGYTL
+2746 FHKDNAAFPQGYTL
-2760 LYSETFDNWY
+2760 LHSETFDNWY
-2770 VLDDNEPKD
+2770 VLDDNAPKD

-2786 RGDKATKYAIL
+2786 KGDKATKYAIL
-2797 AYYTSME
+2797 AYYTSWE

-2817 IYYHEMEEKKRRL
+2817 IYYREMEEKKRRL
-2830 IEAEETDRDS
+2830 IEAEETDRTS

-2845 ENGMNKDKEM
+2845 EEGMNKDKDKEM
-2855 EHGAIPAMS
+2855 EHK
-2864 TKNIS
+2864 TT
-2869 YNPADDL
+2869 DDL

-2881 VRENMREVVERKA
+2881 IRENMREVVERKA
-2894 QARAPVY
+2894 QTRVPVY

-2915 GYQASL
+2915 GYRASL
-2921 EESRNCVQDIS
+2921 EESRNCVHDIA

-2948 EMQIVNSYGLDRVRY
+2948 ETQIVDNYGLARVKY
-2963 VLATIIR
+2963 VLATIIQ
-2970 NNDRDERYSREN
+2970 NNDWDERYSRTN
-2982 KMWAKTI
+2982 KAWAKTI
-2989 SIAEDEAER
+2989 PIAEDESER
-2998 KMIYTSVHSGLLDLF
+2998 KRIYTSVHSGLLDLF
-3013 TNHIRQLEKE
+3013 TKHIRQLEKE
-3023 LTDEKTGKYFTQ
+3023 LTAEKTGTYHTQ
-3035 TAQGYKVLDME
+3035 TAQGYKVLNME

-3054 AIVQR
+3054 AVVQR

-3068 YDPKDGMWAQG
+3068 YDPKDGTWAQG
-3079 IYNFP
+3079 IYDFP
-3084 TREEAEQYRKE
+3084 TREEAERYRKE
-3095 HYGRIELSKEIFEKS
+3095 HYGRGELSKGIFEKS

-3117 NRITINVAKSALIK
+3117 NHITISVAKSALIK

-3140 MPQNGEY
+3140 MPQTGEY
-3147 VGYTYNVYNNKI
+3147 AGYTYNVYNHKI
-3159 RDAEKKSDKPEDFA
+3159 REAEKRSDKPEDFA
-3173 GRGYEFSMRENE
+3173 GPGYEFSMRENE

-3195 EKVITVEM
+3195 EKIITAEA
-3203 FREIVGGATDK
+3203 FRELVGDATDK

-3231 VPKEAMQTMYD
+3231 LPKEAMQKMYE
-3242 KVTLFVLPNTMK
+3242 KVTLFVLPKTMK
-3254 TDPFGYYLHNEF
+3254 TEPFGYYLLNEF
-3266 IEEDTNSDDGR
+3266 IEEDSNSDDGR
-3277 LFLRLPEDYKI
+3277 IFIRLPEDYKI
-3288 SAKNKTTATKT
+3288 NAKNKTTGEKM
-3299 ELTAFELYQI
+3299 ELTAFELYQS
-3309 CHNTKAEDYHFKRKE
+3309 CRNTKAEDYHFKRKE
-3324 EEKVVIDREKVSFL
+3324 EEKAVIDGEKVSFL

-3346 VYDKVTLLKLPKGE
+3346 AYEKVTLLKLPKGE

-3374 TDGTGLR
+3374 TDGTGFR
-3381 LTLPQDFILKLSNKQ
+3381 LTLPQNFILKLSNKQ

-3404 TEQFKT
+3404 TEQFMT

-3432 GKFAEQEYTF
+3432 DKFAEQEYTF
-3442 RKSIPDELKNR
+3442 RKSIPDELKKR
-3453 PNWTAVRTRKN
+3453 PNWTAVRIRKN
-3464 EAGGTEEYI
+3464 DAVGTEEYI
-3473 IDCHTGKPAGADNP
+3473 IGCHTGKPAEAGNP

-3496 CAYANENGCTTL
+3496 CVYAKENGCAAL

-3523 PLCKKK
+3523 PLCKDK
-3529 DGTYTELARNILQFA
+3529 DGTYTELAQNIFRAA

-3551 TEDKQGLRVL
+3551 TGDKQGLRVL
-3561 GTTLGMDLRSFSKDG
+3561 GTTQGMDLRSFSKDG
-3576 DLKFYQNSQF
+3576 DLKFYRNAKF
-3586 LVLTCDG
+3586 LVLTCEG
-3593 AGYQRLYGFDTLQ
+3593 AGYQRLCSFDTPQ

-3620 WQGAGKGVEGLAI
+3620 WQGAGKGVEGLTV
-3633 MSDRETVEKAIASKH
+3633 MSDRETAEKAIASKH
-3648 GETFKVLY
+3648 GETFKALY

-3664 PSRNDM
+3664 PFRNDM

-3715 KNKQI
+3715 KNKQGI
-3720 IRPKETVIK
+3720 PPKAAEKSKSEENFYDGNEGNK
-3729 KTQNF
+3729 KRL
-3734 PTNGK
+3734 
-3739 G
+3739 

>member
-1 MGEVRKSSSRNAAI
+1 MGEVRKLASRKAAI
-15 AELLTDGE
+15 AELLADGE

-47 LARPDAGVC
+47 LARPDASVC
-56 FSFEDWNI
+56 FSFEDWNA

-86 FVFDAND
+86 FVFDADD

-106 IKRLFTGFGFLNN
+106 VKRLLTGFDFLNN
-119 KEPSE
+119 KEQSE
-124 EAGSNYE
+124 EAESNYE

-137 KLYLKRNTYI
+137 KLYLKRNPYI
-147 VSDKGDDNLLAE
+147 VSDKGDNNLFAE

-175 GIELHGLPWG
+175 GIELHGLPWS

-203 LDAVEEANLIKQSEV
+203 LDAVEEANLLKQSEV
-218 EEIDDTEEETIT
+218 KKIDDTEEETIT
-230 DELIIPPIEPTEV
+230 DEPVISPVEPTEE

-283 YEVMGENAKIV
+283 YEVMGENAKAV
-294 ADELD
+294 AAELD
-299 IILTSRDVGLD
+299 LILTSRDVGLD

-319 YHVADEYTE
+319 YHVTDEYTE
-328 KILKTHS
+328 KILKIHS
-335 VVIVDGG
+335 VVVMEDG
-342 EEKYICSYA
+342 EEKYICSCA
-351 EAVDQSEQESMM
+351 EAVDQSEQETMLSIATE
-363 PIVTDS
+363 PKPSKKVSEATDKQAS
-369 KPNKKISETQDKR
+369 AET
-382 SIKETKEKQPSKDKP
+382 EKNHPSKDKP

-418 EKPREEQ
+418 GKPREEQ

-437 AHGKYRIYEMY
+437 AHGKYRIYETY
-448 QSNPSEGEFSEFLKK
+448 QSDPSEGEFIEFLKQ
-463 EYGYSYGAHFVD
+463 EYGFSYGAHFVD
-475 RELITSSKGLNL
+475 RELTASSKGLTL
-487 SFLDGVRAEDN
+487 SSLDGERPEDT
-498 VSVSLTWQQIAF
+498 VSVTLTWKQVALGIA
-510 GISDLIDEEMYL
+510 DLIDEEKYF
-522 TIEEREAYN
+522 TAEEREEYK

-540 DEERIKAIADDAIHY
+540 DEERIKAIADDAIYY
-555 FTNRNKSGEQS
+555 FTSRNKSGEQS

-572 YADYLYLVNHSEE
+572 YADYLYFVNHGEA

-602 KDKIELK
+602 GDRIELK
-609 FTNVFAVDR
+609 FANGSAIDR
-618 FRELSSEDREFLE
+618 FRELSSEDKAFFER
-631 GYQKRLMREP
+631 YQARTLQEP
-641 ENSPWAEVQ
+641 RNSPWGEVQ
-650 SCTIIA
+650 TCRVIA
-656 NGIYSV
+656 DGIYEV

-667 GGIMISSELA
+667 GGIMILSELA
-677 SYILS
+677 SHILS
-682 SEALQA
+682 PEAL
-688 SDRSC
+688 RKGVC
-693 GGYYCYEEDCDA
+693 EGGYYCYEEDCDA
-705 CIPLRELYDKGILN
+705 CIPLRELYDKGILKQN
-719 NAHDYFSH
+719 NGYFAHYLVKSEN
-727 YRAQSDRPEAI
+727 PESKNGKIPFAK
-738 DGQVPLNLA
+738 A
-747 TEEERT
+747 TETEKT
-753 SFFEIWNKTIDE
+753 DFIQWWNKTIDE
-765 SLSRWNREYWHAHER
+765 SLAGWNGEYWRAHEH
-780 GAAQPNAAEHESRAE
+780 GEAQPNAAEHEAQAE
-795 NTALNAVF
+795 NTDLNAVF

-811 KSRFKGNMNAIKL
+811 KSRFKGNMDAIRL
-824 MNRLCLEKRAATD
+824 MNRLYLENRDATD

-860 KQWSKEYAELKSLL
+860 KQWSKEYTELKSLL
-874 SSEDYEYAKRS
+874 PAEDYEYAKRS

-927 CMPRCISDGAE
+927 YMPQSISDGAE

-957 QANVQIKGFEETS
+957 QVNVQIKGFEETS

-997 HKFLIHDYF
+997 YKFLIHDYF

-1048 AIRLPNTAFKKSAN
+1048 AIRLPKTAFKKSAN

-1072 HKRETKMEVTPEN
+1072 RKREAKIEVTPEN

-1092 KTEEGYEVNNYF
+1092 KTKEGYEVNNYF
-1104 LCHPEMVLG
+1104 LFHPEMVLG
-1113 RFAKEQGLYGGENI
+1113 TFAKEHGLYGGEDV

-1133 RELSEAIMKAV
+1133 RELSEAITEAV
-1144 ATLPMGFYENPKHR
+1144 TTLPMGFYENPEHR
-1158 SKATTAEIAV
+1158 TKASEAELAV
-1168 DHNVKPLCYK
+1168 DYNVKPLCYK
-1178 AENGRLYVRLG
+1178 AEAGKLYIRIG
-1189 DQMKEQPVPD
+1189 DKMEERKVPD
-1199 FPLNAYERICGM
+1199 SPTNAYERISGM

-1231 EELLRGQSSLGR
+1231 EELLRGQWSLGK

-1252 GLLNSPI
+1252 GFLNSPI

-1276 ETLTE
+1276 ETLSE

-1295 TIRPYTAVQETRDC
+1295 TIRPYTAVQETSDC

-1340 TELGNTVFRNPE
+1340 SDLGNTVFRNPE

-1389 AAYDRNV
+1389 AAYERNV
-1396 KALETIQPPP
+1396 KALEAVQPTP

-1416 GASWVESFYYRDF
+1416 GASWVDSAYYREF
-1429 LGEILGIPRYYL
+1429 IGEILGIPRYYL
-1441 KDLKITFN
+1441 KGLKITFN
-1449 CYDGS
+1449 RYDGA
-1454 WEVARSDDVR
+1454 WEVDRSDDVR

-1524 HKMQDEFKDWIF
+1524 HKMQDEFRVWIF
-1536 STPDRREDLERTYN
+1536 STPERREDLERTYN

-1604 TFTMVAAIMKLRQ
+1604 TFTIVAAIMKLRQ

-1657 EQNRRKIFVSKAAM
+1657 EQSRRKMFVSKAAM

-1778 SGLSNAASRRASD
+1778 SGISNAASRRASD

-1904 TEKKIITLKPSE
+1904 AEKKIITLKPSE

-1921 TQQIAARAD
+1921 TRQIAERAD
-1930 RVYQGGVDPHED
+1930 RVYQGIVDPHED
-1942 NMLKITSD
+1942 NMLKIASD

-1977 AQVYEYWKQTEKFQ
+1977 AEVYEYWKQTEEFQ

-2002 PKQMFES
+2002 PKQTFES

-2040 EAKKDNEKLNLFN
+2040 EAKNDNEKLNLFN

-2144 EVTQREEEDIDEATL
+2144 EVTQREGEDIDEATL

-2222 IREDIKRIKANYT
+2222 IREDIKRIKANYI

-2241 NVQGKTYTDRTAGG
+2241 NVQGKIYTDKTAGG
-2255 RALMEALHGSDYKTE
+2255 RALMEALHGSDCRTE

-2285 MLETERTITLKGA
+2285 LIETERTITLKGA

-2323 SLREEQ
+2323 SFREEQ

-2356 RLAELLHE
+2356 RLSELLRE

-2378 EIVLGGEEESETAGG
+2378 EIVLGGEEESEMVGG

-2408 GSFLEEE
+2408 ESFPEEE

-2421 ESTKKIDKEE
+2421 EITEETDKEE

-2445 INPLLKGQTNVEA
+2445 INPLLKGKTNVEV

-2486 TILGGQELI
+2486 TILSGQELI
-2495 EELKKALQADNGQIL
+2495 EELKKALQADNGQRL
-2510 IRNLSWEYKT
+2510 LRNLSWEYKT
-2520 PVTSLDEINKGEIDG
+2520 PTATLEEINKGEIAG
-2535 ISVTVPESEKQ
+2535 ISVTAPAAEKQ
-2546 DNDSAIPEL
+2546 DNDSAISEL

-2593 IYVLGEDNRERLARE
+2593 IYVLGEDNRERPARG
-2608 NSDFLNKKGMYGIK
+2608 NNDFLNKKGVYGIK

-2645 LEATKKAVSDM
+2645 LEATKKAVSEM

-2661 WQEKFGIEEK
+2661 GQDKFGVEEEAITK
-2671 TLARYFSEEKVC
+2671 YFSNGKVC
-2683 SFERLK
+2683 SLERLK
-2689 PYVSDLMDEFSDIDD
+2689 PYVSDLMDEFSDMDES
-2704 KLLKRN
+2704 LLKKY
-2710 GKTQDDFITDIKSF
+2710 GKTQDEFISDIKSF

-2729 ERIGNP
+2729 ERIENP

-2746 FHKDNAAFLKGYTL
+2746 FHKDNAAFPQGYTL
-2760 LYSETFDNWY
+2760 LHSETFDNWY
-2770 VLDDNEPKD
+2770 VLDDNAPKD

-2786 RGDKATKYAIL
+2786 KGDKATKYAIL
-2797 AYYTSME
+2797 AYYTSWE

-2817 IYYHEMEEKKRRL
+2817 IYYREMEEKKRRL
-2830 IEAEETDRDS
+2830 IEAEETDRTS

-2845 ENGMNKDKEM
+2845 EEGMNKDKEM
-2855 EHGAIPAMS
+2855 EHK
-2864 TKNIS
+2864 TT
-2869 YNPADDL
+2869 DDL

-2881 VRENMREVVERKA
+2881 IRENMREVVERKA
-2894 QARAPVY
+2894 QTRVPVY

-2915 GYQASL
+2915 GYRASL
-2921 EESRNCVQDIS
+2921 EESRNCVHDIA

-2948 EMQIVNSYGLDRVRY
+2948 EMQIVNSYGLERVRY

-2982 KMWAKTI
+2982 KAWAKTI
-2989 SIAEDEAER
+2989 SIAEDDEER
-2998 KMIYTSVHSGLLDLF
+2998 KEIYTSVHSGLLDLF
-3013 TNHIRQLEKE
+3013 TKHIRQLEKE
-3023 LTDEKTGKYFTQ
+3023 LTAEKTGTYHTQ
-3035 TAQGYKVLDME
+3035 TAQGYKVLNME

-3054 AIVQR
+3054 AVVQR

-3068 YDPKDGMWAQG
+3068 YDPKDGTWAQG
-3079 IYNFP
+3079 IYDFP
-3084 TREEAEQYRKE
+3084 TREEAERYRKE
-3095 HYGRIELSKEIFEKS
+3095 HYGRGELSKGIFEKS

-3117 NRITINVAKSALIK
+3117 NHITISVAKSALIK

-3140 MPQNGEY
+3140 MPQTGEY
-3147 VGYTYNVYNNKI
+3147 AGYTYNVYNHKI
-3159 RDAEKKSDKPEDFA
+3159 REAEKRSDKPEDFA
-3173 GRGYEFSMRENE
+3173 GPGYEFSMRENE

-3195 EKVITVEM
+3195 EKIITAEA
-3203 FREIVGGATDK
+3203 FRELVGDATDK

-3231 VPKEAMQTMYD
+3231 LPKEAMQKMYE
-3242 KVTLFVLPNTMK
+3242 KVTLFVLPKTMK
-3254 TDPFGYYLHNEF
+3254 TEPFGYYLLNEF
-3266 IEEDTNSDDGR
+3266 IEEDSNSDDGR
-3277 LFLRLPEDYKI
+3277 IFIRLPEDYKI
-3288 SAKNKTTATKT
+3288 NAKNKTTGEKM
-3299 ELTAFELYQI
+3299 ELTAFELYQS
-3309 CHNTKAEDYHFKRKE
+3309 CRNTKAEDYHFKRKE
-3324 EEKVVIDREKVSFL
+3324 EEKAVIDGEKVSFL

-3346 VYDKVTLLKLPKGE
+3346 AYEKVTLLKLPKGE

-3374 TDGTGLR
+3374 TDGTGFR
-3381 LTLPQDFILKLSNKQ
+3381 LTLPQNFILKLSNKQ

-3404 TEQFKT
+3404 TEQFMT

-3432 GKFAEQEYTF
+3432 DKFAEQEYTF
-3442 RKSIPDELKNR
+3442 RKSIPDELKKR
-3453 PNWTAVRTRKN
+3453 PNWTAVRIRKN
-3464 EAGGTEEYI
+3464 DAVGTEEYI
-3473 IDCHTGKPAGADNP
+3473 IGCHTGKPAEAGNP

-3496 CAYANENGCTTL
+3496 CVYAKENGCAAL

-3523 PLCKKK
+3523 PLCKDK
-3529 DGTYTELARNILQFA
+3529 DGTYTELAQNIFRAA

-3551 TEDKQGLRVL
+3551 TGDKQGLRVL
-3561 GTTLGMDLRSFSKDG
+3561 GTTQGMDLRSFSKDG
-3576 DLKFYQNSQF
+3576 DLKFYRNAKF
-3586 LVLTCDG
+3586 LVLTCEG
-3593 AGYQRLYGFDTLQ
+3593 AGYQRLCSFDTPQ

-3620 WQGAGKGVEGLAI
+3620 WQGAGKGVEGLTV
-3633 MSDRETVEKAIASKH
+3633 MSDRETAEKAIASKH
-3648 GETFKVLY
+3648 GETFKALY

-3664 PSRNDM
+3664 PFRNDM

-3715 KNKQI
+3715 KNKQGI
-3720 IRPKETVIK
+3720 PPKAAEKSKSEENFYDGNEGNK
-3729 KTQNF
+3729 KRL
-3734 PTNGK
+3734 
-3739 G
+3739 

>member
-1 MGEVRKSSSRNAAI
+1 MGEVKKSASRNAAI
-15 AELLTDGE
+15 AELLADGE

-56 FSFEDWNI
+56 FSFEDWNA

-86 FVFDAND
+86 FVFDADD

-106 IKRLFTGFGFLNN
+106 VKRLLTGFDFLNN
-119 KEPSE
+119 KEQSE
-124 EAGSNYE
+124 EAESNYE
-131 KVLFKV
+131 KVLIKV
-137 KLYLKRNTYI
+137 KLYLKRNPYI
-147 VSDKGDDNLLAE
+147 VSDKGVDKLFAE

-175 GIELHGLPWG
+175 GIELHGLPWS

-196 YITAAYI
+196 YITSAYI
-203 LDAVEEANLIKQSEV
+203 LDSVEEANLIKQSEV
-218 EEIDDTEEETIT
+218 KEIDDTEEETIT
-230 DELIIPPIEPTEV
+230 DEPVIPPIEPTEA

-283 YEVMGENAKIV
+283 YEVMGENAKTV
-294 ADELD
+294 AAELD
-299 IILTSRDVGLD
+299 LILTSRDVGLD

-319 YHVADEYTE
+319 YHVTDEYIE
-328 KILKTHS
+328 KILENHS
-335 VVIVDGG
+335 VVVMEDG
-342 EEKYICSYA
+342 EEKHIRSHA
-351 EAVDQSEQESMM
+351 EVVDQSEKEPTLS
-363 PIVTDS
+363 IVAEPKPSKEVAEATDKQAS
-369 KPNKKISETQDKR
+369 AETEK
-382 SIKETKEKQPSKDKP
+382 KQPSKDKP
-397 ISQRKRKEKPQPTL
+397 ISRRKRKEKPQPTL

-425 LIEWGLQYGSGV
+425 LIEWGLQYGSGMS
-437 AHGKYRIYEMY
+437 HGKYRIYETY
-448 QSNPSEGEFSEFLKK
+448 QSNPSEGAFIEFLKQ
-463 EYGYSYGAHFVD
+463 EYGFSYGAHFVD
-475 RELITSSKGLNL
+475 RELTASSKGLTL
-487 SFLDGVRAEDN
+487 SFLDGERPEDT
-498 VSVSLTWQQIAF
+498 VSVTLTWKQVALGIA
-510 GISDLIDEEMYL
+510 DLIDEEKYF
-522 TIEEREAYN
+522 TAEEREEYN

-555 FTNRNKSGEQS
+555 FTSRNKSGEQS

-572 YADYLYLVNHSEE
+572 YADYLYFVNHSEE
-585 IAAEL
+585 ITAEL

-602 KDKIELK
+602 GDRIELK
-609 FTNVFAVDR
+609 FANGSAVDR
-618 FRELSSEDREFLE
+618 FRELSSEDKAFFER
-631 GYQKRLMREP
+631 YQARTLQEP
-641 ENSPWAEVQ
+641 RNSPWGEVQ
-650 SCTIIA
+650 TCRVIA
-656 NGIYSV
+656 NGIYEV

-667 GGIMISSELA
+667 GGIMISTELA
-677 SYILS
+677 PHILS
-682 SEALQA
+682 PEALQK
-688 SDRSC
+688 DIRE

-705 CIPLRELYDKGILN
+705 CIPLRELYDKGILKQN
-719 NAHDYFSH
+719 NGYFAHYLVKSEN
-727 YRAQSDRPEAI
+727 PESKN
-738 DGQVPLNLA
+738 GKVPFDKATA
-747 TEEERT
+747 TEKTE
-753 SFFEIWNKTIDE
+753 FIQWWNKSLDE
-765 SLSRWNREYWHAHER
+765 SLAGWNGEYWQAHER
-780 GAAQPNAAEHESRAE
+780 GEFQPNAADHESRAE
-795 NTALNAVF
+795 STDLNAVF

-811 KSRFKGNMNAIKL
+811 KSRFKGNMDAIRL
-824 MNRLCLEKRAATD
+824 MNRLYLENREAAA

-850 GLAQAFDETN
+850 GLAQVFDETN

-874 SSEDYEYAKRS
+874 SAKDYEYAKRS

-927 CMPRCISDGAE
+927 YMPRSISDGAE

-957 QANVQIKGFEETS
+957 KANVQIKGFEETS
-970 FPNDYFDIVVSNVPF
+970 FPNDYFDIVISNVPF
-985 GGYGVYDSEYAQ
+985 GGYSVYDSEYAQ
-997 HKFLIHDYF
+997 YKFLIHDYF

-1048 AIRLPNTAFKKSAN
+1048 AIRLPNEAFKKSAN

-1072 HKRETKMEVTPEN
+1072 HKREAKIEVTPEN

-1092 KTEEGYEVNNYF
+1092 KTKEGYEVNNYF
-1104 LCHPEMVLG
+1104 LFHPEMVLG
-1113 RFAKEQGLYGGENI
+1113 TFVQEQGLYGGENI

-1133 RELSEAIMKAV
+1133 RELSEAITEAV
-1144 ATLPMGFYENPKHR
+1144 ATLPMGFYENPEHR
-1158 SKATTAEIAV
+1158 TKASDAELAV
-1168 DHNVKPLCYK
+1168 DYNVKPLCYK
-1178 AENGRLYVRLG
+1178 AEAGKLYIRIG
-1189 DQMKEQPVPD
+1189 DKMEERKVPD
-1199 FPLNAYERICGM
+1199 SPTNAYERISGM

-1231 EELLRGQSSLGR
+1231 EELLRGQWSLGK

-1276 ETLTE
+1276 ETLSE

-1295 TIRPYTAVQETRDC
+1295 TIRPYTAVQETSDC

-1340 TELGNTVFRNPE
+1340 SELGNTVFRNPE

-1389 AAYDRNV
+1389 AAYERNV
-1396 KALETIQPPP
+1396 KALEAVQPLP

-1416 GASWVESFYYRDF
+1416 GASWVDSAYYCDF

-1441 KDLKITFN
+1441 KDLKIIFN
-1449 CYDGS
+1449 RYDGS
-1454 WEVARSDDVR
+1454 WEVTRSDDVR
-1464 KYAGIK
+1464 KHAGIK

-1495 TICDTVQTAEGQKKY
+1495 TICDTVQTADGQKKY

-1524 HKMQDEFKDWIF
+1524 HKMQDEFRDWIF
-1536 STPDRREDLERTYN
+1536 STPERREDLERTYN

-1604 TFTMVAAIMKLRQ
+1604 TFTIVAAIMKLRQ

-1657 EQNRRKIFVSKAAM
+1657 EQSRRKMFVSKAAM

-1778 SGLSNAASRRASD
+1778 SGISNAASRRASD

-1796 EYLNELHGGDK
+1796 EYLNDLHGGDK

-1904 TEKKIITLKPSE
+1904 AEKKIITLKPSE
-1916 SVIEL
+1916 SVVQL
-1921 TQQIAARAD
+1921 TRQIAARAD
-1930 RVYQGGVDPHED
+1930 RVYQGIVDPHED

-1977 AQVYEYWKQTEKFQ
+1977 AEMYEYWKQTEEFQ

-2002 PKQMFES
+2002 PKQTFES

-2040 EAKKDNEKLNLFN
+2040 EAKNDNEKLNLFN

-2144 EVTQREEEDIDEATL
+2144 EVTQREGEDIDEATL

-2222 IREDIKRIKANYT
+2222 IREDIKRIKANYI

-2241 NVQGKTYTDRTAGG
+2241 NVQGKIYTDKTAGG
-2255 RALMEALHGSDYKTE
+2255 RALMEALHGSDCRTE

-2285 MLETERTITLKGA
+2285 LIETERTITLKGA

-2323 SLREEQ
+2323 SFREEQ

-2356 RLAELLHE
+2356 RLSELLRE

-2378 EIVLGGEEESETAGG
+2378 EIVLGGEESETAGG

-2398 NLPEQTEIFK
+2398 NLPEQTEIFE

-2421 ESTKKIDKEE
+2421 EITEETDKEE

-2445 INPLLKGQTNVEA
+2445 INPLLKGKTNVEV

-2486 TILGGQELI
+2486 TILSGQELI
-2495 EELKKALQADNGQIL
+2495 EELKKALQADNGQRL
-2510 IRNLSWEYKT
+2510 LRNLSWEYKT
-2520 PVTSLDEINKGEIDG
+2520 PTTTLEEINKGEIAG
-2535 ISVTVPESEKQ
+2535 ISVTDPAAEKNERE
-2546 DNDSAIPEL
+2546 NDDTAIPEL

-2608 NSDFLNKKGMYGIK
+2608 NNDFLNKKGVYGIK

-2645 LEATKKAVSDM
+2645 CEATKKAVSEM

-2661 WQEKFGIEEK
+2661 GQDKFGVEEEAITK
-2671 TLARYFSEEKVC
+2671 YFSNGKVC
-2683 SFERLK
+2683 SLERLK
-2689 PYVSDLMDEFSDIDD
+2689 PYVSDLMDEFSDMDES
-2704 KLLKRN
+2704 LLKKY
-2710 GKTQDDFITDIKSF
+2710 GKTQDEFISDIKNF

-2746 FHKDNAAFLKGYTL
+2746 FHKDNAAFPQGYTL
-2760 LYSETFDNWY
+2760 LHSETFDNWY
-2770 VLDDNEPKD
+2770 VLDDNAPKD

-2786 RGDKATKYAIL
+2786 KGDKATKYAIL
-2797 AYYTSME
+2797 AYYTSWE

-2817 IYYHEMEEKKRRL
+2817 IYYREMEEKKRRL
-2830 IEAEETDRDS
+2830 IEAEETDRTS

-2845 ENGMNKDKEM
+2845 EEGMNKDKDKEM
-2855 EHGAIPAMS
+2855 EHK
-2864 TKNIS
+2864 TT
-2869 YNPADDL
+2869 DDL

-2881 VRENMREVVERKA
+2881 IRENMREVVERKA
-2894 QARAPVY
+2894 QTRVPVY

-2915 GYQASL
+2915 GYRASL
-2921 EESRNCVQDIS
+2921 EESRNCVHDIA

-2948 EMQIVNSYGLDRVRY
+2948 ETQIVDNYGLARVKY
-2963 VLATIIR
+2963 VLATIIQ
-2970 NNDRDERYSREN
+2970 NNDWDERYSRTN
-2982 KMWAKTI
+2982 KAWAKTI
-2989 SIAEDEAER
+2989 PIAEDESER
-2998 KMIYTSVHSGLLDLF
+2998 KRIYTSVHSGLLDLF
-3013 TNHIRQLEKE
+3013 TKHIRQLEKE
-3023 LTDEKTGKYFTQ
+3023 LTAEKTGTYHTQ
-3035 TAQGYKVLDME
+3035 TAQGYKVLNME

-3054 AIVQR
+3054 AVVQR

-3068 YDPKDGMWAQG
+3068 YDPKDGTWAQG
-3079 IYNFP
+3079 IYDFP
-3084 TREEAEQYRKE
+3084 TREEAERYRKE
-3095 HYGRIELSKEIFEKS
+3095 HYGRGELSKGIFEKS

-3117 NRITINVAKSALIK
+3117 NHITISVAKSALIK

-3140 MPQNGEY
+3140 MPQTGEY
-3147 VGYTYNVYNNKI
+3147 AGYTYNVYNHKI
-3159 RDAEKKSDKPEDFA
+3159 REAEKRSDKPEDFA
-3173 GRGYEFSMRENE
+3173 GPGYEFSMRENE

-3195 EKVITVEM
+3195 EKIITAEA
-3203 FREIVGGATDK
+3203 FRELVGDATDK

-3231 VPKEAMQTMYD
+3231 LPKEAMQKMYE
-3242 KVTLFVLPNTMK
+3242 KVTLFVLPKTMK
-3254 TDPFGYYLHNEF
+3254 TEPFGYYLLNEF
-3266 IEEDTNSDDGR
+3266 IEEDSNSDDGR
-3277 LFLRLPEDYKI
+3277 IFIRLPEDYKI
-3288 SAKNKTTATKT
+3288 NAKNKTTGEKM
-3299 ELTAFELYQI
+3299 ELTAFELYQS
-3309 CHNTKAEDYHFKRKE
+3309 CRNTKAEDYHFKRKE
-3324 EEKVVIDREKVSFL
+3324 EEKAVIDGEKVSFL

-3346 VYDKVTLLKLPKGE
+3346 AYEKVTLLKLPKGE

-3374 TDGTGLR
+3374 TDGTGFR
-3381 LTLPQDFILKLSNKQ
+3381 LTLPQNFILKLSNKQ

-3404 TEQFKT
+3404 TEQFMT

-3432 GKFAEQEYTF
+3432 DKFAEQEYTF
-3442 RKSIPDELKNR
+3442 RKSIPDELKKR
-3453 PNWTAVRTRKN
+3453 PNWTAVRIRKN
-3464 EAGGTEEYI
+3464 DAVGTEEYI
-3473 IDCHTGKPAGADNP
+3473 IGCHTGKPAEAGNP

-3496 CAYANENGCTTL
+3496 CVYAKENGCAAL

-3523 PLCKKK
+3523 PLCKDK
-3529 DGTYTELARNILQFA
+3529 DGTYTELAQNIFRAA

-3551 TEDKQGLRVL
+3551 TGDKQGLRVL
-3561 GTTLGMDLRSFSKDG
+3561 GTTQGMDLRSFSKDG
-3576 DLKFYQNSQF
+3576 DLKFYRNAKF
-3586 LVLTCDG
+3586 LVLTCEG
-3593 AGYQRLYGFDTLQ
+3593 AGYQRLCSFDTPQ

-3620 WQGAGKGVEGLAI
+3620 WQGAGKGVEGLTV
-3633 MSDRETVEKAIASKH
+3633 MSDRETAEKAIASKH
-3648 GETFKVLY
+3648 GETFKALY

-3664 PSRNDM
+3664 PFRNDM

-3715 KNKQI
+3715 KNKQGI
-3720 IRPKETVIK
+3720 PPKAAEKSKSEENFYDGNEGNK
-3729 KTQNF
+3729 KRL
-3734 PTNGK
+3734 
-3739 G
+3739 

>member
-1 MGEVRKSSSRNAAI
+1 MGEVRKLASRKAAI
-15 AELLTDGE
+15 AELLADGE

-47 LARPDAGVC
+47 LARPDASVC
-56 FSFEDWNI
+56 FSFEDWNA

-86 FVFDAND
+86 FVFDADD

-106 IKRLFTGFGFLNN
+106 VKRLLTGFDFLNN
-119 KEPSE
+119 KEQSE
-124 EAGSNYE
+124 EAESNYE

-137 KLYLKRNTYI
+137 KLYLKRNPYI
-147 VSDKGDDNLLAE
+147 VSDKGDNNLFAE

-175 GIELHGLPWG
+175 GIELHGLPWS

-203 LDAVEEANLIKQSEV
+203 LDAVEEANLLKQSEV
-218 EEIDDTEEETIT
+218 KKIDDTEEETIT
-230 DELIIPPIEPTEV
+230 DEPVISPVEPTEE

-283 YEVMGENAKIV
+283 YEVMGENAKAV
-294 ADELD
+294 AAELD
-299 IILTSRDVGLD
+299 LILTSRDVGLD

-319 YHVADEYTE
+319 YHVTDEYTE
-328 KILKTHS
+328 KILKIHS
-335 VVIVDGG
+335 VVVMEDG
-342 EEKYICSYA
+342 EEKYICSCA
-351 EAVDQSEQESMM
+351 EAVDQSEQETMLSIATE
-363 PIVTDS
+363 PKPSKKVSEATDKQAS
-369 KPNKKISETQDKR
+369 AET
-382 SIKETKEKQPSKDKP
+382 EKNHPSKDKP

-418 EKPREEQ
+418 GKPREEQ

-437 AHGKYRIYEMY
+437 AHGKYRIYETY
-448 QSNPSEGEFSEFLKK
+448 QSDPSEGEFIEFLKQ
-463 EYGYSYGAHFVD
+463 EYGFSYGAHFVD
-475 RELITSSKGLNL
+475 RELTASSKGLTL
-487 SFLDGVRAEDN
+487 SSLDGERPEDT
-498 VSVSLTWQQIAF
+498 VSVTLTWKQVALGIA
-510 GISDLIDEEMYL
+510 DLIDEEKYF
-522 TIEEREAYN
+522 TAEEREEYK

-540 DEERIKAIADDAIHY
+540 DEERIKAIADDAIYY
-555 FTNRNKSGEQS
+555 FTSRNKSGEQS

-572 YADYLYLVNHSEE
+572 YADYLYFVNHGEA

-602 KDKIELK
+602 GDRIELK
-609 FTNVFAVDR
+609 FANGSAIDR
-618 FRELSSEDREFLE
+618 FRELSSEDKAFFER
-631 GYQKRLMREP
+631 YQARTLQEP
-641 ENSPWAEVQ
+641 RNSPWGEVQ
-650 SCTIIA
+650 TCRVIA
-656 NGIYSV
+656 DGIYEV

-667 GGIMISSELA
+667 GGIMISTELA
-677 SYILS
+677 SHILS
-682 SEALQA
+682 PEAL
-688 SDRSC
+688 RKGVC
-693 GGYYCYEEDCDA
+693 EGGYYCYEEDCDA
-705 CIPLRELYDKGILN
+705 CIPLRELYDKGILKQN
-719 NAHDYFSH
+719 NGYFAHYLVKSEN
-727 YRAQSDRPEAI
+727 PESKNGKIPFAK
-738 DGQVPLNLA
+738 A
-747 TEEERT
+747 TETEKT
-753 SFFEIWNKTIDE
+753 DFIQWWNKTIDE
-765 SLSRWNREYWHAHER
+765 SLAGWNGEYWRAHEH
-780 GAAQPNAAEHESRAE
+780 GEAQPNAAEHEAQAE
-795 NTALNAVF
+795 NTDLNAVF

-811 KSRFKGNMNAIKL
+811 KSRFKGNMDAIRL
-824 MNRLCLEKRAATD
+824 MNRLYLENRDATD

-860 KQWSKEYAELKSLL
+860 KQWSKEYTELKSLL
-874 SSEDYEYAKRS
+874 PAEDYEYAKRS

-927 CMPRCISDGAE
+927 YMPQSISDGAE

-957 QANVQIKGFEETS
+957 QVNVQIKGFEETS

-997 HKFLIHDYF
+997 YKFLIHDYF

-1048 AIRLPNTAFKKSAN
+1048 AIRLPKTAFKKSAN

-1072 HKRETKMEVTPEN
+1072 RKREAKIEVTPEN

-1092 KTEEGYEVNNYF
+1092 KTKEGYEVNNYF
-1104 LCHPEMVLG
+1104 LFHPEMVLG
-1113 RFAKEQGLYGGENI
+1113 TFAKEHGLYGGEDV

-1133 RELSEAIMKAV
+1133 RELSEAITEAV
-1144 ATLPMGFYENPKHR
+1144 TTLPMGFYENPEHR
-1158 SKATTAEIAV
+1158 TKASEAELAV
-1168 DHNVKPLCYK
+1168 DYNVKPLCYK
-1178 AENGRLYVRLG
+1178 AEAGKLYIRIG
-1189 DQMKEQPVPD
+1189 DKMEERKVPD
-1199 FPLNAYERICGM
+1199 SPTNAYERISGM

-1231 EELLRGQSSLGR
+1231 EELLRGQWSLGK

-1252 GLLNSPI
+1252 GFLNSPI

-1276 ETLTE
+1276 ETLSE

-1295 TIRPYTAVQETRDC
+1295 TIRPYTAVQETSDC

-1340 TELGNTVFRNPE
+1340 SDLGNTVFRNPE

-1389 AAYDRNV
+1389 AAYERNV
-1396 KALETIQPPP
+1396 KALEAVQPTP

-1416 GASWVESFYYRDF
+1416 GASWVDSAYYREF
-1429 LGEILGIPRYYL
+1429 IGEILGIPRYYL
-1441 KDLKITFN
+1441 KGLKITFN
-1449 CYDGS
+1449 RYDGA
-1454 WEVARSDDVR
+1454 WEVDRSDDVR

-1524 HKMQDEFKDWIF
+1524 HKMQDEFRVWIF
-1536 STPDRREDLERTYN
+1536 STPERREDLERTYN

-1604 TFTMVAAIMKLRQ
+1604 TFTIVAAIMKLRQ

-1657 EQNRRKIFVSKAAM
+1657 EQSRRKMFVSKAAM

-1778 SGLSNAASRRASD
+1778 SGISNAASRRASD

-1904 TEKKIITLKPSE
+1904 AEKKIITLKPSE

-1921 TQQIAARAD
+1921 TRQIAERAD
-1930 RVYQGGVDPHED
+1930 RVYQGIVDPHED
-1942 NMLKITSD
+1942 NMLKIASD

-1977 AQVYEYWKQTEKFQ
+1977 AEVYEYWKQTEEFQ

-2002 PKQMFES
+2002 PKQTFES

-2040 EAKKDNEKLNLFN
+2040 EAKNDNEKLNLFN

-2144 EVTQREEEDIDEATL
+2144 EVTQREGEDIDEATL

-2222 IREDIKRIKANYT
+2222 IREDIKRIKANYI

-2241 NVQGKTYTDRTAGG
+2241 NVQGKIYTDKTAGG
-2255 RALMEALHGSDYKTE
+2255 RALMEALHGSDCRTE

-2285 MLETERTITLKGA
+2285 LIETERTITLKGA

-2323 SLREEQ
+2323 SFREEQ

-2356 RLAELLHE
+2356 RLSELLRE

-2378 EIVLGGEEESETAGG
+2378 EIVLGGEEESEMVGG

-2408 GSFLEEE
+2408 ESFPEEE

-2421 ESTKKIDKEE
+2421 EITEETDKEE

-2445 INPLLKGQTNVEA
+2445 INPLLKGKTNVEV

-2486 TILGGQELI
+2486 TILSGQELI
-2495 EELKKALQADNGQIL
+2495 EELKKALQADNGQRL
-2510 IRNLSWEYKT
+2510 LRNLSWEYKT
-2520 PVTSLDEINKGEIDG
+2520 PTATLEEINKGEIAG
-2535 ISVTVPESEKQ
+2535 ISVTAPAAEKQ
-2546 DNDSAIPEL
+2546 DNDSAISEL

-2593 IYVLGEDNRERLARE
+2593 IYVLGEDNRERPARG
-2608 NSDFLNKKGMYGIK
+2608 NNDFLNKKGVYGIK

-2645 LEATKKAVSDM
+2645 LEATKKAVSEM

-2661 WQEKFGIEEK
+2661 GQDKFGVEEEAITK
-2671 TLARYFSEEKVC
+2671 YFSNGKVC
-2683 SFERLK
+2683 SLERLK
-2689 PYVSDLMDEFSDIDD
+2689 PYVSDLMDEFSDMDES
-2704 KLLKRN
+2704 LLKKY
-2710 GKTQDDFITDIKSF
+2710 GKTQDEFISDIKSF

-2729 ERIGNP
+2729 ERIENP

-2746 FHKDNAAFLKGYTL
+2746 FHKDNAAFPQGYTL
-2760 LYSETFDNWY
+2760 LHSETFDNWY
-2770 VLDDNEPKD
+2770 VLDDNAPKD

-2786 RGDKATKYAIL
+2786 KGDKATKYAIL
-2797 AYYTSME
+2797 AYYTSWE

-2817 IYYHEMEEKKRRL
+2817 IYYREMEEKKRRL
-2830 IEAEETDRDS
+2830 IEAEETDRTS

-2845 ENGMNKDKEM
+2845 KEGMNKDKDKEM
-2855 EHGAIPAMS
+2855 EHK
-2864 TKNIS
+2864 TT
-2869 YNPADDL
+2869 DDL

-2881 VRENMREVVERKA
+2881 IRENMREVVERKA
-2894 QARAPVY
+2894 QTRVPVY

-2915 GYQASL
+2915 GYRASL
-2921 EESRNCVQDIS
+2921 EESRNCVHDIA

-2948 EMQIVNSYGLDRVRY
+2948 EMQIVNSYGLERVRY

-2982 KMWAKTI
+2982 KAWAKTI
-2989 SIAEDEAER
+2989 SIAEDDEER
-2998 KMIYTSVHSGLLDLF
+2998 KEIYTSVHSGLLDLF
-3013 TNHIRQLEKE
+3013 TKHIRQLEKE
-3023 LTDEKTGKYFTQ
+3023 LTAEKTGTYHTQ
-3035 TAQGYKVLDME
+3035 TAQGYKVLNME

-3054 AIVQR
+3054 AVVQR

-3068 YDPKDGMWAQG
+3068 YDPKDGTWAQG
-3079 IYNFP
+3079 IYDFP
-3084 TREEAEQYRKE
+3084 TREEAERYRKE
-3095 HYGRIELSKEIFEKS
+3095 HYGRGELSKGIFEKS

-3117 NRITINVAKSALIK
+3117 NHITISVAKSALIK

-3140 MPQNGEY
+3140 MPQTGEY
-3147 VGYTYNVYNNKI
+3147 AGYTYNVYNHKI
-3159 RDAEKKSDKPEDFA
+3159 REAEKRSDKPEDFA
-3173 GRGYEFSMRENE
+3173 GPGYEFSMRENE

-3195 EKVITVEM
+3195 EKIITAEA
-3203 FREIVGGATDK
+3203 FRELVGDATDK

-3231 VPKEAMQTMYD
+3231 LPKEAMQKMYE
-3242 KVTLFVLPNTMK
+3242 KVTLFVLPKTMK
-3254 TDPFGYYLHNEF
+3254 TEPFGYYLLNEF
-3266 IEEDTNSDDGR
+3266 IEEDSNSDDGR
-3277 LFLRLPEDYKI
+3277 IFIRLPEDYKI
-3288 SAKNKTTATKT
+3288 NAKNKTTGEKM
-3299 ELTAFELYQI
+3299 ELTAFELYQS
-3309 CHNTKAEDYHFKRKE
+3309 CRNTKAEDYHFKRKE
-3324 EEKVVIDREKVSFL
+3324 EEKAVIDGEKVSFL

-3346 VYDKVTLLKLPKGE
+3346 AYEKVTLLKLPKGE

-3374 TDGTGLR
+3374 TDGTGFR
-3381 LTLPQDFILKLSNKQ
+3381 LTLPQNFILKLSNKQ

-3404 TEQFKT
+3404 TEQFMT

-3432 GKFAEQEYTF
+3432 DKFAEQEYTF
-3442 RKSIPDELKNR
+3442 RKSIPDELKKR
-3453 PNWTAVRTRKN
+3453 PNWTAVRIRKN
-3464 EAGGTEEYI
+3464 DAVGTEEYI
-3473 IDCHTGKPAGADNP
+3473 IGCHTGKPAEAGNP

-3496 CAYANENGCTTL
+3496 CVYAKENGCAAL

-3523 PLCKKK
+3523 PLCKDK
-3529 DGTYTELARNILQFA
+3529 DGTYTELAQNIFRAA

-3551 TEDKQGLRVL
+3551 TGDKQGLRVL
-3561 GTTLGMDLRSFSKDG
+3561 GTTQGMDLRSFSKDG
-3576 DLKFYQNSQF
+3576 DLKFYRNAKF
-3586 LVLTCDG
+3586 LVLTCEG
-3593 AGYQRLYGFDTLQ
+3593 AGYQRLCSFDTPQ

-3620 WQGAGKGVEGLAI
+3620 WQGAGKGVEGLTV
-3633 MSDRETVEKAIASKH
+3633 MSDRETAEKAIASKH
-3648 GETFKVLY
+3648 GETFKALY

-3664 PSRNDM
+3664 PFRNDM

-3715 KNKQI
+3715 KNKQGI
-3720 IRPKETVIK
+3720 PPKAAEKSKSEENFYDGNEGNK
-3729 KTQNF
+3729 KRL
-3734 PTNGK
+3734 
-3739 G
+3739 

>member
-1 MGEVRKSSSRNAAI
+1 MGEVRKLASRKAAI
-15 AELLTDGE
+15 AELLADGE

-47 LARPDAGVC
+47 LARPDASVC
-56 FSFEDWNI
+56 FSFEDWNA

-86 FVFDAND
+86 FVFDADD

-106 IKRLFTGFGFLNN
+106 VKRLLTGFDFLNN
-119 KEPSE
+119 KEQSE
-124 EAGSNYE
+124 EAESNYE

-137 KLYLKRNTYI
+137 KLYLKRNPYI
-147 VSDKGDDNLLAE
+147 VSDKGDNNLFAE

-175 GIELHGLPWG
+175 GIELHGLPWS

-203 LDAVEEANLIKQSEV
+203 LDAVEEANLLKQSEV
-218 EEIDDTEEETIT
+218 KKIDDTEEETIT
-230 DELIIPPIEPTEV
+230 DEPVISPVEPTEE

-283 YEVMGENAKIV
+283 YEVMGENAKAV
-294 ADELD
+294 AAELD
-299 IILTSRDVGLD
+299 LILTSRDVGLD

-319 YHVADEYTE
+319 YHVTDEYTE
-328 KILKTHS
+328 KILKIHS
-335 VVIVDGG
+335 VVVMEDG
-342 EEKYICSYA
+342 EEKYICSCA
-351 EAVDQSEQESMM
+351 EAVDQSEQETMLSIATE
-363 PIVTDS
+363 PKPSKKVSEATDKQAS
-369 KPNKKISETQDKR
+369 AET
-382 SIKETKEKQPSKDKP
+382 EKNHPSKDKP

-418 EKPREEQ
+418 GKPREEQ

-437 AHGKYRIYEMY
+437 AHGKYRIYETY
-448 QSNPSEGEFSEFLKK
+448 QSDPSEGEFIEFLKQ
-463 EYGYSYGAHFVD
+463 EYGFSYGAHFVD
-475 RELITSSKGLNL
+475 RELTASSKGLTL
-487 SFLDGVRAEDN
+487 SSLDGERPEDT
-498 VSVSLTWQQIAF
+498 VSVTLTWKQVALGIA
-510 GISDLIDEEMYL
+510 DLIDEEKYF
-522 TIEEREAYN
+522 TAEEREEYK

-540 DEERIKAIADDAIHY
+540 DEERIEAIADDAIYY
-555 FTNRNKSGEQS
+555 FTSRNKSGEQS

-572 YADYLYLVNHSEE
+572 YADYLYFVNHGEA

-602 KDKIELK
+602 GDRIELK
-609 FTNVFAVDR
+609 FANGSAIDR
-618 FRELSSEDREFLE
+618 FRELSSEDKAFFER
-631 GYQKRLMREP
+631 YQARTLQEP
-641 ENSPWAEVQ
+641 RNSPWGEVQ
-650 SCTIIA
+650 TCRVIA
-656 NGIYSV
+656 DGIYEV

-667 GGIMISSELA
+667 GGIMISTELA
-677 SYILS
+677 SHILS
-682 SEALQA
+682 PEAL
-688 SDRSC
+688 RKGVC
-693 GGYYCYEEDCDA
+693 EGGYYCYEEDCDA
-705 CIPLRELYDKGILN
+705 CIPLRELYDKGILKQN
-719 NAHDYFSH
+719 NGYFAHYLVKSEN
-727 YRAQSDRPEAI
+727 PESKNGKIPFAK
-738 DGQVPLNLA
+738 A
-747 TEEERT
+747 TETEKT
-753 SFFEIWNKTIDE
+753 DFIQWWNKTIDE
-765 SLSRWNREYWHAHER
+765 SLAGWNGEYWRAHEH
-780 GAAQPNAAEHESRAE
+780 GEAQPNAAEHEAQAE
-795 NTALNAVF
+795 NTDLNAVF

-811 KSRFKGNMNAIKL
+811 KSRFKGNMDAIRL
-824 MNRLCLEKRAATD
+824 MNRLYLENRDATD

-860 KQWSKEYAELKSLL
+860 KQWSKEYTELKSLL
-874 SSEDYEYAKRS
+874 PAEDYEYAKRS

-927 CMPRCISDGAE
+927 YMPQSISDGAE

-957 QANVQIKGFEETS
+957 QVNVQIKGFEETS

-997 HKFLIHDYF
+997 YKFLIHDYF

-1048 AIRLPNTAFKKSAN
+1048 AIRLPKTAFKKSAN

-1072 HKRETKMEVTPEN
+1072 RKREAKIEVTPEN

-1092 KTEEGYEVNNYF
+1092 KTKEGYEVNNYF
-1104 LCHPEMVLG
+1104 LFHPEMVLG
-1113 RFAKEQGLYGGENI
+1113 TFAKEHGLYGGEDV

-1133 RELSEAIMKAV
+1133 RELSEAITEAV
-1144 ATLPMGFYENPKHR
+1144 TTLPMGFYENPEHR
-1158 SKATTAEIAV
+1158 TKASEAELAV
-1168 DHNVKPLCYK
+1168 DYNVKPLCYK
-1178 AENGRLYVRLG
+1178 AEAGKLYIRIG
-1189 DQMKEQPVPD
+1189 DKMEERKVPD
-1199 FPLNAYERICGM
+1199 SPTNAYERISGM

-1231 EELLRGQSSLGR
+1231 EELLRGQWSLGK

-1252 GLLNSPI
+1252 GFLNSPI

-1276 ETLTE
+1276 ETLSE

-1295 TIRPYTAVQETRDC
+1295 TIRPYTAVQETSDC

-1340 TELGNTVFRNPE
+1340 SDLGNTVFRNPE

-1389 AAYDRNV
+1389 AAYERNV
-1396 KALETIQPPP
+1396 KALEAVQPTP

-1416 GASWVESFYYRDF
+1416 GASWVDSAYYREF
-1429 LGEILGIPRYYL
+1429 IGEILGIPRYYL
-1441 KDLKITFN
+1441 KGLKITFN
-1449 CYDGS
+1449 RYDGA
-1454 WEVARSDDVR
+1454 WEVDRSDDVR

-1524 HKMQDEFKDWIF
+1524 HKMQDEFRVWIF
-1536 STPDRREDLERTYN
+1536 STPERREDLERTYN

-1604 TFTMVAAIMKLRQ
+1604 TFTIVAAIMKLRQ

-1657 EQNRRKIFVSKAAM
+1657 EQSRRKMFVSKAAM

-1778 SGLSNAASRRASD
+1778 SGISNAASRRASD

-1796 EYLNELHGGDK
+1796 EYLNDLHGGDK

-1904 TEKKIITLKPSE
+1904 AEKKIITLKPSE

-1921 TQQIAARAD
+1921 TRQIAARAD
-1930 RVYQGGVDPHED
+1930 RVYQGIVDPHED

-1977 AQVYEYWKQTEKFQ
+1977 AEVYEYWKQTEEFQ

-2002 PKQMFES
+2002 PKQTFES

-2040 EAKKDNEKLNLFN
+2040 EAKNDNEKLNLFN

-2144 EVTQREEEDIDEATL
+2144 EVTQREGEDIDEATL

-2222 IREDIKRIKANYT
+2222 IREDIKRIKANYI

-2241 NVQGKTYTDRTAGG
+2241 NVQGKIYTDKTAGG
-2255 RALMEALHGSDYKTE
+2255 RALMEALHGSDCRTE

-2285 MLETERTITLKGA
+2285 LIETERTITLKGA

-2323 SLREEQ
+2323 SFREEQ

-2356 RLAELLHE
+2356 RLSELLRE

-2378 EIVLGGEEESETAGG
+2378 EIVLGGEEESEMVGG

-2408 GSFLEEE
+2408 ESFPEEE

-2421 ESTKKIDKEE
+2421 EITEETDKEE

-2445 INPLLKGQTNVEA
+2445 INPLLKGKTNVEV

-2486 TILGGQELI
+2486 TILSGQELI
-2495 EELKKALQADNGQIL
+2495 EELKKALQADNGQRL
-2510 IRNLSWEYKT
+2510 LRNLSWEYKT
-2520 PVTSLDEINKGEIDG
+2520 PTATLEEINKGEIAG
-2535 ISVTVPESEKQ
+2535 ISVTAPAAEKQ
-2546 DNDSAIPEL
+2546 DNDSAISEL

-2593 IYVLGEDNRERLARE
+2593 IYVLGEDNRERPARG
-2608 NSDFLNKKGMYGIK
+2608 NNDFLNKKGVYGIK

-2645 LEATKKAVSDM
+2645 LEATKKAVSEM

-2661 WQEKFGIEEK
+2661 GQDKFGVEEEAITK
-2671 TLARYFSEEKVC
+2671 YFSNGKVC
-2683 SFERLK
+2683 SLERLK
-2689 PYVSDLMDEFSDIDD
+2689 PYVSDLMDEFSDMDES
-2704 KLLKRN
+2704 LLKKY
-2710 GKTQDDFITDIKSF
+2710 GKTQDEFISDIKSF

-2729 ERIGNP
+2729 ERIENP

-2746 FHKDNAAFLKGYTL
+2746 FHKDNAAFPQGYTL
-2760 LYSETFDNWY
+2760 LHSETFDNWY
-2770 VLDDNEPKD
+2770 VLDDNAPKD

-2786 RGDKATKYAIL
+2786 KGDKATKYAIL
-2797 AYYTSME
+2797 AYYTSWE

-2817 IYYHEMEEKKRRL
+2817 IYYREMEEKKRRL
-2830 IEAEETDRDS
+2830 IEAEETDRTS

-2845 ENGMNKDKEM
+2845 EEGMNKDKDKEM
-2855 EHGAIPAMS
+2855 EHK
-2864 TKNIS
+2864 TT
-2869 YNPADDL
+2869 DDL

-2881 VRENMREVVERKA
+2881 IRENMREVVERKA
-2894 QARAPVY
+2894 QTRVPVY

-2915 GYQASL
+2915 GYRASL
-2921 EESRNCVQDIS
+2921 EESRNCVHDIA

-2948 EMQIVNSYGLDRVRY
+2948 ETQIVDNYGLARVKY
-2963 VLATIIR
+2963 VLATIIQ
-2970 NNDRDERYSREN
+2970 NNDWDERYSRTN
-2982 KMWAKTI
+2982 KAWAKTI
-2989 SIAEDEAER
+2989 PIAEDESER
-2998 KMIYTSVHSGLLDLF
+2998 KRIYTSVHSGLLDLF
-3013 TNHIRQLEKE
+3013 TKHIRQLEKE
-3023 LTDEKTGKYFTQ
+3023 LTAEKTGTYHTQ
-3035 TAQGYKVLDME
+3035 TAQGYKVLNME

-3054 AIVQR
+3054 AVVQR

-3068 YDPKDGMWAQG
+3068 YDPKDGTWAQG
-3079 IYNFP
+3079 IYDFP
-3084 TREEAEQYRKE
+3084 TREEAERYRKE
-3095 HYGRIELSKEIFEKS
+3095 HYGRGELSKGIFEKS

-3117 NRITINVAKSALIK
+3117 NHITISVAKSALIK

-3140 MPQNGEY
+3140 MPQTGEY
-3147 VGYTYNVYNNKI
+3147 AGYTYNVYNHKI
-3159 RDAEKKSDKPEDFA
+3159 REAEKRSDKPEDFA
-3173 GRGYEFSMRENE
+3173 GPGYEFSMRENE

-3195 EKVITVEM
+3195 EKIITAEA
-3203 FREIVGGATDK
+3203 FRELVGDATDK

-3231 VPKEAMQTMYD
+3231 LPKEAMQKMYE
-3242 KVTLFVLPNTMK
+3242 KVTLFVLPKTMK
-3254 TDPFGYYLHNEF
+3254 TEPFGYYLLNEF
-3266 IEEDTNSDDGR
+3266 IEEDSNSDDGR
-3277 LFLRLPEDYKI
+3277 IFIRLPEDYKI
-3288 SAKNKTTATKT
+3288 NAKNKTTGEKM
-3299 ELTAFELYQI
+3299 ELTAFELYQS
-3309 CHNTKAEDYHFKRKE
+3309 CRNTKAEDYHFKRKE
-3324 EEKVVIDREKVSFL
+3324 EEKAVIDGEKVSFL

-3346 VYDKVTLLKLPKGE
+3346 AYEKVTLLKLPKGE

-3374 TDGTGLR
+3374 TDGTGFR
-3381 LTLPQDFILKLSNKQ
+3381 LTLPQNFILKLSNKQ

-3404 TEQFKT
+3404 TEQFMT

-3432 GKFAEQEYTF
+3432 DKFAEQEYTF
-3442 RKSIPDELKNR
+3442 RKSIPDELKKR
-3453 PNWTAVRTRKN
+3453 PNWTAVRIRKN
-3464 EAGGTEEYI
+3464 DAVGTEEYI
-3473 IDCHTGKPAGADNP
+3473 IGCHTGKPAEAGNP

-3496 CAYANENGCTTL
+3496 CVYAKENGCAAL

-3523 PLCKKK
+3523 PLCKDK
-3529 DGTYTELARNILQFA
+3529 DGTYTELAQNIFRAA

-3551 TEDKQGLRVL
+3551 TGDKQGLRVL
-3561 GTTLGMDLRSFSKDG
+3561 GTTQGMDLRSFSKDG
-3576 DLKFYQNSQF
+3576 DLKFYRNAKF
-3586 LVLTCDG
+3586 LVLTCEG
-3593 AGYQRLYGFDTLQ
+3593 AGYQRLCSFDTPQ

-3620 WQGAGKGVEGLAI
+3620 WQGAGKGVEGLTV
-3633 MSDRETVEKAIASKH
+3633 MSDRETAEKAIASKH
-3648 GETFKVLY
+3648 GETFKALY

-3664 PSRNDM
+3664 PFRNDM

-3715 KNKQI
+3715 KNKQGI
-3720 IRPKETVIK
+3720 PPKAAEKSKSEENFYDGNEGNK
-3729 KTQNF
+3729 KRL
-3734 PTNGK
+3734 
-3739 G
+3739 

>member
-1 MGEVRKSSSRNAAI
+1 MGEVRKLASRKAAI
-15 AELLTDGE
+15 AELLADGE

-47 LARPDAGVC
+47 LARPDASVC
-56 FSFEDWNI
+56 FSFEDWNA

-86 FVFDAND
+86 FVFDADD

-106 IKRLFTGFGFLNN
+106 VKRLLTGFDFLNN
-119 KEPSE
+119 KEQSE
-124 EAGSNYE
+124 EAESNYE

-137 KLYLKRNTYI
+137 KLYLKRNPYI
-147 VSDKGDDNLLAE
+147 VSDKGDNNLFAE

-175 GIELHGLPWG
+175 GIELHGLPWS

-203 LDAVEEANLIKQSEV
+203 LDAVEEANLLKQSEV
-218 EEIDDTEEETIT
+218 KKIDDTEEETIT
-230 DELIIPPIEPTEV
+230 DEPVISPVEPTEE

-283 YEVMGENAKIV
+283 YEVMGENAKAV
-294 ADELD
+294 AAELD
-299 IILTSRDVGLD
+299 LILTSRDVGLD

-319 YHVADEYTE
+319 YHVTDEYTE
-328 KILKTHS
+328 KILKIHS
-335 VVIVDGG
+335 VVVMEDG
-342 EEKYICSYA
+342 EEKYICSCA
-351 EAVDQSEQESMM
+351 EAVDQSEQETMLSIATE
-363 PIVTDS
+363 PKPSKKVSEATDKQAS
-369 KPNKKISETQDKR
+369 AET
-382 SIKETKEKQPSKDKP
+382 EKNHPSKDKP

-418 EKPREEQ
+418 GKPREEQ

-437 AHGKYRIYEMY
+437 AHGKYRIYETY
-448 QSNPSEGEFSEFLKK
+448 QSDPSEGEFIEFLKQ
-463 EYGYSYGAHFVD
+463 EYGFSYGAHFVD
-475 RELITSSKGLNL
+475 RELTASSKGLTL
-487 SFLDGVRAEDN
+487 SSLDGERPEDT
-498 VSVSLTWQQIAF
+498 VSVTLTWKQVALGIA
-510 GISDLIDEEMYL
+510 DLIDEEKYF
-522 TIEEREAYN
+522 TAEEREEYK

-540 DEERIKAIADDAIHY
+540 DEERIEAIADDAIYY
-555 FTNRNKSGEQS
+555 FTSRNKSGEQS

-572 YADYLYLVNHSEE
+572 YADYLYFVNHGEA

-602 KDKIELK
+602 GDRIELK
-609 FTNVFAVDR
+609 FANGSAIDR
-618 FRELSSEDREFLE
+618 FRELSSEDKAFFER
-631 GYQKRLMREP
+631 YQARTLQEP
-641 ENSPWAEVQ
+641 RNSPWGEVQ
-650 SCTIIA
+650 TCRVIA
-656 NGIYSV
+656 DGIYEV

-667 GGIMISSELA
+667 GGIMISTELA
-677 SYILS
+677 SHILS
-682 SEALQA
+682 PEAL
-688 SDRSC
+688 RKGVC
-693 GGYYCYEEDCDA
+693 EGGYYCYEEDCDA
-705 CIPLRELYDKGILN
+705 CIPLRELYDKGILKQN
-719 NAHDYFSH
+719 NGYFAHYLVKSEN
-727 YRAQSDRPEAI
+727 PESKNGKIPFAK
-738 DGQVPLNLA
+738 A
-747 TEEERT
+747 TETEKT
-753 SFFEIWNKTIDE
+753 DFIQWWNKTIDE
-765 SLSRWNREYWHAHER
+765 SLAGWNGEYWRAHEH
-780 GAAQPNAAEHESRAE
+780 GEAQPNAAEHEAQAE
-795 NTALNAVF
+795 NTDLNAVF

-811 KSRFKGNMNAIKL
+811 KSRFKGNMDAIRL
-824 MNRLCLEKRAATD
+824 MNRLYLENRDATD

-860 KQWSKEYAELKSLL
+860 KQWSKEYTELKSLL
-874 SSEDYEYAKRS
+874 PAEDYEYAKRS

-927 CMPRCISDGAE
+927 YMPQSISDGAE

-957 QANVQIKGFEETS
+957 QVNVQIKGFEETS

-997 HKFLIHDYF
+997 YKFLIHDYF

-1048 AIRLPNTAFKKSAN
+1048 AIRLPKTAFKKSAN

-1072 HKRETKMEVTPEN
+1072 RKREAKIEVTPEN

-1092 KTEEGYEVNNYF
+1092 KTKEGYEVNNYF
-1104 LCHPEMVLG
+1104 LFHPEMVLG
-1113 RFAKEQGLYGGENI
+1113 TFAKEHGLYGGEDV

-1133 RELSEAIMKAV
+1133 RELSEAITEAV
-1144 ATLPMGFYENPKHR
+1144 TTLPMGFYENPEHR
-1158 SKATTAEIAV
+1158 TKASEAELAV
-1168 DHNVKPLCYK
+1168 DYNVKPLCYK
-1178 AENGRLYVRLG
+1178 AEAGKLYIRIG
-1189 DQMKEQPVPD
+1189 DKMEERKVPD
-1199 FPLNAYERICGM
+1199 SPTNAYERISGM

-1231 EELLRGQSSLGR
+1231 EELLRGQWSLGK

-1252 GLLNSPI
+1252 GFLNSPI

-1276 ETLTE
+1276 ETLSE

-1295 TIRPYTAVQETRDC
+1295 TIRPYTAVQETSDC

-1340 TELGNTVFRNPE
+1340 SDLGNTVFRNPE

-1389 AAYDRNV
+1389 AAYERNV
-1396 KALETIQPPP
+1396 KALEAVQPTP

-1416 GASWVESFYYRDF
+1416 GASWVDSAYYREF
-1429 LGEILGIPRYYL
+1429 IGEILGIPRYYL
-1441 KDLKITFN
+1441 KGLKITFN
-1449 CYDGS
+1449 RYDGA
-1454 WEVARSDDVR
+1454 WEVDRSDDVR

-1524 HKMQDEFKDWIF
+1524 HKMQDEFRVWIF
-1536 STPDRREDLERTYN
+1536 STPERREDLERTYN

-1604 TFTMVAAIMKLRQ
+1604 TFTIVAAIMKLRQ

-1657 EQNRRKIFVSKAAM
+1657 EQSRRKMFVSKAAM

-1778 SGLSNAASRRASD
+1778 SGISNAASRRASD

-1796 EYLNELHGGDK
+1796 EYLNDLHGGDK

-1904 TEKKIITLKPSE
+1904 AEKKIITLKPSE

-1921 TQQIAARAD
+1921 TRQIAARAD
-1930 RVYQGGVDPHED
+1930 RVYQGIVDPHED

-1977 AQVYEYWKQTEKFQ
+1977 AEVYEYWKQTEEFQ

-2002 PKQMFES
+2002 PKQTFES

-2040 EAKKDNEKLNLFN
+2040 EAKNDNEKLNLFN

-2144 EVTQREEEDIDEATL
+2144 EVTQREGEDIDEATL

-2222 IREDIKRIKANYT
+2222 IREDIKRIKANYI

-2241 NVQGKTYTDRTAGG
+2241 NVQGKIYTDKTAGG
-2255 RALMEALHGSDYKTE
+2255 RALMEALHGSDCRTE

-2285 MLETERTITLKGA
+2285 LIETERTITLKGA

-2323 SLREEQ
+2323 SFREEQ

-2356 RLAELLHE
+2356 RLSELLRE

-2378 EIVLGGEEESETAGG
+2378 EIVLGGEEESEMVGG

-2408 GSFLEEE
+2408 ESFPEEE

-2421 ESTKKIDKEE
+2421 EITEETDKEE

-2445 INPLLKGQTNVEA
+2445 INPLLKGKTNVEV

-2486 TILGGQELI
+2486 TILSGQELI
-2495 EELKKALQADNGQIL
+2495 EELKKALQADNGQRL
-2510 IRNLSWEYKT
+2510 LRNLSWEYKT
-2520 PVTSLDEINKGEIDG
+2520 PTATLEEINKGEIAG
-2535 ISVTVPESEKQ
+2535 ISVTAPAAEKQ
-2546 DNDSAIPEL
+2546 DNDSAISEL

-2593 IYVLGEDNRERLARE
+2593 IYVLGEDNRERPARG
-2608 NSDFLNKKGMYGIK
+2608 NNDFLNKKGVYGIK

-2645 LEATKKAVSDM
+2645 LEATKKAVSEM

-2661 WQEKFGIEEK
+2661 GQDKFGVEEEAITK
-2671 TLARYFSEEKVC
+2671 YFSNGKVC
-2683 SFERLK
+2683 SLERLK
-2689 PYVSDLMDEFSDIDD
+2689 PYVSDLMDEFSDMDES
-2704 KLLKRN
+2704 LLKKY
-2710 GKTQDDFITDIKSF
+2710 GKTQDEFISDIKSF

-2729 ERIGNP
+2729 ERIENP

-2746 FHKDNAAFLKGYTL
+2746 FHKDNAAFPQGYTL
-2760 LYSETFDNWY
+2760 LHSETFDNWY
-2770 VLDDNEPKD
+2770 VLDDNAPKD

-2786 RGDKATKYAIL
+2786 KGDKATKYAIL
-2797 AYYTSME
+2797 AYYTSWE

-2817 IYYHEMEEKKRRL
+2817 IYYREMEEKKRRL
-2830 IEAEETDRDS
+2830 IEAEETDRTS

-2845 ENGMNKDKEM
+2845 EEGMNKDKDKEM
-2855 EHGAIPAMS
+2855 EHK
-2864 TKNIS
+2864 TT
-2869 YNPADDL
+2869 DDL

-2881 VRENMREVVERKA
+2881 IRENMREVVERKA
-2894 QARAPVY
+2894 QTRVPVY

-2915 GYQASL
+2915 GYRASL
-2921 EESRNCVQDIS
+2921 EESRNCVHDIA

-2948 EMQIVNSYGLDRVRY
+2948 ETQIVDNYGLARVKY
-2963 VLATIIR
+2963 VLATIIQ
-2970 NNDRDERYSREN
+2970 NNDWDERYSRTN
-2982 KMWAKTI
+2982 KAWAKTI
-2989 SIAEDEAER
+2989 PIAEDESER
-2998 KMIYTSVHSGLLDLF
+2998 KRIYTSVHSGLLDLF
-3013 TNHIRQLEKE
+3013 TKHIRQLEKE
-3023 LTDEKTGKYFTQ
+3023 LTAEKTGTYHTQ
-3035 TAQGYKVLDME
+3035 TAQGYKVLNME

-3054 AIVQR
+3054 AVVQR

-3068 YDPKDGMWAQG
+3068 YDPKDGTWAQG
-3079 IYNFP
+3079 IYDFP
-3084 TREEAEQYRKE
+3084 TREEAERYRKE
-3095 HYGRIELSKEIFEKS
+3095 HYGRGELSKGIFEKS

-3117 NRITINVAKSALIK
+3117 NHITISVAKSALIK

-3140 MPQNGEY
+3140 MPQTGEY
-3147 VGYTYNVYNNKI
+3147 AGYTYNVYNHKI
-3159 RDAEKKSDKPEDFA
+3159 REAEKRSDKPEDFA
-3173 GRGYEFSMRENE
+3173 GPGYEFSMRENE

-3195 EKVITVEM
+3195 EKIITAEA
-3203 FREIVGGATDK
+3203 FRELVGDATDK

-3231 VPKEAMQTMYD
+3231 LPKEAMQKMYE
-3242 KVTLFVLPNTMK
+3242 KVTLFVLPKTMK
-3254 TDPFGYYLHNEF
+3254 TEPFGYYLLNEF
-3266 IEEDTNSDDGR
+3266 IEEDSNSDDGR
-3277 LFLRLPEDYKI
+3277 IFIRLPEDYKI
-3288 SAKNKTTATKT
+3288 NAKNKTTGEKM
-3299 ELTAFELYQI
+3299 ELTAFELYQS
-3309 CHNTKAEDYHFKRKE
+3309 CRNTKAENYHFKRKE
-3324 EEKVVIDREKVSFL
+3324 EEKAVIDGEKVSFL

-3346 VYDKVTLLKLPKGE
+3346 AYEKVTLLKLPKGE

-3374 TDGTGLR
+3374 TDGTGFR
-3381 LTLPQDFILKLSNKQ
+3381 LTLPQNFILKLSNKQ

-3404 TEQFKT
+3404 TEQFMT

-3432 GKFAEQEYTF
+3432 DKFAEQEYTF
-3442 RKSIPDELKNR
+3442 RKSIPDELKKR
-3453 PNWTAVRTRKN
+3453 PNWTAVRIRKN
-3464 EAGGTEEYI
+3464 DAVGTEEYI
-3473 IDCHTGKPAGADNP
+3473 IGCHTGKPAEAGNP

-3496 CAYANENGCTTL
+3496 CVYAKENGCAAL

-3523 PLCKKK
+3523 PLCKDK
-3529 DGTYTELARNILQFA
+3529 DGTYTELAQNIFRAA

-3551 TEDKQGLRVL
+3551 TGDKQGLRVL
-3561 GTTLGMDLRSFSKDG
+3561 GTTQGMDLRSFSKDG
-3576 DLKFYQNSQF
+3576 DLKFYRNAKF
-3586 LVLTCDG
+3586 LVLTCEG
-3593 AGYQRLYGFDTLQ
+3593 AGYQRLCSFDTPQ

-3620 WQGAGKGVEGLAI
+3620 WQGAGKGVEGLTV
-3633 MSDRETVEKAIASKH
+3633 MSDRETAEKAIASKH
-3648 GETFKVLY
+3648 GETFKALY

-3664 PSRNDM
+3664 PFRNDM

-3715 KNKQI
+3715 KNKQGI
-3720 IRPKETVIK
+3720 PPKAAEKSKSEENFYDGNEGNK
-3729 KTQNF
+3729 KRL
-3734 PTNGK
+3734 
-3739 G
+3739 

>member
-1 MGEVRKSSSRNAAI
+1 MGEVRKLASRKAAI
-15 AELLTDGE
+15 AELLADGE

-47 LARPDAGVC
+47 LARPDASVC
-56 FSFEDWNI
+56 FSFEDWNA

-86 FVFDAND
+86 FVFDADD

-106 IKRLFTGFGFLNN
+106 VKRLLTGFDFLNN
-119 KEPSE
+119 KEQSE
-124 EAGSNYE
+124 EAESNYE

-137 KLYLKRNTYI
+137 KLYLKRNPYI
-147 VSDKGDDNLLAE
+147 VSDKGDNNLFAE

-175 GIELHGLPWG
+175 GIELHGLPWS

-203 LDAVEEANLIKQSEV
+203 LDAVEEANLLKQSEV
-218 EEIDDTEEETIT
+218 KKIDDTEEETIT
-230 DELIIPPIEPTEV
+230 DEPVISPVEPTEE

-283 YEVMGENAKIV
+283 YEVMGENAKAV
-294 ADELD
+294 AAELD
-299 IILTSRDVGLD
+299 LILTSRDVGLD

-319 YHVADEYTE
+319 YHVTDEYTE
-328 KILKTHS
+328 KILKIHS
-335 VVIVDGG
+335 VVVMEDG
-342 EEKYICSYA
+342 EEKYICSCA
-351 EAVDQSEQESMM
+351 EAVDQSEQETMLSIATE
-363 PIVTDS
+363 PKPSKKVSEATDKQAS
-369 KPNKKISETQDKR
+369 AET
-382 SIKETKEKQPSKDKP
+382 EKNHPSKDKP

-418 EKPREEQ
+418 GKPREEQ

-437 AHGKYRIYEMY
+437 AHGKYRIYETY
-448 QSNPSEGEFSEFLKK
+448 QSDPSEGEFIEFLKQ
-463 EYGYSYGAHFVD
+463 EYGFSYGAHFVD
-475 RELITSSKGLNL
+475 RELTASSKGLTL
-487 SFLDGVRAEDN
+487 SSLDGERPEDT
-498 VSVSLTWQQIAF
+498 VSVTLTWKQVALGIA
-510 GISDLIDEEMYL
+510 DLIDEEKYF
-522 TIEEREAYN
+522 TAEEREEYK

-540 DEERIKAIADDAIHY
+540 DEERIKAIADDAIYY
-555 FTNRNKSGEQS
+555 FTSRNKSGEQS

-572 YADYLYLVNHSEE
+572 YADYLYFVNHGEA

-602 KDKIELK
+602 GDRIELK
-609 FTNVFAVDR
+609 FANGSAIDR
-618 FRELSSEDREFLE
+618 FRELSSEDKAFFER
-631 GYQKRLMREP
+631 YQARTLQEP
-641 ENSPWAEVQ
+641 RNSPWGEVQ
-650 SCTIIA
+650 TCRVIA
-656 NGIYSV
+656 DGIYEV

-667 GGIMISSELA
+667 GGIMISTELA
-677 SYILS
+677 SHILS
-682 SEALQA
+682 PEAL
-688 SDRSC
+688 RKGVC
-693 GGYYCYEEDCDA
+693 EGGYYCYEEDCDA
-705 CIPLRELYDKGILN
+705 CIPLRELYDKGILKQN
-719 NAHDYFSH
+719 NGYFAHYLVKSEN
-727 YRAQSDRPEAI
+727 PESKNGKIPFAK
-738 DGQVPLNLA
+738 A
-747 TEEERT
+747 TETEKT
-753 SFFEIWNKTIDE
+753 DFIQWWNKTIDE
-765 SLSRWNREYWHAHER
+765 SLAGWNGEYWRAHEH
-780 GAAQPNAAEHESRAE
+780 GEAQPNAAEHEAQAE
-795 NTALNAVF
+795 NTDLNAVF

-811 KSRFKGNMNAIKL
+811 KSRFKGNMDAIRL
-824 MNRLCLEKRAATD
+824 MNRLYLENRDATD

-860 KQWSKEYAELKSLL
+860 KQWSKEYTELKSLL
-874 SSEDYEYAKRS
+874 PAEDYEYAKRS

-927 CMPRCISDGAE
+927 YMPQSISDGAE

-957 QANVQIKGFEETS
+957 QVNVQIKGFEETS

-997 HKFLIHDYF
+997 YKFLIHDYF

-1048 AIRLPNTAFKKSAN
+1048 AIRLPKTAFKKSAN

-1072 HKRETKMEVTPEN
+1072 RKREAKIEVTPEN

-1092 KTEEGYEVNNYF
+1092 KTKEGYEVNNYF
-1104 LCHPEMVLG
+1104 LFHPEMVLG
-1113 RFAKEQGLYGGENI
+1113 TFAKEHGLYGGEDV

-1133 RELSEAIMKAV
+1133 RELSEAITEAV
-1144 ATLPMGFYENPKHR
+1144 TTLPMGFYENPEHR
-1158 SKATTAEIAV
+1158 TKASEAELAV
-1168 DHNVKPLCYK
+1168 DYNVKPLCYK
-1178 AENGRLYVRLG
+1178 AEAGKLYIRIG
-1189 DQMKEQPVPD
+1189 DKMEERKVPD
-1199 FPLNAYERICGM
+1199 SPTNAYERISGM

-1231 EELLRGQSSLGR
+1231 EELLRGQWSLGK

-1252 GLLNSPI
+1252 GFLNSPI

-1276 ETLTE
+1276 ETLSE

-1295 TIRPYTAVQETRDC
+1295 TIRPYTAVQETSDC

-1340 TELGNTVFRNPE
+1340 SDLGNTVFRNPE

-1389 AAYDRNV
+1389 AAYERNV
-1396 KALETIQPPP
+1396 KALEAVQPTP

-1416 GASWVESFYYRDF
+1416 GASWVDSAYYREF
-1429 LGEILGIPRYYL
+1429 IGEILGIPRYYL
-1441 KDLKITFN
+1441 KGLKITFN
-1449 CYDGS
+1449 RYDGA
-1454 WEVARSDDVR
+1454 WEVDRSDDVR

-1524 HKMQDEFKDWIF
+1524 HKMQDEFRVWIF
-1536 STPDRREDLERTYN
+1536 STPERREDLERTYN

-1604 TFTMVAAIMKLRQ
+1604 TFTIVAAIMKLRQ

-1657 EQNRRKIFVSKAAM
+1657 EQSRRKMFVSKAAM

-1778 SGLSNAASRRASD
+1778 SGISNAASRRASD

-1904 TEKKIITLKPSE
+1904 AEKKIITLKPSE

-1921 TQQIAARAD
+1921 TRQIAERAD
-1930 RVYQGGVDPHED
+1930 RVYQGIVDPHED
-1942 NMLKITSD
+1942 NMLKIASD

-1977 AQVYEYWKQTEKFQ
+1977 AEVYEYWKQTEEFQ

-2002 PKQMFES
+2002 PKQTFES

-2040 EAKKDNEKLNLFN
+2040 EAKNDNEKLNLFN

-2144 EVTQREEEDIDEATL
+2144 EVTQREGEDIDEATL

-2222 IREDIKRIKANYT
+2222 IREDIKRIKANYI

-2241 NVQGKTYTDRTAGG
+2241 NVQGKIYTDKTAGG
-2255 RALMEALHGSDYKTE
+2255 RALMEALHGSDCRTE

-2285 MLETERTITLKGA
+2285 LIETERTITLKGA

-2323 SLREEQ
+2323 SFREEQ

-2356 RLAELLHE
+2356 RLSELLRE

-2378 EIVLGGEEESETAGG
+2378 EIVLGGEEESEMVGG

-2408 GSFLEEE
+2408 ESFPEEE

-2421 ESTKKIDKEE
+2421 EITEETDKEE

-2445 INPLLKGQTNVEA
+2445 INPLLKGKTNVEV

-2486 TILGGQELI
+2486 TILSGQELI
-2495 EELKKALQADNGQIL
+2495 EELKKALQADNGQRL
-2510 IRNLSWEYKT
+2510 LRNLSWEYKT
-2520 PVTSLDEINKGEIDG
+2520 PTATLEEINKGEIAG
-2535 ISVTVPESEKQ
+2535 ISVTAPAAEKQ
-2546 DNDSAIPEL
+2546 DNDSAISEL

-2593 IYVLGEDNRERLARE
+2593 IYVLGEDNRERPARG
-2608 NSDFLNKKGMYGIK
+2608 NNDFLNKKGVYGIK

-2645 LEATKKAVSDM
+2645 LEATKKAVSEM

-2661 WQEKFGIEEK
+2661 GQDKFGVEEEAITK
-2671 TLARYFSEEKVC
+2671 YFSNGKVC
-2683 SFERLK
+2683 SLERLK
-2689 PYVSDLMDEFSDIDD
+2689 PYVSDLMDEFSDMDES
-2704 KLLKRN
+2704 LLKKY
-2710 GKTQDDFITDIKSF
+2710 GKTQDEFISDIKSF

-2729 ERIGNP
+2729 ERIENP

-2746 FHKDNAAFLKGYTL
+2746 FHKDNAAFPQGYTL
-2760 LYSETFDNWY
+2760 LHSETFDNWY
-2770 VLDDNEPKD
+2770 VLDDNAPKD

-2786 RGDKATKYAIL
+2786 KGDKATKYAIL
-2797 AYYTSME
+2797 AYYTSWE
-2804 DKFHEFASENRAR
+2804 DKFHEFASENRAW
-2817 IYYHEMEEKKRRL
+2817 IYYREMEEKKRRL
-2830 IEAEETDRDS
+2830 IEAEETDRTS

-2845 ENGMNKDKEM
+2845 EEGMNKDKDKEM
-2855 EHGAIPAMS
+2855 EHK
-2864 TKNIS
+2864 TT
-2869 YNPADDL
+2869 DDL

-2881 VRENMREVVERKA
+2881 IRENMREVVERKA
-2894 QARAPVY
+2894 QTRVPVY

-2915 GYQASL
+2915 GYRASL
-2921 EESRNCVQDIS
+2921 EESRNCVHDIA

-2948 EMQIVNSYGLDRVRY
+2948 EMQIVNSYGLERVRY

-2982 KMWAKTI
+2982 KAWAKTI
-2989 SIAEDEAER
+2989 SIAEDDEER
-2998 KMIYTSVHSGLLDLF
+2998 KEIYTSVHSGLLDLF
-3013 TNHIRQLEKE
+3013 TKHIRQLEKE
-3023 LTDEKTGKYFTQ
+3023 LTAEKTGTYHTQ
-3035 TAQGYKVLDME
+3035 TAQGYKVLNME

-3054 AIVQR
+3054 AVVQR

-3068 YDPKDGMWAQG
+3068 YDPKDGTWAQG
-3079 IYNFP
+3079 IYDFP
-3084 TREEAEQYRKE
+3084 TREEAERYRKE
-3095 HYGRIELSKEIFEKS
+3095 HYGRGELSKGIFEKS

-3117 NRITINVAKSALIK
+3117 NHITISVAKSALIK

-3140 MPQNGEY
+3140 MPQTGEY
-3147 VGYTYNVYNNKI
+3147 AGYTYNVYNHKI
-3159 RDAEKKSDKPEDFA
+3159 REAEKRSDKPEDFA
-3173 GRGYEFSMRENE
+3173 GPGYEFSMRENE

-3195 EKVITVEM
+3195 EKIITAEA
-3203 FREIVGGATDK
+3203 FRELVGDATDK

-3231 VPKEAMQTMYD
+3231 LPIEAMQKMYE
-3242 KVTLFVLPNTMK
+3242 KVTLFVLPKTMK
-3254 TDPFGYYLHNEF
+3254 TEPFGYYLLNEF
-3266 IEEDTNSDDGR
+3266 IEEDSNSDDGR
-3277 LFLRLPEDYKI
+3277 IFIRLPEDYKI
-3288 SAKNKTTATKT
+3288 NAKNKTTGEKM
-3299 ELTAFELYQI
+3299 ELTAFELYQS
-3309 CHNTKAEDYHFKRKE
+3309 CRNTKAEDYHFKRKE
-3324 EEKVVIDREKVSFL
+3324 EEKAVIDGEKVSFL

-3346 VYDKVTLLKLPKGE
+3346 AYEKVTLLKLPKGE

-3374 TDGTGLR
+3374 TDGTGFR
-3381 LTLPQDFILKLSNKQ
+3381 LTLPQNFILKLSNKQ

-3404 TEQFKT
+3404 TEQFMT

-3432 GKFAEQEYTF
+3432 DKFAEQEYTF
-3442 RKSIPDELKNR
+3442 RKSIPDELKKR
-3453 PNWTAVRTRKN
+3453 PNWTAVRIRKN
-3464 EAGGTEEYI
+3464 DAVGTEEYI
-3473 IDCHTGKPAGADNP
+3473 IGCHTGKPAEAGNP

-3496 CAYANENGCTTL
+3496 CVYAKENGCAAL

-3523 PLCKKK
+3523 PLCKDK
-3529 DGTYTELARNILQFA
+3529 DGTYTELAQNIFRAA

-3551 TEDKQGLRVL
+3551 TGDKQGLRVL
-3561 GTTLGMDLRSFSKDG
+3561 GTTQGMDLRSFSKDG
-3576 DLKFYQNSQF
+3576 DLKFYRNAKF
-3586 LVLTCDG
+3586 LVLTCEG
-3593 AGYQRLYGFDTLQ
+3593 AGYQRLCSFDTPQ

-3620 WQGAGKGVEGLAI
+3620 WQGAGKGVEGLTV
-3633 MSDRETVEKAIASKH
+3633 MSDRETAEKAIASKH
-3648 GETFKVLY
+3648 GETFKALY

-3664 PSRNDM
+3664 PFRNDM

-3715 KNKQI
+3715 KNKQGI
-3720 IRPKETVIK
+3720 PPKAAEKSKSEENFYDGNEGNK
-3729 KTQNF
+3729 KRL
-3734 PTNGK
+3734 
-3739 G
+3739 

>member
-1 MGEVRKSSSRNAAI
+1 MGEVKKSASRNAAI
-15 AELLTDGE
+15 AELLADGE

-56 FSFEDWNI
+56 FSFEDWNA

-86 FVFDAND
+86 FVFDADD

-106 IKRLFTGFGFLNN
+106 VKRLLTGFDFLNN
-119 KEPSE
+119 KEQSE
-124 EAGSNYE
+124 EAESNYE
-131 KVLFKV
+131 KVLIKV
-137 KLYLKRNTYI
+137 KLYLKRNPYI
-147 VSDKGDDNLLAE
+147 VSDKGVDKLFAE

-175 GIELHGLPWG
+175 GIELHGLPWS

-196 YITAAYI
+196 YITSAYI
-203 LDAVEEANLIKQSEV
+203 LDSVEEANLIKQSEV
-218 EEIDDTEEETIT
+218 KEIDDTEEETIT
-230 DELIIPPIEPTEV
+230 DEPVIPPIEPTEA

-283 YEVMGENAKIV
+283 YEVMGENAKTV
-294 ADELD
+294 AAELD
-299 IILTSRDVGLD
+299 LILTSRDVGLD

-319 YHVADEYTE
+319 YHVTDEYIE
-328 KILKTHS
+328 KILENHS
-335 VVIVDGG
+335 VVVMEDG
-342 EEKYICSYA
+342 EEKHIRSHA
-351 EAVDQSEQESMM
+351 EVVDQSEKEPTLS
-363 PIVTDS
+363 IVAEPKPSKEVAEATDKQAS
-369 KPNKKISETQDKR
+369 AETEK
-382 SIKETKEKQPSKDKP
+382 KQPSKDKP
-397 ISQRKRKEKPQPTL
+397 ISRRKRKEKPQPTL

-425 LIEWGLQYGSGV
+425 LIEWGLQYGSGMS
-437 AHGKYRIYEMY
+437 HGKYRIYETY
-448 QSNPSEGEFSEFLKK
+448 QSNPSEGAFIEFLKQ
-463 EYGYSYGAHFVD
+463 EYGFSYGAHFVD
-475 RELITSSKGLNL
+475 RELTASSKGLTL
-487 SFLDGVRAEDN
+487 SFLDGERPEDT
-498 VSVSLTWQQIAF
+498 VSVTLTWKQVALGIA
-510 GISDLIDEEMYL
+510 DLIDEEKYF
-522 TIEEREAYN
+522 TAEEREEYN

-555 FTNRNKSGEQS
+555 FTSRNKSGEQS

-572 YADYLYLVNHSEE
+572 YADYLYFVNHSEE
-585 IAAEL
+585 ITAEL

-602 KDKIELK
+602 GDRIELK
-609 FTNVFAVDR
+609 FANGSAVDR
-618 FRELSSEDREFLE
+618 FRELSSEDKAFFER
-631 GYQKRLMREP
+631 YQARTLQEP
-641 ENSPWAEVQ
+641 RNSPWGEVQ
-650 SCTIIA
+650 TCRVIA
-656 NGIYSV
+656 NGIYEV

-667 GGIMISSELA
+667 GGIMISTELA
-677 SYILS
+677 PHILS
-682 SEALQA
+682 PEALQK
-688 SDRSC
+688 DIRE

-705 CIPLRELYDKGILN
+705 CIPLRELYDKGILKQN
-719 NAHDYFSH
+719 NGYFAHYLVKSEN
-727 YRAQSDRPEAI
+727 PESKN
-738 DGQVPLNLA
+738 GKVPFDKATA
-747 TEEERT
+747 TEKTE
-753 SFFEIWNKTIDE
+753 FIQWWNKSLDE
-765 SLSRWNREYWHAHER
+765 SLAGWNGEYWRAHEH
-780 GAAQPNAAEHESRAE
+780 GEAQPNAAEHEAQAE
-795 NTALNAVF
+795 NTDLNAVF

-811 KSRFKGNMNAIKL
+811 KSRFKGNMDAIRL
-824 MNRLCLEKRAATD
+824 MNRLYLENRDATD

-860 KQWSKEYAELKSLL
+860 KQWSKEYTELKSLL
-874 SSEDYEYAKRS
+874 PAEDYEYAKRS

-927 CMPRCISDGAE
+927 YMPQSISDGAE

-957 QANVQIKGFEETS
+957 QVNVQIKGFEETS

-997 HKFLIHDYF
+997 YKFLIHDYF

-1048 AIRLPNTAFKKSAN
+1048 AIRLPKTAFKKSAN

-1072 HKRETKMEVTPEN
+1072 RKREAKIEVTPEN

-1092 KTEEGYEVNNYF
+1092 KTKEGYEVNNYF
-1104 LCHPEMVLG
+1104 LFHPEMVLG
-1113 RFAKEQGLYGGENI
+1113 TFAKEHGLYGGEDV

-1133 RELSEAIMKAV
+1133 RELSEAITEAV
-1144 ATLPMGFYENPKHR
+1144 TTLPMGFYENPEHR
-1158 SKATTAEIAV
+1158 TKASEAELAV
-1168 DHNVKPLCYK
+1168 DYNVKPLCYK
-1178 AENGRLYVRLG
+1178 AEAGKLYIRIG
-1189 DQMKEQPVPD
+1189 DKMEERKVPD
-1199 FPLNAYERICGM
+1199 SPTNAYERISGM

-1231 EELLRGQSSLGR
+1231 EELLRGQWSLGK

-1252 GLLNSPI
+1252 GFLNSPI

-1276 ETLTE
+1276 ETLSE

-1295 TIRPYTAVQETRDC
+1295 TIRPYTAVQETSDC

-1340 TELGNTVFRNPE
+1340 SDLGNTVFRNPE

-1389 AAYDRNV
+1389 AAYERNV
-1396 KALETIQPPP
+1396 KALEAVQPTP

-1416 GASWVESFYYRDF
+1416 GASWVDSAYYCDF
-1429 LGEILGIPRYYL
+1429 LGEKLGIPRYYL
-1441 KDLKITFN
+1441 KGLKITFN
-1449 CYDGS
+1449 RYDGS
-1454 WEVARSDDVR
+1454 WEVERSDDVR

-1495 TICDTVQTAEGQKKY
+1495 TICDTVQTADGQKKY

-1524 HKMQDEFKDWIF
+1524 HKMQDEFRDWIF
-1536 STPDRREDLERTYN
+1536 STPERREDLERTYN

-1604 TFTMVAAIMKLRQ
+1604 TFTIVAAIMKLRQ

-1657 EQNRRKIFVSKAAM
+1657 EQSRRKMFVSKAAM

-1778 SGLSNAASRRASD
+1778 SGISNAASRRASD

-1796 EYLNELHGGDK
+1796 EYLNDLHGGDK

-1904 TEKKIITLKPSE
+1904 AEKKIITLKPSE

-1921 TQQIAARAD
+1921 TRQIAARAD
-1930 RVYQGGVDPHED
+1930 RVYQGIVDPHED

-1977 AQVYEYWKQTEKFQ
+1977 AEVYEYWKQTEEFQ

-2002 PKQMFES
+2002 PKQTFES

-2040 EAKKDNEKLNLFN
+2040 EAKNDNEKLNLFN

-2144 EVTQREEEDIDEATL
+2144 EVTQREGEDIDEATL

-2222 IREDIKRIKANYT
+2222 IREDIKRIKANYI

-2241 NVQGKTYTDRTAGG
+2241 NVQGKIYTDKTAGG
-2255 RALMEALHGSDYKTE
+2255 RALMEALHGSDCRTE

-2285 MLETERTITLKGA
+2285 LIETERTITLKGA

-2323 SLREEQ
+2323 SFREEQ

-2356 RLAELLHE
+2356 RLSELLRE

-2378 EIVLGGEEESETAGG
+2378 EIVLGGEEESEMVGG

-2408 GSFLEEE
+2408 ESFPEEE

-2421 ESTKKIDKEE
+2421 EITEETDKEE

-2445 INPLLKGQTNVEA
+2445 INPLLKGKTNVEV

-2486 TILGGQELI
+2486 TILSGQELI
-2495 EELKKALQADNGQIL
+2495 EELKKALQADNGQRL
-2510 IRNLSWEYKT
+2510 LRNLSWEYKT
-2520 PVTSLDEINKGEIDG
+2520 PTATLEEINKGEIAG
-2535 ISVTVPESEKQ
+2535 ISVTAPAAEKQ
-2546 DNDSAIPEL
+2546 DNDSAISEL

-2593 IYVLGEDNRERLARE
+2593 IYVLGEDNRERPARG
-2608 NSDFLNKKGMYGIK
+2608 NNDFLNKKGVYGIK

-2645 LEATKKAVSDM
+2645 LEATKKAVSEM

-2661 WQEKFGIEEK
+2661 GQDKFGVEEEAITK
-2671 TLARYFSEEKVC
+2671 YFSNGKVC
-2683 SFERLK
+2683 SLERLK
-2689 PYVSDLMDEFSDIDD
+2689 PYVSDLMDEFSDMDES
-2704 KLLKRN
+2704 LLKKY
-2710 GKTQDDFITDIKSF
+2710 GKTQDEFISDIKSF

-2729 ERIGNP
+2729 ERIENP

-2746 FHKDNAAFLKGYTL
+2746 FHKDNAAFPQGYTL
-2760 LYSETFDNWY
+2760 LHSETFDNWY
-2770 VLDDNEPKD
+2770 VLDDNAPKD

-2786 RGDKATKYAIL
+2786 KGDKATKYAIL
-2797 AYYTSME
+2797 AYYTSWE

-2817 IYYHEMEEKKRRL
+2817 IYYREMEEKKRRL
-2830 IEAEETDRDS
+2830 IEAEETDRTS

-2845 ENGMNKDKEM
+2845 EEGMNKDKDKEM
-2855 EHGAIPAMS
+2855 EHK
-2864 TKNIS
+2864 TT
-2869 YNPADDL
+2869 DDL

-2881 VRENMREVVERKA
+2881 IRENMREVVERKA
-2894 QARAPVY
+2894 QTRVPVY

-2915 GYQASL
+2915 GYRASL
-2921 EESRNCVQDIS
+2921 EESRNCVHDIA

-2948 EMQIVNSYGLDRVRY
+2948 ETQIVDNYGLARVKY
-2963 VLATIIR
+2963 VLATIIQ
-2970 NNDRDERYSREN
+2970 NNDWDERYSRTN
-2982 KMWAKTI
+2982 KAWAKTI
-2989 SIAEDEAER
+2989 PIAEDESER
-2998 KMIYTSVHSGLLDLF
+2998 KRIYTSVHSGLLDLF
-3013 TNHIRQLEKE
+3013 TKHIRQLEKE
-3023 LTDEKTGKYFTQ
+3023 LTAEKTGTYHTQ
-3035 TAQGYKVLDME
+3035 TAQGYKVLNME

-3054 AIVQR
+3054 AVVQR

-3068 YDPKDGMWAQG
+3068 YDPKDGTWAQG
-3079 IYNFP
+3079 IYDFP
-3084 TREEAEQYRKE
+3084 TREEAERYRKE
-3095 HYGRIELSKEIFEKS
+3095 HYGRGELSKGIFEKS

-3117 NRITINVAKSALIK
+3117 NHITISVAKSALIK

-3140 MPQNGEY
+3140 MPQTGEY
-3147 VGYTYNVYNNKI
+3147 AGYTYNVYNHKI
-3159 RDAEKKSDKPEDFA
+3159 REAEKRSDKPEDFA
-3173 GRGYEFSMRENE
+3173 GPGYEFSMRENE

-3195 EKVITVEM
+3195 EKIITAEA
-3203 FREIVGGATDK
+3203 FRELVGDATDK

-3231 VPKEAMQTMYD
+3231 LPKEAMQKMYE
-3242 KVTLFVLPNTMK
+3242 KVTLFVLPKTMK
-3254 TDPFGYYLHNEF
+3254 TEPFGYYLLNEF
-3266 IEEDTNSDDGR
+3266 IEEDSNSDDGR
-3277 LFLRLPEDYKI
+3277 IFIRLPEDYKI
-3288 SAKNKTTATKT
+3288 NAKNKTTGEKM
-3299 ELTAFELYQI
+3299 ELTAFELYQS
-3309 CHNTKAEDYHFKRKE
+3309 CRNTKAEDYHFKRKE
-3324 EEKVVIDREKVSFL
+3324 EEKAVIDGEKVSFL

-3346 VYDKVTLLKLPKGE
+3346 AYEKVTLLKLPKGE

-3374 TDGTGLR
+3374 TDGTGFR
-3381 LTLPQDFILKLSNKQ
+3381 LTLPQNFILKLSNKQ

-3404 TEQFKT
+3404 TEQFMT

-3432 GKFAEQEYTF
+3432 DKFAEQEYTF
-3442 RKSIPDELKNR
+3442 RKSIPDELKKR
-3453 PNWTAVRTRKN
+3453 PNWTAVRIRKN
-3464 EAGGTEEYI
+3464 DAVGTEEYI
-3473 IDCHTGKPAGADNP
+3473 IGCHTGKPAEAGNP

-3496 CAYANENGCTTL
+3496 CVYAKENGCAAL

-3523 PLCKKK
+3523 PLCKDK
-3529 DGTYTELARNILQFA
+3529 DGTYTELAQNIFRAA

-3551 TEDKQGLRVL
+3551 TGDKQGLRVL
-3561 GTTLGMDLRSFSKDG
+3561 GTTQGMDLRSFSKDG
-3576 DLKFYQNSQF
+3576 DLKFYRNAKF
-3586 LVLTCDG
+3586 LVLTCEG
-3593 AGYQRLYGFDTLQ
+3593 AGYQRLCSFDTPQ

-3620 WQGAGKGVEGLAI
+3620 WQGAGKGVEGLTV
-3633 MSDRETVEKAIASKH
+3633 MSDRETAEKAIASKH
-3648 GETFKVLY
+3648 GETFKALY

-3664 PSRNDM
+3664 PFRNDM

-3715 KNKQI
+3715 KNKQGI
-3720 IRPKETVIK
+3720 PPKAAEKSKSEENFYDGNEGNK
-3729 KTQNF
+3729 KRL
-3734 PTNGK
+3734 
-3739 G
+3739 